1 MTLSRGAIGNLVNR
15 YRAVLRKCRMM
26 NVFGSLAVAGMLV
39 AGNAGF
45 AGAEDPI
52 IAPNSSISKHYDTN
66 TTVLNTDQPQFS
78 KELYAIGATGSQG
91 ALDISMEG
99 DAALTVDASWRRDAA
114 DSNRDQLSAV
124 YVGSGA
130 QFSFTG
136 TGLFRATG
144 QGKVMEAVA
153 FRNGANGPTGG
164 TMRLTGAITG
174 EAITEA
180 SENGSGYKAI
190 GVKAE
195 NAGTII
201 FSGKSAWLKAMA
213 HAGTADGVYA
223 RYGGVVDFQ
232 SEEVKVLSQSDTGSA
247 ASGISIEYS
256 GGTITSSEQTAL
268 TVGVKAPAST
278 ATGISL
284 SGASKGLVDLA
295 GSLAVSVEGSPVRGI
310 ENDQGTLHV
319 AKASSITGI
328 GEGTFPSYG
337 IWGRNGSSTELRG
350 DVDVNM
356 TSSTTVY
363 GVYADSATVS
373 LGSEGDVAILVQGSL
388 GRGVAAFSGGN
399 VELGSQG
406 KEVSITAQN
415 TGVEAGTS
423 STVSLNGKVKI
434 DSGTG
439 ISLSSTTVDKF
450 PSLLSNGSVSIISAG
465 TGIVAKYAHAVF
477 NELHIQAGTGID
489 VQSPG
494 YIGSGNTDTVLDV
507 NGPAEIVAQN
517 TALQIVG
524 ASGSKSASSGF
535 VGTFN
540 DAASLRASNGNG
552 VQLSAST
559 HSGTTAARDCSV
571 TFKGQTSIASE
582 KGTGVVVNGPVAS
595 TAQDG
600 ASVVFEG
607 ATTIDAAKAIEIKKN
622 NGKGASVTFA
632 YNPTPINVPARAQ
645 DADSQVNG
653 SVTGTG
659 TLIKSGGGS
668 LALNGDNS
676 SFSGEFNMQ
685 GGRAFLGSGKGYF
698 SGATVNLTGGTLVAP
713 ELRFSGGKL
722 LVAGGTLET
731 GTGQIFT
738 SALNADGDMKD
749 PGAVKLSDSNW
760 KFDSGVIAFDDAK
773 YNIVYAQTA
782 AGLLGAGNV
791 AADNA
796 SGSGSAKEITFT
808 GTLVELPPGDPD
820 SFETLQK
827 AVLDTGIDSI
837 KLGSDIVLSKR
848 LQGTTPVT
856 RSLTI
861 DGNGHTISGAYPGL
875 WFKGMDSGTVSIQN
889 ITFDGL
895 KTSSGDRYEGPVSFG
910 PAIFFDMGYF
920 ADNWKSTAKLI
931 IGDGVQFRNT
941 ESVGDGAGGAV
952 RTAHGIVE
960 IGNNVSFIN
969 CTGGSGGGLYSES
982 FTTIGD
988 NVVFEGNKGR
998 RGGALNVVDDYGGY
1012 LTDPNYAS
1020 GARRV
1025 KYVHIGKNALFKD
1038 NSVELLGSGGNGGAI
1053 EVQSGELSIDDGA
1066 TFTGNTSKSTGGAIA
1081 VCDWSPQLPAKAVLG
1096 SATFIQNSAGSYG
1109 GAIINEGDVRFN
1121 GPVSFVEN
1129 TAGKI
1134 GGAVC
1139 NLNTL
1144 NMAAESAFSKNTA
1157 GVGGGLYNEGIAS
1170 LGKASFIENAAADG
1184 GGAVFNVHQLTFAD
1198 GAVFSGNS
1206 ATDGGAV
1213 YNDFSADKDGNV
1225 VSDGSLT
1232 FNGGARFTGNTASGF
1247 GGAIYNTRSI
1257 TLNPGAGQEIVFS
1270 GNTDSTGSNAIFMGD
1285 GSSLDIMGDGKVVF
1299 DDALSSQ
1306 SATPTLKK
1314 TGSGELLLNASMDGF
1329 LGTASFEGGLT
1340 SIAEKWLIKNLS
1352 TVAGGKLKM
1361 SEFSFA
1367 SQDAENAVT
1376 GGKLVLAGGILETG
1390 TGQIFAN
1397 GLNAEGDAR
1406 NPGSVKLNGDNWSF
1420 DSGLIAFDDAKYN
1433 LTYAQAAALLLGA
1446 SNVGADAS
1454 GSGSAKEITFTGT
1467 YVNIP
1472 NPGPLSP
1479 YYYTG
1484 NKSDAASDGT
1494 VGGWRD
1500 SSGLPIAIADV
1511 ITVKTEPGQAS
1522 EYRFLS
1528 GVYDGSKTS
1537 DTSET
1542 YACLIHGGDSGVRVT
1557 SDGPL
1562 TIQNWGTGLM
1572 PYHASVASS
1581 NGEILFGDNVSLL
1594 NNHSAGDATKGGGA
1608 IFSKKGVTFGDNAV
1622 LSGNSTAL
1630 AIGGGGYGG
1639 GAIFL
1644 DGKGVVRF
1652 GKNAVIANNESYHYG
1667 GAIYSL
1673 GSVSMGEGATVR
1685 GNTTSYMG
1693 GAIAVTGALSLG
1705 TGSVVESNQAQAG
1718 GAVYS
1723 TGQVNATG
1731 TTFRKNVAT
1740 SNYGGGIYS
1749 AGGSIVLV
1757 DSRMEENKAAGG
1769 GAIILAGGG
1778 TASVMD
1784 TAFAANTATNGGAF
1798 FIDKNGVLTTASG
1811 GVGTDAGTLFDGNS
1825 ATTNGGA
1832 VYVQNG
1838 TVDLGSGTRLQGN
1851 QAAKGGAIYALG
1863 GKDASAKLTFA
1874 GTVFGKNSG
1883 TYGGAVYSSASVG
1896 GTVNAAASDVVFEGN
1911 TATSGGAV
1919 YLGGSGTSDIAFTD
1933 AVFKENQANTGNG
1946 GAIYSAISGSSNLA
1960 IADSTFEGNNA
1971 GYGGAVFNNGQLT
1984 TSGNVVFSGNTAT
1997 YGGAVYNYFTST
2009 TDGSL
2014 AFNGGARFTGN
2025 TASGLGGAI
2034 YNTRAVT
2041 LNPGA
2046 GQEIVFSGNT
2056 DSTGSNAIFMGDG
2069 SSLDIMGDGK
2079 VVFDDAL
2086 SSQSATPTLKKT
2098 GSGELLLNASMDGF
2112 LGTASFE
2119 GGLTSI
2125 AEKWLIKNLSTV
2137 AGGKLKMSEFSFASQ
2152 DAENAV
2158 TGGKLVLAGGILET
2172 GTGQIFANGLN
2183 AEGDARNP
2191 GSVKLN
2197 GDNWS
2202 FDSGLIAFD
2211 DAKYNLT
2218 YAQAAA
2224 LLLGASNVGADASGS
2239 GSAKEI
2245 TFTGTYV
2252 NIPNPGPISPYYYTG
2267 NKSDA
2272 ASDGTVGGWLD
2283 NSGVPVTLANAIT
2296 VKKEPGQASEYR
2308 FLSGVFDGSK
2318 ASDTSSLIHDDS
2330 GVHVTSDGPLTIQ
2343 NWGTE
2348 LVPAHTSTVA
2358 STGEIVFGN
2367 NVSVLNNHSAGDGTK
2382 GGGALFSKASI
2393 TFGDNAVL
2401 SGNATVLAAGGEGY
2415 GGGALFL
2422 DGKGEILLGKNAL
2435 IEKNE
2440 SCGYGGAIYSLGSV
2454 RLGEGAVIRGNK
2466 ASYMGGAL
2474 AVTGAL
2480 SLGKNALVED
2490 NQARQGGAIYAQNGT
2505 LALGSGT
2512 RLERNQADRGGA
2524 IYLQGGSGDS
2534 TTLDLMNSVF
2544 RENSASNG
2552 GALYLTGDGTLR
2564 IAAADTVF
2572 EGNSAS
2578 YGGAIYNG
2586 FPMNEKGHSGSD
2598 GSLAFNGGA
2607 RFTGNTASG
2616 LGGAIYNTRAVTL
2629 NPGAGQEIVFSGNTD
2644 STGSNA
2650 IFMGDGSS
2658 LDITGDGKVVFDDAL
2673 SSQSATPTLKKTGG
2687 GTLLFNASMDGF
2699 LGTAAFE
2706 DGRTEIAQKWLI
2718 KNTVTITGGRLK
2730 MPEFSF
2736 AAQGE
2741 GNNVAGGKLILAGGI
2756 LETGTGQIF
2765 TNGLNAEG
2773 DNKDP
2778 GAVKLRDD
2786 NWSFNSGLI
2795 AFNDAL
2801 YNLTYAQAA
2810 ADSLGA
2816 NNVEAG
2822 EGVGSTSAK
2831 EITFIGTGYVDPDPD
2846 PVPPVDPDPTPPAP
2860 EPKPDE
2866 DRTGKV
2872 SVDELNN
2879 NHANNIVLG
2888 NVTITTGTSS
2898 DSGKDF
2904 VVGASATDD
2913 KTDSISGSIGG
2924 KNIDLGSSGRN
2935 ISVVGG
2941 HYLTLVGGSSDTP
2954 LVTAGGNPVNVHVGG
2969 TGEGASGV
2977 LNLGTPVMDSGGTLS
2992 GNIEI
2997 AAASTVNVRAGTHVI
3012 TGEANETTGTAD
3024 VAGMN
3029 NNGGTINIAEGAHLQ
3044 STIRQADGQTNVSGR
3059 LTSASVEL
3067 SGGGLNVSGAVDS
3080 SSVTASKGDIKVA
3093 GTLAADVLTTSSDVQ
3108 INIGDQ
3114 GSAGR
3119 VVARQARLQGG
3130 RVFLDPA
3137 WKGNDALTDAS
3148 HGVFTF
3154 VNNEIDGLLTA
3165 GQNSLLVLGDTDT
3178 GWALDAFGRSSLQW
3192 GQNGVTAALAI
3203 RKPQTLNGTLG
3214 AVMVDGTKTS
3224 APVLTPNTAT
3234 FTDGSLLLVD
3244 GSGLNGAAALT
3255 SQGGTLNVDAGAKLL
3270 IDNITQGEYAITSGF
3285 SVSSVQGWNGDNLS
3299 TPDNLI
3305 GLVLGKDADGSMK
3318 IQATA
3323 RRSSDVFRGLSLV
3336 NTMDAIW
3343 GKGLNDTESDSMG
3356 IRFLSRAVN
3365 ENYLPK
3371 ADTVHTVDG
3380 AAQIAVAGGVQ
3391 GMAVAAADAP
3401 VRAIQDHASLLHMTA
3416 TREGAVRK
3424 DGLNLW
3430 INALYGAEHA
3440 RNFGAGSLDGGY
3452 NADFGGIVFGGDY
3465 AFGVFRVGMA
3475 LNAGSGTARSRG
3487 DFNATKN
3494 DFDFWGVN
3502 LYGSWSR
3509 DQFNIVGDLGYSAN
3523 KNEVKQDLP
3532 TTMQLGQLRGDVDTG
3547 VLTAGLRGEYRFET
3561 DWADVT
3567 PHVGVRYYNLRTDG
3581 FTSRIDEHDVF
3592 RVGRD
3597 TQEIW
3602 TFPIGVSFSRDFE
3615 TSSGWKVKPRADLS
3629 VVPAAGDLK
3638 AKTKAR
3644 VPGVAASDTIK
3655 ARMMDSVSFDG
3666 TLGLEVQ
3673 RDNISFGLDYG
3684 IRASEHKTGHGV
3696 NVSFTYKF

>member
-45 AGAEDPI
+45 AGAEELSGDISPI
-52 IAPNSSISKHYDTN
+52 SLSGDTRNIIGVGDISLRSTEPALRYLIN
-66 TTVLNTDQPQFS
+66 VS
-78 KELYAIGATGSQG
+78 GQG
-91 ALDISMEG
+91 QLDISMSNG
-99 DAALTVDASWRRDAA
+99 SSMAVGHADGIYLKDYSDYDQYASAFHVA
-114 DSNRDQLSAV
+114 
-124 YVGSGA
+124 GSGSSG
-130 QFSFTG
+130 SFVGTG
-136 TGLFRATG
+136 TFSMVGG
-144 QGKVMEAVA
+144 GKLLGVCA
-153 FRNGANGPTGG
+153 FLSESKG
-164 TMRLTGAITG
+164 TLTLSGDITG
-174 EAITEA
+174 EAEA
-180 SENGSGYKAI
+180 VMNGSNGYASFAAAAAGGNLVFGGDRTTLRAKAST
-190 GVKAE
+190 GNNANGAFVKYGGMIDFASKSVLIE
-195 NAGTII
+195 SKNTDSSSVGINCADGTVKTSADTDLDIVVEGNKATTGIQLTASSSDVQLAGNLDLTATQTGQDSFASVLGISND
-201 FSGKSAWLKAMA
+201 SGKMVVSGPTSLRLATNAPFDAKGITASGKADMSFLGDVEIA
-213 HAGTADGVYA
+213 V
-223 RYGGVVDFQ
+223 
-232 SEEVKVLSQSDTGSA
+232 TGSA
-247 ASGISIEYS
+247 SGSALYTAYRYDYS
-256 GGTITSSEQTAL
+256 TQAGICP
-268 TVGVKAPAST
+268 V
-278 ATGISL
+278 ISL
-284 SGASKGLVDLA
+284 GTDGKAVTLNSSG
-295 GSLAVSVEGSPVRGI
+295 
-310 ENDQGTLHV
+310 
-319 AKASSITGI
+319 
-328 GEGTFPSYG
+328 YG
-337 IWGRNGSSTELRG
+337 IN
-350 DVDVNM
+350 N
-356 TSSTTVY
+356 
-363 GVYADSATVS
+363 
-373 LGSEGDVAILVQGSL
+373 QG
-388 GRGVAAFSGGN
+388 
-399 VELGSQG
+399 
-406 KEVSITAQN
+406 
-415 TGVEAGTS
+415 
-423 STVSLNGKVKI
+423 
-434 DSGTG
+434 
-439 ISLSSTTVDKF
+439 
-450 PSLLSNGSVSIISAG
+450 GSVSL
-465 TGIVAKYAHAVF
+465 TGQRINITGSTGVFVEGGGNENVFADVRFDGPTTINADKAIV
-477 NELHIQAGTGID
+477 
-489 VQSPG
+489 
-494 YIGSGNTDTVLDV
+494 
-507 NGPAEIVAQN
+507 
-517 TALQIVG
+517 
-524 ASGSKSASSGF
+524 
-535 VGTFN
+535 
-540 DAASLRASNGNG
+540 
-552 VQLSAST
+552 
-559 HSGTTAARDCSV
+559 
-571 TFKGQTSIASE
+571 TSI
-582 KGTGVVVNGPVAS
+582 
-595 TAQDG
+595 
-600 ASVVFEG
+600 
-607 ATTIDAAKAIEIKKN
+607 KAGEQV
-622 NGKGASVTFA
+622 GASVTFA
-632 YNPTPINVPARAQ
+632 YNPTPINVPVTKES
-645 DADSQVNG
+645 ADSKVRG
-653 SVTGTG
+653 SVTGSSG
-659 TLIKSGGGS
+659 TINKENAGS
-668 LALNGDNS
+668 LAFYGDISN
-676 SFSGEFNMQ
+676 FSGVFNQ
-685 GGRAFLGSGKGYF
+685 KGGTTFLSEGAAGYF
-698 SGATVNLTGGTLVAP
+698 GKAQLAVTGGALVAP
-713 ELRFSGGKL
+713 TLSFQKTGKL
-722 LVAGGTLET
+722 TLAGGTLET

-791 AADNA
+791 AADNV

-848 LQGTTPVT
+848 LQGTTPVA
-856 RSLTI
+856 RSLAI

-889 ITFDGL
+889 IAFDGL

-960 IGNNVSFIN
+960 IGNNVGFIN

-1012 LTDPNYAS
+1012 LTDPDYAS

-1025 KYVHIGKNALFKD
+1025 KYVHIGKNALFKN

-1096 SATFIQNSAGSYG
+1096 SAAFTQNSAGSYG

-1144 NMAAESAFSKNTA
+1144 NMAAESTFSKNTA

-1213 YNDFSADKDGNV
+1213 YNDFSEDKDGNA
-1225 VSDGSLT
+1225 VS
-1232 FNGGARFTGNTASGF
+1232 A
-1247 GGAIYNTRSI
+1247 
-1257 TLNPGAGQEIVFS
+1257 
-1270 GNTDSTGSNAIFMGD
+1270 
-1285 GSSLDIMGDGKVVF
+1285 
-1299 DDALSSQ
+1299 
-1306 SATPTLKK
+1306 
-1314 TGSGELLLNASMDGF
+1314 
-1329 LGTASFEGGLT
+1329 
-1340 SIAEKWLIKNLS
+1340 
-1352 TVAGGKLKM
+1352 
-1361 SEFSFA
+1361 
-1367 SQDAENAVT
+1367 
-1376 GGKLVLAGGILETG
+1376 
-1390 TGQIFAN
+1390 
-1397 GLNAEGDAR
+1397 
-1406 NPGSVKLNGDNWSF
+1406 
-1420 DSGLIAFDDAKYN
+1420 
-1433 LTYAQAAALLLGA
+1433 
-1446 SNVGADAS
+1446 
-1454 GSGSAKEITFTGT
+1454 
-1467 YVNIP
+1467 
-1472 NPGPLSP
+1472 
-1479 YYYTG
+1479 
-1484 NKSDAASDGT
+1484 
-1494 VGGWRD
+1494 
-1500 SSGLPIAIADV
+1500 
-1511 ITVKTEPGQAS
+1511 
-1522 EYRFLS
+1522 
-1528 GVYDGSKTS
+1528 
-1537 DTSET
+1537 
-1542 YACLIHGGDSGVRVT
+1542 
-1557 SDGPL
+1557 
-1562 TIQNWGTGLM
+1562 
-1572 PYHASVASS
+1572 
-1581 NGEILFGDNVSLL
+1581 
-1594 NNHSAGDATKGGGA
+1594 
-1608 IFSKKGVTFGDNAV
+1608 
-1622 LSGNSTAL
+1622 
-1630 AIGGGGYGG
+1630 
-1639 GAIFL
+1639 
-1644 DGKGVVRF
+1644 
-1652 GKNAVIANNESYHYG
+1652 
-1667 GAIYSL
+1667 
-1673 GSVSMGEGATVR
+1673 
-1685 GNTTSYMG
+1685 
-1693 GAIAVTGALSLG
+1693 
-1705 TGSVVESNQAQAG
+1705 
-1718 GAVYS
+1718 
-1723 TGQVNATG
+1723 
-1731 TTFRKNVAT
+1731 
-1740 SNYGGGIYS
+1740 
-1749 AGGSIVLV
+1749 
-1757 DSRMEENKAAGG
+1757 
-1769 GAIILAGGG
+1769 
-1778 TASVMD
+1778 
-1784 TAFAANTATNGGAF
+1784 
-1798 FIDKNGVLTTASG
+1798 
-1811 GVGTDAGTLFDGNS
+1811 
-1825 ATTNGGA
+1825 
-1832 VYVQNG
+1832 
-1838 TVDLGSGTRLQGN
+1838 
-1851 QAAKGGAIYALG
+1851 
-1863 GKDASAKLTFA
+1863 
-1874 GTVFGKNSG
+1874 
-1883 TYGGAVYSSASVG
+1883 
-1896 GTVNAAASDVVFEGN
+1896 
-1911 TATSGGAV
+1911 
-1919 YLGGSGTSDIAFTD
+1919 
-1933 AVFKENQANTGNG
+1933 
-1946 GAIYSAISGSSNLA
+1946 
-1960 IADSTFEGNNA
+1960 
-1971 GYGGAVFNNGQLT
+1971 
-1984 TSGNVVFSGNTAT
+1984 
-1997 YGGAVYNYFTST
+1997 
-2009 TDGSL
+2009 GSL

-2034 YNTRAVT
+2034 YNTR
-2041 LNPGA
+2041 
-2046 GQEIVFSGNT
+2046 
-2056 DSTGSNAIFMGDG
+2056 
-2069 SSLDIMGDGK
+2069 
-2079 VVFDDAL
+2079 
-2086 SSQSATPTLKKT
+2086 
-2098 GSGELLLNASMDGF
+2098 
-2112 LGTASFE
+2112 
-2119 GGLTSI
+2119 SI
-2125 AEKWLIKNLSTV
+2125 
-2137 AGGKLKMSEFSFASQ
+2137 
-2152 DAENAV
+2152 
-2158 TGGKLVLAGGILET
+2158 
-2172 GTGQIFANGLN
+2172 
-2183 AEGDARNP
+2183 
-2191 GSVKLN
+2191 
-2197 GDNWS
+2197 
-2202 FDSGLIAFD
+2202 
-2211 DAKYNLT
+2211 
-2218 YAQAAA
+2218 
-2224 LLLGASNVGADASGS
+2224 
-2239 GSAKEI
+2239 
-2245 TFTGTYV
+2245 
-2252 NIPNPGPISPYYYTG
+2252 
-2267 NKSDA
+2267 
-2272 ASDGTVGGWLD
+2272 
-2283 NSGVPVTLANAIT
+2283 
-2296 VKKEPGQASEYR
+2296 
-2308 FLSGVFDGSK
+2308 
-2318 ASDTSSLIHDDS
+2318 
-2330 GVHVTSDGPLTIQ
+2330 
-2343 NWGTE
+2343 
-2348 LVPAHTSTVA
+2348 
-2358 STGEIVFGN
+2358 
-2367 NVSVLNNHSAGDGTK
+2367 
-2382 GGGALFSKASI
+2382 
-2393 TFGDNAVL
+2393 
-2401 SGNATVLAAGGEGY
+2401 
-2415 GGGALFL
+2415 
-2422 DGKGEILLGKNAL
+2422 
-2435 IEKNE
+2435 
-2440 SCGYGGAIYSLGSV
+2440 
-2454 RLGEGAVIRGNK
+2454 
-2466 ASYMGGAL
+2466 
-2474 AVTGAL
+2474 
-2480 SLGKNALVED
+2480 
-2490 NQARQGGAIYAQNGT
+2490 
-2505 LALGSGT
+2505 
-2512 RLERNQADRGGA
+2512 
-2524 IYLQGGSGDS
+2524 
-2534 TTLDLMNSVF
+2534 
-2544 RENSASNG
+2544 
-2552 GALYLTGDGTLR
+2552 
-2564 IAAADTVF
+2564 
-2572 EGNSAS
+2572 
-2578 YGGAIYNG
+2578 
-2586 FPMNEKGHSGSD
+2586 
-2598 GSLAFNGGA
+2598 
-2607 RFTGNTASG
+2607 
-2616 LGGAIYNTRAVTL
+2616 TL

-2673 SSQSATPTLKKTGG
+2673 SSQSATPALKKTGSG
-2687 GTLLFNASMDGF
+2687 ELLLNASMDGF

-2706 DGRTEIAQKWLI
+2706 DGRTEIPQKWLI

-2730 MPEFSF
+2730 MPAFSF
-2736 AAQGE
+2736 VAQGE

-2765 TNGLNAEG
+2765 INGLNAEG

-2778 GAVKLRDD
+2778 GAVKLSGD
-2786 NWSFNSGLI
+2786 NWSFDSGLI

-2822 EGVGSTSAK
+2822 EGAGSTSAK
-2831 EITFIGTGYVDPDPD
+2831 EITFIGTGYVDPVPD
-2846 PVPPVDPDPTPPAP
+2846 PVPPVDPGPDPVPPVEPDPTPPAP

-2904 VVGASATDD
+2904 VVGASAKDD

-3044 STIRQADGQTNVSGR
+3044 STIRQADGQTNVSGK

-3067 SGGGLNVSGAVDS
+3067 SGGALNVSGAVDS

-3108 INIGDQ
+3108 LNIGDQ

-3119 VVARQARLQGG
+3119 VVARQAQLQGG

-3137 WKGNDALTDAS
+3137 WKGNDALADAS

-3234 FTDGSLLLVD
+3234 FADGSLLLVD

-3285 SVSSVQGWNGDNLS
+3285 SVSNVQGWNGDNLS

-3318 IQATA
+3318 VQATA

-3343 GKGLNDTESDSMG
+3343 GRGLNDTESGNMG

-3365 ENYLPK
+3365 ENHLPK

-3401 VRAIQDHASLLHMTA
+3401 VRAIQDHASLSHMTT
-3416 TREGAVRK
+3416 TREGAIRK

-3440 RNFGAGSLDGGY
+3440 RNLGAGSLDGGY

-3465 AFGVFRVGMA
+3465 AFGDFRVGMA

-3494 DFDFWGVN
+3494 DFDFWGMN

-3532 TTMQLGQLRGDVDTG
+3532 TTMQLGQLRADVDTG

-3581 FTSRIDEHDVF
+3581 FTSRIDDHDVF

-3629 VVPAAGDLK
+3629 VAPAAGDLK
-3638 AKTKAR
+3638 AKAKAR

-3673 RDNISFGLDYG
+3673 KDNISFGLDYG
-3684 IRASEHKTGHGV
+3684 IRASEHKAGHGV

>member
-45 AGAEDPI
+45 AGAEELSGDISPI
-52 IAPNSSISKHYDTN
+52 SLSGDTRNIIGVGDISLRSTEPALRYLIN
-66 TTVLNTDQPQFS
+66 VS
-78 KELYAIGATGSQG
+78 GQG
-91 ALDISMEG
+91 QLDISMSNG
-99 DAALTVDASWRRDAA
+99 SSMAVGHADGIYLKDYSDYDQYASAFHVA
-114 DSNRDQLSAV
+114 
-124 YVGSGA
+124 GSGSSG
-130 QFSFTG
+130 SFAGTG
-136 TGLFRATG
+136 TFSMVGG
-144 QGKVMEAVA
+144 GKLLGVCA
-153 FRNGANGPTGG
+153 FLSESKG
-164 TMRLTGAITG
+164 TLTLSGDITG
-174 EAITEA
+174 EAEA
-180 SENGSGYKAI
+180 VMNGSNGYASFAAAAAGGNLVFGGDRTTLRAKAST
-190 GVKAE
+190 GNNANGAFVKYGGMIDFASKSVLIE
-195 NAGTII
+195 SKNTDSSSVGINCADGTVKTSADTDLDIVVEGNKATTGIQLTASSSDVQLAGNLDLTATQTGQDSFASVLGISND
-201 FSGKSAWLKAMA
+201 SGKMVVSGPTSLRLATNAPFDAKGITASGKADMSFLGDVEIA
-213 HAGTADGVYA
+213 V
-223 RYGGVVDFQ
+223 
-232 SEEVKVLSQSDTGSA
+232 TGSA
-247 ASGISIEYS
+247 SGSALYTTYRYDYSTQSGICP
-256 GGTITSSEQTAL
+256 
-268 TVGVKAPAST
+268 V
-278 ATGISL
+278 ISL
-284 SGASKGLVDLA
+284 GTDGKAVTLNSSG
-295 GSLAVSVEGSPVRGI
+295 
-310 ENDQGTLHV
+310 
-319 AKASSITGI
+319 
-328 GEGTFPSYG
+328 YG
-337 IWGRNGSSTELRG
+337 IN
-350 DVDVNM
+350 N
-356 TSSTTVY
+356 
-363 GVYADSATVS
+363 
-373 LGSEGDVAILVQGSL
+373 QG
-388 GRGVAAFSGGN
+388 
-399 VELGSQG
+399 
-406 KEVSITAQN
+406 
-415 TGVEAGTS
+415 
-423 STVSLNGKVKI
+423 
-434 DSGTG
+434 
-439 ISLSSTTVDKF
+439 
-450 PSLLSNGSVSIISAG
+450 GSVSL
-465 TGIVAKYAHAVF
+465 TGQRINITGSTGVFVEGGGNENVFADVRFDGPTTINADKAIV
-477 NELHIQAGTGID
+477 
-489 VQSPG
+489 
-494 YIGSGNTDTVLDV
+494 
-507 NGPAEIVAQN
+507 
-517 TALQIVG
+517 
-524 ASGSKSASSGF
+524 
-535 VGTFN
+535 
-540 DAASLRASNGNG
+540 
-552 VQLSAST
+552 
-559 HSGTTAARDCSV
+559 
-571 TFKGQTSIASE
+571 TSI
-582 KGTGVVVNGPVAS
+582 
-595 TAQDG
+595 
-600 ASVVFEG
+600 
-607 ATTIDAAKAIEIKKN
+607 KAGEQV
-622 NGKGASVTFA
+622 GASVTFA
-632 YNPTPINVPARAQ
+632 YNPTPINVPVTKES
-645 DADSQVNG
+645 ADSKVRG
-653 SVTGTG
+653 SVTGSSG
-659 TLIKSGGGS
+659 TINKENAGS
-668 LALNGDNS
+668 LAFYGDISN
-676 SFSGEFNMQ
+676 FSGVFNQ
-685 GGRAFLGSGKGYF
+685 KGGTTFLSEGAAGYF
-698 SGATVNLTGGTLVAP
+698 GKAQLAVTGGALVAP
-713 ELRFSGGKL
+713 TLSFQKTGKL
-722 LVAGGTLET
+722 TLAGGTLET

-791 AADNA
+791 AADNV

-848 LQGTTPVT
+848 LQGTTPVA
-856 RSLTI
+856 RSLAI

-889 ITFDGL
+889 IAFDGL

-998 RGGALNVVDDYGGY
+998 RGGALGVVDDYGDY
-1012 LTDPNYAS
+1012 LTDPDYAS

-1025 KYVHIGKNALFKD
+1025 KYVHIGKNALFKN

-1066 TFTGNTSKSTGGAIA
+1066 TFTGNTSRSTGGAIA

-1096 SATFIQNSAGSYG
+1096 SAAFTQNSAGSYG

-1129 TAGKI
+1129 TASKI

-1144 NMAAESAFSKNTA
+1144 NMVAESTFSKNTA

-1170 LGKASFIENAAADG
+1170 LGMASFIENTAADG

-1213 YNDFSADKDGNV
+1213 YNDFSEDKDGNV
-1225 VSDGSLT
+1225 VSAGSLA
-1232 FNGGARFTGNTASGF
+1232 FDGGARFTGNTAGGL

-1285 GSSLDIMGDGKVVF
+1285 GSSLDITGDGKVVF
-1299 DDALSSQ
+1299 NDALSSQ
-1306 SATPTLKK
+1306 SATPALKK

-1340 SIAEKWLIKNLS
+1340 SIAEKWLIKNLV
-1352 TVAGGKLKM
+1352 TIAGGKLKM
-1361 SEFSFA
+1361 PEFSFA
-1367 SQDAENAVT
+1367 PQDAENAVT

-1446 SNVGADAS
+1446 SNVGAEAS
-1454 GSGSAKEITFTGT
+1454 GSGFAKEITFTGT

-1472 NPGPLSP
+1472 NPGLLSP

-1494 VGGWRD
+1494 VGGWLD
-1500 SSGLPIAIADV
+1500 SSGVPIAIADV
-1511 ITVKTEPGQAS
+1511 ITVKTDPGQAS

-1537 DTSET
+1537 DASDT

-1581 NGEILFGDNVSLL
+1581 SGEILFGDNVSLL

-1608 IFSKKGVTFGDNAV
+1608 IFSKKGVAFGDNAV

-1644 DGKGVVRF
+1644 DGKGAVRF

-1673 GSVSMGEGATVR
+1673 GSVSMGEGAIVR

-1723 TGQVNATG
+1723 TGQVSATG

-1769 GAIILAGGG
+1769 GAVLLAGGG
-1778 TASVMD
+1778 TASVTD
-1784 TAFAANTATNGGAF
+1784 TTFAANTATNGGAF
-1798 FIDKNGVLTTASG
+1798 FIDKNGMLTTTSG
-1811 GVGTDAGTLFDGNS
+1811 EAGSDAGTLFEGNS

-1851 QAAKGGAIYALG
+1851 QAVKGGAIYALG

-1874 GTVFGKNSG
+1874 DAVFGKNSG

-1896 GTVNAAASDVVFEGN
+1896 GTVNVAASDVVFEGN

-1946 GAIYSAISGSSNLA
+1946 GAIYSGISGSSNLA
-1960 IADSTFEGNNA
+1960 IADSSFEGNSA

-1984 TSGNVVFSGNTAT
+1984 TSGNVVFSGNRAT
-1997 YGGAVYNYFTST
+1997 YGAAVYNYFTST

-2025 TASGLGGAI
+2025 TAGGLGGAI
-2034 YNTRAVT
+2034 YNTRSIT

-2069 SSLDIMGDGK
+2069 SSLDITGDGK
-2079 VVFDDAL
+2079 VVFNDAL
-2086 SSQSATPTLKKT
+2086 SSQSATPALKKT

-2125 AEKWLIKNLSTV
+2125 AEKWLIKNLVTI
-2137 AGGKLKMSEFSFASQ
+2137 AGGKLKMPEFSFAPQ

-2211 DAKYNLT
+2211 DTKYNLT

-2224 LLLGASNVGADASGS
+2224 LLLGASNVGAEASGS

-2245 TFTGTYV
+2245 TFTGTLV
-2252 NIPNPGPISPYYYTG
+2252 ELPPGDPDSFETLQKAVLDTGIDSIKLGSDIVLSKRLQGTTPVARSLAIDGNGHTISGAYPG
-2267 NKSDA
+2267 LWFKGMDS
-2272 ASDGTVGGWLD
+2272 GTVSIQ
-2283 NSGVPVTLANAIT
+2283 NIA
-2296 VKKEPGQASEYR
+2296 
-2308 FLSGVFDGSK
+2308 FDGLK
-2318 ASDTSSLIHDDS
+2318 TSSGDRYEGPVSFGPAIFFDMGYFADNWKSTAKLIIGD
-2330 GVHVTSDGPLTIQ
+2330 GVQFRNTESVGDGAGGAVRT
-2343 NWGTE
+2343 
-2348 LVPAHTSTVA
+2348 AHGIV
-2358 STGEIVFGN
+2358 EIGN
-2367 NVSVLNNHSAGDGTK
+2367 NVGFINCTGGSGGGLYSESFTTIGDNVVFEGNK
-2382 GGGALFSKASI
+2382 GRRGGALNVVDDYEDYLTDPDYAS
-2393 TFGDNAVL
+2393 
-2401 SGNATVLAAGGEGY
+2401 
-2415 GGGALFL
+2415 GARRV
-2422 DGKGEILLGKNAL
+2422 KYVHIGKNAL
-2435 IEKNE
+2435 FKNNSVE
-2440 SCGYGGAIYSLGSV
+2440 LLGSGGNGGAIEVQS
-2454 RLGEGAVIRGNK
+2454 GELSIDDGATFTGNT
-2466 ASYMGGAL
+2466 SRS
-2474 AVTGAL
+2474 T
-2480 SLGKNALVED
+2480 
-2490 NQARQGGAIYAQNGT
+2490 GGAIAVCDWSPQ
-2505 LALGSGT
+2505 LPAKAVLGSAAFT
-2512 RLERNQADRGGA
+2512 Q
-2524 IYLQGGSGDS
+2524 
-2534 TTLDLMNSVF
+2534 
-2544 RENSASNG
+2544 NSAG
-2552 GALYLTGDGTLR
+2552 
-2564 IAAADTVF
+2564 
-2572 EGNSAS
+2572 S
-2578 YGGAIYNG
+2578 YGGAIINEGDVRFNGPVSFVENTASKIGGAVCNLNTLNMVAESTFSKNTAGVGGGLYNEG
-2586 FPMNEKGHSGSD
+2586 IASLGMASFIENTAADGGGAVFNVHQLTFADGAVFSGNSATD
-2598 GSLAFNGGA
+2598 GGAVYNDFSEDKDGNVVSAGSLAFDGGA
-2607 RFTGNTASG
+2607 RFTGNTAGG
-2616 LGGAIYNTRAVTL
+2616 LGGAIYNTRSITL

-2658 LDITGDGKVVFDDAL
+2658 LDITGDGKVVFNDAL
-2673 SSQSATPTLKKTGG
+2673 SSQSATPALKKTGSG
-2687 GTLLFNASMDGF
+2687 ELLLNASMDGF

-2730 MPEFSF
+2730 MPAFSF
-2736 AAQGE
+2736 VAQGE

-2765 TNGLNAEG
+2765 INGLNAEG

-2778 GAVKLRDD
+2778 GAVKLSGD
-2786 NWSFNSGLI
+2786 NWSFDSGLI

-2822 EGVGSTSAK
+2822 EGAGSTSAK

-2846 PVPPVDPDPTPPAP
+2846 PVPPVEPDPDPVPPVEPDPTPPAP

-2904 VVGASATDD
+2904 VVGASAKDD

-2969 TGEGASGV
+2969 TGEGAFGV

-3044 STIRQADGQTNVSGR
+3044 STIRQADGQTNVSGK

-3067 SGGGLNVSGAVDS
+3067 SGGALNVSGAVDS

-3119 VVARQARLQGG
+3119 VVARQSQLQGG

-3137 WKGNDALTDAS
+3137 WKGNDALADAS

-3234 FTDGSLLLVD
+3234 FADGSLLLVD

-3285 SVSSVQGWNGDNLS
+3285 SVSNVQGWNGDNLS

-3318 IQATA
+3318 VQATA

-3343 GKGLNDTESDSMG
+3343 GKGLNDTESGNMG

-3365 ENYLPK
+3365 ENHLPK

-3401 VRAIQDHASLLHMTA
+3401 VRAIQDHASLSHMTT
-3416 TREGAVRK
+3416 TREGAIRK

-3430 INALYGAEHA
+3430 LNALYGAEHA
-3440 RNFGAGSLDGGY
+3440 RNLGAGSLDGGY

-3465 AFGVFRVGMA
+3465 AFGDFRVGMA
-3475 LNAGSGTARSRG
+3475 LNAGSGTVRSRG

-3494 DFDFWGVN
+3494 DFDFWGMN

-3532 TTMQLGQLRGDVDTG
+3532 ATMQLGQLRADVDTG

-3581 FTSRIDEHDVF
+3581 FTSRIDDHDVF

-3629 VVPAAGDLK
+3629 VAPAAGDLK
-3638 AKTKAR
+3638 AKTKVR

-3673 RDNISFGLDYG
+3673 KDNISFGLDYG
-3684 IRASEHKTGHGV
+3684 IRASEHKAGHGV

>member
-45 AGAEDPI
+45 AGAEELSGDISPI
-52 IAPNSSISKHYDTN
+52 SLSGDTRNIIGVGDISLRSTEPALRYLIN
-66 TTVLNTDQPQFS
+66 VS
-78 KELYAIGATGSQG
+78 GQG
-91 ALDISMEG
+91 QLDISMSNG
-99 DAALTVDASWRRDAA
+99 SSMAVGHADGIYLKDYSDYDQYASAFHVA
-114 DSNRDQLSAV
+114 
-124 YVGSGA
+124 GSGSSG
-130 QFSFTG
+130 SFVGTG
-136 TGLFRATG
+136 TFSMVGG
-144 QGKVMEAVA
+144 GKLLGVCA
-153 FRNGANGPTGG
+153 FLSESKG
-164 TMRLTGAITG
+164 TLTLSGDITG
-174 EAITEA
+174 EAEA
-180 SENGSGYKAI
+180 VMNGSNGYASFAAAAAGGNLVFGGDRTTLRAKASTGNNANGAFVKYGGMI
-190 GVKAE
+190 GFASKSVLIESKNTDSNSVGINCADGTVKTSADTDLDIVVE
-195 NAGTII
+195 GNKATTGIQLTASSSDVQLAGNLDLTATQTGQDSFASVLGISND
-201 FSGKSAWLKAMA
+201 SGKMVVSGPTSLRLVTNAPFDAKGITSSGKADMSFLGDVEIA
-213 HAGTADGVYA
+213 V
-223 RYGGVVDFQ
+223 
-232 SEEVKVLSQSDTGSA
+232 TGSA
-247 ASGISIEYS
+247 SGSALYTTYRYDYS
-256 GGTITSSEQTAL
+256 TQAGICP
-268 TVGVKAPAST
+268 V
-278 ATGISL
+278 ISL
-284 SGASKGLVDLA
+284 GTDGKAVTLNSSG
-295 GSLAVSVEGSPVRGI
+295 
-310 ENDQGTLHV
+310 
-319 AKASSITGI
+319 
-328 GEGTFPSYG
+328 YG
-337 IWGRNGSSTELRG
+337 IN
-350 DVDVNM
+350 N
-356 TSSTTVY
+356 
-363 GVYADSATVS
+363 
-373 LGSEGDVAILVQGSL
+373 QG
-388 GRGVAAFSGGN
+388 
-399 VELGSQG
+399 
-406 KEVSITAQN
+406 
-415 TGVEAGTS
+415 
-423 STVSLNGKVKI
+423 
-434 DSGTG
+434 
-439 ISLSSTTVDKF
+439 
-450 PSLLSNGSVSIISAG
+450 GSVSL
-465 TGIVAKYAHAVF
+465 TGQRINITGSTGVFVEGGGNENVFADVRFDGPTTINADKAIV
-477 NELHIQAGTGID
+477 
-489 VQSPG
+489 
-494 YIGSGNTDTVLDV
+494 
-507 NGPAEIVAQN
+507 
-517 TALQIVG
+517 
-524 ASGSKSASSGF
+524 
-535 VGTFN
+535 
-540 DAASLRASNGNG
+540 
-552 VQLSAST
+552 
-559 HSGTTAARDCSV
+559 
-571 TFKGQTSIASE
+571 TSI
-582 KGTGVVVNGPVAS
+582 
-595 TAQDG
+595 
-600 ASVVFEG
+600 
-607 ATTIDAAKAIEIKKN
+607 KAGEQV
-622 NGKGASVTFA
+622 GASVTFA
-632 YNPTPINVPARAQ
+632 YNPTPINVPVTKES
-645 DADSQVNG
+645 ADSKVRG
-653 SVTGTG
+653 SVTGSSG
-659 TLIKSGGGS
+659 TINKENAGS
-668 LALNGDNS
+668 LAFYGDISN
-676 SFSGEFNMQ
+676 FSGVFNQ
-685 GGRAFLGSGKGYF
+685 KGGTTFLSEGAAGYF
-698 SGATVNLTGGTLVAP
+698 GKAQLAVTGGALVAP
-713 ELRFSGGKL
+713 TLSFQKTGKL
-722 LVAGGTLET
+722 TLAGGTLET

-791 AADNA
+791 AADNV

-848 LQGTTPVT
+848 LQGTTPVA
-856 RSLTI
+856 RSLAI

-889 ITFDGL
+889 IAFDGL

-960 IGNNVSFIN
+960 IGNNVGFIN

-1012 LTDPNYAS
+1012 LTDPDYAS

-1025 KYVHIGKNALFKD
+1025 KYVHIGKNALFKN

-1096 SATFIQNSAGSYG
+1096 SATFTQNSAGSYG

-1144 NMAAESAFSKNTA
+1144 NMAAESTFFKNTA

-1213 YNDFSADKDGNV
+1213 YNDFSEDKDGNA
-1225 VSDGSLT
+1225 VS
-1232 FNGGARFTGNTASGF
+1232 A
-1247 GGAIYNTRSI
+1247 
-1257 TLNPGAGQEIVFS
+1257 
-1270 GNTDSTGSNAIFMGD
+1270 
-1285 GSSLDIMGDGKVVF
+1285 
-1299 DDALSSQ
+1299 
-1306 SATPTLKK
+1306 
-1314 TGSGELLLNASMDGF
+1314 
-1329 LGTASFEGGLT
+1329 
-1340 SIAEKWLIKNLS
+1340 
-1352 TVAGGKLKM
+1352 
-1361 SEFSFA
+1361 
-1367 SQDAENAVT
+1367 
-1376 GGKLVLAGGILETG
+1376 
-1390 TGQIFAN
+1390 
-1397 GLNAEGDAR
+1397 
-1406 NPGSVKLNGDNWSF
+1406 
-1420 DSGLIAFDDAKYN
+1420 
-1433 LTYAQAAALLLGA
+1433 
-1446 SNVGADAS
+1446 
-1454 GSGSAKEITFTGT
+1454 
-1467 YVNIP
+1467 
-1472 NPGPLSP
+1472 
-1479 YYYTG
+1479 
-1484 NKSDAASDGT
+1484 
-1494 VGGWRD
+1494 
-1500 SSGLPIAIADV
+1500 
-1511 ITVKTEPGQAS
+1511 
-1522 EYRFLS
+1522 
-1528 GVYDGSKTS
+1528 
-1537 DTSET
+1537 
-1542 YACLIHGGDSGVRVT
+1542 
-1557 SDGPL
+1557 
-1562 TIQNWGTGLM
+1562 
-1572 PYHASVASS
+1572 
-1581 NGEILFGDNVSLL
+1581 
-1594 NNHSAGDATKGGGA
+1594 
-1608 IFSKKGVTFGDNAV
+1608 
-1622 LSGNSTAL
+1622 
-1630 AIGGGGYGG
+1630 
-1639 GAIFL
+1639 
-1644 DGKGVVRF
+1644 
-1652 GKNAVIANNESYHYG
+1652 
-1667 GAIYSL
+1667 
-1673 GSVSMGEGATVR
+1673 
-1685 GNTTSYMG
+1685 
-1693 GAIAVTGALSLG
+1693 
-1705 TGSVVESNQAQAG
+1705 
-1718 GAVYS
+1718 
-1723 TGQVNATG
+1723 
-1731 TTFRKNVAT
+1731 
-1740 SNYGGGIYS
+1740 
-1749 AGGSIVLV
+1749 
-1757 DSRMEENKAAGG
+1757 
-1769 GAIILAGGG
+1769 
-1778 TASVMD
+1778 
-1784 TAFAANTATNGGAF
+1784 
-1798 FIDKNGVLTTASG
+1798 
-1811 GVGTDAGTLFDGNS
+1811 
-1825 ATTNGGA
+1825 
-1832 VYVQNG
+1832 
-1838 TVDLGSGTRLQGN
+1838 
-1851 QAAKGGAIYALG
+1851 
-1863 GKDASAKLTFA
+1863 
-1874 GTVFGKNSG
+1874 
-1883 TYGGAVYSSASVG
+1883 
-1896 GTVNAAASDVVFEGN
+1896 
-1911 TATSGGAV
+1911 
-1919 YLGGSGTSDIAFTD
+1919 
-1933 AVFKENQANTGNG
+1933 
-1946 GAIYSAISGSSNLA
+1946 
-1960 IADSTFEGNNA
+1960 
-1971 GYGGAVFNNGQLT
+1971 
-1984 TSGNVVFSGNTAT
+1984 
-1997 YGGAVYNYFTST
+1997 
-2009 TDGSL
+2009 GSL

-2034 YNTRAVT
+2034 YNTR
-2041 LNPGA
+2041 
-2046 GQEIVFSGNT
+2046 
-2056 DSTGSNAIFMGDG
+2056 
-2069 SSLDIMGDGK
+2069 
-2079 VVFDDAL
+2079 
-2086 SSQSATPTLKKT
+2086 
-2098 GSGELLLNASMDGF
+2098 
-2112 LGTASFE
+2112 
-2119 GGLTSI
+2119 SI
-2125 AEKWLIKNLSTV
+2125 
-2137 AGGKLKMSEFSFASQ
+2137 
-2152 DAENAV
+2152 
-2158 TGGKLVLAGGILET
+2158 
-2172 GTGQIFANGLN
+2172 
-2183 AEGDARNP
+2183 
-2191 GSVKLN
+2191 
-2197 GDNWS
+2197 
-2202 FDSGLIAFD
+2202 
-2211 DAKYNLT
+2211 
-2218 YAQAAA
+2218 
-2224 LLLGASNVGADASGS
+2224 
-2239 GSAKEI
+2239 
-2245 TFTGTYV
+2245 
-2252 NIPNPGPISPYYYTG
+2252 
-2267 NKSDA
+2267 
-2272 ASDGTVGGWLD
+2272 
-2283 NSGVPVTLANAIT
+2283 
-2296 VKKEPGQASEYR
+2296 
-2308 FLSGVFDGSK
+2308 
-2318 ASDTSSLIHDDS
+2318 
-2330 GVHVTSDGPLTIQ
+2330 
-2343 NWGTE
+2343 
-2348 LVPAHTSTVA
+2348 
-2358 STGEIVFGN
+2358 
-2367 NVSVLNNHSAGDGTK
+2367 
-2382 GGGALFSKASI
+2382 
-2393 TFGDNAVL
+2393 
-2401 SGNATVLAAGGEGY
+2401 
-2415 GGGALFL
+2415 
-2422 DGKGEILLGKNAL
+2422 
-2435 IEKNE
+2435 
-2440 SCGYGGAIYSLGSV
+2440 
-2454 RLGEGAVIRGNK
+2454 
-2466 ASYMGGAL
+2466 
-2474 AVTGAL
+2474 
-2480 SLGKNALVED
+2480 
-2490 NQARQGGAIYAQNGT
+2490 
-2505 LALGSGT
+2505 
-2512 RLERNQADRGGA
+2512 
-2524 IYLQGGSGDS
+2524 
-2534 TTLDLMNSVF
+2534 
-2544 RENSASNG
+2544 
-2552 GALYLTGDGTLR
+2552 
-2564 IAAADTVF
+2564 
-2572 EGNSAS
+2572 
-2578 YGGAIYNG
+2578 
-2586 FPMNEKGHSGSD
+2586 
-2598 GSLAFNGGA
+2598 
-2607 RFTGNTASG
+2607 
-2616 LGGAIYNTRAVTL
+2616 TL

-2673 SSQSATPTLKKTGG
+2673 SSQSATPALKKTGS

-2730 MPEFSF
+2730 MPAFSF
-2736 AAQGE
+2736 VAQGE

-2765 TNGLNAEG
+2765 INGLNAEG

-2778 GAVKLRDD
+2778 GAVKLSGD
-2786 NWSFNSGLI
+2786 NWSFDSGLI

-2822 EGVGSTSAK
+2822 EGAGSTSAK

-2846 PVPPVDPDPTPPAP
+2846 PVPPVDPGPDPVPPVEPDPTPPAP

-2904 VVGASATDD
+2904 VVGASAKDD

-2954 LVTAGGNPVNVHVGG
+2954 LVTAGGNPVNVYVGG

-3044 STIRQADGQTNVSGR
+3044 STIRQADGQTNVSGK

-3067 SGGGLNVSGAVDS
+3067 SGGALNVSGAVDS

-3108 INIGDQ
+3108 LNIGDQ

-3119 VVARQARLQGG
+3119 VVARQAQLQGG

-3137 WKGNDALTDAS
+3137 WKGNDALADAS

-3224 APVLTPNTAT
+3224 APVLIPNTAT
-3234 FTDGSLLLVD
+3234 FADGSLLLVD

-3285 SVSSVQGWNGDNLS
+3285 SVSNVQGWNGDNLS

-3318 IQATA
+3318 VQATA

-3343 GKGLNDTESDSMG
+3343 GKGLNDTESGNMG

-3365 ENYLPK
+3365 ENHLPK

-3401 VRAIQDHASLLHMTA
+3401 VRAIQDHASLSHMTT
-3416 TREGAVRK
+3416 TREGAIRK

-3440 RNFGAGSLDGGY
+3440 RNLGAGSLDGGY

-3465 AFGVFRVGMA
+3465 AFGDFRVGMA

-3494 DFDFWGVN
+3494 DFDFWGMN

-3532 TTMQLGQLRGDVDTG
+3532 ATMQLGQLRADVDTG
-3547 VLTAGLRGEYRFET
+3547 VLTAGLRGECRFET

-3581 FTSRIDEHDVF
+3581 FTSRIDDHDVF

-3629 VVPAAGDLK
+3629 VAPAAGDLK
-3638 AKTKAR
+3638 AKAKAR

-3673 RDNISFGLDYG
+3673 KDNISFGLDYG
-3684 IRASEHKTGHGV
+3684 IRASEHKAGHGV

>member
-45 AGAEDPI
+45 AGAEELSGDISPI
-52 IAPNSSISKHYDTN
+52 SLSGDTRNIIGVGDISLRSTEPALRYLIN
-66 TTVLNTDQPQFS
+66 VS
-78 KELYAIGATGSQG
+78 GQG
-91 ALDISMEG
+91 QLDISMSNG
-99 DAALTVDASWRRDAA
+99 SPMAVGNADGIYLKDYSDYDQYASAFHVA
-114 DSNRDQLSAV
+114 
-124 YVGSGA
+124 GSGSSG
-130 QFSFTG
+130 SFVGTG
-136 TGLFRATG
+136 TFSMVGG
-144 QGKVMEAVA
+144 GKLLGVCA
-153 FRNGANGPTGG
+153 FLSESKG
-164 TMRLTGAITG
+164 TLTLSGDITG
-174 EAITEA
+174 EAEA
-180 SENGSGYKAI
+180 VMNGSNGYASFAAAAAGGNLVFGGDRTTLRAKAST
-190 GVKAE
+190 GNNANGAFVKYGGMIDFASKSVLIE
-195 NAGTII
+195 SKNTDSSSVGINCADGTVKTSADTDLDIVVEGNKATTGIQLTASSSDVQLAGNLDLTATQTGQDSFASVLGISND
-201 FSGKSAWLKAMA
+201 SGKMVVSGPTSLRLATNAPFDAKGITASGKADMSFLGDVEIA
-213 HAGTADGVYA
+213 V
-223 RYGGVVDFQ
+223 
-232 SEEVKVLSQSDTGSA
+232 TGSA
-247 ASGISIEYS
+247 SGSALYTTYRYDYS
-256 GGTITSSEQTAL
+256 TQAGICP
-268 TVGVKAPAST
+268 V
-278 ATGISL
+278 ISL
-284 SGASKGLVDLA
+284 GTDGKAVTLNSSG
-295 GSLAVSVEGSPVRGI
+295 
-310 ENDQGTLHV
+310 
-319 AKASSITGI
+319 
-328 GEGTFPSYG
+328 YG
-337 IWGRNGSSTELRG
+337 IN
-350 DVDVNM
+350 N
-356 TSSTTVY
+356 
-363 GVYADSATVS
+363 
-373 LGSEGDVAILVQGSL
+373 QG
-388 GRGVAAFSGGN
+388 
-399 VELGSQG
+399 
-406 KEVSITAQN
+406 
-415 TGVEAGTS
+415 
-423 STVSLNGKVKI
+423 
-434 DSGTG
+434 
-439 ISLSSTTVDKF
+439 
-450 PSLLSNGSVSIISAG
+450 GSVSL
-465 TGIVAKYAHAVF
+465 TGQRINITGSTGVFVEGGGNENVFADVRFDGPTTINADKAIV
-477 NELHIQAGTGID
+477 
-489 VQSPG
+489 
-494 YIGSGNTDTVLDV
+494 
-507 NGPAEIVAQN
+507 
-517 TALQIVG
+517 
-524 ASGSKSASSGF
+524 
-535 VGTFN
+535 
-540 DAASLRASNGNG
+540 
-552 VQLSAST
+552 
-559 HSGTTAARDCSV
+559 
-571 TFKGQTSIASE
+571 TSI
-582 KGTGVVVNGPVAS
+582 
-595 TAQDG
+595 
-600 ASVVFEG
+600 
-607 ATTIDAAKAIEIKKN
+607 KAGEQV
-622 NGKGASVTFA
+622 GASVTFA
-632 YNPTPINVPARAQ
+632 YNPTPINVPVTKES
-645 DADSQVNG
+645 ADSKVRG
-653 SVTGTG
+653 SVTGSSG
-659 TLIKSGGGS
+659 TINKENAGS
-668 LALNGDNS
+668 LAFYGDISN
-676 SFSGEFNMQ
+676 FSGVFNQ
-685 GGRAFLGSGKGYF
+685 KGGTTFLSEGAAGYF
-698 SGATVNLTGGTLVAP
+698 GKAQLAVTGGALVAP
-713 ELRFSGGKL
+713 TLSFQKTGKL
-722 LVAGGTLET
+722 TLAGGTLET

-760 KFDSGVIAFDDAK
+760 KFDSGVIAFDDAR

-791 AADNA
+791 AADNV

-848 LQGTTPVT
+848 LQGTTPVA
-856 RSLTI
+856 RSLAI

-889 ITFDGL
+889 IAFDGL

-960 IGNNVSFIN
+960 IGNNVGFIN

-1012 LTDPNYAS
+1012 LTDPDYAS

-1025 KYVHIGKNALFKD
+1025 KYVHIGKNALFKN

-1096 SATFIQNSAGSYG
+1096 SAAFTQNSAGSYG

-1144 NMAAESAFSKNTA
+1144 NMAAESTFSKNTA
-1157 GVGGGLYNEGIAS
+1157 GVGGGFYNEGIAS

-1213 YNDFSADKDGNV
+1213 YNDFSEDKDGNA
-1225 VSDGSLT
+1225 VS
-1232 FNGGARFTGNTASGF
+1232 A
-1247 GGAIYNTRSI
+1247 
-1257 TLNPGAGQEIVFS
+1257 
-1270 GNTDSTGSNAIFMGD
+1270 
-1285 GSSLDIMGDGKVVF
+1285 
-1299 DDALSSQ
+1299 
-1306 SATPTLKK
+1306 
-1314 TGSGELLLNASMDGF
+1314 
-1329 LGTASFEGGLT
+1329 
-1340 SIAEKWLIKNLS
+1340 
-1352 TVAGGKLKM
+1352 
-1361 SEFSFA
+1361 
-1367 SQDAENAVT
+1367 
-1376 GGKLVLAGGILETG
+1376 
-1390 TGQIFAN
+1390 
-1397 GLNAEGDAR
+1397 
-1406 NPGSVKLNGDNWSF
+1406 
-1420 DSGLIAFDDAKYN
+1420 
-1433 LTYAQAAALLLGA
+1433 
-1446 SNVGADAS
+1446 
-1454 GSGSAKEITFTGT
+1454 
-1467 YVNIP
+1467 
-1472 NPGPLSP
+1472 
-1479 YYYTG
+1479 
-1484 NKSDAASDGT
+1484 
-1494 VGGWRD
+1494 
-1500 SSGLPIAIADV
+1500 
-1511 ITVKTEPGQAS
+1511 
-1522 EYRFLS
+1522 
-1528 GVYDGSKTS
+1528 
-1537 DTSET
+1537 
-1542 YACLIHGGDSGVRVT
+1542 
-1557 SDGPL
+1557 
-1562 TIQNWGTGLM
+1562 
-1572 PYHASVASS
+1572 
-1581 NGEILFGDNVSLL
+1581 
-1594 NNHSAGDATKGGGA
+1594 
-1608 IFSKKGVTFGDNAV
+1608 
-1622 LSGNSTAL
+1622 
-1630 AIGGGGYGG
+1630 
-1639 GAIFL
+1639 
-1644 DGKGVVRF
+1644 
-1652 GKNAVIANNESYHYG
+1652 
-1667 GAIYSL
+1667 
-1673 GSVSMGEGATVR
+1673 
-1685 GNTTSYMG
+1685 
-1693 GAIAVTGALSLG
+1693 
-1705 TGSVVESNQAQAG
+1705 
-1718 GAVYS
+1718 
-1723 TGQVNATG
+1723 
-1731 TTFRKNVAT
+1731 
-1740 SNYGGGIYS
+1740 
-1749 AGGSIVLV
+1749 
-1757 DSRMEENKAAGG
+1757 
-1769 GAIILAGGG
+1769 
-1778 TASVMD
+1778 
-1784 TAFAANTATNGGAF
+1784 
-1798 FIDKNGVLTTASG
+1798 
-1811 GVGTDAGTLFDGNS
+1811 
-1825 ATTNGGA
+1825 
-1832 VYVQNG
+1832 
-1838 TVDLGSGTRLQGN
+1838 
-1851 QAAKGGAIYALG
+1851 
-1863 GKDASAKLTFA
+1863 
-1874 GTVFGKNSG
+1874 
-1883 TYGGAVYSSASVG
+1883 
-1896 GTVNAAASDVVFEGN
+1896 
-1911 TATSGGAV
+1911 
-1919 YLGGSGTSDIAFTD
+1919 
-1933 AVFKENQANTGNG
+1933 
-1946 GAIYSAISGSSNLA
+1946 
-1960 IADSTFEGNNA
+1960 
-1971 GYGGAVFNNGQLT
+1971 
-1984 TSGNVVFSGNTAT
+1984 
-1997 YGGAVYNYFTST
+1997 
-2009 TDGSL
+2009 GSL

-2034 YNTRAVT
+2034 YNTR
-2041 LNPGA
+2041 
-2046 GQEIVFSGNT
+2046 
-2056 DSTGSNAIFMGDG
+2056 
-2069 SSLDIMGDGK
+2069 
-2079 VVFDDAL
+2079 
-2086 SSQSATPTLKKT
+2086 
-2098 GSGELLLNASMDGF
+2098 
-2112 LGTASFE
+2112 
-2119 GGLTSI
+2119 SI
-2125 AEKWLIKNLSTV
+2125 
-2137 AGGKLKMSEFSFASQ
+2137 
-2152 DAENAV
+2152 
-2158 TGGKLVLAGGILET
+2158 
-2172 GTGQIFANGLN
+2172 
-2183 AEGDARNP
+2183 
-2191 GSVKLN
+2191 
-2197 GDNWS
+2197 
-2202 FDSGLIAFD
+2202 
-2211 DAKYNLT
+2211 
-2218 YAQAAA
+2218 
-2224 LLLGASNVGADASGS
+2224 
-2239 GSAKEI
+2239 
-2245 TFTGTYV
+2245 
-2252 NIPNPGPISPYYYTG
+2252 
-2267 NKSDA
+2267 
-2272 ASDGTVGGWLD
+2272 
-2283 NSGVPVTLANAIT
+2283 
-2296 VKKEPGQASEYR
+2296 
-2308 FLSGVFDGSK
+2308 
-2318 ASDTSSLIHDDS
+2318 
-2330 GVHVTSDGPLTIQ
+2330 
-2343 NWGTE
+2343 
-2348 LVPAHTSTVA
+2348 
-2358 STGEIVFGN
+2358 
-2367 NVSVLNNHSAGDGTK
+2367 
-2382 GGGALFSKASI
+2382 
-2393 TFGDNAVL
+2393 
-2401 SGNATVLAAGGEGY
+2401 
-2415 GGGALFL
+2415 
-2422 DGKGEILLGKNAL
+2422 
-2435 IEKNE
+2435 
-2440 SCGYGGAIYSLGSV
+2440 
-2454 RLGEGAVIRGNK
+2454 
-2466 ASYMGGAL
+2466 
-2474 AVTGAL
+2474 
-2480 SLGKNALVED
+2480 
-2490 NQARQGGAIYAQNGT
+2490 
-2505 LALGSGT
+2505 
-2512 RLERNQADRGGA
+2512 
-2524 IYLQGGSGDS
+2524 
-2534 TTLDLMNSVF
+2534 
-2544 RENSASNG
+2544 
-2552 GALYLTGDGTLR
+2552 
-2564 IAAADTVF
+2564 
-2572 EGNSAS
+2572 
-2578 YGGAIYNG
+2578 
-2586 FPMNEKGHSGSD
+2586 
-2598 GSLAFNGGA
+2598 
-2607 RFTGNTASG
+2607 
-2616 LGGAIYNTRAVTL
+2616 TL

-2673 SSQSATPTLKKTGG
+2673 SSQSATPTLKKTGSG
-2687 GTLLFNASMDGF
+2687 ELLLNASMDGF

-2718 KNTVTITGGRLK
+2718 KNTVTITGGRLE
-2730 MPEFSF
+2730 MPAFSF
-2736 AAQGE
+2736 VAQGE

-2765 TNGLNAEG
+2765 INGLNAEG

-2778 GAVKLRDD
+2778 GAVKLSGD
-2786 NWSFNSGLI
+2786 NWSFDSGLI

-2822 EGVGSTSAK
+2822 EGAGSTSAK

-2846 PVPPVDPDPTPPAP
+2846 PVPPVDPVPDPVPPVEPDPTPPAP

-2904 VVGASATDD
+2904 VVGASAKDD

-2969 TGEGASGV
+2969 IGEGASGV

-3044 STIRQADGQTNVSGR
+3044 STIRQADGQTNVSGK

-3067 SGGGLNVSGAVDS
+3067 SGGALNVSGAVDS

-3108 INIGDQ
+3108 LNIGDQ

-3119 VVARQARLQGG
+3119 VVARQAQLQGG

-3137 WKGNDALTDAS
+3137 WKGNDALADAS

-3234 FTDGSLLLVD
+3234 FADGSLLLVD

-3285 SVSSVQGWNGDNLS
+3285 SVSNVQGWNGDNLS

-3318 IQATA
+3318 VQATA

-3343 GKGLNDTESDSMG
+3343 GKGLNDTESGNMG

-3365 ENYLPK
+3365 ENHLPK

-3401 VRAIQDHASLLHMTA
+3401 VRAIQDHASLSHMTT
-3416 TREGAVRK
+3416 TREGAIRK

-3440 RNFGAGSLDGGY
+3440 RNLGAGSLDGGY

-3465 AFGVFRVGMA
+3465 AFGDFRVGMA

-3494 DFDFWGVN
+3494 DFDFWGMN

-3532 TTMQLGQLRGDVDTG
+3532 ATMQLGQLRADVDTG

-3581 FTSRIDEHDVF
+3581 FTSRIDDHDVF

-3629 VVPAAGDLK
+3629 VAPAAGDLK
-3638 AKTKAR
+3638 AKAKAR

-3673 RDNISFGLDYG
+3673 KDNISFGLDYG
-3684 IRASEHKTGHGV
+3684 IRASEHKAGHGV

>member
-45 AGAEDPI
+45 AGAEELSGDISPI
-52 IAPNSSISKHYDTN
+52 SLSGDTRNIIGVGDISLRSTEPALRYLIN
-66 TTVLNTDQPQFS
+66 VS
-78 KELYAIGATGSQG
+78 GQG
-91 ALDISMEG
+91 QLDISMSNG
-99 DAALTVDASWRRDAA
+99 SPMAVGHADGIYLKDYSDSDQYASAFHVA
-114 DSNRDQLSAV
+114 
-124 YVGSGA
+124 GSGSSG
-130 QFSFTG
+130 SFVGTG
-136 TGLFRATG
+136 TFSMVGG
-144 QGKVMEAVA
+144 GKLLGVCA
-153 FRNGANGPTGG
+153 FLSESKG
-164 TMRLTGAITG
+164 TLTLSGDITG
-174 EAITEA
+174 EAEA
-180 SENGSGYKAI
+180 VMNGSNGYASFAAAAAGGNLVFGGDRTTLRAKAST
-190 GVKAE
+190 GNNANGAFVKYGGMIDFASKSVLIE
-195 NAGTII
+195 SKNTDSNSVGINCADGTVKTSADTDLDIVVEGNKATTGIQLTASSSDVQLAGNLDLTATQTGQDSFASVLGISND
-201 FSGKSAWLKAMA
+201 SGKMVVSGPTSLRLVTNAPFDAKGITASGKADMSFLGDVEIA
-213 HAGTADGVYA
+213 V
-223 RYGGVVDFQ
+223 
-232 SEEVKVLSQSDTGSA
+232 TGSA
-247 ASGISIEYS
+247 SGSALYTTYRYDYS
-256 GGTITSSEQTAL
+256 TQAGICP
-268 TVGVKAPAST
+268 V
-278 ATGISL
+278 ISL
-284 SGASKGLVDLA
+284 GTDGKAVTLNSSG
-295 GSLAVSVEGSPVRGI
+295 
-310 ENDQGTLHV
+310 
-319 AKASSITGI
+319 
-328 GEGTFPSYG
+328 YG
-337 IWGRNGSSTELRG
+337 IN
-350 DVDVNM
+350 N
-356 TSSTTVY
+356 
-363 GVYADSATVS
+363 
-373 LGSEGDVAILVQGSL
+373 QG
-388 GRGVAAFSGGN
+388 
-399 VELGSQG
+399 
-406 KEVSITAQN
+406 
-415 TGVEAGTS
+415 
-423 STVSLNGKVKI
+423 
-434 DSGTG
+434 
-439 ISLSSTTVDKF
+439 
-450 PSLLSNGSVSIISAG
+450 GSVSL
-465 TGIVAKYAHAVF
+465 TGQRINITGSTGVFVEGGGNENVFADVRFDGPTTINADKAIV
-477 NELHIQAGTGID
+477 
-489 VQSPG
+489 
-494 YIGSGNTDTVLDV
+494 
-507 NGPAEIVAQN
+507 
-517 TALQIVG
+517 
-524 ASGSKSASSGF
+524 
-535 VGTFN
+535 
-540 DAASLRASNGNG
+540 
-552 VQLSAST
+552 
-559 HSGTTAARDCSV
+559 
-571 TFKGQTSIASE
+571 TSI
-582 KGTGVVVNGPVAS
+582 
-595 TAQDG
+595 
-600 ASVVFEG
+600 
-607 ATTIDAAKAIEIKKN
+607 KAGEQV
-622 NGKGASVTFA
+622 GASVTFA
-632 YNPTPINVPARAQ
+632 YNPTPINVPVTKES
-645 DADSQVNG
+645 ADSKVRG
-653 SVTGTG
+653 SVTGSSGTINKENAGSLAFYGDISNFSGVFNQKGGTTFLSEGAAGYFGKAQLAVTGGALVAPTLSFQKTG
-659 TLIKSGGGS
+659 TL
-668 LALNGDNS
+668 
-676 SFSGEFNMQ
+676 
-685 GGRAFLGSGKGYF
+685 
-698 SGATVNLTGGTLVAP
+698 TL
-713 ELRFSGGKL
+713 
-722 LVAGGTLET
+722 AGGTLET

-791 AADNA
+791 AADNV

-848 LQGTTPVT
+848 LQGTTPVA
-856 RSLTI
+856 RSLAI

-889 ITFDGL
+889 IAFDGL

-920 ADNWKSTAKLI
+920 AYNWKSTAKLI

-1025 KYVHIGKNALFKD
+1025 KYVHIGKNALFKN

-1232 FNGGARFTGNTASGF
+1232 FNGGARFTGNTASGL

-1285 GSSLDIMGDGKVVF
+1285 GSSLDITGDGKVVF

-1340 SIAEKWLIKNLS
+1340 GIAEKWLIKNLI

-1406 NPGSVKLNGDNWSF
+1406 NPGSVKLNGDNWNF

-1472 NPGPLSP
+1472 NPGPISP

-1693 GAIAVTGALSLG
+1693 GALAVTGALSLG

-1863 GKDASAKLTFA
+1863 GKDASTKLTFA

-1984 TSGNVVFSGNTAT
+1984 TSGNVVFFGNTAT

-2069 SSLDIMGDGK
+2069 SSLDITGDGK

-2119 GGLTSI
+2119 GGLTGI
-2125 AEKWLIKNLSTV
+2125 AEKWLIKNLITV

-2197 GDNWS
+2197 GDNWN

-2756 LETGTGQIF
+2756 LETGTEQIF

-2778 GAVKLRDD
+2778 GAVKLSGD
-2786 NWSFNSGLI
+2786 NWSFDSGLI

-2822 EGVGSTSAK
+2822 EGAGSTSAK

-2954 LVTAGGNPVNVHVGG
+2954 LVMAGGNPVNVHVGG

-3012 TGEANETTGTAD
+3012 TGEANENTGTAD

-3119 VVARQARLQGG
+3119 VVARQVQLQGG

-3137 WKGNDALTDAS
+3137 WKGNDALADAS

-3203 RKPQTLNGTLG
+3203 RKPQRLNGTLG
-3214 AVMVDGTKTS
+3214 AVMADGTKTS

-3318 IQATA
+3318 VQATA

-3465 AFGVFRVGMA
+3465 AFGDFRVGMA

-3487 DFNATKN
+3487 DFNVTKN

-3532 TTMQLGQLRGDVDTG
+3532 TTMQLGQLRADVDTG

-3561 DWADVT
+3561 DWVDVT

>member
-45 AGAEDPI
+45 AGAEELSGDISPI
-52 IAPNSSISKHYDTN
+52 SLSGDTRNIIGVGDISLRSTEPALRYLIN
-66 TTVLNTDQPQFS
+66 VS
-78 KELYAIGATGSQG
+78 GQG
-91 ALDISMEG
+91 QLDISMSNGSPMAVGNADGIYLKDYSEY
-99 DAALTVDASWRRDAA
+99 DQYASAFHVA
-114 DSNRDQLSAV
+114 
-124 YVGSGA
+124 GSGSSG
-130 QFSFTG
+130 SFVGTG
-136 TGLFRATG
+136 TFSMVGG
-144 QGKVMEAVA
+144 GKLLGVCA
-153 FRNGANGPTGG
+153 FLSESKG
-164 TMRLTGAITG
+164 TLTLSGDITG
-174 EAITEA
+174 EAEA
-180 SENGSGYKAI
+180 VMNGSNGYASFAAAAAGGNLVFGGDRTTLRAKAST
-190 GVKAE
+190 GNNANGAFVKYGGMIDFASKSVLIE
-195 NAGTII
+195 SKNTDSSSVGINCADGTVKTSADTDLDIVVEGNKATTGIQLTASSSDVQLAGNLDLTATQTGQDSFASVLGISND
-201 FSGKSAWLKAMA
+201 SGKMVVSGPTSLRLVTNAPFDAKGITASGKADMSFLGDVEIA
-213 HAGTADGVYA
+213 V
-223 RYGGVVDFQ
+223 
-232 SEEVKVLSQSDTGSA
+232 TGSA
-247 ASGISIEYS
+247 SGSALYTTYRYDYS
-256 GGTITSSEQTAL
+256 TQAGICP
-268 TVGVKAPAST
+268 V
-278 ATGISL
+278 ISL
-284 SGASKGLVDLA
+284 GTDGKAVTLNSSG
-295 GSLAVSVEGSPVRGI
+295 
-310 ENDQGTLHV
+310 
-319 AKASSITGI
+319 
-328 GEGTFPSYG
+328 YG
-337 IWGRNGSSTELRG
+337 IN
-350 DVDVNM
+350 N
-356 TSSTTVY
+356 
-363 GVYADSATVS
+363 
-373 LGSEGDVAILVQGSL
+373 QG
-388 GRGVAAFSGGN
+388 
-399 VELGSQG
+399 
-406 KEVSITAQN
+406 
-415 TGVEAGTS
+415 
-423 STVSLNGKVKI
+423 
-434 DSGTG
+434 
-439 ISLSSTTVDKF
+439 
-450 PSLLSNGSVSIISAG
+450 GSVSL
-465 TGIVAKYAHAVF
+465 TGQRINITGSTGVFVEGGGNENVFADVRFDGPTTINADKAIV
-477 NELHIQAGTGID
+477 
-489 VQSPG
+489 
-494 YIGSGNTDTVLDV
+494 
-507 NGPAEIVAQN
+507 
-517 TALQIVG
+517 
-524 ASGSKSASSGF
+524 
-535 VGTFN
+535 
-540 DAASLRASNGNG
+540 
-552 VQLSAST
+552 
-559 HSGTTAARDCSV
+559 
-571 TFKGQTSIASE
+571 TSI
-582 KGTGVVVNGPVAS
+582 
-595 TAQDG
+595 
-600 ASVVFEG
+600 
-607 ATTIDAAKAIEIKKN
+607 KAGEQV
-622 NGKGASVTFA
+622 GASVTFA
-632 YNPTPINVPARAQ
+632 YNPTPINVPVTKES
-645 DADSQVNG
+645 ADSKVRG
-653 SVTGTG
+653 SVTGSSG
-659 TLIKSGGGS
+659 TINKENAGS
-668 LALNGDNS
+668 LAFYGDISN
-676 SFSGEFNMQ
+676 FSGVFNQ
-685 GGRAFLGSGKGYF
+685 KGGTTFLSEGAAGYF
-698 SGATVNLTGGTLVAP
+698 GKAQLAVTGGALVAP
-713 ELRFSGGKL
+713 TLSFQKTGKL
-722 LVAGGTLET
+722 TLAGGTLET

-738 SALNADGDMKD
+738 NALNADGDMKD

-760 KFDSGVIAFDDAK
+760 KFDSGVIAFDDAR

-791 AADNA
+791 AADNV

-848 LQGTTPVT
+848 LQGTTPVA
-856 RSLTI
+856 RSLAI

-889 ITFDGL
+889 IAFDGL

-960 IGNNVSFIN
+960 IGNNVGFIN

-1012 LTDPNYAS
+1012 LTDPDYAS

-1025 KYVHIGKNALFKD
+1025 KYVHIGKNALFKN

-1096 SATFIQNSAGSYG
+1096 SAAFTQNSAGSYG

-1144 NMAAESAFSKNTA
+1144 NMAAESTFSKNTA

-1213 YNDFSADKDGNV
+1213 YNDFSEDKDGNA
-1225 VSDGSLT
+1225 VS
-1232 FNGGARFTGNTASGF
+1232 A
-1247 GGAIYNTRSI
+1247 
-1257 TLNPGAGQEIVFS
+1257 
-1270 GNTDSTGSNAIFMGD
+1270 
-1285 GSSLDIMGDGKVVF
+1285 
-1299 DDALSSQ
+1299 
-1306 SATPTLKK
+1306 
-1314 TGSGELLLNASMDGF
+1314 
-1329 LGTASFEGGLT
+1329 
-1340 SIAEKWLIKNLS
+1340 
-1352 TVAGGKLKM
+1352 
-1361 SEFSFA
+1361 
-1367 SQDAENAVT
+1367 
-1376 GGKLVLAGGILETG
+1376 
-1390 TGQIFAN
+1390 
-1397 GLNAEGDAR
+1397 
-1406 NPGSVKLNGDNWSF
+1406 
-1420 DSGLIAFDDAKYN
+1420 
-1433 LTYAQAAALLLGA
+1433 
-1446 SNVGADAS
+1446 
-1454 GSGSAKEITFTGT
+1454 
-1467 YVNIP
+1467 
-1472 NPGPLSP
+1472 
-1479 YYYTG
+1479 
-1484 NKSDAASDGT
+1484 
-1494 VGGWRD
+1494 
-1500 SSGLPIAIADV
+1500 
-1511 ITVKTEPGQAS
+1511 
-1522 EYRFLS
+1522 
-1528 GVYDGSKTS
+1528 
-1537 DTSET
+1537 
-1542 YACLIHGGDSGVRVT
+1542 
-1557 SDGPL
+1557 
-1562 TIQNWGTGLM
+1562 
-1572 PYHASVASS
+1572 
-1581 NGEILFGDNVSLL
+1581 
-1594 NNHSAGDATKGGGA
+1594 
-1608 IFSKKGVTFGDNAV
+1608 
-1622 LSGNSTAL
+1622 
-1630 AIGGGGYGG
+1630 
-1639 GAIFL
+1639 
-1644 DGKGVVRF
+1644 
-1652 GKNAVIANNESYHYG
+1652 
-1667 GAIYSL
+1667 
-1673 GSVSMGEGATVR
+1673 
-1685 GNTTSYMG
+1685 
-1693 GAIAVTGALSLG
+1693 
-1705 TGSVVESNQAQAG
+1705 
-1718 GAVYS
+1718 
-1723 TGQVNATG
+1723 
-1731 TTFRKNVAT
+1731 
-1740 SNYGGGIYS
+1740 
-1749 AGGSIVLV
+1749 
-1757 DSRMEENKAAGG
+1757 
-1769 GAIILAGGG
+1769 
-1778 TASVMD
+1778 
-1784 TAFAANTATNGGAF
+1784 
-1798 FIDKNGVLTTASG
+1798 
-1811 GVGTDAGTLFDGNS
+1811 
-1825 ATTNGGA
+1825 
-1832 VYVQNG
+1832 
-1838 TVDLGSGTRLQGN
+1838 
-1851 QAAKGGAIYALG
+1851 
-1863 GKDASAKLTFA
+1863 
-1874 GTVFGKNSG
+1874 
-1883 TYGGAVYSSASVG
+1883 
-1896 GTVNAAASDVVFEGN
+1896 
-1911 TATSGGAV
+1911 
-1919 YLGGSGTSDIAFTD
+1919 
-1933 AVFKENQANTGNG
+1933 
-1946 GAIYSAISGSSNLA
+1946 
-1960 IADSTFEGNNA
+1960 
-1971 GYGGAVFNNGQLT
+1971 
-1984 TSGNVVFSGNTAT
+1984 
-1997 YGGAVYNYFTST
+1997 
-2009 TDGSL
+2009 GSL

-2034 YNTRAVT
+2034 YNTR
-2041 LNPGA
+2041 
-2046 GQEIVFSGNT
+2046 
-2056 DSTGSNAIFMGDG
+2056 
-2069 SSLDIMGDGK
+2069 
-2079 VVFDDAL
+2079 
-2086 SSQSATPTLKKT
+2086 
-2098 GSGELLLNASMDGF
+2098 
-2112 LGTASFE
+2112 
-2119 GGLTSI
+2119 SI
-2125 AEKWLIKNLSTV
+2125 
-2137 AGGKLKMSEFSFASQ
+2137 
-2152 DAENAV
+2152 
-2158 TGGKLVLAGGILET
+2158 
-2172 GTGQIFANGLN
+2172 
-2183 AEGDARNP
+2183 
-2191 GSVKLN
+2191 
-2197 GDNWS
+2197 
-2202 FDSGLIAFD
+2202 
-2211 DAKYNLT
+2211 
-2218 YAQAAA
+2218 
-2224 LLLGASNVGADASGS
+2224 
-2239 GSAKEI
+2239 
-2245 TFTGTYV
+2245 
-2252 NIPNPGPISPYYYTG
+2252 
-2267 NKSDA
+2267 
-2272 ASDGTVGGWLD
+2272 
-2283 NSGVPVTLANAIT
+2283 
-2296 VKKEPGQASEYR
+2296 
-2308 FLSGVFDGSK
+2308 
-2318 ASDTSSLIHDDS
+2318 
-2330 GVHVTSDGPLTIQ
+2330 
-2343 NWGTE
+2343 
-2348 LVPAHTSTVA
+2348 
-2358 STGEIVFGN
+2358 
-2367 NVSVLNNHSAGDGTK
+2367 
-2382 GGGALFSKASI
+2382 
-2393 TFGDNAVL
+2393 
-2401 SGNATVLAAGGEGY
+2401 
-2415 GGGALFL
+2415 
-2422 DGKGEILLGKNAL
+2422 
-2435 IEKNE
+2435 
-2440 SCGYGGAIYSLGSV
+2440 
-2454 RLGEGAVIRGNK
+2454 
-2466 ASYMGGAL
+2466 
-2474 AVTGAL
+2474 
-2480 SLGKNALVED
+2480 
-2490 NQARQGGAIYAQNGT
+2490 
-2505 LALGSGT
+2505 
-2512 RLERNQADRGGA
+2512 
-2524 IYLQGGSGDS
+2524 
-2534 TTLDLMNSVF
+2534 
-2544 RENSASNG
+2544 
-2552 GALYLTGDGTLR
+2552 
-2564 IAAADTVF
+2564 
-2572 EGNSAS
+2572 
-2578 YGGAIYNG
+2578 
-2586 FPMNEKGHSGSD
+2586 
-2598 GSLAFNGGA
+2598 
-2607 RFTGNTASG
+2607 
-2616 LGGAIYNTRAVTL
+2616 TL

-2673 SSQSATPTLKKTGG
+2673 SSQSATPALKKTGSG
-2687 GTLLFNASMDGF
+2687 ELLLNASMDGF

-2730 MPEFSF
+2730 MPAFSF
-2736 AAQGE
+2736 VAQGE

-2765 TNGLNAEG
+2765 INGLNAEG

-2778 GAVKLRDD
+2778 GAVKLSGD
-2786 NWSFNSGLI
+2786 NWSFDSGLI

-2822 EGVGSTSAK
+2822 EGAGSTSAK

-2846 PVPPVDPDPTPPAP
+2846 PVPPVDPVPDPVPPVEPDPTPPAP

-2904 VVGASATDD
+2904 VVGASAKDD

-2969 TGEGASGV
+2969 TGEGAFGV

-3044 STIRQADGQTNVSGR
+3044 STIRQADGQTNVSGK

-3067 SGGGLNVSGAVDS
+3067 SGGALNVSGAVDS

-3108 INIGDQ
+3108 LNIGDQ

-3119 VVARQARLQGG
+3119 VVARQAQLQGG

-3137 WKGNDALTDAS
+3137 WKGNDALADAS

-3224 APVLTPNTAT
+3224 APVLIPNTAT
-3234 FTDGSLLLVD
+3234 FADGSLLLVD

-3285 SVSSVQGWNGDNLS
+3285 SVSNVQGWNGDNLS

-3318 IQATA
+3318 VQATA

-3343 GKGLNDTESDSMG
+3343 GKGLNDTESGNMG

-3365 ENYLPK
+3365 ENHLPK

-3401 VRAIQDHASLLHMTA
+3401 VRAIQDHASLSHMAT
-3416 TREGAVRK
+3416 TREGAIRK

-3440 RNFGAGSLDGGY
+3440 RNLGAGSLDGGY

-3465 AFGVFRVGMA
+3465 AFGDFRVGMA

-3494 DFDFWGVN
+3494 DFDFWGMN

-3532 TTMQLGQLRGDVDTG
+3532 ATMQLGQLRADVDTG

-3581 FTSRIDEHDVF
+3581 FTSRIDDHDVF

-3638 AKTKAR
+3638 AKTKVR

-3673 RDNISFGLDYG
+3673 KDNISFGLDYG
-3684 IRASEHKTGHGV
+3684 IRASEHKAGHGV

>member
-45 AGAEDPI
+45 AGAEELSGDISPI
-52 IAPNSSISKHYDTN
+52 SLSGDTRNIIGVGDISLRSTEPALRYLIN
-66 TTVLNTDQPQFS
+66 VS
-78 KELYAIGATGSQG
+78 GQG
-91 ALDISMEG
+91 QLDISMSNGSSMAVGHADGIYLKDYSEY
-99 DAALTVDASWRRDAA
+99 DQYASAFHVA
-114 DSNRDQLSAV
+114 
-124 YVGSGA
+124 GSGSSG
-130 QFSFTG
+130 SFVGTG
-136 TGLFRATG
+136 TFSMVGG
-144 QGKVMEAVA
+144 GKLLGVCA
-153 FRNGANGPTGG
+153 FLSESKG
-164 TMRLTGAITG
+164 TLTLSGDITG
-174 EAITEA
+174 EAEA
-180 SENGSGYKAI
+180 VMNGSNGYASFAAAAAGGNLVFGGDRTTLRAKAST
-190 GVKAE
+190 GNNANGAFVKYGGMIDFASKSVLIE
-195 NAGTII
+195 SKNTDSSSVGINCADGTVKTSADTDLDIVVEGNKATTGIQLTASSSDVQLAGNLDLTATQTGQDSFASVLGISND
-201 FSGKSAWLKAMA
+201 SGKMVVSGPTSLRLVTNAPFDAKGITASGKADMSFLGDVEIA
-213 HAGTADGVYA
+213 V
-223 RYGGVVDFQ
+223 
-232 SEEVKVLSQSDTGSA
+232 TGSA
-247 ASGISIEYS
+247 SGSALYTTYRYDYS
-256 GGTITSSEQTAL
+256 TQAGICP
-268 TVGVKAPAST
+268 V
-278 ATGISL
+278 ISL
-284 SGASKGLVDLA
+284 GTDGKAVTLNSSG
-295 GSLAVSVEGSPVRGI
+295 
-310 ENDQGTLHV
+310 
-319 AKASSITGI
+319 
-328 GEGTFPSYG
+328 YG
-337 IWGRNGSSTELRG
+337 IN
-350 DVDVNM
+350 N
-356 TSSTTVY
+356 
-363 GVYADSATVS
+363 
-373 LGSEGDVAILVQGSL
+373 QG
-388 GRGVAAFSGGN
+388 
-399 VELGSQG
+399 
-406 KEVSITAQN
+406 
-415 TGVEAGTS
+415 
-423 STVSLNGKVKI
+423 
-434 DSGTG
+434 
-439 ISLSSTTVDKF
+439 
-450 PSLLSNGSVSIISAG
+450 GSVSL
-465 TGIVAKYAHAVF
+465 TGQRINITGSTGVFVEGGGNENVFADVRFDGPTTINADKAIV
-477 NELHIQAGTGID
+477 
-489 VQSPG
+489 
-494 YIGSGNTDTVLDV
+494 
-507 NGPAEIVAQN
+507 
-517 TALQIVG
+517 
-524 ASGSKSASSGF
+524 
-535 VGTFN
+535 
-540 DAASLRASNGNG
+540 
-552 VQLSAST
+552 
-559 HSGTTAARDCSV
+559 
-571 TFKGQTSIASE
+571 TSI
-582 KGTGVVVNGPVAS
+582 
-595 TAQDG
+595 
-600 ASVVFEG
+600 
-607 ATTIDAAKAIEIKKN
+607 KAGEQV
-622 NGKGASVTFA
+622 GASVTFA
-632 YNPTPINVPARAQ
+632 YNPTPINVPVTKES
-645 DADSQVNG
+645 ADSKVRG
-653 SVTGTG
+653 SVTGSSG
-659 TLIKSGGGS
+659 TINKENAGS
-668 LALNGDNS
+668 LAFYGDISN
-676 SFSGEFNMQ
+676 FSGVFNQ
-685 GGRAFLGSGKGYF
+685 KGGTTFLSEGAAGYF
-698 SGATVNLTGGTLVAP
+698 GKAQLAVTGGALVAP
-713 ELRFSGGKL
+713 TLSFQKTGKL
-722 LVAGGTLET
+722 TLAGGTLET

-760 KFDSGVIAFDDAK
+760 KFDSGVIAFDDAR

-791 AADNA
+791 AADNV

-848 LQGTTPVT
+848 LQGTTPVA
-856 RSLTI
+856 RSLAI

-889 ITFDGL
+889 IAFDGL

-960 IGNNVSFIN
+960 IGNNVGFIN

-998 RGGALNVVDDYGGY
+998 RGGALNVVDDYEDY
-1012 LTDPNYAS
+1012 LTDPDYAS

-1025 KYVHIGKNALFKD
+1025 KYVHIGKNALFKN

-1096 SATFIQNSAGSYG
+1096 SATFTQNSAGSYG

-1144 NMAAESAFSKNTA
+1144 NMAAESTFSKNTA
-1157 GVGGGLYNEGIAS
+1157 GVGGGFYNEGIAS

-1213 YNDFSADKDGNV
+1213 YNDFSEDKDGNA
-1225 VSDGSLT
+1225 VS
-1232 FNGGARFTGNTASGF
+1232 A
-1247 GGAIYNTRSI
+1247 
-1257 TLNPGAGQEIVFS
+1257 
-1270 GNTDSTGSNAIFMGD
+1270 
-1285 GSSLDIMGDGKVVF
+1285 
-1299 DDALSSQ
+1299 
-1306 SATPTLKK
+1306 
-1314 TGSGELLLNASMDGF
+1314 
-1329 LGTASFEGGLT
+1329 
-1340 SIAEKWLIKNLS
+1340 
-1352 TVAGGKLKM
+1352 
-1361 SEFSFA
+1361 
-1367 SQDAENAVT
+1367 
-1376 GGKLVLAGGILETG
+1376 
-1390 TGQIFAN
+1390 
-1397 GLNAEGDAR
+1397 
-1406 NPGSVKLNGDNWSF
+1406 
-1420 DSGLIAFDDAKYN
+1420 
-1433 LTYAQAAALLLGA
+1433 
-1446 SNVGADAS
+1446 
-1454 GSGSAKEITFTGT
+1454 
-1467 YVNIP
+1467 
-1472 NPGPLSP
+1472 
-1479 YYYTG
+1479 
-1484 NKSDAASDGT
+1484 
-1494 VGGWRD
+1494 
-1500 SSGLPIAIADV
+1500 
-1511 ITVKTEPGQAS
+1511 
-1522 EYRFLS
+1522 
-1528 GVYDGSKTS
+1528 
-1537 DTSET
+1537 
-1542 YACLIHGGDSGVRVT
+1542 
-1557 SDGPL
+1557 
-1562 TIQNWGTGLM
+1562 
-1572 PYHASVASS
+1572 
-1581 NGEILFGDNVSLL
+1581 
-1594 NNHSAGDATKGGGA
+1594 
-1608 IFSKKGVTFGDNAV
+1608 
-1622 LSGNSTAL
+1622 
-1630 AIGGGGYGG
+1630 
-1639 GAIFL
+1639 
-1644 DGKGVVRF
+1644 
-1652 GKNAVIANNESYHYG
+1652 
-1667 GAIYSL
+1667 
-1673 GSVSMGEGATVR
+1673 
-1685 GNTTSYMG
+1685 
-1693 GAIAVTGALSLG
+1693 
-1705 TGSVVESNQAQAG
+1705 
-1718 GAVYS
+1718 
-1723 TGQVNATG
+1723 
-1731 TTFRKNVAT
+1731 
-1740 SNYGGGIYS
+1740 
-1749 AGGSIVLV
+1749 
-1757 DSRMEENKAAGG
+1757 
-1769 GAIILAGGG
+1769 
-1778 TASVMD
+1778 
-1784 TAFAANTATNGGAF
+1784 
-1798 FIDKNGVLTTASG
+1798 
-1811 GVGTDAGTLFDGNS
+1811 
-1825 ATTNGGA
+1825 
-1832 VYVQNG
+1832 
-1838 TVDLGSGTRLQGN
+1838 
-1851 QAAKGGAIYALG
+1851 
-1863 GKDASAKLTFA
+1863 
-1874 GTVFGKNSG
+1874 
-1883 TYGGAVYSSASVG
+1883 
-1896 GTVNAAASDVVFEGN
+1896 
-1911 TATSGGAV
+1911 
-1919 YLGGSGTSDIAFTD
+1919 
-1933 AVFKENQANTGNG
+1933 
-1946 GAIYSAISGSSNLA
+1946 
-1960 IADSTFEGNNA
+1960 
-1971 GYGGAVFNNGQLT
+1971 
-1984 TSGNVVFSGNTAT
+1984 
-1997 YGGAVYNYFTST
+1997 
-2009 TDGSL
+2009 GSL

-2034 YNTRAVT
+2034 YNTR
-2041 LNPGA
+2041 
-2046 GQEIVFSGNT
+2046 
-2056 DSTGSNAIFMGDG
+2056 
-2069 SSLDIMGDGK
+2069 
-2079 VVFDDAL
+2079 
-2086 SSQSATPTLKKT
+2086 
-2098 GSGELLLNASMDGF
+2098 
-2112 LGTASFE
+2112 
-2119 GGLTSI
+2119 SI
-2125 AEKWLIKNLSTV
+2125 
-2137 AGGKLKMSEFSFASQ
+2137 
-2152 DAENAV
+2152 
-2158 TGGKLVLAGGILET
+2158 
-2172 GTGQIFANGLN
+2172 
-2183 AEGDARNP
+2183 
-2191 GSVKLN
+2191 
-2197 GDNWS
+2197 
-2202 FDSGLIAFD
+2202 
-2211 DAKYNLT
+2211 
-2218 YAQAAA
+2218 
-2224 LLLGASNVGADASGS
+2224 
-2239 GSAKEI
+2239 
-2245 TFTGTYV
+2245 
-2252 NIPNPGPISPYYYTG
+2252 
-2267 NKSDA
+2267 
-2272 ASDGTVGGWLD
+2272 
-2283 NSGVPVTLANAIT
+2283 
-2296 VKKEPGQASEYR
+2296 
-2308 FLSGVFDGSK
+2308 
-2318 ASDTSSLIHDDS
+2318 
-2330 GVHVTSDGPLTIQ
+2330 
-2343 NWGTE
+2343 
-2348 LVPAHTSTVA
+2348 
-2358 STGEIVFGN
+2358 
-2367 NVSVLNNHSAGDGTK
+2367 
-2382 GGGALFSKASI
+2382 
-2393 TFGDNAVL
+2393 
-2401 SGNATVLAAGGEGY
+2401 
-2415 GGGALFL
+2415 
-2422 DGKGEILLGKNAL
+2422 
-2435 IEKNE
+2435 
-2440 SCGYGGAIYSLGSV
+2440 
-2454 RLGEGAVIRGNK
+2454 
-2466 ASYMGGAL
+2466 
-2474 AVTGAL
+2474 
-2480 SLGKNALVED
+2480 
-2490 NQARQGGAIYAQNGT
+2490 
-2505 LALGSGT
+2505 
-2512 RLERNQADRGGA
+2512 
-2524 IYLQGGSGDS
+2524 
-2534 TTLDLMNSVF
+2534 
-2544 RENSASNG
+2544 
-2552 GALYLTGDGTLR
+2552 
-2564 IAAADTVF
+2564 
-2572 EGNSAS
+2572 
-2578 YGGAIYNG
+2578 
-2586 FPMNEKGHSGSD
+2586 
-2598 GSLAFNGGA
+2598 
-2607 RFTGNTASG
+2607 
-2616 LGGAIYNTRAVTL
+2616 TL

-2673 SSQSATPTLKKTGG
+2673 SSQSATPALKKTGSG
-2687 GTLLFNASMDGF
+2687 ELLLNASMDGF
-2699 LGTAAFE
+2699 LGTVAFE

-2718 KNTVTITGGRLK
+2718 KNMVTITGGRLK
-2730 MPEFSF
+2730 MPAFSF
-2736 AAQGE
+2736 VAQGE

-2765 TNGLNAEG
+2765 INGLNAEG

-2778 GAVKLRDD
+2778 GAVKLSGD
-2786 NWSFNSGLI
+2786 NWSFDSGLI

-2822 EGVGSTSAK
+2822 EGAGSTSAK
-2831 EITFIGTGYVDPDPD
+2831 EITFIGTGYVDPVPD
-2846 PVPPVDPDPTPPAP
+2846 PVPPVEPDPTPPAP

-2904 VVGASATDD
+2904 VVGASAKDD

-2969 TGEGASGV
+2969 TGEGAFGV

-3044 STIRQADGQTNVSGR
+3044 STIRQADGQTNVSGK

-3067 SGGGLNVSGAVDS
+3067 SGGALNVFGAVDS

-3108 INIGDQ
+3108 FNIGDQ

-3119 VVARQARLQGG
+3119 VVARQAQLQGG

-3137 WKGNDALTDAS
+3137 WKGNDALADAS

-3178 GWALDAFGRSSLQW
+3178 GWALDAFGRSNLQW

-3234 FTDGSLLLVD
+3234 FADGSLLLVD

-3285 SVSSVQGWNGDNLS
+3285 SVSNVQGWNGDNLS

-3318 IQATA
+3318 VQATA

-3343 GKGLNDTESDSMG
+3343 GKGLNDTESGNMG

-3365 ENYLPK
+3365 ENHLPK

-3401 VRAIQDHASLLHMTA
+3401 VRAIQDHASLSHMTT
-3416 TREGAVRK
+3416 TREGAIRK

-3440 RNFGAGSLDGGY
+3440 RNLGAGSLDGGY

-3465 AFGVFRVGMA
+3465 AFGDFRVGMA

-3494 DFDFWGVN
+3494 DFDFWGMN

-3532 TTMQLGQLRGDVDTG
+3532 ATMQLGQLRADVDMG

-3567 PHVGVRYYNLRTDG
+3567 PHVGVRYYNLRADG
-3581 FTSRIDEHDVF
+3581 FTSRIDGHDVF

-3638 AKTKAR
+3638 AKTKVR

-3673 RDNISFGLDYG
+3673 KDNISFGLDYG
-3684 IRASEHKTGHGV
+3684 IRASEHKAGHGV

>member
-45 AGAEDPI
+45 AGAEELSGDISPI
-52 IAPNSSISKHYDTN
+52 SLSGDTRNIIGVGDISLRSTEPALRYLIN
-66 TTVLNTDQPQFS
+66 VS
-78 KELYAIGATGSQG
+78 GQG
-91 ALDISMEG
+91 QLDISMSNG
-99 DAALTVDASWRRDAA
+99 SSMAVGHADGIYLKDYSDYDQYASAFHVA
-114 DSNRDQLSAV
+114 
-124 YVGSGA
+124 GSGSSG
-130 QFSFTG
+130 SFVGTG
-136 TGLFRATG
+136 TFSMVGG
-144 QGKVMEAVA
+144 GKLLGVCA
-153 FRNGANGPTGG
+153 FLSESKG
-164 TMRLTGAITG
+164 TLTLSGDITG
-174 EAITEA
+174 EAEA
-180 SENGSGYKAI
+180 VMNGSNGYASFAAAAAGGNLVFGGDRTTLRAKAST
-190 GVKAE
+190 GNNANGAFVKYGGMIDFASKSVLIE
-195 NAGTII
+195 SKNTDSNSVGINCADGTVKTSADTDLDIVVEGNKATTGIQLTASSSDVQLAGNLDLTATQTGQDSFASVLGISND
-201 FSGKSAWLKAMA
+201 SGKMVVSGSTSLRLATNAPFDAKGITASGKADMSFLGDVEIA
-213 HAGTADGVYA
+213 V
-223 RYGGVVDFQ
+223 
-232 SEEVKVLSQSDTGSA
+232 TGSA
-247 ASGISIEYS
+247 SGSALYTTYRYDYS
-256 GGTITSSEQTAL
+256 TQAGICP
-268 TVGVKAPAST
+268 V
-278 ATGISL
+278 ISL
-284 SGASKGLVDLA
+284 GTDGKAVTLNSSG
-295 GSLAVSVEGSPVRGI
+295 
-310 ENDQGTLHV
+310 
-319 AKASSITGI
+319 
-328 GEGTFPSYG
+328 YG
-337 IWGRNGSSTELRG
+337 IN
-350 DVDVNM
+350 N
-356 TSSTTVY
+356 
-363 GVYADSATVS
+363 
-373 LGSEGDVAILVQGSL
+373 QG
-388 GRGVAAFSGGN
+388 
-399 VELGSQG
+399 
-406 KEVSITAQN
+406 
-415 TGVEAGTS
+415 
-423 STVSLNGKVKI
+423 
-434 DSGTG
+434 
-439 ISLSSTTVDKF
+439 
-450 PSLLSNGSVSIISAG
+450 GSVSL
-465 TGIVAKYAHAVF
+465 TGQRINITGSTGVFVEGGGNENVFADVRFDGPTTINADKAIV
-477 NELHIQAGTGID
+477 
-489 VQSPG
+489 
-494 YIGSGNTDTVLDV
+494 
-507 NGPAEIVAQN
+507 
-517 TALQIVG
+517 
-524 ASGSKSASSGF
+524 
-535 VGTFN
+535 
-540 DAASLRASNGNG
+540 
-552 VQLSAST
+552 
-559 HSGTTAARDCSV
+559 
-571 TFKGQTSIASE
+571 TSI
-582 KGTGVVVNGPVAS
+582 
-595 TAQDG
+595 
-600 ASVVFEG
+600 
-607 ATTIDAAKAIEIKKN
+607 KAGEQV
-622 NGKGASVTFA
+622 GASVTFA
-632 YNPTPINVPARAQ
+632 YNPTPINVPVTKES
-645 DADSQVNG
+645 ADSKVRG
-653 SVTGTG
+653 SVTGSSG
-659 TLIKSGGGS
+659 TINKENAGS
-668 LALNGDNS
+668 LAFYGDISN
-676 SFSGEFNMQ
+676 FSGVFNQ
-685 GGRAFLGSGKGYF
+685 KGGTTFLSEGAAGYF
-698 SGATVNLTGGTLVAP
+698 GKAQLAVTGGALVAP
-713 ELRFSGGKL
+713 TLSFQKTGKL
-722 LVAGGTLET
+722 TLAGGTLET

-760 KFDSGVIAFDDAK
+760 KFDSGVIAFDDAR

-791 AADNA
+791 AADNV

-848 LQGTTPVT
+848 LQGTTPVA
-856 RSLTI
+856 RSLAI

-889 ITFDGL
+889 IAFDGL

-960 IGNNVSFIN
+960 IGNNVGFIN

-1012 LTDPNYAS
+1012 LTDPDYAS

-1025 KYVHIGKNALFKD
+1025 KYVHIGKNALFKN

-1096 SATFIQNSAGSYG
+1096 SAAFTQNSAGSYG

-1144 NMAAESAFSKNTA
+1144 NMAAESTFSKNTA
-1157 GVGGGLYNEGIAS
+1157 GVGGGFYNEGIAS

-1213 YNDFSADKDGNV
+1213 YNDFSEDKDGNA
-1225 VSDGSLT
+1225 VS
-1232 FNGGARFTGNTASGF
+1232 A
-1247 GGAIYNTRSI
+1247 
-1257 TLNPGAGQEIVFS
+1257 
-1270 GNTDSTGSNAIFMGD
+1270 
-1285 GSSLDIMGDGKVVF
+1285 
-1299 DDALSSQ
+1299 
-1306 SATPTLKK
+1306 
-1314 TGSGELLLNASMDGF
+1314 
-1329 LGTASFEGGLT
+1329 
-1340 SIAEKWLIKNLS
+1340 
-1352 TVAGGKLKM
+1352 
-1361 SEFSFA
+1361 
-1367 SQDAENAVT
+1367 
-1376 GGKLVLAGGILETG
+1376 
-1390 TGQIFAN
+1390 
-1397 GLNAEGDAR
+1397 
-1406 NPGSVKLNGDNWSF
+1406 
-1420 DSGLIAFDDAKYN
+1420 
-1433 LTYAQAAALLLGA
+1433 
-1446 SNVGADAS
+1446 
-1454 GSGSAKEITFTGT
+1454 
-1467 YVNIP
+1467 
-1472 NPGPLSP
+1472 
-1479 YYYTG
+1479 
-1484 NKSDAASDGT
+1484 
-1494 VGGWRD
+1494 
-1500 SSGLPIAIADV
+1500 
-1511 ITVKTEPGQAS
+1511 
-1522 EYRFLS
+1522 
-1528 GVYDGSKTS
+1528 
-1537 DTSET
+1537 
-1542 YACLIHGGDSGVRVT
+1542 
-1557 SDGPL
+1557 
-1562 TIQNWGTGLM
+1562 
-1572 PYHASVASS
+1572 
-1581 NGEILFGDNVSLL
+1581 
-1594 NNHSAGDATKGGGA
+1594 
-1608 IFSKKGVTFGDNAV
+1608 
-1622 LSGNSTAL
+1622 
-1630 AIGGGGYGG
+1630 
-1639 GAIFL
+1639 
-1644 DGKGVVRF
+1644 
-1652 GKNAVIANNESYHYG
+1652 
-1667 GAIYSL
+1667 
-1673 GSVSMGEGATVR
+1673 
-1685 GNTTSYMG
+1685 
-1693 GAIAVTGALSLG
+1693 
-1705 TGSVVESNQAQAG
+1705 
-1718 GAVYS
+1718 
-1723 TGQVNATG
+1723 
-1731 TTFRKNVAT
+1731 
-1740 SNYGGGIYS
+1740 
-1749 AGGSIVLV
+1749 
-1757 DSRMEENKAAGG
+1757 
-1769 GAIILAGGG
+1769 
-1778 TASVMD
+1778 
-1784 TAFAANTATNGGAF
+1784 
-1798 FIDKNGVLTTASG
+1798 
-1811 GVGTDAGTLFDGNS
+1811 
-1825 ATTNGGA
+1825 
-1832 VYVQNG
+1832 
-1838 TVDLGSGTRLQGN
+1838 
-1851 QAAKGGAIYALG
+1851 
-1863 GKDASAKLTFA
+1863 
-1874 GTVFGKNSG
+1874 
-1883 TYGGAVYSSASVG
+1883 
-1896 GTVNAAASDVVFEGN
+1896 
-1911 TATSGGAV
+1911 
-1919 YLGGSGTSDIAFTD
+1919 
-1933 AVFKENQANTGNG
+1933 
-1946 GAIYSAISGSSNLA
+1946 
-1960 IADSTFEGNNA
+1960 
-1971 GYGGAVFNNGQLT
+1971 
-1984 TSGNVVFSGNTAT
+1984 
-1997 YGGAVYNYFTST
+1997 
-2009 TDGSL
+2009 GSL

-2034 YNTRAVT
+2034 YNTR
-2041 LNPGA
+2041 
-2046 GQEIVFSGNT
+2046 
-2056 DSTGSNAIFMGDG
+2056 
-2069 SSLDIMGDGK
+2069 
-2079 VVFDDAL
+2079 
-2086 SSQSATPTLKKT
+2086 
-2098 GSGELLLNASMDGF
+2098 
-2112 LGTASFE
+2112 
-2119 GGLTSI
+2119 SI
-2125 AEKWLIKNLSTV
+2125 
-2137 AGGKLKMSEFSFASQ
+2137 
-2152 DAENAV
+2152 
-2158 TGGKLVLAGGILET
+2158 
-2172 GTGQIFANGLN
+2172 
-2183 AEGDARNP
+2183 
-2191 GSVKLN
+2191 
-2197 GDNWS
+2197 
-2202 FDSGLIAFD
+2202 
-2211 DAKYNLT
+2211 
-2218 YAQAAA
+2218 
-2224 LLLGASNVGADASGS
+2224 
-2239 GSAKEI
+2239 
-2245 TFTGTYV
+2245 
-2252 NIPNPGPISPYYYTG
+2252 
-2267 NKSDA
+2267 
-2272 ASDGTVGGWLD
+2272 
-2283 NSGVPVTLANAIT
+2283 
-2296 VKKEPGQASEYR
+2296 
-2308 FLSGVFDGSK
+2308 
-2318 ASDTSSLIHDDS
+2318 
-2330 GVHVTSDGPLTIQ
+2330 
-2343 NWGTE
+2343 
-2348 LVPAHTSTVA
+2348 
-2358 STGEIVFGN
+2358 
-2367 NVSVLNNHSAGDGTK
+2367 
-2382 GGGALFSKASI
+2382 
-2393 TFGDNAVL
+2393 
-2401 SGNATVLAAGGEGY
+2401 
-2415 GGGALFL
+2415 
-2422 DGKGEILLGKNAL
+2422 
-2435 IEKNE
+2435 
-2440 SCGYGGAIYSLGSV
+2440 
-2454 RLGEGAVIRGNK
+2454 
-2466 ASYMGGAL
+2466 
-2474 AVTGAL
+2474 
-2480 SLGKNALVED
+2480 
-2490 NQARQGGAIYAQNGT
+2490 
-2505 LALGSGT
+2505 
-2512 RLERNQADRGGA
+2512 
-2524 IYLQGGSGDS
+2524 
-2534 TTLDLMNSVF
+2534 
-2544 RENSASNG
+2544 
-2552 GALYLTGDGTLR
+2552 
-2564 IAAADTVF
+2564 
-2572 EGNSAS
+2572 
-2578 YGGAIYNG
+2578 
-2586 FPMNEKGHSGSD
+2586 
-2598 GSLAFNGGA
+2598 
-2607 RFTGNTASG
+2607 
-2616 LGGAIYNTRAVTL
+2616 TL

-2673 SSQSATPTLKKTGG
+2673 SSQSATPTLKKTGSG
-2687 GTLLFNASMDGF
+2687 ELLLNASMDGF

-2718 KNTVTITGGRLK
+2718 KNTVTITGGRLE
-2730 MPEFSF
+2730 MPAFSF
-2736 AAQGE
+2736 VAQGE

-2765 TNGLNAEG
+2765 INGLNAEG

-2778 GAVKLRDD
+2778 GAVKLSGD
-2786 NWSFNSGLI
+2786 NWSFDSGLI

-2822 EGVGSTSAK
+2822 EGAGSTSAK

-2846 PVPPVDPDPTPPAP
+2846 PVPPVDPVPDPVPPVEPDPTPPAP

-2904 VVGASATDD
+2904 VVGASAKDD

-2969 TGEGASGV
+2969 IGEGASGV

-3044 STIRQADGQTNVSGR
+3044 STIRQADGQTNVSGK

-3067 SGGGLNVSGAVDS
+3067 SGGALNVSGAVDS

-3108 INIGDQ
+3108 LNIGDQ

-3119 VVARQARLQGG
+3119 VVARQAQLQGG

-3137 WKGNDALTDAS
+3137 WKGNDALADAS

-3234 FTDGSLLLVD
+3234 FADGSLLLVD

-3285 SVSSVQGWNGDNLS
+3285 SVSNVQGWNGDNLS

-3318 IQATA
+3318 VQATA

-3343 GKGLNDTESDSMG
+3343 GKGLNDTESGNMG

-3365 ENYLPK
+3365 ENHLPK

-3401 VRAIQDHASLLHMTA
+3401 VRAIQDHASLSHMTT
-3416 TREGAVRK
+3416 TREGAIRK

-3440 RNFGAGSLDGGY
+3440 RNLGAGSLDGGY

-3465 AFGVFRVGMA
+3465 AFGDFRVGMA

-3494 DFDFWGVN
+3494 DFDFWGMN

-3532 TTMQLGQLRGDVDTG
+3532 ATMQLGQLRADVDTG

-3581 FTSRIDEHDVF
+3581 FTSRIDDHDVF

-3629 VVPAAGDLK
+3629 VAPAAGDLK
-3638 AKTKAR
+3638 AKAKTR

-3655 ARMMDSVSFDG
+3655 ARIMDSVSFDG

-3673 RDNISFGLDYG
+3673 KDNISFGLDYG
-3684 IRASEHKTGHGV
+3684 IRASEHKAGHGV

>member
-45 AGAEDPI
+45 AGAEELSGDISPI
-52 IAPNSSISKHYDTN
+52 SLSGDTRNIIGVGDISLRSTEPALRYLIN
-66 TTVLNTDQPQFS
+66 VS
-78 KELYAIGATGSQG
+78 GQG
-91 ALDISMEG
+91 QLDISMSNG
-99 DAALTVDASWRRDAA
+99 SSMAVGNADGIYLKDYSDYDQYASAFHVA
-114 DSNRDQLSAV
+114 
-124 YVGSGA
+124 GSGSSG
-130 QFSFTG
+130 SFVGTG
-136 TGLFRATG
+136 TFSMVGG
-144 QGKVMEAVA
+144 GKLLGVCA
-153 FRNGANGPTGG
+153 FLSESKG
-164 TMRLTGAITG
+164 TLTLSGDITG
-174 EAITEA
+174 EAEA
-180 SENGSGYKAI
+180 VMNGSNGYASFAAAAAGGNLFFGGDRTTLRAKASTGNNANGAFVKYGGMI
-190 GVKAE
+190 GFASKSVLIESKNTDSNSVGINCADGTVKTSADTDLDIVVE
-195 NAGTII
+195 GNKATTGIQLTASSSDVQLAGNLDLTATQTGQDSFASVLGISND
-201 FSGKSAWLKAMA
+201 SGKMVVSGPASLRLATNAPFDAKGITASGKADMSFLGDVEIA
-213 HAGTADGVYA
+213 V
-223 RYGGVVDFQ
+223 
-232 SEEVKVLSQSDTGSA
+232 TGSA
-247 ASGISIEYS
+247 SGSALYTTYRYDYS
-256 GGTITSSEQTAL
+256 TQAGICP
-268 TVGVKAPAST
+268 V
-278 ATGISL
+278 ISL
-284 SGASKGLVDLA
+284 GADGKAVTLNSSG
-295 GSLAVSVEGSPVRGI
+295 
-310 ENDQGTLHV
+310 
-319 AKASSITGI
+319 
-328 GEGTFPSYG
+328 YG
-337 IWGRNGSSTELRG
+337 IN
-350 DVDVNM
+350 N
-356 TSSTTVY
+356 
-363 GVYADSATVS
+363 
-373 LGSEGDVAILVQGSL
+373 QG
-388 GRGVAAFSGGN
+388 
-399 VELGSQG
+399 
-406 KEVSITAQN
+406 
-415 TGVEAGTS
+415 
-423 STVSLNGKVKI
+423 
-434 DSGTG
+434 
-439 ISLSSTTVDKF
+439 
-450 PSLLSNGSVSIISAG
+450 GSVSL
-465 TGIVAKYAHAVF
+465 TGQRINITGSTGVF
-477 NELHIQAGTGID
+477 VEGGGNENVFAD
-489 VQSPG
+489 VRFDGPTT
-494 YIGSGNTDTVLDV
+494 INADTAIL
-507 NGPAEIVAQN
+507 
-517 TALQIVG
+517 
-524 ASGSKSASSGF
+524 
-535 VGTFN
+535 
-540 DAASLRASNGNG
+540 
-552 VQLSAST
+552 
-559 HSGTTAARDCSV
+559 
-571 TFKGQTSIASE
+571 TSI
-582 KGTGVVVNGPVAS
+582 
-595 TAQDG
+595 
-600 ASVVFEG
+600 
-607 ATTIDAAKAIEIKKN
+607 KAGEQV
-622 NGKGASVTFA
+622 GASVTFA
-632 YNPTPINVPARAQ
+632 YNPTPINAPVTKES
-645 DADSQVNG
+645 ADSKVRG
-653 SVTGTG
+653 SVTGSSG
-659 TLIKSGGGS
+659 TINKENAGS
-668 LALNGDNS
+668 LAFYGDISN
-676 SFSGEFNMQ
+676 FSGVFNQ
-685 GGRAFLGSGKGYF
+685 KGGTTFLSEGAAGYF
-698 SGATVNLTGGTLVAP
+698 GKAQVAVTGGALVAP
-713 ELRFSGGKL
+713 TLSFQKTGKL
-722 LVAGGTLET
+722 TLAGGTLET

-791 AADNA
+791 AADNV

-848 LQGTTPVT
+848 LQGTTPVA
-856 RSLTI
+856 RSLAI

-889 ITFDGL
+889 IAFDGL

-931 IGDGVQFRNT
+931 IGDGVQFRNM

-960 IGNNVSFIN
+960 IGNNVGFIN

-998 RGGALNVVDDYGGY
+998 RGGALNVVDDYEDY
-1012 LTDPNYAS
+1012 LTDPDYAS

-1025 KYVHIGKNALFKD
+1025 KYVHIGKNALFKN

-1066 TFTGNTSKSTGGAIA
+1066 TFTGNSSKSTGGAIA

-1096 SATFIQNSAGSYG
+1096 SAAFTQNSAGSYG

-1144 NMAAESAFSKNTA
+1144 NMAAESTFFKNTA

-1213 YNDFSADKDGNV
+1213 YNDFSEDKDGNA
-1225 VSDGSLT
+1225 VS
-1232 FNGGARFTGNTASGF
+1232 A
-1247 GGAIYNTRSI
+1247 
-1257 TLNPGAGQEIVFS
+1257 
-1270 GNTDSTGSNAIFMGD
+1270 
-1285 GSSLDIMGDGKVVF
+1285 
-1299 DDALSSQ
+1299 
-1306 SATPTLKK
+1306 
-1314 TGSGELLLNASMDGF
+1314 
-1329 LGTASFEGGLT
+1329 
-1340 SIAEKWLIKNLS
+1340 
-1352 TVAGGKLKM
+1352 
-1361 SEFSFA
+1361 
-1367 SQDAENAVT
+1367 
-1376 GGKLVLAGGILETG
+1376 
-1390 TGQIFAN
+1390 
-1397 GLNAEGDAR
+1397 
-1406 NPGSVKLNGDNWSF
+1406 
-1420 DSGLIAFDDAKYN
+1420 
-1433 LTYAQAAALLLGA
+1433 
-1446 SNVGADAS
+1446 
-1454 GSGSAKEITFTGT
+1454 
-1467 YVNIP
+1467 
-1472 NPGPLSP
+1472 
-1479 YYYTG
+1479 
-1484 NKSDAASDGT
+1484 
-1494 VGGWRD
+1494 
-1500 SSGLPIAIADV
+1500 
-1511 ITVKTEPGQAS
+1511 
-1522 EYRFLS
+1522 
-1528 GVYDGSKTS
+1528 
-1537 DTSET
+1537 
-1542 YACLIHGGDSGVRVT
+1542 
-1557 SDGPL
+1557 
-1562 TIQNWGTGLM
+1562 
-1572 PYHASVASS
+1572 
-1581 NGEILFGDNVSLL
+1581 
-1594 NNHSAGDATKGGGA
+1594 
-1608 IFSKKGVTFGDNAV
+1608 
-1622 LSGNSTAL
+1622 
-1630 AIGGGGYGG
+1630 
-1639 GAIFL
+1639 
-1644 DGKGVVRF
+1644 
-1652 GKNAVIANNESYHYG
+1652 
-1667 GAIYSL
+1667 
-1673 GSVSMGEGATVR
+1673 
-1685 GNTTSYMG
+1685 
-1693 GAIAVTGALSLG
+1693 
-1705 TGSVVESNQAQAG
+1705 
-1718 GAVYS
+1718 
-1723 TGQVNATG
+1723 
-1731 TTFRKNVAT
+1731 
-1740 SNYGGGIYS
+1740 
-1749 AGGSIVLV
+1749 
-1757 DSRMEENKAAGG
+1757 
-1769 GAIILAGGG
+1769 
-1778 TASVMD
+1778 
-1784 TAFAANTATNGGAF
+1784 
-1798 FIDKNGVLTTASG
+1798 
-1811 GVGTDAGTLFDGNS
+1811 
-1825 ATTNGGA
+1825 
-1832 VYVQNG
+1832 
-1838 TVDLGSGTRLQGN
+1838 
-1851 QAAKGGAIYALG
+1851 
-1863 GKDASAKLTFA
+1863 
-1874 GTVFGKNSG
+1874 
-1883 TYGGAVYSSASVG
+1883 
-1896 GTVNAAASDVVFEGN
+1896 
-1911 TATSGGAV
+1911 
-1919 YLGGSGTSDIAFTD
+1919 
-1933 AVFKENQANTGNG
+1933 
-1946 GAIYSAISGSSNLA
+1946 
-1960 IADSTFEGNNA
+1960 
-1971 GYGGAVFNNGQLT
+1971 
-1984 TSGNVVFSGNTAT
+1984 
-1997 YGGAVYNYFTST
+1997 
-2009 TDGSL
+2009 GSL

-2025 TASGLGGAI
+2025 TAGGLGGAI
-2034 YNTRAVT
+2034 YNTR
-2041 LNPGA
+2041 
-2046 GQEIVFSGNT
+2046 
-2056 DSTGSNAIFMGDG
+2056 
-2069 SSLDIMGDGK
+2069 
-2079 VVFDDAL
+2079 
-2086 SSQSATPTLKKT
+2086 
-2098 GSGELLLNASMDGF
+2098 
-2112 LGTASFE
+2112 
-2119 GGLTSI
+2119 SI
-2125 AEKWLIKNLSTV
+2125 
-2137 AGGKLKMSEFSFASQ
+2137 
-2152 DAENAV
+2152 
-2158 TGGKLVLAGGILET
+2158 
-2172 GTGQIFANGLN
+2172 
-2183 AEGDARNP
+2183 
-2191 GSVKLN
+2191 
-2197 GDNWS
+2197 
-2202 FDSGLIAFD
+2202 
-2211 DAKYNLT
+2211 
-2218 YAQAAA
+2218 
-2224 LLLGASNVGADASGS
+2224 
-2239 GSAKEI
+2239 
-2245 TFTGTYV
+2245 
-2252 NIPNPGPISPYYYTG
+2252 
-2267 NKSDA
+2267 
-2272 ASDGTVGGWLD
+2272 
-2283 NSGVPVTLANAIT
+2283 
-2296 VKKEPGQASEYR
+2296 
-2308 FLSGVFDGSK
+2308 
-2318 ASDTSSLIHDDS
+2318 
-2330 GVHVTSDGPLTIQ
+2330 
-2343 NWGTE
+2343 
-2348 LVPAHTSTVA
+2348 
-2358 STGEIVFGN
+2358 
-2367 NVSVLNNHSAGDGTK
+2367 
-2382 GGGALFSKASI
+2382 
-2393 TFGDNAVL
+2393 
-2401 SGNATVLAAGGEGY
+2401 
-2415 GGGALFL
+2415 
-2422 DGKGEILLGKNAL
+2422 
-2435 IEKNE
+2435 
-2440 SCGYGGAIYSLGSV
+2440 
-2454 RLGEGAVIRGNK
+2454 
-2466 ASYMGGAL
+2466 
-2474 AVTGAL
+2474 
-2480 SLGKNALVED
+2480 
-2490 NQARQGGAIYAQNGT
+2490 
-2505 LALGSGT
+2505 
-2512 RLERNQADRGGA
+2512 
-2524 IYLQGGSGDS
+2524 
-2534 TTLDLMNSVF
+2534 
-2544 RENSASNG
+2544 
-2552 GALYLTGDGTLR
+2552 
-2564 IAAADTVF
+2564 
-2572 EGNSAS
+2572 
-2578 YGGAIYNG
+2578 
-2586 FPMNEKGHSGSD
+2586 
-2598 GSLAFNGGA
+2598 
-2607 RFTGNTASG
+2607 
-2616 LGGAIYNTRAVTL
+2616 TL

-2673 SSQSATPTLKKTGG
+2673 SSQSATPALKKTGS

-2730 MPEFSF
+2730 MPAFSF
-2736 AAQGE
+2736 VAQGE

-2765 TNGLNAEG
+2765 INGLNAEG

-2778 GAVKLRDD
+2778 GAVKLSGD
-2786 NWSFNSGLI
+2786 NWSFDSGLI

-2822 EGVGSTSAK
+2822 EGAGSTSAK

-2846 PVPPVDPDPTPPAP
+2846 PVPPVDPGPDPVPPVEPDPTPPAP

-2904 VVGASATDD
+2904 VVGASAKDD

-2969 TGEGASGV
+2969 AGEGAFGV

-3044 STIRQADGQTNVSGR
+3044 STIRQTDGQTNVSGK

-3067 SGGGLNVSGAVDS
+3067 SGGALNVFGAVDS

-3108 INIGDQ
+3108 FNIGDQ

-3119 VVARQARLQGG
+3119 VVARQAQLQGG

-3137 WKGNDALTDAS
+3137 WKGNDALADAS

-3234 FTDGSLLLVD
+3234 FADGSLLLVD

-3285 SVSSVQGWNGDNLS
+3285 SVSNVQGWNGDNLS

-3318 IQATA
+3318 VQATA

-3343 GKGLNDTESDSMG
+3343 GKGLNDTESGNMG

-3365 ENYLPK
+3365 EKHLPK

-3401 VRAIQDHASLLHMTA
+3401 VRAIQDHASLSHMTT
-3416 TREGAVRK
+3416 TREGAIRK

-3440 RNFGAGSLDGGY
+3440 RNLGAGSLDGGY

-3465 AFGVFRVGMA
+3465 AFGDFRVGMA

-3494 DFDFWGVN
+3494 DFDFWGMN

-3532 TTMQLGQLRGDVDTG
+3532 ATMQLGQLRADVDTG

-3581 FTSRIDEHDVF
+3581 FTSRIDDHDVF

-3638 AKTKAR
+3638 AKTKVR

-3673 RDNISFGLDYG
+3673 KDNISFGLDYG
-3684 IRASEHKTGHGV
+3684 IRASEHKAGHGV
-3696 NVSFTYKF
+3696 NVSFTYQF

>member
-1 MTLSRGAIGNLVNR
+1 MVGGGKLLGVCAFLSESKGTLTLS
-15 YRAVLRKCRMM
+15 
-26 NVFGSLAVAGMLV
+26 
-39 AGNAGF
+39 
-45 AGAEDPI
+45 
-52 IAPNSSISKHYDTN
+52 
-66 TTVLNTDQPQFS
+66 
-78 KELYAIGATGSQG
+78 
-91 ALDISMEG
+91 G
-99 DAALTVDASWRRDAA
+99 D
-114 DSNRDQLSAV
+114 
-124 YVGSGA
+124 
-130 QFSFTG
+130 
-136 TGLFRATG
+136 
-144 QGKVMEAVA
+144 
-153 FRNGANGPTGG
+153 
-164 TMRLTGAITG
+164 ITG
-174 EAITEA
+174 EAEA
-180 SENGSGYKAI
+180 VMNGSNGYASFVAAAAGGNLVFGGDRTTLRAKASTGNNANGAFVKYGGMI
-190 GVKAE
+190 GFASKSVLIESKNTDSSSVGINCADGTVKTSADTDLDIVVE
-195 NAGTII
+195 GNKATTGIQLTASSSDVQLAGNLDLTATQTGQDSFASVLGISND
-201 FSGKSAWLKAMA
+201 SGKMVVSGPTSLRLVTNAPFDAKGITASGKADMSFLGDVEIA
-213 HAGTADGVYA
+213 V
-223 RYGGVVDFQ
+223 
-232 SEEVKVLSQSDTGSA
+232 TGSA
-247 ASGISIEYS
+247 SGSALYTTYRYDYS
-256 GGTITSSEQTAL
+256 TQAGICP
-268 TVGVKAPAST
+268 V
-278 ATGISL
+278 ISL
-284 SGASKGLVDLA
+284 GTDGKAVALNSSG
-295 GSLAVSVEGSPVRGI
+295 
-310 ENDQGTLHV
+310 
-319 AKASSITGI
+319 
-328 GEGTFPSYG
+328 YG
-337 IWGRNGSSTELRG
+337 IN
-350 DVDVNM
+350 N
-356 TSSTTVY
+356 
-363 GVYADSATVS
+363 
-373 LGSEGDVAILVQGSL
+373 QG
-388 GRGVAAFSGGN
+388 
-399 VELGSQG
+399 
-406 KEVSITAQN
+406 
-415 TGVEAGTS
+415 
-423 STVSLNGKVKI
+423 
-434 DSGTG
+434 
-439 ISLSSTTVDKF
+439 
-450 PSLLSNGSVSIISAG
+450 GSVSL
-465 TGIVAKYAHAVF
+465 TGQRINITGSTGVFVEGGGNENVFADVRFDGPTTINADKAIV
-477 NELHIQAGTGID
+477 
-489 VQSPG
+489 
-494 YIGSGNTDTVLDV
+494 
-507 NGPAEIVAQN
+507 
-517 TALQIVG
+517 
-524 ASGSKSASSGF
+524 
-535 VGTFN
+535 
-540 DAASLRASNGNG
+540 
-552 VQLSAST
+552 
-559 HSGTTAARDCSV
+559 
-571 TFKGQTSIASE
+571 TSI
-582 KGTGVVVNGPVAS
+582 
-595 TAQDG
+595 
-600 ASVVFEG
+600 
-607 ATTIDAAKAIEIKKN
+607 KAGEQV
-622 NGKGASVTFA
+622 GASVTFA
-632 YNPTPINVPARAQ
+632 YNPTPINVPVTKES
-645 DADSQVNG
+645 ADSKVRG
-653 SVTGTG
+653 SVTGSSG
-659 TLIKSGGGS
+659 TINKENAGS
-668 LALNGDNS
+668 LAFYGDISN
-676 SFSGEFNMQ
+676 FSGVFNQ
-685 GGRAFLGSGKGYF
+685 KGGTTFLSEGAAGYF
-698 SGATVNLTGGTLVAP
+698 GKAQLAVTGGALVAP
-713 ELRFSGGKL
+713 TLSFQKTGKL
-722 LVAGGTLET
+722 TLAGGTLET

-738 SALNADGDMKD
+738 SALNVDGDMKD

-791 AADNA
+791 AADNV

-827 AVLDTGIDSI
+827 AVLDSGIDSI

-848 LQGTTPVT
+848 LQGTTPVA
-856 RSLTI
+856 RSLAI

-889 ITFDGL
+889 IAFDGL

-920 ADNWKSTAKLI
+920 SDNWKSTAKLI

-960 IGNNVSFIN
+960 IGNNVGFIN

-1012 LTDPNYAS
+1012 LTDPDYAS

-1025 KYVHIGKNALFKD
+1025 KYVHIGKNALFKN

-1096 SATFIQNSAGSYG
+1096 SAAFTQNSAGSYG

-1144 NMAAESAFSKNTA
+1144 NMAAESTFSKNTA

-1184 GGAVFNVHQLTFAD
+1184 GGAIFNVHQLTFAD

-1213 YNDFSADKDGNV
+1213 YNDFSEDKDGNA
-1225 VSDGSLT
+1225 VSAGSLA
-1232 FNGGARFTGNTASGF
+1232 FNGGARFTGNTASGL

-1257 TLNPGAGQEIVFS
+1257 TLNPGAGQEIVFN

-1285 GSSLDIMGDGKVVF
+1285 GSSLDITGDGKVVF

-1306 SATPTLKK
+1306 SATPALKK

-1340 SIAEKWLIKNLS
+1340 SIAEKWLIKNLI
-1352 TVAGGKLKM
+1352 TIAGGKLKM
-1361 SEFSFA
+1361 PEFSFA

-1446 SNVGADAS
+1446 SNVGVEAS

-1494 VGGWRD
+1494 VGGWLD
-1500 SSGLPIAIADV
+1500 SSGVPIAIADV
-1511 ITVKTEPGQAS
+1511 ITVKTDPGQAS

-1537 DTSET
+1537 DASDT

-1581 NGEILFGDNVSLL
+1581 SGEILFGDNVSLL

-1608 IFSKKGVTFGDNAV
+1608 IFSKKGVAFGDNAV

-1644 DGKGVVRF
+1644 EGKGAVRF

-1673 GSVSMGEGATVR
+1673 GSVSMGEGAIVR

-1723 TGQVNATG
+1723 TGQVSATG

-1769 GAIILAGGG
+1769 GAVLLAGGG
-1778 TASVMD
+1778 TASVTD
-1784 TAFAANTATNGGAF
+1784 TTFAANTATNGGAF
-1798 FIDKNGVLTTASG
+1798 FIDKNGMLTTTSG
-1811 GVGTDAGTLFDGNS
+1811 EAGSDAGTLFEGNS

-1838 TVDLGSGTRLQGN
+1838 AVDLGSGTRLQGN
-1851 QAAKGGAIYALG
+1851 QAVKGGAIYALG

-1874 GTVFGKNSG
+1874 DAVFGKNSG

-1896 GTVNAAASDVVFEGN
+1896 GTVNVAASDVVFEGN

-1946 GAIYSAISGSSNLA
+1946 GAIYSGISGSSNLA
-1960 IADSTFEGNNA
+1960 IADSSFEGNSA

-1984 TSGNVVFSGNTAT
+1984 TSGNVVFSGNRAT

-2025 TASGLGGAI
+2025 TAGGLGGAI
-2034 YNTRAVT
+2034 YNTRSIT

-2046 GQEIVFSGNT
+2046 GQEIVFN
-2056 DSTGSNAIFMGDG
+2056 
-2069 SSLDIMGDGK
+2069 
-2079 VVFDDAL
+2079 
-2086 SSQSATPTLKKT
+2086 
-2098 GSGELLLNASMDGF
+2098 
-2112 LGTASFE
+2112 
-2119 GGLTSI
+2119 
-2125 AEKWLIKNLSTV
+2125 
-2137 AGGKLKMSEFSFASQ
+2137 
-2152 DAENAV
+2152 
-2158 TGGKLVLAGGILET
+2158 
-2172 GTGQIFANGLN
+2172 
-2183 AEGDARNP
+2183 
-2191 GSVKLN
+2191 
-2197 GDNWS
+2197 
-2202 FDSGLIAFD
+2202 
-2211 DAKYNLT
+2211 
-2218 YAQAAA
+2218 
-2224 LLLGASNVGADASGS
+2224 
-2239 GSAKEI
+2239 
-2245 TFTGTYV
+2245 
-2252 NIPNPGPISPYYYTG
+2252 
-2267 NKSDA
+2267 
-2272 ASDGTVGGWLD
+2272 
-2283 NSGVPVTLANAIT
+2283 
-2296 VKKEPGQASEYR
+2296 
-2308 FLSGVFDGSK
+2308 
-2318 ASDTSSLIHDDS
+2318 
-2330 GVHVTSDGPLTIQ
+2330 
-2343 NWGTE
+2343 
-2348 LVPAHTSTVA
+2348 
-2358 STGEIVFGN
+2358 
-2367 NVSVLNNHSAGDGTK
+2367 
-2382 GGGALFSKASI
+2382 
-2393 TFGDNAVL
+2393 
-2401 SGNATVLAAGGEGY
+2401 
-2415 GGGALFL
+2415 
-2422 DGKGEILLGKNAL
+2422 
-2435 IEKNE
+2435 
-2440 SCGYGGAIYSLGSV
+2440 
-2454 RLGEGAVIRGNK
+2454 
-2466 ASYMGGAL
+2466 
-2474 AVTGAL
+2474 
-2480 SLGKNALVED
+2480 
-2490 NQARQGGAIYAQNGT
+2490 
-2505 LALGSGT
+2505 
-2512 RLERNQADRGGA
+2512 
-2524 IYLQGGSGDS
+2524 
-2534 TTLDLMNSVF
+2534 
-2544 RENSASNG
+2544 
-2552 GALYLTGDGTLR
+2552 
-2564 IAAADTVF
+2564 
-2572 EGNSAS
+2572 
-2578 YGGAIYNG
+2578 
-2586 FPMNEKGHSGSD
+2586 
-2598 GSLAFNGGA
+2598 
-2607 RFTGNTASG
+2607 
-2616 LGGAIYNTRAVTL
+2616 
-2629 NPGAGQEIVFSGNTD
+2629 GNTD

-2673 SSQSATPTLKKTGG
+2673 SSQSATPALKKTGS

-2706 DGRTEIAQKWLI
+2706 GGRTEIAQKWLI

-2730 MPEFSF
+2730 MPAFSF
-2736 AAQGE
+2736 VARGE

-2765 TNGLNAEG
+2765 INGLNAEG

-2778 GAVKLRDD
+2778 GAVKLSGD
-2786 NWSFNSGLI
+2786 NWSFDSGLI

-2822 EGVGSTSAK
+2822 EGAGSTSAK
-2831 EITFIGTGYVDPDPD
+2831 EITFIGTGYVDPVPD
-2846 PVPPVDPDPTPPAP
+2846 PVPPVDPGPDPVPPVEPDPTPPAP

-2904 VVGASATDD
+2904 VVGASAKDD

-2969 TGEGASGV
+2969 TGEGAFGV

-3044 STIRQADGQTNVSGR
+3044 STIRQADGQTNVSGK

-3067 SGGGLNVSGAVDS
+3067 SGGALNVSGAVDS

-3108 INIGDQ
+3108 LNIGDQ

-3119 VVARQARLQGG
+3119 VVARQAQLQGG

-3137 WKGNDALTDAS
+3137 WKGNDALADAS

-3234 FTDGSLLLVD
+3234 FADGSLLLVD

-3285 SVSSVQGWNGDNLS
+3285 SVSNVQGWNGDNLS

-3318 IQATA
+3318 VQATA

-3343 GKGLNDTESDSMG
+3343 GKGLNDTESGNMG

-3365 ENYLPK
+3365 ENHLPK

-3401 VRAIQDHASLLHMTA
+3401 VRAIQDHASLSHMTT
-3416 TREGAVRK
+3416 TREGAIRK

-3440 RNFGAGSLDGGY
+3440 RNLGAGSLDGGY

-3465 AFGVFRVGMA
+3465 AFGDFRVGMA

-3494 DFDFWGVN
+3494 DFDFWGMN

-3532 TTMQLGQLRGDVDTG
+3532 TTMQLGQLRADVDTG

-3581 FTSRIDEHDVF
+3581 FTSRIDDHDVF

-3638 AKTKAR
+3638 AKTKVR

-3673 RDNISFGLDYG
+3673 KDNISFGLDYG
-3684 IRASEHKTGHGV
+3684 IRASEHKAGHGV

>member
-45 AGAEDPI
+45 AGAEELSGDISPI
-52 IAPNSSISKHYDTN
+52 SLSGDTRNIIGVGDISLRSTEPALRYLIN
-66 TTVLNTDQPQFS
+66 VS
-78 KELYAIGATGSQG
+78 GQG
-91 ALDISMEG
+91 QLDISMSNG
-99 DAALTVDASWRRDAA
+99 SPMAVGNADGIYLKDYSDYDQYASAFHVA
-114 DSNRDQLSAV
+114 
-124 YVGSGA
+124 GSGSSG
-130 QFSFTG
+130 SFAGTG
-136 TGLFRATG
+136 TFSMVGG
-144 QGKVMEAVA
+144 GKLLGVCA
-153 FRNGANGPTGG
+153 FLSESKG
-164 TMRLTGAITG
+164 TLTLSGDITG
-174 EAITEA
+174 EAEA
-180 SENGSGYKAI
+180 VMNGSNGYASFAAAAA
-190 GVKAE
+190 GGNLVFGGDRTTLRVKASTGN
-195 NAGTII
+195 NANGAFVKYGGMIDFASKSVLIESKNTDSNSVGINCADGTVKTSADTDLDIVVEGNKATTGI
-201 FSGKSAWLKAMA
+201 QLTASSSDVQLAGNLDLTATQTGQDSFASVLGISNDSGKMVVSGPTSLRLVTNAPFDAKGITASGKADMSFLGDVEIA
-213 HAGTADGVYA
+213 V
-223 RYGGVVDFQ
+223 
-232 SEEVKVLSQSDTGSA
+232 TGSA
-247 ASGISIEYS
+247 SGSALYTTYRYDYS
-256 GGTITSSEQTAL
+256 TQAGICP
-268 TVGVKAPAST
+268 V
-278 ATGISL
+278 ISL
-284 SGASKGLVDLA
+284 GTDGKAVTLNSSG
-295 GSLAVSVEGSPVRGI
+295 
-310 ENDQGTLHV
+310 
-319 AKASSITGI
+319 
-328 GEGTFPSYG
+328 YG
-337 IWGRNGSSTELRG
+337 IN
-350 DVDVNM
+350 N
-356 TSSTTVY
+356 
-363 GVYADSATVS
+363 
-373 LGSEGDVAILVQGSL
+373 QG
-388 GRGVAAFSGGN
+388 
-399 VELGSQG
+399 
-406 KEVSITAQN
+406 
-415 TGVEAGTS
+415 
-423 STVSLNGKVKI
+423 
-434 DSGTG
+434 
-439 ISLSSTTVDKF
+439 
-450 PSLLSNGSVSIISAG
+450 GSVSL
-465 TGIVAKYAHAVF
+465 TGQRINITGSTGVFVEGGGNENVFADVRFDGPTTINADKAIV
-477 NELHIQAGTGID
+477 
-489 VQSPG
+489 
-494 YIGSGNTDTVLDV
+494 
-507 NGPAEIVAQN
+507 
-517 TALQIVG
+517 
-524 ASGSKSASSGF
+524 
-535 VGTFN
+535 
-540 DAASLRASNGNG
+540 
-552 VQLSAST
+552 
-559 HSGTTAARDCSV
+559 
-571 TFKGQTSIASE
+571 TSI
-582 KGTGVVVNGPVAS
+582 
-595 TAQDG
+595 
-600 ASVVFEG
+600 
-607 ATTIDAAKAIEIKKN
+607 KAGEQV
-622 NGKGASVTFA
+622 GASVTFA
-632 YNPTPINVPARAQ
+632 YNPTPINVSVTKES
-645 DADSQVNG
+645 ADSKVRG
-653 SVTGTG
+653 SVTGSSG
-659 TLIKSGGGS
+659 TINKENAGS
-668 LALNGDNS
+668 LAFYGDISN
-676 SFSGEFNMQ
+676 FSGVFNQ
-685 GGRAFLGSGKGYF
+685 KGGTTFLSEGAAGYF
-698 SGATVNLTGGTLVAP
+698 GKAQLAVTGGALVAP
-713 ELRFSGGKL
+713 TLSFQKTGKL
-722 LVAGGTLET
+722 TLAGGTLET

-760 KFDSGVIAFDDAK
+760 KFDSGVIAFDDAR

-791 AADNA
+791 AADNV

-848 LQGTTPVT
+848 LQGTTPVA
-856 RSLTI
+856 RSLAI

-889 ITFDGL
+889 IAFDGL

-960 IGNNVSFIN
+960 IGNNVGFIN

-1012 LTDPNYAS
+1012 LTDPDYAS

-1025 KYVHIGKNALFKD
+1025 KYVHIGKNALFKN

-1096 SATFIQNSAGSYG
+1096 SATFTQNSAGSYG

-1144 NMAAESAFSKNTA
+1144 NMAAESTFSKNTA
-1157 GVGGGLYNEGIAS
+1157 GVGGGFYNEGIAS

-1213 YNDFSADKDGNV
+1213 YNDFSEDKDGNA
-1225 VSDGSLT
+1225 VS
-1232 FNGGARFTGNTASGF
+1232 A
-1247 GGAIYNTRSI
+1247 
-1257 TLNPGAGQEIVFS
+1257 
-1270 GNTDSTGSNAIFMGD
+1270 
-1285 GSSLDIMGDGKVVF
+1285 
-1299 DDALSSQ
+1299 
-1306 SATPTLKK
+1306 
-1314 TGSGELLLNASMDGF
+1314 
-1329 LGTASFEGGLT
+1329 
-1340 SIAEKWLIKNLS
+1340 
-1352 TVAGGKLKM
+1352 
-1361 SEFSFA
+1361 
-1367 SQDAENAVT
+1367 
-1376 GGKLVLAGGILETG
+1376 
-1390 TGQIFAN
+1390 
-1397 GLNAEGDAR
+1397 
-1406 NPGSVKLNGDNWSF
+1406 
-1420 DSGLIAFDDAKYN
+1420 
-1433 LTYAQAAALLLGA
+1433 
-1446 SNVGADAS
+1446 
-1454 GSGSAKEITFTGT
+1454 
-1467 YVNIP
+1467 
-1472 NPGPLSP
+1472 
-1479 YYYTG
+1479 
-1484 NKSDAASDGT
+1484 
-1494 VGGWRD
+1494 
-1500 SSGLPIAIADV
+1500 
-1511 ITVKTEPGQAS
+1511 
-1522 EYRFLS
+1522 
-1528 GVYDGSKTS
+1528 
-1537 DTSET
+1537 
-1542 YACLIHGGDSGVRVT
+1542 
-1557 SDGPL
+1557 
-1562 TIQNWGTGLM
+1562 
-1572 PYHASVASS
+1572 
-1581 NGEILFGDNVSLL
+1581 
-1594 NNHSAGDATKGGGA
+1594 
-1608 IFSKKGVTFGDNAV
+1608 
-1622 LSGNSTAL
+1622 
-1630 AIGGGGYGG
+1630 
-1639 GAIFL
+1639 
-1644 DGKGVVRF
+1644 
-1652 GKNAVIANNESYHYG
+1652 
-1667 GAIYSL
+1667 
-1673 GSVSMGEGATVR
+1673 
-1685 GNTTSYMG
+1685 
-1693 GAIAVTGALSLG
+1693 
-1705 TGSVVESNQAQAG
+1705 
-1718 GAVYS
+1718 
-1723 TGQVNATG
+1723 
-1731 TTFRKNVAT
+1731 
-1740 SNYGGGIYS
+1740 
-1749 AGGSIVLV
+1749 
-1757 DSRMEENKAAGG
+1757 
-1769 GAIILAGGG
+1769 
-1778 TASVMD
+1778 
-1784 TAFAANTATNGGAF
+1784 
-1798 FIDKNGVLTTASG
+1798 
-1811 GVGTDAGTLFDGNS
+1811 
-1825 ATTNGGA
+1825 
-1832 VYVQNG
+1832 
-1838 TVDLGSGTRLQGN
+1838 
-1851 QAAKGGAIYALG
+1851 
-1863 GKDASAKLTFA
+1863 
-1874 GTVFGKNSG
+1874 
-1883 TYGGAVYSSASVG
+1883 
-1896 GTVNAAASDVVFEGN
+1896 
-1911 TATSGGAV
+1911 
-1919 YLGGSGTSDIAFTD
+1919 
-1933 AVFKENQANTGNG
+1933 
-1946 GAIYSAISGSSNLA
+1946 
-1960 IADSTFEGNNA
+1960 
-1971 GYGGAVFNNGQLT
+1971 
-1984 TSGNVVFSGNTAT
+1984 
-1997 YGGAVYNYFTST
+1997 
-2009 TDGSL
+2009 GSL

-2025 TASGLGGAI
+2025 TAGGLGGAI
-2034 YNTRAVT
+2034 YNTR
-2041 LNPGA
+2041 
-2046 GQEIVFSGNT
+2046 
-2056 DSTGSNAIFMGDG
+2056 
-2069 SSLDIMGDGK
+2069 
-2079 VVFDDAL
+2079 
-2086 SSQSATPTLKKT
+2086 
-2098 GSGELLLNASMDGF
+2098 
-2112 LGTASFE
+2112 
-2119 GGLTSI
+2119 SI
-2125 AEKWLIKNLSTV
+2125 
-2137 AGGKLKMSEFSFASQ
+2137 
-2152 DAENAV
+2152 
-2158 TGGKLVLAGGILET
+2158 
-2172 GTGQIFANGLN
+2172 
-2183 AEGDARNP
+2183 
-2191 GSVKLN
+2191 
-2197 GDNWS
+2197 
-2202 FDSGLIAFD
+2202 
-2211 DAKYNLT
+2211 
-2218 YAQAAA
+2218 
-2224 LLLGASNVGADASGS
+2224 
-2239 GSAKEI
+2239 
-2245 TFTGTYV
+2245 
-2252 NIPNPGPISPYYYTG
+2252 
-2267 NKSDA
+2267 
-2272 ASDGTVGGWLD
+2272 
-2283 NSGVPVTLANAIT
+2283 
-2296 VKKEPGQASEYR
+2296 
-2308 FLSGVFDGSK
+2308 
-2318 ASDTSSLIHDDS
+2318 
-2330 GVHVTSDGPLTIQ
+2330 
-2343 NWGTE
+2343 
-2348 LVPAHTSTVA
+2348 
-2358 STGEIVFGN
+2358 
-2367 NVSVLNNHSAGDGTK
+2367 
-2382 GGGALFSKASI
+2382 
-2393 TFGDNAVL
+2393 
-2401 SGNATVLAAGGEGY
+2401 
-2415 GGGALFL
+2415 
-2422 DGKGEILLGKNAL
+2422 
-2435 IEKNE
+2435 
-2440 SCGYGGAIYSLGSV
+2440 
-2454 RLGEGAVIRGNK
+2454 
-2466 ASYMGGAL
+2466 
-2474 AVTGAL
+2474 
-2480 SLGKNALVED
+2480 
-2490 NQARQGGAIYAQNGT
+2490 
-2505 LALGSGT
+2505 
-2512 RLERNQADRGGA
+2512 
-2524 IYLQGGSGDS
+2524 
-2534 TTLDLMNSVF
+2534 
-2544 RENSASNG
+2544 
-2552 GALYLTGDGTLR
+2552 
-2564 IAAADTVF
+2564 
-2572 EGNSAS
+2572 
-2578 YGGAIYNG
+2578 
-2586 FPMNEKGHSGSD
+2586 
-2598 GSLAFNGGA
+2598 
-2607 RFTGNTASG
+2607 
-2616 LGGAIYNTRAVTL
+2616 TL

-2673 SSQSATPTLKKTGG
+2673 SSQSATPALKKTGSG
-2687 GTLLFNASMDGF
+2687 ELLLNASMDGF

-2730 MPEFSF
+2730 MPAFSF
-2736 AAQGE
+2736 VAQGE

-2765 TNGLNAEG
+2765 INGLNAEG

-2778 GAVKLRDD
+2778 GAVKLSGD
-2786 NWSFNSGLI
+2786 NWSFDSGLI

-2822 EGVGSTSAK
+2822 EGAGSTSAK

-2846 PVPPVDPDPTPPAP
+2846 PVPPVDPVPDPVPPVEPDPTPPAP

-2904 VVGASATDD
+2904 VVGASAKDD

-3044 STIRQADGQTNVSGR
+3044 STIRQADGQTNVSGK

-3067 SGGGLNVSGAVDS
+3067 SGGALNVSGAVDS

-3093 GTLAADVLTTSSDVQ
+3093 GTLAADVLTISSDVQ

-3119 VVARQARLQGG
+3119 VVARQAQLQGG

-3137 WKGNDALTDAS
+3137 WKGNDALADAS

-3234 FTDGSLLLVD
+3234 FADGSLLLVD

-3285 SVSSVQGWNGDNLS
+3285 SVSNVQGWNGDNLS

-3318 IQATA
+3318 VQATA

-3343 GKGLNDTESDSMG
+3343 GKGLNDTESGNMG

-3365 ENYLPK
+3365 ENHLPK

-3401 VRAIQDHASLLHMTA
+3401 VRAIQDHALLSHMTT
-3416 TREGAVRK
+3416 TREGAIRK

-3440 RNFGAGSLDGGY
+3440 RNLGAGSLDGGY

-3465 AFGVFRVGMA
+3465 AFGDFRVGMA

-3487 DFNATKN
+3487 DFNVTKN
-3494 DFDFWGVN
+3494 DFDFWGMN

-3532 TTMQLGQLRGDVDTG
+3532 TTMQLGQLRADVDTG

-3581 FTSRIDEHDVF
+3581 FTSRIDDHDVF

-3629 VVPAAGDLK
+3629 VAPAAGDLK

-3655 ARMMDSVSFDG
+3655 ARIMDSVSLDG

-3673 RDNISFGLDYG
+3673 KDNISFGLDYG
-3684 IRASEHKTGHGV
+3684 IRASEHKAGHGV

>member
-45 AGAEDPI
+45 AGAEELSGDISPI
-52 IAPNSSISKHYDTN
+52 SLSGDTRNIIGVGDISLRSTEPALRYLIN
-66 TTVLNTDQPQFS
+66 VS
-78 KELYAIGATGSQG
+78 GQG
-91 ALDISMEG
+91 QLDISMSNG
-99 DAALTVDASWRRDAA
+99 SPMAVGNADGIYLKDYSDSDQYASAFHVA
-114 DSNRDQLSAV
+114 
-124 YVGSGA
+124 GSGSSG
-130 QFSFTG
+130 SFVGTG
-136 TGLFRATG
+136 TFSMVGG
-144 QGKVMEAVA
+144 GKLLGVCA
-153 FRNGANGPTGG
+153 FLSESKG
-164 TMRLTGAITG
+164 TLTLSGDITG
-174 EAITEA
+174 EAEA
-180 SENGSGYKAI
+180 VMNGSNGYASFAAAAAGGNLVFGGDRTTLRAKASTGNNANGAFVKYGGMI
-190 GVKAE
+190 GFASKSVLIESKNTDSSSVGINCADGTVKTSADTDLDIVVE
-195 NAGTII
+195 GNKATTGIQLTASSSDVQLAGNLDLTATQTGQDSFASVLGISND
-201 FSGKSAWLKAMA
+201 SGKMVVSGPTSLRLVTNAPFAAKGITASGKADMSFLGDVEIA
-213 HAGTADGVYA
+213 V
-223 RYGGVVDFQ
+223 
-232 SEEVKVLSQSDTGSA
+232 TGSA
-247 ASGISIEYS
+247 SGSALYTTYRYDYS
-256 GGTITSSEQTAL
+256 TQAGICP
-268 TVGVKAPAST
+268 V
-278 ATGISL
+278 ISL
-284 SGASKGLVDLA
+284 GTDGKAVTLNSSG
-295 GSLAVSVEGSPVRGI
+295 
-310 ENDQGTLHV
+310 
-319 AKASSITGI
+319 
-328 GEGTFPSYG
+328 YG
-337 IWGRNGSSTELRG
+337 IN
-350 DVDVNM
+350 N
-356 TSSTTVY
+356 
-363 GVYADSATVS
+363 
-373 LGSEGDVAILVQGSL
+373 QG
-388 GRGVAAFSGGN
+388 
-399 VELGSQG
+399 
-406 KEVSITAQN
+406 
-415 TGVEAGTS
+415 
-423 STVSLNGKVKI
+423 
-434 DSGTG
+434 
-439 ISLSSTTVDKF
+439 
-450 PSLLSNGSVSIISAG
+450 GSVSL
-465 TGIVAKYAHAVF
+465 TGQRINITGSTGVFVEGGGNENVFADVRFDGPTTINADKAIV
-477 NELHIQAGTGID
+477 
-489 VQSPG
+489 
-494 YIGSGNTDTVLDV
+494 
-507 NGPAEIVAQN
+507 
-517 TALQIVG
+517 
-524 ASGSKSASSGF
+524 
-535 VGTFN
+535 
-540 DAASLRASNGNG
+540 
-552 VQLSAST
+552 
-559 HSGTTAARDCSV
+559 
-571 TFKGQTSIASE
+571 TSI
-582 KGTGVVVNGPVAS
+582 
-595 TAQDG
+595 
-600 ASVVFEG
+600 
-607 ATTIDAAKAIEIKKN
+607 KAGEQV
-622 NGKGASVTFA
+622 GASVTFA
-632 YNPTPINVPARAQ
+632 YNPTPINVPVTKES
-645 DADSQVNG
+645 ADSKVRG
-653 SVTGTG
+653 SVTGSSG
-659 TLIKSGGGS
+659 TINKENAGS
-668 LALNGDNS
+668 LAFYGDISN
-676 SFSGEFNMQ
+676 FSGVFNQ
-685 GGRAFLGSGKGYF
+685 KGGTTFLSEGAAGYF
-698 SGATVNLTGGTLVAP
+698 GKAQLAVTGGALVAP
-713 ELRFSGGKL
+713 TLSFQKTGKL
-722 LVAGGTLET
+722 TLAGGTLET

-791 AADNA
+791 AADNV

-848 LQGTTPVT
+848 LQGTTPVA
-856 RSLTI
+856 RSLAI

-889 ITFDGL
+889 IAFDGL

-960 IGNNVSFIN
+960 IGNNVGFIN

-1012 LTDPNYAS
+1012 LTDPDYAS

-1025 KYVHIGKNALFKD
+1025 KYVHIGKSALFKN

-1096 SATFIQNSAGSYG
+1096 SATFTQNSAGSYG

-1144 NMAAESAFSKNTA
+1144 NMAAGSTFSKNTA
-1157 GVGGGLYNEGIAS
+1157 GVGGGFYNEGIAS

-1213 YNDFSADKDGNV
+1213 YNDFSEDKDGNA
-1225 VSDGSLT
+1225 VSAGSLA
-1232 FNGGARFTGNTASGF
+1232 FNGGARFTGNTASGL

-1285 GSSLDIMGDGKVVF
+1285 GSSLDITGDGKVVF
-1299 DDALSSQ
+1299 NDALSSQ
-1306 SATPTLKK
+1306 SATPALKK

-1340 SIAEKWLIKNLS
+1340 SIAEKWLIKNLI
-1352 TVAGGKLKM
+1352 TIAGGKLKM
-1361 SEFSFA
+1361 PEFSFA
-1367 SQDAENAVT
+1367 PQDAENAVT

-1446 SNVGADAS
+1446 SNVGAEAS
-1454 GSGSAKEITFTGT
+1454 CSGFAKEITFTGT

-1494 VGGWRD
+1494 VGGWLD
-1500 SSGLPIAIADV
+1500 SSGVPIAIADV
-1511 ITVKTEPGQAS
+1511 ITVKTDPGQTS

-1537 DTSET
+1537 DASDT

-1581 NGEILFGDNVSLL
+1581 SGEILFGDNVSLL

-1608 IFSKKGVTFGDNAV
+1608 IFSKKGVAFGDNAV

-1644 DGKGVVRF
+1644 DGKGAVRF

-1673 GSVSMGEGATVR
+1673 GSVSMGEGAIVR

-1723 TGQVNATG
+1723 TGQVSATG

-1769 GAIILAGGG
+1769 GAVLLAGGG
-1778 TASVMD
+1778 TASVTD
-1784 TAFAANTATNGGAF
+1784 TTFAANTATNGGAF
-1798 FIDKNGVLTTASG
+1798 FIDKNGMLTTTSG
-1811 GVGTDAGTLFDGNS
+1811 EAGSDAGTLFEGNS

-1851 QAAKGGAIYALG
+1851 QAVKGGAIYVLG
-1863 GKDASAKLTFA
+1863 GKDASAKLTFVD
-1874 GTVFGKNSG
+1874 TVFGKNNG

-1896 GTVNAAASDVVFEGN
+1896 GTVNVAASDVVFEGN

-1946 GAIYSAISGSSNLA
+1946 GAIYSGISGSSNLA
-1960 IADSTFEGNNA
+1960 IADSSFEGNSA

-1984 TSGNVVFSGNTAT
+1984 TSGNVVFSGNGAT

-2014 AFNGGARFTGN
+2014 VFNGGARFTGN

-2034 YNTRAVT
+2034 YNTR
-2041 LNPGA
+2041 
-2046 GQEIVFSGNT
+2046 
-2056 DSTGSNAIFMGDG
+2056 
-2069 SSLDIMGDGK
+2069 
-2079 VVFDDAL
+2079 
-2086 SSQSATPTLKKT
+2086 
-2098 GSGELLLNASMDGF
+2098 
-2112 LGTASFE
+2112 
-2119 GGLTSI
+2119 SI
-2125 AEKWLIKNLSTV
+2125 
-2137 AGGKLKMSEFSFASQ
+2137 
-2152 DAENAV
+2152 
-2158 TGGKLVLAGGILET
+2158 
-2172 GTGQIFANGLN
+2172 
-2183 AEGDARNP
+2183 
-2191 GSVKLN
+2191 
-2197 GDNWS
+2197 
-2202 FDSGLIAFD
+2202 
-2211 DAKYNLT
+2211 
-2218 YAQAAA
+2218 
-2224 LLLGASNVGADASGS
+2224 
-2239 GSAKEI
+2239 
-2245 TFTGTYV
+2245 
-2252 NIPNPGPISPYYYTG
+2252 
-2267 NKSDA
+2267 
-2272 ASDGTVGGWLD
+2272 
-2283 NSGVPVTLANAIT
+2283 
-2296 VKKEPGQASEYR
+2296 
-2308 FLSGVFDGSK
+2308 
-2318 ASDTSSLIHDDS
+2318 
-2330 GVHVTSDGPLTIQ
+2330 
-2343 NWGTE
+2343 
-2348 LVPAHTSTVA
+2348 
-2358 STGEIVFGN
+2358 
-2367 NVSVLNNHSAGDGTK
+2367 
-2382 GGGALFSKASI
+2382 
-2393 TFGDNAVL
+2393 
-2401 SGNATVLAAGGEGY
+2401 
-2415 GGGALFL
+2415 
-2422 DGKGEILLGKNAL
+2422 
-2435 IEKNE
+2435 
-2440 SCGYGGAIYSLGSV
+2440 
-2454 RLGEGAVIRGNK
+2454 
-2466 ASYMGGAL
+2466 
-2474 AVTGAL
+2474 
-2480 SLGKNALVED
+2480 
-2490 NQARQGGAIYAQNGT
+2490 
-2505 LALGSGT
+2505 
-2512 RLERNQADRGGA
+2512 
-2524 IYLQGGSGDS
+2524 
-2534 TTLDLMNSVF
+2534 
-2544 RENSASNG
+2544 
-2552 GALYLTGDGTLR
+2552 
-2564 IAAADTVF
+2564 
-2572 EGNSAS
+2572 
-2578 YGGAIYNG
+2578 
-2586 FPMNEKGHSGSD
+2586 
-2598 GSLAFNGGA
+2598 
-2607 RFTGNTASG
+2607 
-2616 LGGAIYNTRAVTL
+2616 TL

-2658 LDITGDGKVVFDDAL
+2658 LDITGDGKVVFNDAL
-2673 SSQSATPTLKKTGG
+2673 SSQSATPALKKTGSG
-2687 GTLLFNASMDGF
+2687 ELLLNASMDGF

-2730 MPEFSF
+2730 MPAFSF
-2736 AAQGE
+2736 VAQGE

-2765 TNGLNAEG
+2765 INGLNAEG

-2778 GAVKLRDD
+2778 GAVKLSGD
-2786 NWSFNSGLI
+2786 NWSFDSGLI

-2822 EGVGSTSAK
+2822 EGAGSTSAK
-2831 EITFIGTGYVDPDPD
+2831 EITFIGTGYVDPVPD
-2846 PVPPVDPDPTPPAP
+2846 PVPPVEPDPTPPAP

-2904 VVGASATDD
+2904 VVGASAKDD

-3044 STIRQADGQTNVSGR
+3044 STIRQADGQTNVSGK

-3067 SGGGLNVSGAVDS
+3067 SGGALNVSGAVDS

-3108 INIGDQ
+3108 LNIGDQ
-3114 GSAGR
+3114 GSAGG
-3119 VVARQARLQGG
+3119 VVARQAQLQGG

-3137 WKGNDALTDAS
+3137 WKGNDALADAS

-3234 FTDGSLLLVD
+3234 FADGSLLLVD

-3285 SVSSVQGWNGDNLS
+3285 SVSNVQGWNGDNLS

-3318 IQATA
+3318 VQATA

-3343 GKGLNDTESDSMG
+3343 GRGLNDTESGNMG

-3365 ENYLPK
+3365 ENHLPK

-3401 VRAIQDHASLLHMTA
+3401 VRAIQDHASLLHMTT
-3416 TREGAVRK
+3416 TREGAIRK

-3440 RNFGAGSLDGGY
+3440 RNLGAGSLDGGY

-3465 AFGVFRVGMA
+3465 AFGDFRVGMA

-3494 DFDFWGVN
+3494 DFDFWGMN

-3532 TTMQLGQLRGDVDTG
+3532 ATMQLGQLRADVDTG
-3547 VLTAGLRGEYRFET
+3547 VLTAGLRGECRFET

-3581 FTSRIDEHDVF
+3581 FTSRIDDHDVF

-3638 AKTKAR
+3638 AKTKVR

-3673 RDNISFGLDYG
+3673 KDNISFGLDYG
-3684 IRASEHKTGHGV
+3684 IRASEHKAGHGV

>member
-45 AGAEDPI
+45 AGAEELSGDISPI
-52 IAPNSSISKHYDTN
+52 SLSGDTRNIIGVGDISLRSTEPALRYLIN
-66 TTVLNTDQPQFS
+66 VS
-78 KELYAIGATGSQG
+78 GQG
-91 ALDISMEG
+91 QLDISMSNG
-99 DAALTVDASWRRDAA
+99 SSMAVGHADGIYLKDYSDYDQYASAFHVA
-114 DSNRDQLSAV
+114 
-124 YVGSGA
+124 GSGSSG
-130 QFSFTG
+130 SFVGTG
-136 TGLFRATG
+136 TFSMVGG
-144 QGKVMEAVA
+144 GKLLGVCA
-153 FRNGANGPTGG
+153 FLSESKG
-164 TMRLTGAITG
+164 TLTLSGDITG
-174 EAITEA
+174 EAEA
-180 SENGSGYKAI
+180 VMNGSNGYASFAAAAAGGNLVFGGDRTTLRAKASTGNNANGAFVKYGGMI
-190 GVKAE
+190 GFASKSVLIESKNTDSNSVGINCADGTVKTSADTDLDIVVE
-195 NAGTII
+195 GNKATTGIQLTASSSDVQLAGNLDLTATQTGQDSFASVLGISND
-201 FSGKSAWLKAMA
+201 SGKMVVSGPTSLRLVTNAPFDAKGITASGKADMSFLGDVEIA
-213 HAGTADGVYA
+213 V
-223 RYGGVVDFQ
+223 
-232 SEEVKVLSQSDTGSA
+232 TGSA
-247 ASGISIEYS
+247 SGSALYTTYRYDYS
-256 GGTITSSEQTAL
+256 TQAGICP
-268 TVGVKAPAST
+268 V
-278 ATGISL
+278 ISL
-284 SGASKGLVDLA
+284 GTDGKAVTLNSSG
-295 GSLAVSVEGSPVRGI
+295 
-310 ENDQGTLHV
+310 
-319 AKASSITGI
+319 
-328 GEGTFPSYG
+328 YG
-337 IWGRNGSSTELRG
+337 IN
-350 DVDVNM
+350 N
-356 TSSTTVY
+356 
-363 GVYADSATVS
+363 
-373 LGSEGDVAILVQGSL
+373 QG
-388 GRGVAAFSGGN
+388 
-399 VELGSQG
+399 
-406 KEVSITAQN
+406 
-415 TGVEAGTS
+415 
-423 STVSLNGKVKI
+423 
-434 DSGTG
+434 
-439 ISLSSTTVDKF
+439 
-450 PSLLSNGSVSIISAG
+450 GSVSL
-465 TGIVAKYAHAVF
+465 TGQRINITGSTGVFVEGGGNENVFADVRFDGPTTINADKAIV
-477 NELHIQAGTGID
+477 
-489 VQSPG
+489 
-494 YIGSGNTDTVLDV
+494 
-507 NGPAEIVAQN
+507 
-517 TALQIVG
+517 
-524 ASGSKSASSGF
+524 
-535 VGTFN
+535 
-540 DAASLRASNGNG
+540 
-552 VQLSAST
+552 
-559 HSGTTAARDCSV
+559 
-571 TFKGQTSIASE
+571 TSI
-582 KGTGVVVNGPVAS
+582 
-595 TAQDG
+595 
-600 ASVVFEG
+600 
-607 ATTIDAAKAIEIKKN
+607 KAGEQV
-622 NGKGASVTFA
+622 GASVTFA
-632 YNPTPINVPARAQ
+632 YNPTPINVPVTKES
-645 DADSQVNG
+645 ADSKVRG
-653 SVTGTG
+653 SVTGSSG
-659 TLIKSGGGS
+659 TINKENAGS
-668 LALNGDNS
+668 LAFYGDISN
-676 SFSGEFNMQ
+676 FSGVFNQ
-685 GGRAFLGSGKGYF
+685 KGGTTFLSEGAAGYF
-698 SGATVNLTGGTLVAP
+698 GKAQLAVTGGALVAP
-713 ELRFSGGKL
+713 TLSFQKTGKL
-722 LVAGGTLET
+722 TLAGGTLET

-791 AADNA
+791 AADNV

-848 LQGTTPVT
+848 LQGTTPVA
-856 RSLTI
+856 RSLAI

-889 ITFDGL
+889 IAFDGL

-960 IGNNVSFIN
+960 IGNNVGFIN

-1012 LTDPNYAS
+1012 LTDPDYAS

-1025 KYVHIGKNALFKD
+1025 KYVHIGKNALFKN

-1096 SATFIQNSAGSYG
+1096 SATFTQNSAGSYG

-1144 NMAAESAFSKNTA
+1144 NMAAESTFFKNTA

-1213 YNDFSADKDGNV
+1213 YNDFSEDKDGNA
-1225 VSDGSLT
+1225 VS
-1232 FNGGARFTGNTASGF
+1232 A
-1247 GGAIYNTRSI
+1247 
-1257 TLNPGAGQEIVFS
+1257 
-1270 GNTDSTGSNAIFMGD
+1270 
-1285 GSSLDIMGDGKVVF
+1285 
-1299 DDALSSQ
+1299 
-1306 SATPTLKK
+1306 
-1314 TGSGELLLNASMDGF
+1314 
-1329 LGTASFEGGLT
+1329 
-1340 SIAEKWLIKNLS
+1340 
-1352 TVAGGKLKM
+1352 
-1361 SEFSFA
+1361 
-1367 SQDAENAVT
+1367 
-1376 GGKLVLAGGILETG
+1376 
-1390 TGQIFAN
+1390 
-1397 GLNAEGDAR
+1397 
-1406 NPGSVKLNGDNWSF
+1406 
-1420 DSGLIAFDDAKYN
+1420 
-1433 LTYAQAAALLLGA
+1433 
-1446 SNVGADAS
+1446 
-1454 GSGSAKEITFTGT
+1454 
-1467 YVNIP
+1467 
-1472 NPGPLSP
+1472 
-1479 YYYTG
+1479 
-1484 NKSDAASDGT
+1484 
-1494 VGGWRD
+1494 
-1500 SSGLPIAIADV
+1500 
-1511 ITVKTEPGQAS
+1511 
-1522 EYRFLS
+1522 
-1528 GVYDGSKTS
+1528 
-1537 DTSET
+1537 
-1542 YACLIHGGDSGVRVT
+1542 
-1557 SDGPL
+1557 
-1562 TIQNWGTGLM
+1562 
-1572 PYHASVASS
+1572 
-1581 NGEILFGDNVSLL
+1581 
-1594 NNHSAGDATKGGGA
+1594 
-1608 IFSKKGVTFGDNAV
+1608 
-1622 LSGNSTAL
+1622 
-1630 AIGGGGYGG
+1630 
-1639 GAIFL
+1639 
-1644 DGKGVVRF
+1644 
-1652 GKNAVIANNESYHYG
+1652 
-1667 GAIYSL
+1667 
-1673 GSVSMGEGATVR
+1673 
-1685 GNTTSYMG
+1685 
-1693 GAIAVTGALSLG
+1693 
-1705 TGSVVESNQAQAG
+1705 
-1718 GAVYS
+1718 
-1723 TGQVNATG
+1723 
-1731 TTFRKNVAT
+1731 
-1740 SNYGGGIYS
+1740 
-1749 AGGSIVLV
+1749 
-1757 DSRMEENKAAGG
+1757 
-1769 GAIILAGGG
+1769 
-1778 TASVMD
+1778 
-1784 TAFAANTATNGGAF
+1784 
-1798 FIDKNGVLTTASG
+1798 
-1811 GVGTDAGTLFDGNS
+1811 
-1825 ATTNGGA
+1825 
-1832 VYVQNG
+1832 
-1838 TVDLGSGTRLQGN
+1838 
-1851 QAAKGGAIYALG
+1851 
-1863 GKDASAKLTFA
+1863 
-1874 GTVFGKNSG
+1874 
-1883 TYGGAVYSSASVG
+1883 
-1896 GTVNAAASDVVFEGN
+1896 
-1911 TATSGGAV
+1911 
-1919 YLGGSGTSDIAFTD
+1919 
-1933 AVFKENQANTGNG
+1933 
-1946 GAIYSAISGSSNLA
+1946 
-1960 IADSTFEGNNA
+1960 
-1971 GYGGAVFNNGQLT
+1971 
-1984 TSGNVVFSGNTAT
+1984 
-1997 YGGAVYNYFTST
+1997 
-2009 TDGSL
+2009 GSL

-2034 YNTRAVT
+2034 YNTR
-2041 LNPGA
+2041 
-2046 GQEIVFSGNT
+2046 
-2056 DSTGSNAIFMGDG
+2056 
-2069 SSLDIMGDGK
+2069 
-2079 VVFDDAL
+2079 
-2086 SSQSATPTLKKT
+2086 
-2098 GSGELLLNASMDGF
+2098 
-2112 LGTASFE
+2112 
-2119 GGLTSI
+2119 SI
-2125 AEKWLIKNLSTV
+2125 
-2137 AGGKLKMSEFSFASQ
+2137 
-2152 DAENAV
+2152 
-2158 TGGKLVLAGGILET
+2158 
-2172 GTGQIFANGLN
+2172 
-2183 AEGDARNP
+2183 
-2191 GSVKLN
+2191 
-2197 GDNWS
+2197 
-2202 FDSGLIAFD
+2202 
-2211 DAKYNLT
+2211 
-2218 YAQAAA
+2218 
-2224 LLLGASNVGADASGS
+2224 
-2239 GSAKEI
+2239 
-2245 TFTGTYV
+2245 
-2252 NIPNPGPISPYYYTG
+2252 
-2267 NKSDA
+2267 
-2272 ASDGTVGGWLD
+2272 
-2283 NSGVPVTLANAIT
+2283 
-2296 VKKEPGQASEYR
+2296 
-2308 FLSGVFDGSK
+2308 
-2318 ASDTSSLIHDDS
+2318 
-2330 GVHVTSDGPLTIQ
+2330 
-2343 NWGTE
+2343 
-2348 LVPAHTSTVA
+2348 
-2358 STGEIVFGN
+2358 
-2367 NVSVLNNHSAGDGTK
+2367 
-2382 GGGALFSKASI
+2382 
-2393 TFGDNAVL
+2393 
-2401 SGNATVLAAGGEGY
+2401 
-2415 GGGALFL
+2415 
-2422 DGKGEILLGKNAL
+2422 
-2435 IEKNE
+2435 
-2440 SCGYGGAIYSLGSV
+2440 
-2454 RLGEGAVIRGNK
+2454 
-2466 ASYMGGAL
+2466 
-2474 AVTGAL
+2474 
-2480 SLGKNALVED
+2480 
-2490 NQARQGGAIYAQNGT
+2490 
-2505 LALGSGT
+2505 
-2512 RLERNQADRGGA
+2512 
-2524 IYLQGGSGDS
+2524 
-2534 TTLDLMNSVF
+2534 
-2544 RENSASNG
+2544 
-2552 GALYLTGDGTLR
+2552 
-2564 IAAADTVF
+2564 
-2572 EGNSAS
+2572 
-2578 YGGAIYNG
+2578 
-2586 FPMNEKGHSGSD
+2586 
-2598 GSLAFNGGA
+2598 
-2607 RFTGNTASG
+2607 
-2616 LGGAIYNTRAVTL
+2616 TL

-2673 SSQSATPTLKKTGG
+2673 SSQSATPALKKTGSG
-2687 GTLLFNASMDGF
+2687 ELLLNASMDGF

-2730 MPEFSF
+2730 MPAFSF
-2736 AAQGE
+2736 VAQGE

-2765 TNGLNAEG
+2765 INGLNAEG

-2778 GAVKLRDD
+2778 GAVKLSGD
-2786 NWSFNSGLI
+2786 NWSFDSGLI

-2822 EGVGSTSAK
+2822 EGAGSTSAK

-2846 PVPPVDPDPTPPAP
+2846 PVPPVDPGPDPVPPVEPDPTPPAP

-2904 VVGASATDD
+2904 VVGASAKDD

-2954 LVTAGGNPVNVHVGG
+2954 LVTAGGNPVNVYVGG

-3044 STIRQADGQTNVSGR
+3044 STIRQADGQTNVSGK

-3067 SGGGLNVSGAVDS
+3067 SGGALNVSGAVDS

-3108 INIGDQ
+3108 LNIGDQ

-3119 VVARQARLQGG
+3119 VVARQAQLQGG

-3137 WKGNDALTDAS
+3137 WKGNDALADAS

-3224 APVLTPNTAT
+3224 APVLIPNTAT
-3234 FTDGSLLLVD
+3234 FADGSLLLVD

-3255 SQGGTLNVDAGAKLL
+3255 SQGGTLNVDTGAKLL

-3285 SVSSVQGWNGDNLS
+3285 SVSNVQGWNGDNLS

-3318 IQATA
+3318 VQATA

-3343 GKGLNDTESDSMG
+3343 GKGLNDTESGNMG

-3365 ENYLPK
+3365 ENHLPK

-3401 VRAIQDHASLLHMTA
+3401 VRAIQDHASLSHMTT
-3416 TREGAVRK
+3416 TREGAIRK

-3440 RNFGAGSLDGGY
+3440 RNLGAGSLDGGY

-3465 AFGVFRVGMA
+3465 AFGDFRVGMA

-3494 DFDFWGVN
+3494 DFDFWGMN

-3532 TTMQLGQLRGDVDTG
+3532 ATMQLGQLRADVDTG
-3547 VLTAGLRGEYRFET
+3547 VLTAGLRGECRFET

-3581 FTSRIDEHDVF
+3581 FTSRIDDHDVF

-3629 VVPAAGDLK
+3629 VAPAAGDLK
-3638 AKTKAR
+3638 AKAKAR

-3673 RDNISFGLDYG
+3673 KDNISFGLDYG
-3684 IRASEHKTGHGV
+3684 IRASEHKAGHGV

>member
-45 AGAEDPI
+45 AGAEELSGDISPI
-52 IAPNSSISKHYDTN
+52 SLSGDTRNIIGVGDISLRSTEPALRYLIN
-66 TTVLNTDQPQFS
+66 VS
-78 KELYAIGATGSQG
+78 GQG
-91 ALDISMEG
+91 QLDISMSNGSPMAVGNADGIYLKDYSEY
-99 DAALTVDASWRRDAA
+99 DQYASAFHVA
-114 DSNRDQLSAV
+114 
-124 YVGSGA
+124 GSGSSG
-130 QFSFTG
+130 SFVGTG
-136 TGLFRATG
+136 TFSMVGG
-144 QGKVMEAVA
+144 GKLLGVCA
-153 FRNGANGPTGG
+153 FLSESKG
-164 TMRLTGAITG
+164 TLTLSGDITG
-174 EAITEA
+174 EAEA
-180 SENGSGYKAI
+180 VMNGSNGYASFAAAAAGGNLVFGGDRTTLRAKASTGNNANGAFVKYGGMI
-190 GVKAE
+190 GFASKSVLIESKNTDSSSVGINCADGTVKTSADTDLDIVVE
-195 NAGTII
+195 GNKATTGIQLTASSSDVQLAGNLDLTATQTGQDSFASVLGISND
-201 FSGKSAWLKAMA
+201 SGKMVVSGPTSLRLVTNAPFDAKGITASGKADMSFLGDVEIA
-213 HAGTADGVYA
+213 V
-223 RYGGVVDFQ
+223 
-232 SEEVKVLSQSDTGSA
+232 TGSA
-247 ASGISIEYS
+247 SGSALYTTYRYDYS
-256 GGTITSSEQTAL
+256 TQAGICP
-268 TVGVKAPAST
+268 V
-278 ATGISL
+278 ISL
-284 SGASKGLVDLA
+284 GTDGKAVTLNSSG
-295 GSLAVSVEGSPVRGI
+295 
-310 ENDQGTLHV
+310 
-319 AKASSITGI
+319 
-328 GEGTFPSYG
+328 YG
-337 IWGRNGSSTELRG
+337 IN
-350 DVDVNM
+350 N
-356 TSSTTVY
+356 
-363 GVYADSATVS
+363 
-373 LGSEGDVAILVQGSL
+373 QG
-388 GRGVAAFSGGN
+388 
-399 VELGSQG
+399 
-406 KEVSITAQN
+406 
-415 TGVEAGTS
+415 
-423 STVSLNGKVKI
+423 
-434 DSGTG
+434 
-439 ISLSSTTVDKF
+439 
-450 PSLLSNGSVSIISAG
+450 GSVSL
-465 TGIVAKYAHAVF
+465 TGQRINITGSTGVFVEGGGNENVFADVRFDGPTTINADKAIV
-477 NELHIQAGTGID
+477 
-489 VQSPG
+489 
-494 YIGSGNTDTVLDV
+494 
-507 NGPAEIVAQN
+507 
-517 TALQIVG
+517 
-524 ASGSKSASSGF
+524 
-535 VGTFN
+535 
-540 DAASLRASNGNG
+540 
-552 VQLSAST
+552 
-559 HSGTTAARDCSV
+559 
-571 TFKGQTSIASE
+571 TSI
-582 KGTGVVVNGPVAS
+582 
-595 TAQDG
+595 
-600 ASVVFEG
+600 
-607 ATTIDAAKAIEIKKN
+607 KAGEQV
-622 NGKGASVTFA
+622 GASVTFA
-632 YNPTPINVPARAQ
+632 YNPTPINVPVTKES
-645 DADSQVNG
+645 ADSKVRG
-653 SVTGTG
+653 SVTGSSG
-659 TLIKSGGGS
+659 TINKENAGS
-668 LALNGDNS
+668 LAFYGDISN
-676 SFSGEFNMQ
+676 FSGVFNQ
-685 GGRAFLGSGKGYF
+685 KGGTTFLSEGAAGYF
-698 SGATVNLTGGTLVAP
+698 GKAQLAVTGGALVAP
-713 ELRFSGGKL
+713 TLSFQKTGKL
-722 LVAGGTLET
+722 TLAGGTLET

-791 AADNA
+791 AADNV

-848 LQGTTPVT
+848 LQGTTPVA
-856 RSLTI
+856 RSLAI

-889 ITFDGL
+889 IAFDGL

-960 IGNNVSFIN
+960 IGNNVGFIN

-1012 LTDPNYAS
+1012 LTDPDYAS

-1025 KYVHIGKNALFKD
+1025 KYVHIGKNALFKN

-1096 SATFIQNSAGSYG
+1096 SATFTQNSAGSYG

-1144 NMAAESAFSKNTA
+1144 NMAAESTFSKNTA
-1157 GVGGGLYNEGIAS
+1157 GVGGGFYNEGIAS

-1213 YNDFSADKDGNV
+1213 YNDFSEDKDGNA
-1225 VSDGSLT
+1225 VS
-1232 FNGGARFTGNTASGF
+1232 A
-1247 GGAIYNTRSI
+1247 
-1257 TLNPGAGQEIVFS
+1257 
-1270 GNTDSTGSNAIFMGD
+1270 
-1285 GSSLDIMGDGKVVF
+1285 
-1299 DDALSSQ
+1299 
-1306 SATPTLKK
+1306 
-1314 TGSGELLLNASMDGF
+1314 
-1329 LGTASFEGGLT
+1329 
-1340 SIAEKWLIKNLS
+1340 
-1352 TVAGGKLKM
+1352 
-1361 SEFSFA
+1361 
-1367 SQDAENAVT
+1367 
-1376 GGKLVLAGGILETG
+1376 
-1390 TGQIFAN
+1390 
-1397 GLNAEGDAR
+1397 
-1406 NPGSVKLNGDNWSF
+1406 
-1420 DSGLIAFDDAKYN
+1420 
-1433 LTYAQAAALLLGA
+1433 
-1446 SNVGADAS
+1446 
-1454 GSGSAKEITFTGT
+1454 
-1467 YVNIP
+1467 
-1472 NPGPLSP
+1472 
-1479 YYYTG
+1479 
-1484 NKSDAASDGT
+1484 
-1494 VGGWRD
+1494 
-1500 SSGLPIAIADV
+1500 
-1511 ITVKTEPGQAS
+1511 
-1522 EYRFLS
+1522 
-1528 GVYDGSKTS
+1528 
-1537 DTSET
+1537 
-1542 YACLIHGGDSGVRVT
+1542 
-1557 SDGPL
+1557 
-1562 TIQNWGTGLM
+1562 
-1572 PYHASVASS
+1572 
-1581 NGEILFGDNVSLL
+1581 
-1594 NNHSAGDATKGGGA
+1594 
-1608 IFSKKGVTFGDNAV
+1608 
-1622 LSGNSTAL
+1622 
-1630 AIGGGGYGG
+1630 
-1639 GAIFL
+1639 
-1644 DGKGVVRF
+1644 
-1652 GKNAVIANNESYHYG
+1652 
-1667 GAIYSL
+1667 
-1673 GSVSMGEGATVR
+1673 
-1685 GNTTSYMG
+1685 
-1693 GAIAVTGALSLG
+1693 
-1705 TGSVVESNQAQAG
+1705 
-1718 GAVYS
+1718 
-1723 TGQVNATG
+1723 
-1731 TTFRKNVAT
+1731 
-1740 SNYGGGIYS
+1740 
-1749 AGGSIVLV
+1749 
-1757 DSRMEENKAAGG
+1757 
-1769 GAIILAGGG
+1769 
-1778 TASVMD
+1778 
-1784 TAFAANTATNGGAF
+1784 
-1798 FIDKNGVLTTASG
+1798 
-1811 GVGTDAGTLFDGNS
+1811 
-1825 ATTNGGA
+1825 
-1832 VYVQNG
+1832 
-1838 TVDLGSGTRLQGN
+1838 
-1851 QAAKGGAIYALG
+1851 
-1863 GKDASAKLTFA
+1863 
-1874 GTVFGKNSG
+1874 
-1883 TYGGAVYSSASVG
+1883 
-1896 GTVNAAASDVVFEGN
+1896 
-1911 TATSGGAV
+1911 
-1919 YLGGSGTSDIAFTD
+1919 
-1933 AVFKENQANTGNG
+1933 
-1946 GAIYSAISGSSNLA
+1946 
-1960 IADSTFEGNNA
+1960 
-1971 GYGGAVFNNGQLT
+1971 
-1984 TSGNVVFSGNTAT
+1984 
-1997 YGGAVYNYFTST
+1997 
-2009 TDGSL
+2009 GSL

-2034 YNTRAVT
+2034 YNTR
-2041 LNPGA
+2041 
-2046 GQEIVFSGNT
+2046 
-2056 DSTGSNAIFMGDG
+2056 
-2069 SSLDIMGDGK
+2069 
-2079 VVFDDAL
+2079 
-2086 SSQSATPTLKKT
+2086 
-2098 GSGELLLNASMDGF
+2098 
-2112 LGTASFE
+2112 
-2119 GGLTSI
+2119 SI
-2125 AEKWLIKNLSTV
+2125 
-2137 AGGKLKMSEFSFASQ
+2137 
-2152 DAENAV
+2152 
-2158 TGGKLVLAGGILET
+2158 
-2172 GTGQIFANGLN
+2172 
-2183 AEGDARNP
+2183 
-2191 GSVKLN
+2191 
-2197 GDNWS
+2197 
-2202 FDSGLIAFD
+2202 
-2211 DAKYNLT
+2211 
-2218 YAQAAA
+2218 
-2224 LLLGASNVGADASGS
+2224 
-2239 GSAKEI
+2239 
-2245 TFTGTYV
+2245 
-2252 NIPNPGPISPYYYTG
+2252 
-2267 NKSDA
+2267 
-2272 ASDGTVGGWLD
+2272 
-2283 NSGVPVTLANAIT
+2283 
-2296 VKKEPGQASEYR
+2296 
-2308 FLSGVFDGSK
+2308 
-2318 ASDTSSLIHDDS
+2318 
-2330 GVHVTSDGPLTIQ
+2330 
-2343 NWGTE
+2343 
-2348 LVPAHTSTVA
+2348 
-2358 STGEIVFGN
+2358 
-2367 NVSVLNNHSAGDGTK
+2367 
-2382 GGGALFSKASI
+2382 
-2393 TFGDNAVL
+2393 
-2401 SGNATVLAAGGEGY
+2401 
-2415 GGGALFL
+2415 
-2422 DGKGEILLGKNAL
+2422 
-2435 IEKNE
+2435 
-2440 SCGYGGAIYSLGSV
+2440 
-2454 RLGEGAVIRGNK
+2454 
-2466 ASYMGGAL
+2466 
-2474 AVTGAL
+2474 
-2480 SLGKNALVED
+2480 
-2490 NQARQGGAIYAQNGT
+2490 
-2505 LALGSGT
+2505 
-2512 RLERNQADRGGA
+2512 
-2524 IYLQGGSGDS
+2524 
-2534 TTLDLMNSVF
+2534 
-2544 RENSASNG
+2544 
-2552 GALYLTGDGTLR
+2552 
-2564 IAAADTVF
+2564 
-2572 EGNSAS
+2572 
-2578 YGGAIYNG
+2578 
-2586 FPMNEKGHSGSD
+2586 
-2598 GSLAFNGGA
+2598 
-2607 RFTGNTASG
+2607 
-2616 LGGAIYNTRAVTL
+2616 TL

-2673 SSQSATPTLKKTGG
+2673 SSQSATPALKKTGSG
-2687 GTLLFNASMDGF
+2687 ELLLNASMDGF
-2699 LGTAAFE
+2699 LGTVAFE

-2718 KNTVTITGGRLK
+2718 KNMVTITGGRLK
-2730 MPEFSF
+2730 MPAFSF
-2736 AAQGE
+2736 VAQGE

-2765 TNGLNAEG
+2765 INGLNAEG

-2778 GAVKLRDD
+2778 GAVKLSGD
-2786 NWSFNSGLI
+2786 NWSFDSGLI

-2822 EGVGSTSAK
+2822 EGAGSTSAK
-2831 EITFIGTGYVDPDPD
+2831 EITFIGTGYVDPVPDPVPPVEPDPD
-2846 PVPPVDPDPTPPAP
+2846 PVPPVDPGPDPVPPVEPDPTPPAP

-2904 VVGASATDD
+2904 VVGASAKDD

-2969 TGEGASGV
+2969 TGEGAFGV

-3044 STIRQADGQTNVSGR
+3044 STIRQTDGQTNVSGK

-3067 SGGGLNVSGAVDS
+3067 SGGALNVFGAVDS

-3108 INIGDQ
+3108 FNIGDQ

-3119 VVARQARLQGG
+3119 VVARQAQLQGG

-3137 WKGNDALTDAS
+3137 WKGNDALADAS

-3178 GWALDAFGRSSLQW
+3178 GWALDAFGRSNLQW

-3234 FTDGSLLLVD
+3234 FADGSLLLVD

-3285 SVSSVQGWNGDNLS
+3285 SVSNVQGWNGDNLS

-3318 IQATA
+3318 VQATA

-3343 GKGLNDTESDSMG
+3343 GKGLNDTESGNMG

-3365 ENYLPK
+3365 ENHLPK

-3401 VRAIQDHASLLHMTA
+3401 VRAIQDHASLSHMTT
-3416 TREGAVRK
+3416 TREGAIRK

-3440 RNFGAGSLDGGY
+3440 RNLGAGSLDGGY

-3465 AFGVFRVGMA
+3465 AFGDFRVGMA

-3494 DFDFWGVN
+3494 DFDFWGMN

-3532 TTMQLGQLRGDVDTG
+3532 ATMQLGQLRADVDMG

-3567 PHVGVRYYNLRTDG
+3567 PHVGVRYYNLRADG
-3581 FTSRIDEHDVF
+3581 FTSRIDGHDVF

-3638 AKTKAR
+3638 AKTKVR

-3673 RDNISFGLDYG
+3673 KDNISFGLDYG
-3684 IRASEHKTGHGV
+3684 IRASEHKAGHGV

>member
-45 AGAEDPI
+45 AGAEELSGDISPI
-52 IAPNSSISKHYDTN
+52 SLSGDTRNIIGVGDISLRSTEPALRYLIN
-66 TTVLNTDQPQFS
+66 VS
-78 KELYAIGATGSQG
+78 GQG
-91 ALDISMEG
+91 QLDISMSNG
-99 DAALTVDASWRRDAA
+99 SSMAVGHADGIYLKDYSDYDQYASAFHVA
-114 DSNRDQLSAV
+114 
-124 YVGSGA
+124 GSGSSG
-130 QFSFTG
+130 SFAGTG
-136 TGLFRATG
+136 TFSMVGG
-144 QGKVMEAVA
+144 GKLLGVCA
-153 FRNGANGPTGG
+153 FLSESKG
-164 TMRLTGAITG
+164 TLTLSGDITG
-174 EAITEA
+174 EAEA
-180 SENGSGYKAI
+180 VMNGSNGYASFAAAAAGGNLVFGGDRTTLRAKAST
-190 GVKAE
+190 GNNANGAFVKYGGMIDFASKSVLIE
-195 NAGTII
+195 SKNTDSSSVGINCADGTVKTSADTDLDIVVEGNKATTGIQLTASFSDVQLAGNLDLTATQTGQDSFASVLGISND
-201 FSGKSAWLKAMA
+201 SGKMVVSGPTSLRLVTNAPFDAKGITASGKADMSFLGDVEIA
-213 HAGTADGVYA
+213 V
-223 RYGGVVDFQ
+223 
-232 SEEVKVLSQSDTGSA
+232 TGSA
-247 ASGISIEYS
+247 SGSALYTTYRYDYS
-256 GGTITSSEQTAL
+256 TQAGICP
-268 TVGVKAPAST
+268 V
-278 ATGISL
+278 ISL
-284 SGASKGLVDLA
+284 GTDGKAVTLNSSG
-295 GSLAVSVEGSPVRGI
+295 
-310 ENDQGTLHV
+310 
-319 AKASSITGI
+319 
-328 GEGTFPSYG
+328 YG
-337 IWGRNGSSTELRG
+337 IN
-350 DVDVNM
+350 N
-356 TSSTTVY
+356 
-363 GVYADSATVS
+363 
-373 LGSEGDVAILVQGSL
+373 QG
-388 GRGVAAFSGGN
+388 
-399 VELGSQG
+399 
-406 KEVSITAQN
+406 
-415 TGVEAGTS
+415 
-423 STVSLNGKVKI
+423 
-434 DSGTG
+434 
-439 ISLSSTTVDKF
+439 
-450 PSLLSNGSVSIISAG
+450 GSVSL
-465 TGIVAKYAHAVF
+465 TGQRINITGSTGVFVEGGGNENVFADVRFDGPTTINADKAIV
-477 NELHIQAGTGID
+477 
-489 VQSPG
+489 
-494 YIGSGNTDTVLDV
+494 
-507 NGPAEIVAQN
+507 
-517 TALQIVG
+517 
-524 ASGSKSASSGF
+524 
-535 VGTFN
+535 
-540 DAASLRASNGNG
+540 
-552 VQLSAST
+552 
-559 HSGTTAARDCSV
+559 
-571 TFKGQTSIASE
+571 TSI
-582 KGTGVVVNGPVAS
+582 
-595 TAQDG
+595 
-600 ASVVFEG
+600 
-607 ATTIDAAKAIEIKKN
+607 KAGEQV
-622 NGKGASVTFA
+622 GASVTFA
-632 YNPTPINVPARAQ
+632 YNPTPINVPVTKES
-645 DADSQVNG
+645 ADSKVRG
-653 SVTGTG
+653 SVTGSSG
-659 TLIKSGGGS
+659 TINKENAGS
-668 LALNGDNS
+668 LAFYGDISN
-676 SFSGEFNMQ
+676 FSGVFNQ
-685 GGRAFLGSGKGYF
+685 KGGTTFLSEGAAGYF
-698 SGATVNLTGGTLVAP
+698 GKAQLAVTGGALVAP
-713 ELRFSGGKL
+713 TLSFQKTGKL
-722 LVAGGTLET
+722 TLAGGTLET

-791 AADNA
+791 AADNV

-848 LQGTTPVT
+848 LQGTTPVA
-856 RSLTI
+856 RSLAI

-889 ITFDGL
+889 IAFDGL

-960 IGNNVSFIN
+960 IGNNVGFIN

-1012 LTDPNYAS
+1012 LTDPDYAS

-1025 KYVHIGKNALFKD
+1025 KYVHIGKNALFKN

-1096 SATFIQNSAGSYG
+1096 SATFTQNSAGSYG

-1144 NMAAESAFSKNTA
+1144 NMAAKSTFSKNTA

-1213 YNDFSADKDGNV
+1213 YNDFSEDKDGNA
-1225 VSDGSLT
+1225 VS
-1232 FNGGARFTGNTASGF
+1232 A
-1247 GGAIYNTRSI
+1247 
-1257 TLNPGAGQEIVFS
+1257 
-1270 GNTDSTGSNAIFMGD
+1270 
-1285 GSSLDIMGDGKVVF
+1285 
-1299 DDALSSQ
+1299 
-1306 SATPTLKK
+1306 
-1314 TGSGELLLNASMDGF
+1314 
-1329 LGTASFEGGLT
+1329 
-1340 SIAEKWLIKNLS
+1340 
-1352 TVAGGKLKM
+1352 
-1361 SEFSFA
+1361 
-1367 SQDAENAVT
+1367 
-1376 GGKLVLAGGILETG
+1376 
-1390 TGQIFAN
+1390 
-1397 GLNAEGDAR
+1397 
-1406 NPGSVKLNGDNWSF
+1406 
-1420 DSGLIAFDDAKYN
+1420 
-1433 LTYAQAAALLLGA
+1433 
-1446 SNVGADAS
+1446 
-1454 GSGSAKEITFTGT
+1454 
-1467 YVNIP
+1467 
-1472 NPGPLSP
+1472 
-1479 YYYTG
+1479 
-1484 NKSDAASDGT
+1484 
-1494 VGGWRD
+1494 
-1500 SSGLPIAIADV
+1500 
-1511 ITVKTEPGQAS
+1511 
-1522 EYRFLS
+1522 
-1528 GVYDGSKTS
+1528 
-1537 DTSET
+1537 
-1542 YACLIHGGDSGVRVT
+1542 
-1557 SDGPL
+1557 
-1562 TIQNWGTGLM
+1562 
-1572 PYHASVASS
+1572 
-1581 NGEILFGDNVSLL
+1581 
-1594 NNHSAGDATKGGGA
+1594 
-1608 IFSKKGVTFGDNAV
+1608 
-1622 LSGNSTAL
+1622 
-1630 AIGGGGYGG
+1630 
-1639 GAIFL
+1639 
-1644 DGKGVVRF
+1644 
-1652 GKNAVIANNESYHYG
+1652 
-1667 GAIYSL
+1667 
-1673 GSVSMGEGATVR
+1673 
-1685 GNTTSYMG
+1685 
-1693 GAIAVTGALSLG
+1693 
-1705 TGSVVESNQAQAG
+1705 
-1718 GAVYS
+1718 
-1723 TGQVNATG
+1723 
-1731 TTFRKNVAT
+1731 
-1740 SNYGGGIYS
+1740 
-1749 AGGSIVLV
+1749 
-1757 DSRMEENKAAGG
+1757 
-1769 GAIILAGGG
+1769 
-1778 TASVMD
+1778 
-1784 TAFAANTATNGGAF
+1784 
-1798 FIDKNGVLTTASG
+1798 
-1811 GVGTDAGTLFDGNS
+1811 
-1825 ATTNGGA
+1825 
-1832 VYVQNG
+1832 
-1838 TVDLGSGTRLQGN
+1838 
-1851 QAAKGGAIYALG
+1851 
-1863 GKDASAKLTFA
+1863 
-1874 GTVFGKNSG
+1874 
-1883 TYGGAVYSSASVG
+1883 
-1896 GTVNAAASDVVFEGN
+1896 
-1911 TATSGGAV
+1911 
-1919 YLGGSGTSDIAFTD
+1919 
-1933 AVFKENQANTGNG
+1933 
-1946 GAIYSAISGSSNLA
+1946 
-1960 IADSTFEGNNA
+1960 
-1971 GYGGAVFNNGQLT
+1971 
-1984 TSGNVVFSGNTAT
+1984 
-1997 YGGAVYNYFTST
+1997 
-2009 TDGSL
+2009 GSL

-2025 TASGLGGAI
+2025 TAGGLGGAI
-2034 YNTRAVT
+2034 YNTR
-2041 LNPGA
+2041 
-2046 GQEIVFSGNT
+2046 
-2056 DSTGSNAIFMGDG
+2056 
-2069 SSLDIMGDGK
+2069 
-2079 VVFDDAL
+2079 
-2086 SSQSATPTLKKT
+2086 
-2098 GSGELLLNASMDGF
+2098 
-2112 LGTASFE
+2112 
-2119 GGLTSI
+2119 SI
-2125 AEKWLIKNLSTV
+2125 
-2137 AGGKLKMSEFSFASQ
+2137 
-2152 DAENAV
+2152 
-2158 TGGKLVLAGGILET
+2158 
-2172 GTGQIFANGLN
+2172 
-2183 AEGDARNP
+2183 
-2191 GSVKLN
+2191 
-2197 GDNWS
+2197 
-2202 FDSGLIAFD
+2202 
-2211 DAKYNLT
+2211 
-2218 YAQAAA
+2218 
-2224 LLLGASNVGADASGS
+2224 
-2239 GSAKEI
+2239 
-2245 TFTGTYV
+2245 
-2252 NIPNPGPISPYYYTG
+2252 
-2267 NKSDA
+2267 
-2272 ASDGTVGGWLD
+2272 
-2283 NSGVPVTLANAIT
+2283 
-2296 VKKEPGQASEYR
+2296 
-2308 FLSGVFDGSK
+2308 
-2318 ASDTSSLIHDDS
+2318 
-2330 GVHVTSDGPLTIQ
+2330 
-2343 NWGTE
+2343 
-2348 LVPAHTSTVA
+2348 
-2358 STGEIVFGN
+2358 
-2367 NVSVLNNHSAGDGTK
+2367 
-2382 GGGALFSKASI
+2382 
-2393 TFGDNAVL
+2393 
-2401 SGNATVLAAGGEGY
+2401 
-2415 GGGALFL
+2415 
-2422 DGKGEILLGKNAL
+2422 
-2435 IEKNE
+2435 
-2440 SCGYGGAIYSLGSV
+2440 
-2454 RLGEGAVIRGNK
+2454 
-2466 ASYMGGAL
+2466 
-2474 AVTGAL
+2474 
-2480 SLGKNALVED
+2480 
-2490 NQARQGGAIYAQNGT
+2490 
-2505 LALGSGT
+2505 
-2512 RLERNQADRGGA
+2512 
-2524 IYLQGGSGDS
+2524 
-2534 TTLDLMNSVF
+2534 
-2544 RENSASNG
+2544 
-2552 GALYLTGDGTLR
+2552 
-2564 IAAADTVF
+2564 
-2572 EGNSAS
+2572 
-2578 YGGAIYNG
+2578 
-2586 FPMNEKGHSGSD
+2586 
-2598 GSLAFNGGA
+2598 
-2607 RFTGNTASG
+2607 
-2616 LGGAIYNTRAVTL
+2616 TL

-2673 SSQSATPTLKKTGG
+2673 SSQSATPTLKKTGSG
-2687 GTLLFNASMDGF
+2687 ELLLNASMDGF

-2706 DGRTEIAQKWLI
+2706 DGRTEIPQKWLI

-2730 MPEFSF
+2730 MPAFSF
-2736 AAQGE
+2736 VAQGE

-2765 TNGLNAEG
+2765 INGLNAEG

-2778 GAVKLRDD
+2778 GAVKLSGD
-2786 NWSFNSGLI
+2786 NWSFDSGLI

-2822 EGVGSTSAK
+2822 EGAGSTSAK

-2846 PVPPVDPDPTPPAP
+2846 PVPPVDPVPDPVPPVEPDPTPPAP

-2904 VVGASATDD
+2904 VVGASAKDD

-2969 TGEGASGV
+2969 TGEGAFGV

-3044 STIRQADGQTNVSGR
+3044 STIRQADGQTNVSGK

-3067 SGGGLNVSGAVDS
+3067 SGGALNVSGAVDS

-3119 VVARQARLQGG
+3119 VVARQAQLQGG

-3137 WKGNDALTDAS
+3137 WKGNDALADAS

-3234 FTDGSLLLVD
+3234 FADGSLLLVD

-3270 IDNITQGEYAITSGF
+3270 IDSITQGEYAITSGF
-3285 SVSSVQGWNGDNLS
+3285 SVSNVQGWNGDNLS

-3318 IQATA
+3318 VQATA

-3343 GKGLNDTESDSMG
+3343 GKGLNDTESGNMG

-3365 ENYLPK
+3365 EKHLPK

-3391 GMAVAAADAP
+3391 GMTVAAADAP
-3401 VRAIQDHASLLHMTA
+3401 VRAIQDHASLSHMTT
-3416 TREGAVRK
+3416 TREGAIRK

-3440 RNFGAGSLDGGY
+3440 RNLGAGSLDGGY

-3465 AFGVFRVGMA
+3465 AFGDFRVGMA

-3494 DFDFWGVN
+3494 DFDFWGMN

-3532 TTMQLGQLRGDVDTG
+3532 TTMQLGQLRADVDTG

-3581 FTSRIDEHDVF
+3581 FTSRIDDHDVF

-3629 VVPAAGDLK
+3629 VAPAAGDLK
-3638 AKTKAR
+3638 AKAKAR

-3655 ARMMDSVSFDG
+3655 ARIMDSVSFDG

-3673 RDNISFGLDYG
+3673 KDNISFGLDYG
-3684 IRASEHKTGHGV
+3684 IRASEHKVGHGV

>member
-45 AGAEDPI
+45 AGAEELSGDISPI
-52 IAPNSSISKHYDTN
+52 SLSGDTRNIIGVGDISLRSTEPALRYLIN
-66 TTVLNTDQPQFS
+66 VS
-78 KELYAIGATGSQG
+78 GQG
-91 ALDISMEG
+91 QLDISMSNG
-99 DAALTVDASWRRDAA
+99 SPMAVGNADGIYLKDYSDYDQYASAFHVA
-114 DSNRDQLSAV
+114 
-124 YVGSGA
+124 GSGSSG
-130 QFSFTG
+130 SFVGTG
-136 TGLFRATG
+136 TFSMVGG
-144 QGKVMEAVA
+144 GKLLGVCA
-153 FRNGANGPTGG
+153 FLSESKG
-164 TMRLTGAITG
+164 TLTLSGDITG
-174 EAITEA
+174 EAEA
-180 SENGSGYKAI
+180 VMNGSNGYASFAAAGGNLVFGGDRTTLRAKAST
-190 GVKAE
+190 GNNANGAFVKYGGMIDFASKSVLIE
-195 NAGTII
+195 SKNTDSSSVGINCADGTVKTSADTDLDIVVEGNKATTGIQLTASSSDVQLAGNLDLTATQTGQDSFASVLGISND
-201 FSGKSAWLKAMA
+201 SGKMVVSGPTSLRLATNAPFDAKGITASGKADMSFLGDVEIA
-213 HAGTADGVYA
+213 V
-223 RYGGVVDFQ
+223 
-232 SEEVKVLSQSDTGSA
+232 TGSA
-247 ASGISIEYS
+247 SGSALYTTYRYDYS
-256 GGTITSSEQTAL
+256 TQAGICP
-268 TVGVKAPAST
+268 V
-278 ATGISL
+278 ISL
-284 SGASKGLVDLA
+284 GTDGKAVTLNSSG
-295 GSLAVSVEGSPVRGI
+295 
-310 ENDQGTLHV
+310 
-319 AKASSITGI
+319 
-328 GEGTFPSYG
+328 YG
-337 IWGRNGSSTELRG
+337 IN
-350 DVDVNM
+350 N
-356 TSSTTVY
+356 
-363 GVYADSATVS
+363 
-373 LGSEGDVAILVQGSL
+373 QG
-388 GRGVAAFSGGN
+388 
-399 VELGSQG
+399 
-406 KEVSITAQN
+406 
-415 TGVEAGTS
+415 
-423 STVSLNGKVKI
+423 
-434 DSGTG
+434 
-439 ISLSSTTVDKF
+439 
-450 PSLLSNGSVSIISAG
+450 GSVSL
-465 TGIVAKYAHAVF
+465 TGQRINITGSTGVFVEGGGNENVFADVRFDGPTTINADKAIV
-477 NELHIQAGTGID
+477 
-489 VQSPG
+489 
-494 YIGSGNTDTVLDV
+494 
-507 NGPAEIVAQN
+507 
-517 TALQIVG
+517 
-524 ASGSKSASSGF
+524 
-535 VGTFN
+535 
-540 DAASLRASNGNG
+540 
-552 VQLSAST
+552 
-559 HSGTTAARDCSV
+559 
-571 TFKGQTSIASE
+571 TSI
-582 KGTGVVVNGPVAS
+582 
-595 TAQDG
+595 
-600 ASVVFEG
+600 
-607 ATTIDAAKAIEIKKN
+607 KAGEQV
-622 NGKGASVTFA
+622 GASVTFA
-632 YNPTPINVPARAQ
+632 YNPTPINVPVTKES
-645 DADSQVNG
+645 ADSKVRG
-653 SVTGTG
+653 SVTGSSG
-659 TLIKSGGGS
+659 TINKENAGS
-668 LALNGDNS
+668 LAFYGDISN
-676 SFSGEFNMQ
+676 FSGVFNQ
-685 GGRAFLGSGKGYF
+685 KGGTTFLSEGAAGYF
-698 SGATVNLTGGTLVAP
+698 GKAQLAVTGGALVAP
-713 ELRFSGGKL
+713 TLSFQKTGKL
-722 LVAGGTLET
+722 TLAGGTLET

-760 KFDSGVIAFDDAK
+760 KFDSGVIAFDDAR

-791 AADNA
+791 AADNV

-848 LQGTTPVT
+848 LQGTTPVA
-856 RSLTI
+856 RSLAI

-889 ITFDGL
+889 IAFDGL

-960 IGNNVSFIN
+960 IGNNVGFIN

-1012 LTDPNYAS
+1012 LTDPDYAS

-1025 KYVHIGKNALFKD
+1025 KYVHIGKNALFKN

-1096 SATFIQNSAGSYG
+1096 SAAFTQNSAGSYG

-1144 NMAAESAFSKNTA
+1144 NMAAESTFSKNTA
-1157 GVGGGLYNEGIAS
+1157 GVGGGFYNEGIAS

-1213 YNDFSADKDGNV
+1213 YNDFSEDKDGNA
-1225 VSDGSLT
+1225 VS
-1232 FNGGARFTGNTASGF
+1232 A
-1247 GGAIYNTRSI
+1247 
-1257 TLNPGAGQEIVFS
+1257 
-1270 GNTDSTGSNAIFMGD
+1270 
-1285 GSSLDIMGDGKVVF
+1285 
-1299 DDALSSQ
+1299 
-1306 SATPTLKK
+1306 
-1314 TGSGELLLNASMDGF
+1314 
-1329 LGTASFEGGLT
+1329 
-1340 SIAEKWLIKNLS
+1340 
-1352 TVAGGKLKM
+1352 
-1361 SEFSFA
+1361 
-1367 SQDAENAVT
+1367 
-1376 GGKLVLAGGILETG
+1376 
-1390 TGQIFAN
+1390 
-1397 GLNAEGDAR
+1397 
-1406 NPGSVKLNGDNWSF
+1406 
-1420 DSGLIAFDDAKYN
+1420 
-1433 LTYAQAAALLLGA
+1433 
-1446 SNVGADAS
+1446 
-1454 GSGSAKEITFTGT
+1454 
-1467 YVNIP
+1467 
-1472 NPGPLSP
+1472 
-1479 YYYTG
+1479 
-1484 NKSDAASDGT
+1484 
-1494 VGGWRD
+1494 
-1500 SSGLPIAIADV
+1500 
-1511 ITVKTEPGQAS
+1511 
-1522 EYRFLS
+1522 
-1528 GVYDGSKTS
+1528 
-1537 DTSET
+1537 
-1542 YACLIHGGDSGVRVT
+1542 
-1557 SDGPL
+1557 
-1562 TIQNWGTGLM
+1562 
-1572 PYHASVASS
+1572 
-1581 NGEILFGDNVSLL
+1581 
-1594 NNHSAGDATKGGGA
+1594 
-1608 IFSKKGVTFGDNAV
+1608 
-1622 LSGNSTAL
+1622 
-1630 AIGGGGYGG
+1630 
-1639 GAIFL
+1639 
-1644 DGKGVVRF
+1644 
-1652 GKNAVIANNESYHYG
+1652 
-1667 GAIYSL
+1667 
-1673 GSVSMGEGATVR
+1673 
-1685 GNTTSYMG
+1685 
-1693 GAIAVTGALSLG
+1693 
-1705 TGSVVESNQAQAG
+1705 
-1718 GAVYS
+1718 
-1723 TGQVNATG
+1723 
-1731 TTFRKNVAT
+1731 
-1740 SNYGGGIYS
+1740 
-1749 AGGSIVLV
+1749 
-1757 DSRMEENKAAGG
+1757 
-1769 GAIILAGGG
+1769 
-1778 TASVMD
+1778 
-1784 TAFAANTATNGGAF
+1784 
-1798 FIDKNGVLTTASG
+1798 
-1811 GVGTDAGTLFDGNS
+1811 
-1825 ATTNGGA
+1825 
-1832 VYVQNG
+1832 
-1838 TVDLGSGTRLQGN
+1838 
-1851 QAAKGGAIYALG
+1851 
-1863 GKDASAKLTFA
+1863 
-1874 GTVFGKNSG
+1874 
-1883 TYGGAVYSSASVG
+1883 
-1896 GTVNAAASDVVFEGN
+1896 
-1911 TATSGGAV
+1911 
-1919 YLGGSGTSDIAFTD
+1919 
-1933 AVFKENQANTGNG
+1933 
-1946 GAIYSAISGSSNLA
+1946 
-1960 IADSTFEGNNA
+1960 
-1971 GYGGAVFNNGQLT
+1971 
-1984 TSGNVVFSGNTAT
+1984 
-1997 YGGAVYNYFTST
+1997 
-2009 TDGSL
+2009 GSL

-2034 YNTRAVT
+2034 YNTR
-2041 LNPGA
+2041 
-2046 GQEIVFSGNT
+2046 
-2056 DSTGSNAIFMGDG
+2056 
-2069 SSLDIMGDGK
+2069 
-2079 VVFDDAL
+2079 
-2086 SSQSATPTLKKT
+2086 
-2098 GSGELLLNASMDGF
+2098 
-2112 LGTASFE
+2112 
-2119 GGLTSI
+2119 SI
-2125 AEKWLIKNLSTV
+2125 
-2137 AGGKLKMSEFSFASQ
+2137 
-2152 DAENAV
+2152 
-2158 TGGKLVLAGGILET
+2158 
-2172 GTGQIFANGLN
+2172 
-2183 AEGDARNP
+2183 
-2191 GSVKLN
+2191 
-2197 GDNWS
+2197 
-2202 FDSGLIAFD
+2202 
-2211 DAKYNLT
+2211 
-2218 YAQAAA
+2218 
-2224 LLLGASNVGADASGS
+2224 
-2239 GSAKEI
+2239 
-2245 TFTGTYV
+2245 
-2252 NIPNPGPISPYYYTG
+2252 
-2267 NKSDA
+2267 
-2272 ASDGTVGGWLD
+2272 
-2283 NSGVPVTLANAIT
+2283 
-2296 VKKEPGQASEYR
+2296 
-2308 FLSGVFDGSK
+2308 
-2318 ASDTSSLIHDDS
+2318 
-2330 GVHVTSDGPLTIQ
+2330 
-2343 NWGTE
+2343 
-2348 LVPAHTSTVA
+2348 
-2358 STGEIVFGN
+2358 
-2367 NVSVLNNHSAGDGTK
+2367 
-2382 GGGALFSKASI
+2382 
-2393 TFGDNAVL
+2393 
-2401 SGNATVLAAGGEGY
+2401 
-2415 GGGALFL
+2415 
-2422 DGKGEILLGKNAL
+2422 
-2435 IEKNE
+2435 
-2440 SCGYGGAIYSLGSV
+2440 
-2454 RLGEGAVIRGNK
+2454 
-2466 ASYMGGAL
+2466 
-2474 AVTGAL
+2474 
-2480 SLGKNALVED
+2480 
-2490 NQARQGGAIYAQNGT
+2490 
-2505 LALGSGT
+2505 
-2512 RLERNQADRGGA
+2512 
-2524 IYLQGGSGDS
+2524 
-2534 TTLDLMNSVF
+2534 
-2544 RENSASNG
+2544 
-2552 GALYLTGDGTLR
+2552 
-2564 IAAADTVF
+2564 
-2572 EGNSAS
+2572 
-2578 YGGAIYNG
+2578 
-2586 FPMNEKGHSGSD
+2586 
-2598 GSLAFNGGA
+2598 
-2607 RFTGNTASG
+2607 
-2616 LGGAIYNTRAVTL
+2616 TL

-2673 SSQSATPTLKKTGG
+2673 SSQSATPTLKKTGSG
-2687 GTLLFNASMDGF
+2687 ELLLNASMDGF

-2718 KNTVTITGGRLK
+2718 KNTVTITGGRLE
-2730 MPEFSF
+2730 MPAFSF
-2736 AAQGE
+2736 VAQGE

-2765 TNGLNAEG
+2765 INGLNAEG

-2778 GAVKLRDD
+2778 GAVKLSGD
-2786 NWSFNSGLI
+2786 NWSFDSGLI

-2822 EGVGSTSAK
+2822 EGAGSTSAK

-2846 PVPPVDPDPTPPAP
+2846 PVPPVDPVPDPVPPVEPDPTPPAP

-2904 VVGASATDD
+2904 VVGASAKDD

-3044 STIRQADGQTNVSGR
+3044 STIRQADGQTNVSGK

-3067 SGGGLNVSGAVDS
+3067 SGGALNVSGAVDS

-3108 INIGDQ
+3108 LNIGDQ

-3119 VVARQARLQGG
+3119 VVARQAQLQGG

-3137 WKGNDALTDAS
+3137 WKGNDALADAS

-3234 FTDGSLLLVD
+3234 FADGSLLLVD

-3285 SVSSVQGWNGDNLS
+3285 SVSNVQGWNGDNLS

-3318 IQATA
+3318 VQATA

-3343 GKGLNDTESDSMG
+3343 GKGLNDTESGNMG

-3365 ENYLPK
+3365 ENHLPK

-3401 VRAIQDHASLLHMTA
+3401 VRAIQDHASLLHMTT
-3416 TREGAVRK
+3416 TREGAIRK

-3440 RNFGAGSLDGGY
+3440 RNLGAGSLDGGY

-3465 AFGVFRVGMA
+3465 AFGDFRVGMA

-3494 DFDFWGVN
+3494 DFDFWGMN

-3532 TTMQLGQLRGDVDTG
+3532 TTMQLGQLRADVDTG

-3581 FTSRIDEHDVF
+3581 FTSRIDDHDVF

-3629 VVPAAGDLK
+3629 VAPAAGDLK
-3638 AKTKAR
+3638 AKAKAR

-3673 RDNISFGLDYG
+3673 KDNISFGLDYG
-3684 IRASEHKTGHGV
+3684 IRASEHKAGHGV

>member
-45 AGAEDPI
+45 AGAEELSGDISPI
-52 IAPNSSISKHYDTN
+52 SLSGDTRNIIGVGDISLRSTEPALRYLIN
-66 TTVLNTDQPQFS
+66 VS
-78 KELYAIGATGSQG
+78 GQG
-91 ALDISMEG
+91 QLDISMSNG
-99 DAALTVDASWRRDAA
+99 SPMAVGNADGIYLKDYSDYDQYASAFHVA
-114 DSNRDQLSAV
+114 
-124 YVGSGA
+124 GSGSSG
-130 QFSFTG
+130 SFAGTG
-136 TGLFRATG
+136 TFSMVGG
-144 QGKVMEAVA
+144 GKLLGVCA
-153 FRNGANGPTGG
+153 FLSESKG
-164 TMRLTGAITG
+164 TLTLSGDITG
-174 EAITEA
+174 EAEA
-180 SENGSGYKAI
+180 VMNGSNGYASFAAAAA
-190 GVKAE
+190 GGNLVFGGDRTTLRVKASTGN
-195 NAGTII
+195 NANGAFVKYGGMIDFASKSVLIESKNTDSSSVGINCADGTVKTSADTDLDIVVEGNKATTGI
-201 FSGKSAWLKAMA
+201 QLTASSSDVQLAGNLDLTATQTGQDSFASVLGISNDSGKMVVSGPTSLRLVTNAPFDAKGITASGKADMSFLGDVEIA
-213 HAGTADGVYA
+213 V
-223 RYGGVVDFQ
+223 
-232 SEEVKVLSQSDTGSA
+232 TGSA
-247 ASGISIEYS
+247 SGSALYTTYRYDYS
-256 GGTITSSEQTAL
+256 TQAGICP
-268 TVGVKAPAST
+268 V
-278 ATGISL
+278 ISL
-284 SGASKGLVDLA
+284 GTDGKAVTLNSSG
-295 GSLAVSVEGSPVRGI
+295 
-310 ENDQGTLHV
+310 
-319 AKASSITGI
+319 
-328 GEGTFPSYG
+328 YG
-337 IWGRNGSSTELRG
+337 IN
-350 DVDVNM
+350 N
-356 TSSTTVY
+356 
-363 GVYADSATVS
+363 
-373 LGSEGDVAILVQGSL
+373 QG
-388 GRGVAAFSGGN
+388 
-399 VELGSQG
+399 
-406 KEVSITAQN
+406 
-415 TGVEAGTS
+415 
-423 STVSLNGKVKI
+423 
-434 DSGTG
+434 
-439 ISLSSTTVDKF
+439 
-450 PSLLSNGSVSIISAG
+450 GSVSL
-465 TGIVAKYAHAVF
+465 TGQRINITGSTGVFVEGGGNENVFADVRFDGPTTINADKAIV
-477 NELHIQAGTGID
+477 
-489 VQSPG
+489 
-494 YIGSGNTDTVLDV
+494 
-507 NGPAEIVAQN
+507 
-517 TALQIVG
+517 
-524 ASGSKSASSGF
+524 
-535 VGTFN
+535 
-540 DAASLRASNGNG
+540 
-552 VQLSAST
+552 
-559 HSGTTAARDCSV
+559 
-571 TFKGQTSIASE
+571 TSI
-582 KGTGVVVNGPVAS
+582 
-595 TAQDG
+595 
-600 ASVVFEG
+600 
-607 ATTIDAAKAIEIKKN
+607 KAGEQV
-622 NGKGASVTFA
+622 GASVTFA
-632 YNPTPINVPARAQ
+632 YNPTPINVPVTKES
-645 DADSQVNG
+645 ADSKVRG
-653 SVTGTG
+653 SVTGSSG
-659 TLIKSGGGS
+659 TINKENAGS
-668 LALNGDNS
+668 LAFYGDISN
-676 SFSGEFNMQ
+676 FSGVFNQ
-685 GGRAFLGSGKGYF
+685 KGGTTFLSEGAAGYF
-698 SGATVNLTGGTLVAP
+698 GKAQLAVTGGALVAP
-713 ELRFSGGKL
+713 TLSFQKTGKL
-722 LVAGGTLET
+722 TLAGGTLET

-760 KFDSGVIAFDDAK
+760 KFDSGVIAFDDAR

-791 AADNA
+791 AADNV

-848 LQGTTPVT
+848 LQGTTPVA
-856 RSLTI
+856 RSLAI

-889 ITFDGL
+889 IAFDGL

-960 IGNNVSFIN
+960 IGNNVGFIN

-1012 LTDPNYAS
+1012 LTDPDYAS

-1025 KYVHIGKNALFKD
+1025 KYVHIGKNALFKN

-1096 SATFIQNSAGSYG
+1096 SATFTQNSAGSYG

-1144 NMAAESAFSKNTA
+1144 NMAAESTFSKNTA
-1157 GVGGGLYNEGIAS
+1157 GVGGGFYNEGIAS

-1213 YNDFSADKDGNV
+1213 YNDFSEDKDGNA
-1225 VSDGSLT
+1225 VS
-1232 FNGGARFTGNTASGF
+1232 A
-1247 GGAIYNTRSI
+1247 
-1257 TLNPGAGQEIVFS
+1257 
-1270 GNTDSTGSNAIFMGD
+1270 
-1285 GSSLDIMGDGKVVF
+1285 
-1299 DDALSSQ
+1299 
-1306 SATPTLKK
+1306 
-1314 TGSGELLLNASMDGF
+1314 
-1329 LGTASFEGGLT
+1329 
-1340 SIAEKWLIKNLS
+1340 
-1352 TVAGGKLKM
+1352 
-1361 SEFSFA
+1361 
-1367 SQDAENAVT
+1367 
-1376 GGKLVLAGGILETG
+1376 
-1390 TGQIFAN
+1390 
-1397 GLNAEGDAR
+1397 
-1406 NPGSVKLNGDNWSF
+1406 
-1420 DSGLIAFDDAKYN
+1420 
-1433 LTYAQAAALLLGA
+1433 
-1446 SNVGADAS
+1446 
-1454 GSGSAKEITFTGT
+1454 
-1467 YVNIP
+1467 
-1472 NPGPLSP
+1472 
-1479 YYYTG
+1479 
-1484 NKSDAASDGT
+1484 
-1494 VGGWRD
+1494 
-1500 SSGLPIAIADV
+1500 
-1511 ITVKTEPGQAS
+1511 
-1522 EYRFLS
+1522 
-1528 GVYDGSKTS
+1528 
-1537 DTSET
+1537 
-1542 YACLIHGGDSGVRVT
+1542 
-1557 SDGPL
+1557 
-1562 TIQNWGTGLM
+1562 
-1572 PYHASVASS
+1572 
-1581 NGEILFGDNVSLL
+1581 
-1594 NNHSAGDATKGGGA
+1594 
-1608 IFSKKGVTFGDNAV
+1608 
-1622 LSGNSTAL
+1622 
-1630 AIGGGGYGG
+1630 
-1639 GAIFL
+1639 
-1644 DGKGVVRF
+1644 
-1652 GKNAVIANNESYHYG
+1652 
-1667 GAIYSL
+1667 
-1673 GSVSMGEGATVR
+1673 
-1685 GNTTSYMG
+1685 
-1693 GAIAVTGALSLG
+1693 
-1705 TGSVVESNQAQAG
+1705 
-1718 GAVYS
+1718 
-1723 TGQVNATG
+1723 
-1731 TTFRKNVAT
+1731 
-1740 SNYGGGIYS
+1740 
-1749 AGGSIVLV
+1749 
-1757 DSRMEENKAAGG
+1757 
-1769 GAIILAGGG
+1769 
-1778 TASVMD
+1778 
-1784 TAFAANTATNGGAF
+1784 
-1798 FIDKNGVLTTASG
+1798 
-1811 GVGTDAGTLFDGNS
+1811 
-1825 ATTNGGA
+1825 
-1832 VYVQNG
+1832 
-1838 TVDLGSGTRLQGN
+1838 
-1851 QAAKGGAIYALG
+1851 
-1863 GKDASAKLTFA
+1863 
-1874 GTVFGKNSG
+1874 
-1883 TYGGAVYSSASVG
+1883 
-1896 GTVNAAASDVVFEGN
+1896 
-1911 TATSGGAV
+1911 
-1919 YLGGSGTSDIAFTD
+1919 
-1933 AVFKENQANTGNG
+1933 
-1946 GAIYSAISGSSNLA
+1946 
-1960 IADSTFEGNNA
+1960 
-1971 GYGGAVFNNGQLT
+1971 
-1984 TSGNVVFSGNTAT
+1984 
-1997 YGGAVYNYFTST
+1997 
-2009 TDGSL
+2009 GSL

-2025 TASGLGGAI
+2025 TAGGLGGAI
-2034 YNTRAVT
+2034 YNTR
-2041 LNPGA
+2041 
-2046 GQEIVFSGNT
+2046 
-2056 DSTGSNAIFMGDG
+2056 
-2069 SSLDIMGDGK
+2069 
-2079 VVFDDAL
+2079 
-2086 SSQSATPTLKKT
+2086 
-2098 GSGELLLNASMDGF
+2098 
-2112 LGTASFE
+2112 
-2119 GGLTSI
+2119 SI
-2125 AEKWLIKNLSTV
+2125 
-2137 AGGKLKMSEFSFASQ
+2137 
-2152 DAENAV
+2152 
-2158 TGGKLVLAGGILET
+2158 
-2172 GTGQIFANGLN
+2172 
-2183 AEGDARNP
+2183 
-2191 GSVKLN
+2191 
-2197 GDNWS
+2197 
-2202 FDSGLIAFD
+2202 
-2211 DAKYNLT
+2211 
-2218 YAQAAA
+2218 
-2224 LLLGASNVGADASGS
+2224 
-2239 GSAKEI
+2239 
-2245 TFTGTYV
+2245 
-2252 NIPNPGPISPYYYTG
+2252 
-2267 NKSDA
+2267 
-2272 ASDGTVGGWLD
+2272 
-2283 NSGVPVTLANAIT
+2283 
-2296 VKKEPGQASEYR
+2296 
-2308 FLSGVFDGSK
+2308 
-2318 ASDTSSLIHDDS
+2318 
-2330 GVHVTSDGPLTIQ
+2330 
-2343 NWGTE
+2343 
-2348 LVPAHTSTVA
+2348 
-2358 STGEIVFGN
+2358 
-2367 NVSVLNNHSAGDGTK
+2367 
-2382 GGGALFSKASI
+2382 
-2393 TFGDNAVL
+2393 
-2401 SGNATVLAAGGEGY
+2401 
-2415 GGGALFL
+2415 
-2422 DGKGEILLGKNAL
+2422 
-2435 IEKNE
+2435 
-2440 SCGYGGAIYSLGSV
+2440 
-2454 RLGEGAVIRGNK
+2454 
-2466 ASYMGGAL
+2466 
-2474 AVTGAL
+2474 
-2480 SLGKNALVED
+2480 
-2490 NQARQGGAIYAQNGT
+2490 
-2505 LALGSGT
+2505 
-2512 RLERNQADRGGA
+2512 
-2524 IYLQGGSGDS
+2524 
-2534 TTLDLMNSVF
+2534 
-2544 RENSASNG
+2544 
-2552 GALYLTGDGTLR
+2552 
-2564 IAAADTVF
+2564 
-2572 EGNSAS
+2572 
-2578 YGGAIYNG
+2578 
-2586 FPMNEKGHSGSD
+2586 
-2598 GSLAFNGGA
+2598 
-2607 RFTGNTASG
+2607 
-2616 LGGAIYNTRAVTL
+2616 TL

-2673 SSQSATPTLKKTGG
+2673 SSQSATPALKKTGSG
-2687 GTLLFNASMDGF
+2687 ELLLNASMDGF

-2730 MPEFSF
+2730 MPAFSF
-2736 AAQGE
+2736 VAQGE

-2765 TNGLNAEG
+2765 INGLNAEG

-2778 GAVKLRDD
+2778 GAVKLSGD
-2786 NWSFNSGLI
+2786 NWSFDSGLI

-2822 EGVGSTSAK
+2822 EGAGSTSAK

-2846 PVPPVDPDPTPPAP
+2846 PVPPVDPGPDPVPPVEPDPTPPAP

-2904 VVGASATDD
+2904 VVGASAKDD

-2969 TGEGASGV
+2969 TGEGAFGV

-3044 STIRQADGQTNVSGR
+3044 STIRQADGQTNVSGK

-3067 SGGGLNVSGAVDS
+3067 SGGALNVSGAVDS

-3119 VVARQARLQGG
+3119 VVARQAQLQGG

-3137 WKGNDALTDAS
+3137 WKGNDALADAS

-3234 FTDGSLLLVD
+3234 FADGSLLLVD

-3285 SVSSVQGWNGDNLS
+3285 SVSNVQGWNGDNLS

-3318 IQATA
+3318 VQATA

-3343 GKGLNDTESDSMG
+3343 GKGLNDTESGNMG

-3365 ENYLPK
+3365 ENHLPK

-3401 VRAIQDHASLLHMTA
+3401 VRAIQDHALLSHMTT
-3416 TREGAVRK
+3416 TREGAIRK

-3440 RNFGAGSLDGGY
+3440 RNLGAGSLDGGY

-3465 AFGVFRVGMA
+3465 AFGDFRVGMA

-3494 DFDFWGVN
+3494 DFDFWGMN

-3532 TTMQLGQLRGDVDTG
+3532 ATMQLGQLRADVDTG

-3581 FTSRIDEHDVF
+3581 FTSRIDDHDVF

-3602 TFPIGVSFSRDFE
+3602 TFPIGVRFSRDFE

-3629 VVPAAGDLK
+3629 VAPAAGDLK
-3638 AKTKAR
+3638 AKAKAR

-3673 RDNISFGLDYG
+3673 KDNISFGLDYG
-3684 IRASEHKTGHGV
+3684 IRASEHKAGHGV

>member
-45 AGAEDPI
+45 AGAEELSGDISPI
-52 IAPNSSISKHYDTN
+52 SLSGDTRNIIGVGDISLRSTEPALRYLIN
-66 TTVLNTDQPQFS
+66 VS
-78 KELYAIGATGSQG
+78 GQG
-91 ALDISMEG
+91 QLDISMSNG
-99 DAALTVDASWRRDAA
+99 SSMAVGNADGIYLKDYSDYDQYASAFHVA
-114 DSNRDQLSAV
+114 
-124 YVGSGA
+124 GSGSSG
-130 QFSFTG
+130 SFVGTG
-136 TGLFRATG
+136 TFSMVGG
-144 QGKVMEAVA
+144 GKLLGVCA
-153 FRNGANGPTGG
+153 FLSESKG
-164 TMRLTGAITG
+164 TLTLSGDITG
-174 EAITEA
+174 EAEA
-180 SENGSGYKAI
+180 VMNGSNGYASFAAAAAGGNLFFGGDRTTLRAKASTGNNANGAFVKYGGMI
-190 GVKAE
+190 GFASKSVLIESKNTDSNSVGINCADGTVKTSADTDLDIVVE
-195 NAGTII
+195 GNKATTGIQLTASSSDVQLAGNLDLTATQTGQDSFASVLGISND
-201 FSGKSAWLKAMA
+201 SGKMVVSGPTSLRLVTNAPFDAKGITASGKADMSFLGDVEIA
-213 HAGTADGVYA
+213 V
-223 RYGGVVDFQ
+223 
-232 SEEVKVLSQSDTGSA
+232 TGSA
-247 ASGISIEYS
+247 SGSALYTTYRYDYS
-256 GGTITSSEQTAL
+256 TQAGICP
-268 TVGVKAPAST
+268 V
-278 ATGISL
+278 ISL
-284 SGASKGLVDLA
+284 GADGKAVTLNSSG
-295 GSLAVSVEGSPVRGI
+295 
-310 ENDQGTLHV
+310 
-319 AKASSITGI
+319 
-328 GEGTFPSYG
+328 YG
-337 IWGRNGSSTELRG
+337 IN
-350 DVDVNM
+350 N
-356 TSSTTVY
+356 
-363 GVYADSATVS
+363 
-373 LGSEGDVAILVQGSL
+373 QG
-388 GRGVAAFSGGN
+388 
-399 VELGSQG
+399 
-406 KEVSITAQN
+406 
-415 TGVEAGTS
+415 
-423 STVSLNGKVKI
+423 
-434 DSGTG
+434 
-439 ISLSSTTVDKF
+439 
-450 PSLLSNGSVSIISAG
+450 GSVSL
-465 TGIVAKYAHAVF
+465 TGQRINITGSTGVF
-477 NELHIQAGTGID
+477 VEGGGNENVFAD
-489 VQSPG
+489 VRFDGPTT
-494 YIGSGNTDTVLDV
+494 INADTAIL
-507 NGPAEIVAQN
+507 
-517 TALQIVG
+517 
-524 ASGSKSASSGF
+524 
-535 VGTFN
+535 
-540 DAASLRASNGNG
+540 
-552 VQLSAST
+552 
-559 HSGTTAARDCSV
+559 
-571 TFKGQTSIASE
+571 TSI
-582 KGTGVVVNGPVAS
+582 
-595 TAQDG
+595 
-600 ASVVFEG
+600 
-607 ATTIDAAKAIEIKKN
+607 KAGEQV
-622 NGKGASVTFA
+622 GASVTFA
-632 YNPTPINVPARAQ
+632 YNPTPINAPVTKES
-645 DADSQVNG
+645 ADSKVRG
-653 SVTGTG
+653 SVTGSSG
-659 TLIKSGGGS
+659 TINKENAGS
-668 LALNGDNS
+668 LAFYGDISN
-676 SFSGEFNMQ
+676 FSGVFNQ
-685 GGRAFLGSGKGYF
+685 KGGTTFLSEGAAGYF
-698 SGATVNLTGGTLVAP
+698 GKAQVAVTGGALVAP
-713 ELRFSGGKL
+713 TLSFQKTGKL
-722 LVAGGTLET
+722 TLAGGTLET

-760 KFDSGVIAFDDAK
+760 KFDSGLIAFDDAK
-773 YNIVYAQTA
+773 YNIAYAQTA

-791 AADNA
+791 AADKV
-796 SGSGSAKEITFT
+796 SGSDSAKEITFT

-848 LQGTTPVT
+848 LQGTTPVA
-856 RSLTI
+856 RSLAI

-889 ITFDGL
+889 IAFDGL

-960 IGNNVSFIN
+960 IGNNVGFIN

-1012 LTDPNYAS
+1012 LTDPDYAS

-1025 KYVHIGKNALFKD
+1025 KYVHIGKNALFKN

-1096 SATFIQNSAGSYG
+1096 SATFTQNSAGSYG

-1129 TAGKI
+1129 TADKI

-1144 NMAAESAFSKNTA
+1144 NMAAESTFSKNTA

-1213 YNDFSADKDGNV
+1213 YNDFSEDKDGNA
-1225 VSDGSLT
+1225 VSAGSLA
-1232 FNGGARFTGNTASGF
+1232 FNGGARFTGNTASGL

-1285 GSSLDIMGDGKVVF
+1285 GSSLDITGDGKVVF
-1299 DDALSSQ
+1299 NDALSSQ
-1306 SATPTLKK
+1306 SATPALKK
-1314 TGSGELLLNASMDGF
+1314 TGS
-1329 LGTASFEGGLT
+1329 
-1340 SIAEKWLIKNLS
+1340 
-1352 TVAGGKLKM
+1352 
-1361 SEFSFA
+1361 
-1367 SQDAENAVT
+1367 
-1376 GGKLVLAGGILETG
+1376 
-1390 TGQIFAN
+1390 
-1397 GLNAEGDAR
+1397 
-1406 NPGSVKLNGDNWSF
+1406 
-1420 DSGLIAFDDAKYN
+1420 
-1433 LTYAQAAALLLGA
+1433 
-1446 SNVGADAS
+1446 
-1454 GSGSAKEITFTGT
+1454 
-1467 YVNIP
+1467 
-1472 NPGPLSP
+1472 
-1479 YYYTG
+1479 
-1484 NKSDAASDGT
+1484 
-1494 VGGWRD
+1494 
-1500 SSGLPIAIADV
+1500 
-1511 ITVKTEPGQAS
+1511 
-1522 EYRFLS
+1522 
-1528 GVYDGSKTS
+1528 
-1537 DTSET
+1537 
-1542 YACLIHGGDSGVRVT
+1542 
-1557 SDGPL
+1557 
-1562 TIQNWGTGLM
+1562 
-1572 PYHASVASS
+1572 
-1581 NGEILFGDNVSLL
+1581 
-1594 NNHSAGDATKGGGA
+1594 
-1608 IFSKKGVTFGDNAV
+1608 
-1622 LSGNSTAL
+1622 
-1630 AIGGGGYGG
+1630 
-1639 GAIFL
+1639 
-1644 DGKGVVRF
+1644 
-1652 GKNAVIANNESYHYG
+1652 
-1667 GAIYSL
+1667 
-1673 GSVSMGEGATVR
+1673 
-1685 GNTTSYMG
+1685 
-1693 GAIAVTGALSLG
+1693 
-1705 TGSVVESNQAQAG
+1705 
-1718 GAVYS
+1718 
-1723 TGQVNATG
+1723 
-1731 TTFRKNVAT
+1731 
-1740 SNYGGGIYS
+1740 
-1749 AGGSIVLV
+1749 
-1757 DSRMEENKAAGG
+1757 
-1769 GAIILAGGG
+1769 
-1778 TASVMD
+1778 
-1784 TAFAANTATNGGAF
+1784 
-1798 FIDKNGVLTTASG
+1798 
-1811 GVGTDAGTLFDGNS
+1811 
-1825 ATTNGGA
+1825 
-1832 VYVQNG
+1832 
-1838 TVDLGSGTRLQGN
+1838 
-1851 QAAKGGAIYALG
+1851 
-1863 GKDASAKLTFA
+1863 
-1874 GTVFGKNSG
+1874 
-1883 TYGGAVYSSASVG
+1883 
-1896 GTVNAAASDVVFEGN
+1896 
-1911 TATSGGAV
+1911 
-1919 YLGGSGTSDIAFTD
+1919 
-1933 AVFKENQANTGNG
+1933 
-1946 GAIYSAISGSSNLA
+1946 
-1960 IADSTFEGNNA
+1960 
-1971 GYGGAVFNNGQLT
+1971 
-1984 TSGNVVFSGNTAT
+1984 
-1997 YGGAVYNYFTST
+1997 
-2009 TDGSL
+2009 
-2014 AFNGGARFTGN
+2014 
-2025 TASGLGGAI
+2025 
-2034 YNTRAVT
+2034 
-2041 LNPGA
+2041 
-2046 GQEIVFSGNT
+2046 
-2056 DSTGSNAIFMGDG
+2056 
-2069 SSLDIMGDGK
+2069 
-2079 VVFDDAL
+2079 
-2086 SSQSATPTLKKT
+2086 
-2098 GSGELLLNASMDGF
+2098 
-2112 LGTASFE
+2112 
-2119 GGLTSI
+2119 
-2125 AEKWLIKNLSTV
+2125 
-2137 AGGKLKMSEFSFASQ
+2137 
-2152 DAENAV
+2152 
-2158 TGGKLVLAGGILET
+2158 
-2172 GTGQIFANGLN
+2172 
-2183 AEGDARNP
+2183 
-2191 GSVKLN
+2191 
-2197 GDNWS
+2197 
-2202 FDSGLIAFD
+2202 
-2211 DAKYNLT
+2211 
-2218 YAQAAA
+2218 
-2224 LLLGASNVGADASGS
+2224 
-2239 GSAKEI
+2239 
-2245 TFTGTYV
+2245 
-2252 NIPNPGPISPYYYTG
+2252 
-2267 NKSDA
+2267 
-2272 ASDGTVGGWLD
+2272 
-2283 NSGVPVTLANAIT
+2283 
-2296 VKKEPGQASEYR
+2296 
-2308 FLSGVFDGSK
+2308 
-2318 ASDTSSLIHDDS
+2318 
-2330 GVHVTSDGPLTIQ
+2330 
-2343 NWGTE
+2343 
-2348 LVPAHTSTVA
+2348 
-2358 STGEIVFGN
+2358 
-2367 NVSVLNNHSAGDGTK
+2367 
-2382 GGGALFSKASI
+2382 
-2393 TFGDNAVL
+2393 
-2401 SGNATVLAAGGEGY
+2401 
-2415 GGGALFL
+2415 
-2422 DGKGEILLGKNAL
+2422 
-2435 IEKNE
+2435 
-2440 SCGYGGAIYSLGSV
+2440 
-2454 RLGEGAVIRGNK
+2454 
-2466 ASYMGGAL
+2466 
-2474 AVTGAL
+2474 
-2480 SLGKNALVED
+2480 
-2490 NQARQGGAIYAQNGT
+2490 
-2505 LALGSGT
+2505 
-2512 RLERNQADRGGA
+2512 
-2524 IYLQGGSGDS
+2524 
-2534 TTLDLMNSVF
+2534 
-2544 RENSASNG
+2544 
-2552 GALYLTGDGTLR
+2552 
-2564 IAAADTVF
+2564 
-2572 EGNSAS
+2572 
-2578 YGGAIYNG
+2578 
-2586 FPMNEKGHSGSD
+2586 
-2598 GSLAFNGGA
+2598 
-2607 RFTGNTASG
+2607 
-2616 LGGAIYNTRAVTL
+2616 
-2629 NPGAGQEIVFSGNTD
+2629 
-2644 STGSNA
+2644 
-2650 IFMGDGSS
+2650 
-2658 LDITGDGKVVFDDAL
+2658 
-2673 SSQSATPTLKKTGG
+2673 

-2730 MPEFSF
+2730 MPAFSF
-2736 AAQGE
+2736 VAQGE

-2765 TNGLNAEG
+2765 INGLNAEG

-2778 GAVKLRDD
+2778 GAVKLSGD
-2786 NWSFNSGLI
+2786 NWSFDSGLI

-2822 EGVGSTSAK
+2822 EGAGSTSAK
-2831 EITFIGTGYVDPDPD
+2831 EITFIGTGYVDPVPDPVPPEEPDPD
-2846 PVPPVDPDPTPPAP
+2846 PVPPVDPGPDPVPPVEPDPTPPAP

-2904 VVGASATDD
+2904 VVGASAKDD

-2969 TGEGASGV
+2969 TGEGAFGV

-3044 STIRQADGQTNVSGR
+3044 STIRQADGQTNVSGK

-3067 SGGGLNVSGAVDS
+3067 SGGALNVSGAVDS

-3108 INIGDQ
+3108 LNIGDQ

-3119 VVARQARLQGG
+3119 VVARQAQLQGG

-3137 WKGNDALTDAS
+3137 WKGNDALADAS

-3234 FTDGSLLLVD
+3234 FADGSLLLVD

-3285 SVSSVQGWNGDNLS
+3285 SVSNVQGWNGDNLS

-3318 IQATA
+3318 VQATA

-3343 GKGLNDTESDSMG
+3343 GKGLNDTESGNMG

-3365 ENYLPK
+3365 ENHLPK

-3401 VRAIQDHASLLHMTA
+3401 VRAIQDHASLSHMTT
-3416 TREGAVRK
+3416 TREGAIRK

-3430 INALYGAEHA
+3430 LNALYGAEHA
-3440 RNFGAGSLDGGY
+3440 RNLGAGSLDGGY

-3465 AFGVFRVGMA
+3465 AFGDFRVGMA

-3494 DFDFWGVN
+3494 DFDFWGMN

-3532 TTMQLGQLRGDVDTG
+3532 ATMQLGQLRADVDTG

-3581 FTSRIDEHDVF
+3581 FTSRIDDHDVF

-3629 VVPAAGDLK
+3629 VAPAAGDLK
-3638 AKTKAR
+3638 AKAKAR

-3673 RDNISFGLDYG
+3673 KDNISFGLDYG
-3684 IRASEHKTGHGV
+3684 IRASEHKAGHGV

>member
-310 ENDQGTLHV
+310 ENDQGMLHV

-988 NVVFEGNKGR
+988 NVVFVGNKGR

-1025 KYVHIGKNALFKD
+1025 KYVHIGKNALFKN

-1232 FNGGARFTGNTASGF
+1232 FNGGARFTGNTASGL
-1247 GGAIYNTRSI
+1247 GGAIYNTRAV

-1314 TGSGELLLNASMDGF
+1314 TGNGELLLNASMDGF

-1340 SIAEKWLIKNLS
+1340 GIAEKWLIKNLV
-1352 TVAGGKLKM
+1352 TIAGGKLKM
-1361 SEFSFA
+1361 PEFSFA
-1367 SQDAENAVT
+1367 SQDAENAIT

-1472 NPGPLSP
+1472 NPGPISP

-1622 LSGNSTAL
+1622 LSDNSTAL

-1778 TASVMD
+1778 TASVTD

-1863 GKDASAKLTFA
+1863 GKDASTKLTFA

-1984 TSGNVVFSGNTAT
+1984 TSGNVVFSGNMAT

-2034 YNTRAVT
+2034 YNTR
-2041 LNPGA
+2041 
-2046 GQEIVFSGNT
+2046 
-2056 DSTGSNAIFMGDG
+2056 
-2069 SSLDIMGDGK
+2069 
-2079 VVFDDAL
+2079 
-2086 SSQSATPTLKKT
+2086 
-2098 GSGELLLNASMDGF
+2098 
-2112 LGTASFE
+2112 
-2119 GGLTSI
+2119 SI
-2125 AEKWLIKNLSTV
+2125 
-2137 AGGKLKMSEFSFASQ
+2137 
-2152 DAENAV
+2152 
-2158 TGGKLVLAGGILET
+2158 
-2172 GTGQIFANGLN
+2172 
-2183 AEGDARNP
+2183 
-2191 GSVKLN
+2191 
-2197 GDNWS
+2197 
-2202 FDSGLIAFD
+2202 
-2211 DAKYNLT
+2211 
-2218 YAQAAA
+2218 
-2224 LLLGASNVGADASGS
+2224 
-2239 GSAKEI
+2239 
-2245 TFTGTYV
+2245 
-2252 NIPNPGPISPYYYTG
+2252 
-2267 NKSDA
+2267 
-2272 ASDGTVGGWLD
+2272 
-2283 NSGVPVTLANAIT
+2283 
-2296 VKKEPGQASEYR
+2296 
-2308 FLSGVFDGSK
+2308 
-2318 ASDTSSLIHDDS
+2318 
-2330 GVHVTSDGPLTIQ
+2330 
-2343 NWGTE
+2343 
-2348 LVPAHTSTVA
+2348 
-2358 STGEIVFGN
+2358 
-2367 NVSVLNNHSAGDGTK
+2367 
-2382 GGGALFSKASI
+2382 
-2393 TFGDNAVL
+2393 
-2401 SGNATVLAAGGEGY
+2401 
-2415 GGGALFL
+2415 
-2422 DGKGEILLGKNAL
+2422 
-2435 IEKNE
+2435 
-2440 SCGYGGAIYSLGSV
+2440 
-2454 RLGEGAVIRGNK
+2454 
-2466 ASYMGGAL
+2466 
-2474 AVTGAL
+2474 
-2480 SLGKNALVED
+2480 
-2490 NQARQGGAIYAQNGT
+2490 
-2505 LALGSGT
+2505 
-2512 RLERNQADRGGA
+2512 
-2524 IYLQGGSGDS
+2524 
-2534 TTLDLMNSVF
+2534 
-2544 RENSASNG
+2544 
-2552 GALYLTGDGTLR
+2552 
-2564 IAAADTVF
+2564 
-2572 EGNSAS
+2572 
-2578 YGGAIYNG
+2578 
-2586 FPMNEKGHSGSD
+2586 
-2598 GSLAFNGGA
+2598 
-2607 RFTGNTASG
+2607 
-2616 LGGAIYNTRAVTL
+2616 TL

-2658 LDITGDGKVVFDDAL
+2658 LDITGDGKVVFDDTL
-2673 SSQSATPTLKKTGG
+2673 SSQSATPTLKKTGSG
-2687 GTLLFNASMDGF
+2687 ELLLNASMDGF

-2778 GAVKLRDD
+2778 GAVKLSGD
-2786 NWSFNSGLI
+2786 NWSFDSGLI

-2822 EGVGSTSAK
+2822 EGAGSTSAK
-2831 EITFIGTGYVDPDPD
+2831 EITFIGTGYVDPDPDPVPPVDPDPDPVPPVDPDPD

-2954 LVTAGGNPVNVHVGG
+2954 LVMAGGNPVNVHVGG

-3137 WKGNDALTDAS
+3137 WKGNDALADAS

-3318 IQATA
+3318 VQATA

-3465 AFGVFRVGMA
+3465 AFGVFRVRMA

-3673 RDNISFGLDYG
+3673 KDNISFGLDYG

>member
-45 AGAEDPI
+45 AGAEELSGDISPI
-52 IAPNSSISKHYDTN
+52 SLSGDTRNIIGVGDISLRSTEPALRYLIN
-66 TTVLNTDQPQFS
+66 VS
-78 KELYAIGATGSQG
+78 GQG
-91 ALDISMEG
+91 QLDISMSNG
-99 DAALTVDASWRRDAA
+99 SPMAVGNADGIYLKDYSDYDQYASAFHVA
-114 DSNRDQLSAV
+114 
-124 YVGSGA
+124 GSGSSG
-130 QFSFTG
+130 SFVGTG
-136 TGLFRATG
+136 TFSMVGG
-144 QGKVMEAVA
+144 GKLLGVCA
-153 FRNGANGPTGG
+153 FLSESKG
-164 TMRLTGAITG
+164 TLTLSGDITG
-174 EAITEA
+174 EAEA
-180 SENGSGYKAI
+180 VMNGSNGYASFAAAAAGGNLVFGGDRTTLRAKASTGNNANGAFVKYGGMI
-190 GVKAE
+190 GFASKSVLIESKNTDSNSVGINCADGTVKTSADTDLDIVVE
-195 NAGTII
+195 GNKATTGIQLTASSSDVQLAGNLDLTATQTGQDSFASVLGISND
-201 FSGKSAWLKAMA
+201 SGKMVVSGPTSLRLVTNAPFDAKGITASGKADMSFLGDVEIA
-213 HAGTADGVYA
+213 V
-223 RYGGVVDFQ
+223 
-232 SEEVKVLSQSDTGSA
+232 TGSA
-247 ASGISIEYS
+247 SGSALYTTYRYDYS
-256 GGTITSSEQTAL
+256 TQAGICP
-268 TVGVKAPAST
+268 V
-278 ATGISL
+278 ISL
-284 SGASKGLVDLA
+284 GTDGKAVTLNSSG
-295 GSLAVSVEGSPVRGI
+295 
-310 ENDQGTLHV
+310 
-319 AKASSITGI
+319 
-328 GEGTFPSYG
+328 YG
-337 IWGRNGSSTELRG
+337 IN
-350 DVDVNM
+350 N
-356 TSSTTVY
+356 
-363 GVYADSATVS
+363 
-373 LGSEGDVAILVQGSL
+373 QG
-388 GRGVAAFSGGN
+388 
-399 VELGSQG
+399 
-406 KEVSITAQN
+406 
-415 TGVEAGTS
+415 
-423 STVSLNGKVKI
+423 
-434 DSGTG
+434 
-439 ISLSSTTVDKF
+439 
-450 PSLLSNGSVSIISAG
+450 GSVSL
-465 TGIVAKYAHAVF
+465 TGQRINITGSTGVFVEGGGNENVFADVRFDGPTTINADKAIV
-477 NELHIQAGTGID
+477 
-489 VQSPG
+489 
-494 YIGSGNTDTVLDV
+494 
-507 NGPAEIVAQN
+507 
-517 TALQIVG
+517 
-524 ASGSKSASSGF
+524 
-535 VGTFN
+535 
-540 DAASLRASNGNG
+540 
-552 VQLSAST
+552 
-559 HSGTTAARDCSV
+559 
-571 TFKGQTSIASE
+571 TSI
-582 KGTGVVVNGPVAS
+582 
-595 TAQDG
+595 
-600 ASVVFEG
+600 
-607 ATTIDAAKAIEIKKN
+607 KAGEQV
-622 NGKGASVTFA
+622 GASVTFA
-632 YNPTPINVPARAQ
+632 YNPTPINVPVTKES
-645 DADSQVNG
+645 ADSKVRG
-653 SVTGTG
+653 SVTGSSG
-659 TLIKSGGGS
+659 TINKENAGS
-668 LALNGDNS
+668 LAFYGDISN
-676 SFSGEFNMQ
+676 FSGVFNQ
-685 GGRAFLGSGKGYF
+685 KGGTTFLSEGAAGYF
-698 SGATVNLTGGTLVAP
+698 GKAQLAVTGGALVAP
-713 ELRFSGGKL
+713 TLSFQKTGKL
-722 LVAGGTLET
+722 TLAGGTLET

-738 SALNADGDMKD
+738 NALNADGDMKD

-791 AADNA
+791 AADNV

-848 LQGTTPVT
+848 LQGTTPVA
-856 RSLTI
+856 RSLAI

-889 ITFDGL
+889 IAFDGL

-960 IGNNVSFIN
+960 IGNNVGFIN

-998 RGGALNVVDDYGGY
+998 RGGALNVVDDYEDY
-1012 LTDPNYAS
+1012 LTDPDYAS

-1025 KYVHIGKNALFKD
+1025 KYVHIGKNALFKN

-1096 SATFIQNSAGSYG
+1096 SAAFTQNSAGSYG

-1144 NMAAESAFSKNTA
+1144 NMAAESTFSKNTA
-1157 GVGGGLYNEGIAS
+1157 GVGGGFYNEGIAS

-1213 YNDFSADKDGNV
+1213 YNDFSEDKDGNA
-1225 VSDGSLT
+1225 VS
-1232 FNGGARFTGNTASGF
+1232 A
-1247 GGAIYNTRSI
+1247 
-1257 TLNPGAGQEIVFS
+1257 
-1270 GNTDSTGSNAIFMGD
+1270 
-1285 GSSLDIMGDGKVVF
+1285 
-1299 DDALSSQ
+1299 
-1306 SATPTLKK
+1306 
-1314 TGSGELLLNASMDGF
+1314 
-1329 LGTASFEGGLT
+1329 
-1340 SIAEKWLIKNLS
+1340 
-1352 TVAGGKLKM
+1352 
-1361 SEFSFA
+1361 
-1367 SQDAENAVT
+1367 
-1376 GGKLVLAGGILETG
+1376 
-1390 TGQIFAN
+1390 
-1397 GLNAEGDAR
+1397 
-1406 NPGSVKLNGDNWSF
+1406 
-1420 DSGLIAFDDAKYN
+1420 
-1433 LTYAQAAALLLGA
+1433 
-1446 SNVGADAS
+1446 
-1454 GSGSAKEITFTGT
+1454 
-1467 YVNIP
+1467 
-1472 NPGPLSP
+1472 
-1479 YYYTG
+1479 
-1484 NKSDAASDGT
+1484 
-1494 VGGWRD
+1494 
-1500 SSGLPIAIADV
+1500 
-1511 ITVKTEPGQAS
+1511 
-1522 EYRFLS
+1522 
-1528 GVYDGSKTS
+1528 
-1537 DTSET
+1537 
-1542 YACLIHGGDSGVRVT
+1542 
-1557 SDGPL
+1557 
-1562 TIQNWGTGLM
+1562 
-1572 PYHASVASS
+1572 
-1581 NGEILFGDNVSLL
+1581 
-1594 NNHSAGDATKGGGA
+1594 
-1608 IFSKKGVTFGDNAV
+1608 
-1622 LSGNSTAL
+1622 
-1630 AIGGGGYGG
+1630 
-1639 GAIFL
+1639 
-1644 DGKGVVRF
+1644 
-1652 GKNAVIANNESYHYG
+1652 
-1667 GAIYSL
+1667 
-1673 GSVSMGEGATVR
+1673 
-1685 GNTTSYMG
+1685 
-1693 GAIAVTGALSLG
+1693 
-1705 TGSVVESNQAQAG
+1705 
-1718 GAVYS
+1718 
-1723 TGQVNATG
+1723 
-1731 TTFRKNVAT
+1731 
-1740 SNYGGGIYS
+1740 
-1749 AGGSIVLV
+1749 
-1757 DSRMEENKAAGG
+1757 
-1769 GAIILAGGG
+1769 
-1778 TASVMD
+1778 
-1784 TAFAANTATNGGAF
+1784 
-1798 FIDKNGVLTTASG
+1798 
-1811 GVGTDAGTLFDGNS
+1811 
-1825 ATTNGGA
+1825 
-1832 VYVQNG
+1832 
-1838 TVDLGSGTRLQGN
+1838 
-1851 QAAKGGAIYALG
+1851 
-1863 GKDASAKLTFA
+1863 
-1874 GTVFGKNSG
+1874 
-1883 TYGGAVYSSASVG
+1883 
-1896 GTVNAAASDVVFEGN
+1896 
-1911 TATSGGAV
+1911 
-1919 YLGGSGTSDIAFTD
+1919 
-1933 AVFKENQANTGNG
+1933 
-1946 GAIYSAISGSSNLA
+1946 
-1960 IADSTFEGNNA
+1960 
-1971 GYGGAVFNNGQLT
+1971 
-1984 TSGNVVFSGNTAT
+1984 
-1997 YGGAVYNYFTST
+1997 
-2009 TDGSL
+2009 GSL

-2025 TASGLGGAI
+2025 TAGGLGGAI
-2034 YNTRAVT
+2034 YNTR
-2041 LNPGA
+2041 
-2046 GQEIVFSGNT
+2046 
-2056 DSTGSNAIFMGDG
+2056 
-2069 SSLDIMGDGK
+2069 
-2079 VVFDDAL
+2079 
-2086 SSQSATPTLKKT
+2086 
-2098 GSGELLLNASMDGF
+2098 
-2112 LGTASFE
+2112 
-2119 GGLTSI
+2119 SI
-2125 AEKWLIKNLSTV
+2125 
-2137 AGGKLKMSEFSFASQ
+2137 
-2152 DAENAV
+2152 
-2158 TGGKLVLAGGILET
+2158 
-2172 GTGQIFANGLN
+2172 
-2183 AEGDARNP
+2183 
-2191 GSVKLN
+2191 
-2197 GDNWS
+2197 
-2202 FDSGLIAFD
+2202 
-2211 DAKYNLT
+2211 
-2218 YAQAAA
+2218 
-2224 LLLGASNVGADASGS
+2224 
-2239 GSAKEI
+2239 
-2245 TFTGTYV
+2245 
-2252 NIPNPGPISPYYYTG
+2252 
-2267 NKSDA
+2267 
-2272 ASDGTVGGWLD
+2272 
-2283 NSGVPVTLANAIT
+2283 
-2296 VKKEPGQASEYR
+2296 
-2308 FLSGVFDGSK
+2308 
-2318 ASDTSSLIHDDS
+2318 
-2330 GVHVTSDGPLTIQ
+2330 
-2343 NWGTE
+2343 
-2348 LVPAHTSTVA
+2348 
-2358 STGEIVFGN
+2358 
-2367 NVSVLNNHSAGDGTK
+2367 
-2382 GGGALFSKASI
+2382 
-2393 TFGDNAVL
+2393 
-2401 SGNATVLAAGGEGY
+2401 
-2415 GGGALFL
+2415 
-2422 DGKGEILLGKNAL
+2422 
-2435 IEKNE
+2435 
-2440 SCGYGGAIYSLGSV
+2440 
-2454 RLGEGAVIRGNK
+2454 
-2466 ASYMGGAL
+2466 
-2474 AVTGAL
+2474 
-2480 SLGKNALVED
+2480 
-2490 NQARQGGAIYAQNGT
+2490 
-2505 LALGSGT
+2505 
-2512 RLERNQADRGGA
+2512 
-2524 IYLQGGSGDS
+2524 
-2534 TTLDLMNSVF
+2534 
-2544 RENSASNG
+2544 
-2552 GALYLTGDGTLR
+2552 
-2564 IAAADTVF
+2564 
-2572 EGNSAS
+2572 
-2578 YGGAIYNG
+2578 
-2586 FPMNEKGHSGSD
+2586 
-2598 GSLAFNGGA
+2598 
-2607 RFTGNTASG
+2607 
-2616 LGGAIYNTRAVTL
+2616 TL

-2673 SSQSATPTLKKTGG
+2673 SSQSATPALKKTGSG
-2687 GTLLFNASMDGF
+2687 ELLLNASMDGF

-2706 DGRTEIAQKWLI
+2706 DGRTEIPQKWLI

-2730 MPEFSF
+2730 MPAFSF
-2736 AAQGE
+2736 VAQGE

-2765 TNGLNAEG
+2765 INGLNAEG

-2778 GAVKLRDD
+2778 GAVKLSGD
-2786 NWSFNSGLI
+2786 NWSFDSGLI

-2810 ADSLGA
+2810 TDSLGA

-2822 EGVGSTSAK
+2822 EGAGSTSAK
-2831 EITFIGTGYVDPDPD
+2831 EITFIGTGYVDPGPD
-2846 PVPPVDPDPTPPAP
+2846 PVPPVEPDPTPPAP

-2904 VVGASATDD
+2904 VVGASAKDD

-3044 STIRQADGQTNVSGR
+3044 STIRQADGQTNVSGK

-3067 SGGGLNVSGAVDS
+3067 SGGALNVSGAVDS

-3108 INIGDQ
+3108 LNIGDQ

-3119 VVARQARLQGG
+3119 VVARQAQLQGG

-3137 WKGNDALTDAS
+3137 WKGNDALADAS

-3234 FTDGSLLLVD
+3234 FADGSLLLVD

-3255 SQGGTLNVDAGAKLL
+3255 SQGGTLNVDTGAKLL

-3285 SVSSVQGWNGDNLS
+3285 SVSNVQGWNGDNLS

-3318 IQATA
+3318 VQATA

-3343 GKGLNDTESDSMG
+3343 GKGLNDTESGNMG

-3365 ENYLPK
+3365 ENHLPK

-3401 VRAIQDHASLLHMTA
+3401 VRAIQDHASLSHMTT
-3416 TREGAVRK
+3416 TREGAIRK

-3440 RNFGAGSLDGGY
+3440 RNLGAGSLDGGY

-3465 AFGVFRVGMA
+3465 AFGDFRVGMA

-3494 DFDFWGVN
+3494 DFDFWGMN

-3532 TTMQLGQLRGDVDTG
+3532 ATMQLGQLRADVDTG

-3581 FTSRIDEHDVF
+3581 FTSRIDDHDVF

-3638 AKTKAR
+3638 AKTKVR

-3673 RDNISFGLDYG
+3673 KDNISFGLDYG
-3684 IRASEHKTGHGV
+3684 IRASEHKAGHGV

>member
-45 AGAEDPI
+45 AGAEELSGDISPI
-52 IAPNSSISKHYDTN
+52 SLSGDTRNIIGVGDISLRSTEPALRYLIN
-66 TTVLNTDQPQFS
+66 VS
-78 KELYAIGATGSQG
+78 GQG
-91 ALDISMEG
+91 QLDISMSNG
-99 DAALTVDASWRRDAA
+99 SPMAVGNADGIYLKDYSDYDQYASAFHVA
-114 DSNRDQLSAV
+114 
-124 YVGSGA
+124 GSGSSG
-130 QFSFTG
+130 SFAGTG
-136 TGLFRATG
+136 TFSMVGG
-144 QGKVMEAVA
+144 GKLLGVCA
-153 FRNGANGPTGG
+153 FLSESKG
-164 TMRLTGAITG
+164 TLTLSGDITG
-174 EAITEA
+174 EAEA
-180 SENGSGYKAI
+180 VMNGSNGYASFVAAAAGGNLVFGGDRTTLRAKAST
-190 GVKAE
+190 GNNANGAFVKYGGMIDFASKSVLIE
-195 NAGTII
+195 SKNTDSNSVGINCADGTVKTSADTDLDIVVEGNKATTGIQLTASSSDVQLAGNLDLTATQTGQDSFASVLGISND
-201 FSGKSAWLKAMA
+201 SGKMVVSGPTSLRLATNAPFDAKGITASGKADMSFLGDVEIA
-213 HAGTADGVYA
+213 V
-223 RYGGVVDFQ
+223 
-232 SEEVKVLSQSDTGSA
+232 TGSA
-247 ASGISIEYS
+247 SGSALYTTYRYDYS
-256 GGTITSSEQTAL
+256 TQAGICP
-268 TVGVKAPAST
+268 V
-278 ATGISL
+278 ISL
-284 SGASKGLVDLA
+284 GTDGKAVTLNSSG
-295 GSLAVSVEGSPVRGI
+295 
-310 ENDQGTLHV
+310 
-319 AKASSITGI
+319 
-328 GEGTFPSYG
+328 YG
-337 IWGRNGSSTELRG
+337 IN
-350 DVDVNM
+350 N
-356 TSSTTVY
+356 
-363 GVYADSATVS
+363 
-373 LGSEGDVAILVQGSL
+373 QG
-388 GRGVAAFSGGN
+388 
-399 VELGSQG
+399 
-406 KEVSITAQN
+406 
-415 TGVEAGTS
+415 
-423 STVSLNGKVKI
+423 
-434 DSGTG
+434 
-439 ISLSSTTVDKF
+439 
-450 PSLLSNGSVSIISAG
+450 GSVSL
-465 TGIVAKYAHAVF
+465 TGQRINITGSTGVFVEGGGNENVFADVRFDGPTTINADKAIV
-477 NELHIQAGTGID
+477 
-489 VQSPG
+489 
-494 YIGSGNTDTVLDV
+494 
-507 NGPAEIVAQN
+507 
-517 TALQIVG
+517 
-524 ASGSKSASSGF
+524 
-535 VGTFN
+535 
-540 DAASLRASNGNG
+540 
-552 VQLSAST
+552 
-559 HSGTTAARDCSV
+559 
-571 TFKGQTSIASE
+571 TSI
-582 KGTGVVVNGPVAS
+582 
-595 TAQDG
+595 
-600 ASVVFEG
+600 
-607 ATTIDAAKAIEIKKN
+607 KAGEQV
-622 NGKGASVTFA
+622 GASVTFA
-632 YNPTPINVPARAQ
+632 YNPTPINVPVTKES
-645 DADSQVNG
+645 ADSKVRG
-653 SVTGTG
+653 SVTGSSG
-659 TLIKSGGGS
+659 TINKENAGS
-668 LALNGDNS
+668 LAFYGDISN
-676 SFSGEFNMQ
+676 FSGVFNQ
-685 GGRAFLGSGKGYF
+685 KGGTTFLSEGAAGYF
-698 SGATVNLTGGTLVAP
+698 GKAQLAVTGGALVAP
-713 ELRFSGGKL
+713 TLSFQKTGKL
-722 LVAGGTLET
+722 TLAGGTLET

-791 AADNA
+791 AADNV

-848 LQGTTPVT
+848 LQGTTPVA
-856 RSLTI
+856 RSLAI

-889 ITFDGL
+889 IAFDGL

-960 IGNNVSFIN
+960 IGNNVGFIN

-998 RGGALNVVDDYGGY
+998 RGGALNVVDDYEDY
-1012 LTDPNYAS
+1012 LTDPDYAS

-1025 KYVHIGKNALFKD
+1025 KYVHIGKNALFKN

-1096 SATFIQNSAGSYG
+1096 SATFTQNSAGSYG

-1144 NMAAESAFSKNTA
+1144 NMAAESTFSKNTA

-1184 GGAVFNVHQLTFAD
+1184 GGAIFNVHQLTFAD

-1213 YNDFSADKDGNV
+1213 YNDFSEDKDGNA
-1225 VSDGSLT
+1225 VSAGSLA
-1232 FNGGARFTGNTASGF
+1232 FNGGARFTGNTAGGL

-1285 GSSLDIMGDGKVVF
+1285 GSSLDITGDGKVVF
-1299 DDALSSQ
+1299 NDALSSQ
-1306 SATPTLKK
+1306 SATPALKK
-1314 TGSGELLLNASMDGF
+1314 TGS
-1329 LGTASFEGGLT
+1329 
-1340 SIAEKWLIKNLS
+1340 
-1352 TVAGGKLKM
+1352 
-1361 SEFSFA
+1361 
-1367 SQDAENAVT
+1367 
-1376 GGKLVLAGGILETG
+1376 
-1390 TGQIFAN
+1390 
-1397 GLNAEGDAR
+1397 
-1406 NPGSVKLNGDNWSF
+1406 
-1420 DSGLIAFDDAKYN
+1420 
-1433 LTYAQAAALLLGA
+1433 
-1446 SNVGADAS
+1446 
-1454 GSGSAKEITFTGT
+1454 
-1467 YVNIP
+1467 
-1472 NPGPLSP
+1472 
-1479 YYYTG
+1479 
-1484 NKSDAASDGT
+1484 
-1494 VGGWRD
+1494 
-1500 SSGLPIAIADV
+1500 
-1511 ITVKTEPGQAS
+1511 
-1522 EYRFLS
+1522 
-1528 GVYDGSKTS
+1528 
-1537 DTSET
+1537 
-1542 YACLIHGGDSGVRVT
+1542 
-1557 SDGPL
+1557 
-1562 TIQNWGTGLM
+1562 
-1572 PYHASVASS
+1572 
-1581 NGEILFGDNVSLL
+1581 
-1594 NNHSAGDATKGGGA
+1594 
-1608 IFSKKGVTFGDNAV
+1608 
-1622 LSGNSTAL
+1622 
-1630 AIGGGGYGG
+1630 
-1639 GAIFL
+1639 
-1644 DGKGVVRF
+1644 
-1652 GKNAVIANNESYHYG
+1652 
-1667 GAIYSL
+1667 
-1673 GSVSMGEGATVR
+1673 
-1685 GNTTSYMG
+1685 
-1693 GAIAVTGALSLG
+1693 
-1705 TGSVVESNQAQAG
+1705 
-1718 GAVYS
+1718 
-1723 TGQVNATG
+1723 
-1731 TTFRKNVAT
+1731 
-1740 SNYGGGIYS
+1740 
-1749 AGGSIVLV
+1749 
-1757 DSRMEENKAAGG
+1757 
-1769 GAIILAGGG
+1769 
-1778 TASVMD
+1778 
-1784 TAFAANTATNGGAF
+1784 
-1798 FIDKNGVLTTASG
+1798 
-1811 GVGTDAGTLFDGNS
+1811 
-1825 ATTNGGA
+1825 
-1832 VYVQNG
+1832 
-1838 TVDLGSGTRLQGN
+1838 
-1851 QAAKGGAIYALG
+1851 
-1863 GKDASAKLTFA
+1863 
-1874 GTVFGKNSG
+1874 
-1883 TYGGAVYSSASVG
+1883 
-1896 GTVNAAASDVVFEGN
+1896 
-1911 TATSGGAV
+1911 
-1919 YLGGSGTSDIAFTD
+1919 
-1933 AVFKENQANTGNG
+1933 
-1946 GAIYSAISGSSNLA
+1946 
-1960 IADSTFEGNNA
+1960 
-1971 GYGGAVFNNGQLT
+1971 
-1984 TSGNVVFSGNTAT
+1984 
-1997 YGGAVYNYFTST
+1997 
-2009 TDGSL
+2009 
-2014 AFNGGARFTGN
+2014 
-2025 TASGLGGAI
+2025 
-2034 YNTRAVT
+2034 
-2041 LNPGA
+2041 
-2046 GQEIVFSGNT
+2046 
-2056 DSTGSNAIFMGDG
+2056 
-2069 SSLDIMGDGK
+2069 
-2079 VVFDDAL
+2079 
-2086 SSQSATPTLKKT
+2086 
-2098 GSGELLLNASMDGF
+2098 
-2112 LGTASFE
+2112 
-2119 GGLTSI
+2119 
-2125 AEKWLIKNLSTV
+2125 
-2137 AGGKLKMSEFSFASQ
+2137 
-2152 DAENAV
+2152 
-2158 TGGKLVLAGGILET
+2158 
-2172 GTGQIFANGLN
+2172 
-2183 AEGDARNP
+2183 
-2191 GSVKLN
+2191 
-2197 GDNWS
+2197 
-2202 FDSGLIAFD
+2202 
-2211 DAKYNLT
+2211 
-2218 YAQAAA
+2218 
-2224 LLLGASNVGADASGS
+2224 
-2239 GSAKEI
+2239 
-2245 TFTGTYV
+2245 
-2252 NIPNPGPISPYYYTG
+2252 
-2267 NKSDA
+2267 
-2272 ASDGTVGGWLD
+2272 
-2283 NSGVPVTLANAIT
+2283 
-2296 VKKEPGQASEYR
+2296 
-2308 FLSGVFDGSK
+2308 
-2318 ASDTSSLIHDDS
+2318 
-2330 GVHVTSDGPLTIQ
+2330 
-2343 NWGTE
+2343 
-2348 LVPAHTSTVA
+2348 
-2358 STGEIVFGN
+2358 
-2367 NVSVLNNHSAGDGTK
+2367 
-2382 GGGALFSKASI
+2382 
-2393 TFGDNAVL
+2393 
-2401 SGNATVLAAGGEGY
+2401 
-2415 GGGALFL
+2415 
-2422 DGKGEILLGKNAL
+2422 
-2435 IEKNE
+2435 
-2440 SCGYGGAIYSLGSV
+2440 
-2454 RLGEGAVIRGNK
+2454 
-2466 ASYMGGAL
+2466 
-2474 AVTGAL
+2474 
-2480 SLGKNALVED
+2480 
-2490 NQARQGGAIYAQNGT
+2490 
-2505 LALGSGT
+2505 
-2512 RLERNQADRGGA
+2512 
-2524 IYLQGGSGDS
+2524 
-2534 TTLDLMNSVF
+2534 
-2544 RENSASNG
+2544 
-2552 GALYLTGDGTLR
+2552 
-2564 IAAADTVF
+2564 
-2572 EGNSAS
+2572 
-2578 YGGAIYNG
+2578 
-2586 FPMNEKGHSGSD
+2586 
-2598 GSLAFNGGA
+2598 
-2607 RFTGNTASG
+2607 
-2616 LGGAIYNTRAVTL
+2616 
-2629 NPGAGQEIVFSGNTD
+2629 
-2644 STGSNA
+2644 
-2650 IFMGDGSS
+2650 
-2658 LDITGDGKVVFDDAL
+2658 
-2673 SSQSATPTLKKTGG
+2673 

-2730 MPEFSF
+2730 MPAFSF
-2736 AAQGE
+2736 VAQGE

-2765 TNGLNAEG
+2765 INGLNAEG

-2778 GAVKLRDD
+2778 GAVKLSGD
-2786 NWSFNSGLI
+2786 NWSFDSGLI

-2822 EGVGSTSAK
+2822 EGAGSTSAK
-2831 EITFIGTGYVDPDPD
+2831 EITFIGTGYVAPDPD
-2846 PVPPVDPDPTPPAP
+2846 PVPPVEPDPTPPAP

-2904 VVGASATDD
+2904 VVGASAKDD

-2969 TGEGASGV
+2969 TGEGAFGV

-3044 STIRQADGQTNVSGR
+3044 STIRQADGQTNVSGK

-3067 SGGGLNVSGAVDS
+3067 SGGALNVSGAVDS

-3119 VVARQARLQGG
+3119 VVARQAQLQGG

-3137 WKGNDALTDAS
+3137 WKGNDALADAS

-3165 GQNSLLVLGDTDT
+3165 GQNSLLLLGDTDT

-3224 APVLTPNTAT
+3224 APVLIPNTAT
-3234 FTDGSLLLVD
+3234 FADGSLLLVD

-3285 SVSSVQGWNGDNLS
+3285 SVSNVQGWNGDNLS

-3318 IQATA
+3318 VQATA

-3343 GKGLNDTESDSMG
+3343 GRGLNDTESGNMG

-3365 ENYLPK
+3365 ENHLPK

-3401 VRAIQDHASLLHMTA
+3401 VRAIQDHASLSHMTT
-3416 TREGAVRK
+3416 TREGAIRK

-3440 RNFGAGSLDGGY
+3440 RNLGAGSLDGGY

-3465 AFGVFRVGMA
+3465 AFGDFRVGMA

-3494 DFDFWGVN
+3494 DFDFWGMN

-3532 TTMQLGQLRGDVDTG
+3532 ATMQLGQLRADVDTG

-3581 FTSRIDEHDVF
+3581 FTSRIDDHDVF

-3629 VVPAAGDLK
+3629 VAPAAGDLK

-3673 RDNISFGLDYG
+3673 KDNISFGLDYG
-3684 IRASEHKTGHGV
+3684 IRASEHKAGHGV

>member
-45 AGAEDPI
+45 AGAEELSGDISPI
-52 IAPNSSISKHYDTN
+52 SLSGDTRNIIGVGDISLRSTEPALRYLIN
-66 TTVLNTDQPQFS
+66 VS
-78 KELYAIGATGSQG
+78 GQG
-91 ALDISMEG
+91 QLDISMSNG
-99 DAALTVDASWRRDAA
+99 SSMAVGHADGIYLKDYSDYDQYASAFHVA
-114 DSNRDQLSAV
+114 
-124 YVGSGA
+124 GSGSSG
-130 QFSFTG
+130 SFVGTG
-136 TGLFRATG
+136 TFSMVGG
-144 QGKVMEAVA
+144 GKLLGVCA
-153 FRNGANGPTGG
+153 FLSESKG
-164 TMRLTGAITG
+164 TLTLSGDITG
-174 EAITEA
+174 EAEA
-180 SENGSGYKAI
+180 VMNGSNGYASFAAAAAGGNLVFGGDRTTLRAKASTGNNANGAFVKYGGMI
-190 GVKAE
+190 GLASKSVLIESKNTDSNSVGINCADGTVKTSADTDLDIVVE
-195 NAGTII
+195 GNKATTGIQLTASSSDVQLAGNLDLTATQTGQDSFASVLGISND
-201 FSGKSAWLKAMA
+201 SGKMVVSGPTSLRLVTNAPFDAKGITASGKADMSFLGDVEIA
-213 HAGTADGVYA
+213 V
-223 RYGGVVDFQ
+223 
-232 SEEVKVLSQSDTGSA
+232 TGSA
-247 ASGISIEYS
+247 SGSALYTTYRYDYS
-256 GGTITSSEQTAL
+256 TQAGICP
-268 TVGVKAPAST
+268 V
-278 ATGISL
+278 ISL
-284 SGASKGLVDLA
+284 GTDGKAVTLNSSG
-295 GSLAVSVEGSPVRGI
+295 
-310 ENDQGTLHV
+310 
-319 AKASSITGI
+319 
-328 GEGTFPSYG
+328 YG
-337 IWGRNGSSTELRG
+337 IN
-350 DVDVNM
+350 N
-356 TSSTTVY
+356 
-363 GVYADSATVS
+363 
-373 LGSEGDVAILVQGSL
+373 QG
-388 GRGVAAFSGGN
+388 
-399 VELGSQG
+399 
-406 KEVSITAQN
+406 
-415 TGVEAGTS
+415 
-423 STVSLNGKVKI
+423 
-434 DSGTG
+434 
-439 ISLSSTTVDKF
+439 
-450 PSLLSNGSVSIISAG
+450 GSVSL
-465 TGIVAKYAHAVF
+465 TGQRINITGSTGVFVEGGGNENVFADVRFDGPTTINADKAIV
-477 NELHIQAGTGID
+477 
-489 VQSPG
+489 
-494 YIGSGNTDTVLDV
+494 
-507 NGPAEIVAQN
+507 
-517 TALQIVG
+517 
-524 ASGSKSASSGF
+524 
-535 VGTFN
+535 
-540 DAASLRASNGNG
+540 
-552 VQLSAST
+552 
-559 HSGTTAARDCSV
+559 
-571 TFKGQTSIASE
+571 TSI
-582 KGTGVVVNGPVAS
+582 
-595 TAQDG
+595 
-600 ASVVFEG
+600 
-607 ATTIDAAKAIEIKKN
+607 KAGEQV
-622 NGKGASVTFA
+622 GASVTFA
-632 YNPTPINVPARAQ
+632 YNPTPINVPVTKES
-645 DADSQVNG
+645 ADSKVRG
-653 SVTGTG
+653 SVTGSSG
-659 TLIKSGGGS
+659 TINKENAGS
-668 LALNGDNS
+668 LAFYGDISN
-676 SFSGEFNMQ
+676 FSGVFNQ
-685 GGRAFLGSGKGYF
+685 KGGTTFLSEGAAGYF
-698 SGATVNLTGGTLVAP
+698 GKAQLAVTGGALVAP
-713 ELRFSGGKL
+713 TLSFQKTGKL
-722 LVAGGTLET
+722 TLAGGTLET

-791 AADNA
+791 AADNV

-848 LQGTTPVT
+848 LQGTTPVA
-856 RSLTI
+856 RSLAI

-889 ITFDGL
+889 IAFDGL

-960 IGNNVSFIN
+960 IGNNVGFIN

-1012 LTDPNYAS
+1012 LTDPDYAS

-1025 KYVHIGKNALFKD
+1025 KYVHIGKNALFKN

-1096 SATFIQNSAGSYG
+1096 SATFTQNSAGSYG

-1144 NMAAESAFSKNTA
+1144 NMAAESTFFKNTA

-1213 YNDFSADKDGNV
+1213 YNDFSEDKDGNA
-1225 VSDGSLT
+1225 VS
-1232 FNGGARFTGNTASGF
+1232 A
-1247 GGAIYNTRSI
+1247 
-1257 TLNPGAGQEIVFS
+1257 
-1270 GNTDSTGSNAIFMGD
+1270 
-1285 GSSLDIMGDGKVVF
+1285 
-1299 DDALSSQ
+1299 
-1306 SATPTLKK
+1306 
-1314 TGSGELLLNASMDGF
+1314 
-1329 LGTASFEGGLT
+1329 
-1340 SIAEKWLIKNLS
+1340 
-1352 TVAGGKLKM
+1352 
-1361 SEFSFA
+1361 
-1367 SQDAENAVT
+1367 
-1376 GGKLVLAGGILETG
+1376 
-1390 TGQIFAN
+1390 
-1397 GLNAEGDAR
+1397 
-1406 NPGSVKLNGDNWSF
+1406 
-1420 DSGLIAFDDAKYN
+1420 
-1433 LTYAQAAALLLGA
+1433 
-1446 SNVGADAS
+1446 
-1454 GSGSAKEITFTGT
+1454 
-1467 YVNIP
+1467 
-1472 NPGPLSP
+1472 
-1479 YYYTG
+1479 
-1484 NKSDAASDGT
+1484 
-1494 VGGWRD
+1494 
-1500 SSGLPIAIADV
+1500 
-1511 ITVKTEPGQAS
+1511 
-1522 EYRFLS
+1522 
-1528 GVYDGSKTS
+1528 
-1537 DTSET
+1537 
-1542 YACLIHGGDSGVRVT
+1542 
-1557 SDGPL
+1557 
-1562 TIQNWGTGLM
+1562 
-1572 PYHASVASS
+1572 
-1581 NGEILFGDNVSLL
+1581 
-1594 NNHSAGDATKGGGA
+1594 
-1608 IFSKKGVTFGDNAV
+1608 
-1622 LSGNSTAL
+1622 
-1630 AIGGGGYGG
+1630 
-1639 GAIFL
+1639 
-1644 DGKGVVRF
+1644 
-1652 GKNAVIANNESYHYG
+1652 
-1667 GAIYSL
+1667 
-1673 GSVSMGEGATVR
+1673 
-1685 GNTTSYMG
+1685 
-1693 GAIAVTGALSLG
+1693 
-1705 TGSVVESNQAQAG
+1705 
-1718 GAVYS
+1718 
-1723 TGQVNATG
+1723 
-1731 TTFRKNVAT
+1731 
-1740 SNYGGGIYS
+1740 
-1749 AGGSIVLV
+1749 
-1757 DSRMEENKAAGG
+1757 
-1769 GAIILAGGG
+1769 
-1778 TASVMD
+1778 
-1784 TAFAANTATNGGAF
+1784 
-1798 FIDKNGVLTTASG
+1798 
-1811 GVGTDAGTLFDGNS
+1811 
-1825 ATTNGGA
+1825 
-1832 VYVQNG
+1832 
-1838 TVDLGSGTRLQGN
+1838 
-1851 QAAKGGAIYALG
+1851 
-1863 GKDASAKLTFA
+1863 
-1874 GTVFGKNSG
+1874 
-1883 TYGGAVYSSASVG
+1883 
-1896 GTVNAAASDVVFEGN
+1896 
-1911 TATSGGAV
+1911 
-1919 YLGGSGTSDIAFTD
+1919 
-1933 AVFKENQANTGNG
+1933 
-1946 GAIYSAISGSSNLA
+1946 
-1960 IADSTFEGNNA
+1960 
-1971 GYGGAVFNNGQLT
+1971 
-1984 TSGNVVFSGNTAT
+1984 
-1997 YGGAVYNYFTST
+1997 
-2009 TDGSL
+2009 GSL

-2034 YNTRAVT
+2034 YNTR
-2041 LNPGA
+2041 
-2046 GQEIVFSGNT
+2046 
-2056 DSTGSNAIFMGDG
+2056 
-2069 SSLDIMGDGK
+2069 
-2079 VVFDDAL
+2079 
-2086 SSQSATPTLKKT
+2086 
-2098 GSGELLLNASMDGF
+2098 
-2112 LGTASFE
+2112 
-2119 GGLTSI
+2119 SI
-2125 AEKWLIKNLSTV
+2125 
-2137 AGGKLKMSEFSFASQ
+2137 
-2152 DAENAV
+2152 
-2158 TGGKLVLAGGILET
+2158 
-2172 GTGQIFANGLN
+2172 
-2183 AEGDARNP
+2183 
-2191 GSVKLN
+2191 
-2197 GDNWS
+2197 
-2202 FDSGLIAFD
+2202 
-2211 DAKYNLT
+2211 
-2218 YAQAAA
+2218 
-2224 LLLGASNVGADASGS
+2224 
-2239 GSAKEI
+2239 
-2245 TFTGTYV
+2245 
-2252 NIPNPGPISPYYYTG
+2252 
-2267 NKSDA
+2267 
-2272 ASDGTVGGWLD
+2272 
-2283 NSGVPVTLANAIT
+2283 
-2296 VKKEPGQASEYR
+2296 
-2308 FLSGVFDGSK
+2308 
-2318 ASDTSSLIHDDS
+2318 
-2330 GVHVTSDGPLTIQ
+2330 
-2343 NWGTE
+2343 
-2348 LVPAHTSTVA
+2348 
-2358 STGEIVFGN
+2358 
-2367 NVSVLNNHSAGDGTK
+2367 
-2382 GGGALFSKASI
+2382 
-2393 TFGDNAVL
+2393 
-2401 SGNATVLAAGGEGY
+2401 
-2415 GGGALFL
+2415 
-2422 DGKGEILLGKNAL
+2422 
-2435 IEKNE
+2435 
-2440 SCGYGGAIYSLGSV
+2440 
-2454 RLGEGAVIRGNK
+2454 
-2466 ASYMGGAL
+2466 
-2474 AVTGAL
+2474 
-2480 SLGKNALVED
+2480 
-2490 NQARQGGAIYAQNGT
+2490 
-2505 LALGSGT
+2505 
-2512 RLERNQADRGGA
+2512 
-2524 IYLQGGSGDS
+2524 
-2534 TTLDLMNSVF
+2534 
-2544 RENSASNG
+2544 
-2552 GALYLTGDGTLR
+2552 
-2564 IAAADTVF
+2564 
-2572 EGNSAS
+2572 
-2578 YGGAIYNG
+2578 
-2586 FPMNEKGHSGSD
+2586 
-2598 GSLAFNGGA
+2598 
-2607 RFTGNTASG
+2607 
-2616 LGGAIYNTRAVTL
+2616 TL

-2673 SSQSATPTLKKTGG
+2673 SSQSATPALKKTGS

-2730 MPEFSF
+2730 MPAFSF
-2736 AAQGE
+2736 VAQGE

-2765 TNGLNAEG
+2765 INGLNAEG

-2778 GAVKLRDD
+2778 GAVKLSGD
-2786 NWSFNSGLI
+2786 NWSFDSGLI

-2822 EGVGSTSAK
+2822 EGAGSTSAK

-2846 PVPPVDPDPTPPAP
+2846 PVPPVDPGPDPVPPVEPDPTPPAP

-2904 VVGASATDD
+2904 VVGASAKDD

-2954 LVTAGGNPVNVHVGG
+2954 LVTAGGNPVNVYVGG

-3044 STIRQADGQTNVSGR
+3044 STIRQADGQTNVSGK

-3067 SGGGLNVSGAVDS
+3067 SGGALNVSGAVDS

-3108 INIGDQ
+3108 LNIGDQ

-3119 VVARQARLQGG
+3119 VVARQAQLQGG

-3137 WKGNDALTDAS
+3137 WKGNDALADAS

-3224 APVLTPNTAT
+3224 APVLIPNTAT
-3234 FTDGSLLLVD
+3234 FADGSLLLVD

-3285 SVSSVQGWNGDNLS
+3285 SVSNVQGWNGDNLS

-3318 IQATA
+3318 VQATA

-3343 GKGLNDTESDSMG
+3343 GKGLNDTESGNMG

-3365 ENYLPK
+3365 ENHLPK

-3401 VRAIQDHASLLHMTA
+3401 VRAIQDHASLSHMTT
-3416 TREGAVRK
+3416 TREGAIRK

-3440 RNFGAGSLDGGY
+3440 RNLGAGSLDGGY

-3465 AFGVFRVGMA
+3465 AFGDFRVGMA

-3494 DFDFWGVN
+3494 DFDFWGMN

-3532 TTMQLGQLRGDVDTG
+3532 ATMQLGQLRADVDTG
-3547 VLTAGLRGEYRFET
+3547 VLTAGLRGECRFET

-3581 FTSRIDEHDVF
+3581 FTSRIDDHDVF

-3629 VVPAAGDLK
+3629 VAPAAGDLK
-3638 AKTKAR
+3638 AKAKAR

-3673 RDNISFGLDYG
+3673 KDNISFGLDYG
-3684 IRASEHKTGHGV
+3684 IRASEHKAGHGV

>member
-45 AGAEDPI
+45 AGAEELSGDISPI
-52 IAPNSSISKHYDTN
+52 SLSGDTRNIIGVGDISLRSTEPALRYLIN
-66 TTVLNTDQPQFS
+66 VS
-78 KELYAIGATGSQG
+78 GQG
-91 ALDISMEG
+91 QLDISMSNG
-99 DAALTVDASWRRDAA
+99 SSMAVGNADGIYLKDYSDYDQYASAFHVA
-114 DSNRDQLSAV
+114 
-124 YVGSGA
+124 GSGSSG
-130 QFSFTG
+130 SFVGTG
-136 TGLFRATG
+136 TFSMVGG
-144 QGKVMEAVA
+144 GKLLGVCA
-153 FRNGANGPTGG
+153 FLSESKG
-164 TMRLTGAITG
+164 TLTLSGDITG
-174 EAITEA
+174 EAEA
-180 SENGSGYKAI
+180 VMNGSNGYASFAAAAAGGNLFFGGDRTTLRAKASTGNNANGAFVKYGGMI
-190 GVKAE
+190 GFASKSVLIESKNTDSNSVGINCADGTVKTSADTDLDIVVE
-195 NAGTII
+195 GNKATTGIQLTASSSDVQLAGNLDLTATQTGQDSFASVLGISND
-201 FSGKSAWLKAMA
+201 SGKMVVSGPASLRLATNAPFDAKGITASGKADMSFLGDVEIA
-213 HAGTADGVYA
+213 V
-223 RYGGVVDFQ
+223 
-232 SEEVKVLSQSDTGSA
+232 TGSA
-247 ASGISIEYS
+247 SGSALYTTYRYDYS
-256 GGTITSSEQTAL
+256 TQAGICP
-268 TVGVKAPAST
+268 V
-278 ATGISL
+278 ISL
-284 SGASKGLVDLA
+284 GADGKAVTLNSSG
-295 GSLAVSVEGSPVRGI
+295 
-310 ENDQGTLHV
+310 
-319 AKASSITGI
+319 
-328 GEGTFPSYG
+328 YG
-337 IWGRNGSSTELRG
+337 IN
-350 DVDVNM
+350 N
-356 TSSTTVY
+356 
-363 GVYADSATVS
+363 
-373 LGSEGDVAILVQGSL
+373 QG
-388 GRGVAAFSGGN
+388 
-399 VELGSQG
+399 
-406 KEVSITAQN
+406 
-415 TGVEAGTS
+415 
-423 STVSLNGKVKI
+423 
-434 DSGTG
+434 
-439 ISLSSTTVDKF
+439 
-450 PSLLSNGSVSIISAG
+450 GSVSL
-465 TGIVAKYAHAVF
+465 TGQRINITGSTGVF
-477 NELHIQAGTGID
+477 VEGGGNENVFAD
-489 VQSPG
+489 VRFDGPTT
-494 YIGSGNTDTVLDV
+494 INADTAIL
-507 NGPAEIVAQN
+507 
-517 TALQIVG
+517 
-524 ASGSKSASSGF
+524 
-535 VGTFN
+535 
-540 DAASLRASNGNG
+540 
-552 VQLSAST
+552 
-559 HSGTTAARDCSV
+559 
-571 TFKGQTSIASE
+571 TSI
-582 KGTGVVVNGPVAS
+582 
-595 TAQDG
+595 
-600 ASVVFEG
+600 
-607 ATTIDAAKAIEIKKN
+607 KAGEQV
-622 NGKGASVTFA
+622 GASVTFA
-632 YNPTPINVPARAQ
+632 YNPTPINAPVTKES
-645 DADSQVNG
+645 ADSKVRG
-653 SVTGTG
+653 SVTGSSG
-659 TLIKSGGGS
+659 TINKENAGS
-668 LALNGDNS
+668 LAFYGDISN
-676 SFSGEFNMQ
+676 FSGVFNQ
-685 GGRAFLGSGKGYF
+685 KGGTTFLSEGAAGYF
-698 SGATVNLTGGTLVAP
+698 GKAQVAVTGGALVAP
-713 ELRFSGGKL
+713 TLSFQKTGKL
-722 LVAGGTLET
+722 TLAGGTLET

-791 AADNA
+791 AADNV

-848 LQGTTPVT
+848 LQGTTPVA
-856 RSLTI
+856 RSLAI

-889 ITFDGL
+889 IAFDGL

-931 IGDGVQFRNT
+931 IGDGVQFRNM

-960 IGNNVSFIN
+960 IGNNVGFIN

-998 RGGALNVVDDYGGY
+998 RGGALNVVDDYEDY
-1012 LTDPNYAS
+1012 LTDPDYAS

-1025 KYVHIGKNALFKD
+1025 KYVHIGKNALFKN

-1066 TFTGNTSKSTGGAIA
+1066 TFTGNSSKSTGGAIA

-1096 SATFIQNSAGSYG
+1096 SAAFTQNSAGSYG

-1144 NMAAESAFSKNTA
+1144 NMAAESTFSKNTA

-1213 YNDFSADKDGNV
+1213 YNDFSEDKDGNA
-1225 VSDGSLT
+1225 VS
-1232 FNGGARFTGNTASGF
+1232 A
-1247 GGAIYNTRSI
+1247 
-1257 TLNPGAGQEIVFS
+1257 
-1270 GNTDSTGSNAIFMGD
+1270 
-1285 GSSLDIMGDGKVVF
+1285 
-1299 DDALSSQ
+1299 
-1306 SATPTLKK
+1306 
-1314 TGSGELLLNASMDGF
+1314 
-1329 LGTASFEGGLT
+1329 
-1340 SIAEKWLIKNLS
+1340 
-1352 TVAGGKLKM
+1352 
-1361 SEFSFA
+1361 
-1367 SQDAENAVT
+1367 
-1376 GGKLVLAGGILETG
+1376 
-1390 TGQIFAN
+1390 
-1397 GLNAEGDAR
+1397 
-1406 NPGSVKLNGDNWSF
+1406 
-1420 DSGLIAFDDAKYN
+1420 
-1433 LTYAQAAALLLGA
+1433 
-1446 SNVGADAS
+1446 
-1454 GSGSAKEITFTGT
+1454 
-1467 YVNIP
+1467 
-1472 NPGPLSP
+1472 
-1479 YYYTG
+1479 
-1484 NKSDAASDGT
+1484 
-1494 VGGWRD
+1494 
-1500 SSGLPIAIADV
+1500 
-1511 ITVKTEPGQAS
+1511 
-1522 EYRFLS
+1522 
-1528 GVYDGSKTS
+1528 
-1537 DTSET
+1537 
-1542 YACLIHGGDSGVRVT
+1542 
-1557 SDGPL
+1557 
-1562 TIQNWGTGLM
+1562 
-1572 PYHASVASS
+1572 
-1581 NGEILFGDNVSLL
+1581 
-1594 NNHSAGDATKGGGA
+1594 
-1608 IFSKKGVTFGDNAV
+1608 
-1622 LSGNSTAL
+1622 
-1630 AIGGGGYGG
+1630 
-1639 GAIFL
+1639 
-1644 DGKGVVRF
+1644 
-1652 GKNAVIANNESYHYG
+1652 
-1667 GAIYSL
+1667 
-1673 GSVSMGEGATVR
+1673 
-1685 GNTTSYMG
+1685 
-1693 GAIAVTGALSLG
+1693 
-1705 TGSVVESNQAQAG
+1705 
-1718 GAVYS
+1718 
-1723 TGQVNATG
+1723 
-1731 TTFRKNVAT
+1731 
-1740 SNYGGGIYS
+1740 
-1749 AGGSIVLV
+1749 
-1757 DSRMEENKAAGG
+1757 
-1769 GAIILAGGG
+1769 
-1778 TASVMD
+1778 
-1784 TAFAANTATNGGAF
+1784 
-1798 FIDKNGVLTTASG
+1798 
-1811 GVGTDAGTLFDGNS
+1811 
-1825 ATTNGGA
+1825 
-1832 VYVQNG
+1832 
-1838 TVDLGSGTRLQGN
+1838 
-1851 QAAKGGAIYALG
+1851 
-1863 GKDASAKLTFA
+1863 
-1874 GTVFGKNSG
+1874 
-1883 TYGGAVYSSASVG
+1883 
-1896 GTVNAAASDVVFEGN
+1896 
-1911 TATSGGAV
+1911 
-1919 YLGGSGTSDIAFTD
+1919 
-1933 AVFKENQANTGNG
+1933 
-1946 GAIYSAISGSSNLA
+1946 
-1960 IADSTFEGNNA
+1960 
-1971 GYGGAVFNNGQLT
+1971 
-1984 TSGNVVFSGNTAT
+1984 
-1997 YGGAVYNYFTST
+1997 
-2009 TDGSL
+2009 GSL

-2034 YNTRAVT
+2034 YNTR
-2041 LNPGA
+2041 
-2046 GQEIVFSGNT
+2046 
-2056 DSTGSNAIFMGDG
+2056 
-2069 SSLDIMGDGK
+2069 
-2079 VVFDDAL
+2079 
-2086 SSQSATPTLKKT
+2086 
-2098 GSGELLLNASMDGF
+2098 
-2112 LGTASFE
+2112 
-2119 GGLTSI
+2119 SI
-2125 AEKWLIKNLSTV
+2125 
-2137 AGGKLKMSEFSFASQ
+2137 
-2152 DAENAV
+2152 
-2158 TGGKLVLAGGILET
+2158 
-2172 GTGQIFANGLN
+2172 
-2183 AEGDARNP
+2183 
-2191 GSVKLN
+2191 
-2197 GDNWS
+2197 
-2202 FDSGLIAFD
+2202 
-2211 DAKYNLT
+2211 
-2218 YAQAAA
+2218 
-2224 LLLGASNVGADASGS
+2224 
-2239 GSAKEI
+2239 
-2245 TFTGTYV
+2245 
-2252 NIPNPGPISPYYYTG
+2252 
-2267 NKSDA
+2267 
-2272 ASDGTVGGWLD
+2272 
-2283 NSGVPVTLANAIT
+2283 
-2296 VKKEPGQASEYR
+2296 
-2308 FLSGVFDGSK
+2308 
-2318 ASDTSSLIHDDS
+2318 
-2330 GVHVTSDGPLTIQ
+2330 
-2343 NWGTE
+2343 
-2348 LVPAHTSTVA
+2348 
-2358 STGEIVFGN
+2358 
-2367 NVSVLNNHSAGDGTK
+2367 
-2382 GGGALFSKASI
+2382 
-2393 TFGDNAVL
+2393 
-2401 SGNATVLAAGGEGY
+2401 
-2415 GGGALFL
+2415 
-2422 DGKGEILLGKNAL
+2422 
-2435 IEKNE
+2435 
-2440 SCGYGGAIYSLGSV
+2440 
-2454 RLGEGAVIRGNK
+2454 
-2466 ASYMGGAL
+2466 
-2474 AVTGAL
+2474 
-2480 SLGKNALVED
+2480 
-2490 NQARQGGAIYAQNGT
+2490 
-2505 LALGSGT
+2505 
-2512 RLERNQADRGGA
+2512 
-2524 IYLQGGSGDS
+2524 
-2534 TTLDLMNSVF
+2534 
-2544 RENSASNG
+2544 
-2552 GALYLTGDGTLR
+2552 
-2564 IAAADTVF
+2564 
-2572 EGNSAS
+2572 
-2578 YGGAIYNG
+2578 
-2586 FPMNEKGHSGSD
+2586 
-2598 GSLAFNGGA
+2598 
-2607 RFTGNTASG
+2607 
-2616 LGGAIYNTRAVTL
+2616 TL

-2673 SSQSATPTLKKTGG
+2673 SSQSATPALKKTGS

-2730 MPEFSF
+2730 MPAFSF
-2736 AAQGE
+2736 VAQGE

-2765 TNGLNAEG
+2765 VNGLNAEG

-2778 GAVKLRDD
+2778 GAVKLSGD
-2786 NWSFNSGLI
+2786 NWSFDSGLI

-2822 EGVGSTSAK
+2822 EGAGSTSAK
-2831 EITFIGTGYVDPDPD
+2831 EITFIGTGYVDPGPD
-2846 PVPPVDPDPTPPAP
+2846 PVPPVDPGPDPVPPVEPDPTPPAP

-2904 VVGASATDD
+2904 VVGASAKDD
-2913 KTDSISGSIGG
+2913 KTDSINGSIGG

-2969 TGEGASGV
+2969 AGEGAFGV

-3044 STIRQADGQTNVSGR
+3044 STIRQADGQTNVSGK

-3067 SGGGLNVSGAVDS
+3067 SGGALNVSGAVDS

-3108 INIGDQ
+3108 LNIGDQ

-3119 VVARQARLQGG
+3119 VVARQAQLQGG

-3137 WKGNDALTDAS
+3137 WKGNDALADAS

-3234 FTDGSLLLVD
+3234 FADGSLLLVD

-3285 SVSSVQGWNGDNLS
+3285 SVSNVQGWNGDNLS

-3318 IQATA
+3318 VQATA

-3343 GKGLNDTESDSMG
+3343 GKGLNDTESGNMG

-3365 ENYLPK
+3365 ENHLPK

-3401 VRAIQDHASLLHMTA
+3401 VRAIQDHASLSHMTT
-3416 TREGAVRK
+3416 TREGAIRK

-3440 RNFGAGSLDGGY
+3440 RNLGAGSLDGGY

-3465 AFGVFRVGMA
+3465 AFGDFRVGMA

-3494 DFDFWGVN
+3494 DFDFWGMN

-3532 TTMQLGQLRGDVDTG
+3532 TTMQLGQLRADVDTG

-3581 FTSRIDEHDVF
+3581 FTSRIDDHDVF

-3673 RDNISFGLDYG
+3673 KDNISFGLDYG
-3684 IRASEHKTGHGV
+3684 IRASEHKAGHGV

>member
-310 ENDQGTLHV
+310 ENDQGMLHV

-988 NVVFEGNKGR
+988 NVVFVGNKGR

-1025 KYVHIGKNALFKD
+1025 KYVHIGKNALFKN

-1232 FNGGARFTGNTASGF
+1232 FNGGARFTGNTASGL
-1247 GGAIYNTRSI
+1247 GGAIYNTRAV

-1314 TGSGELLLNASMDGF
+1314 TGNGELLLNASMDGF

-1340 SIAEKWLIKNLS
+1340 GIAEKWLIKNLV
-1352 TVAGGKLKM
+1352 TIAGGKLKM
-1361 SEFSFA
+1361 PEFSFA
-1367 SQDAENAVT
+1367 SQDAENAIT

-1472 NPGPLSP
+1472 NPGPISP

-1622 LSGNSTAL
+1622 LSDNSTAL

-1778 TASVMD
+1778 TASVTD

-1863 GKDASAKLTFA
+1863 GKDASTKLTFA

-1984 TSGNVVFSGNTAT
+1984 TSGNVVFSGNMAT

-2034 YNTRAVT
+2034 YNTR
-2041 LNPGA
+2041 
-2046 GQEIVFSGNT
+2046 
-2056 DSTGSNAIFMGDG
+2056 
-2069 SSLDIMGDGK
+2069 
-2079 VVFDDAL
+2079 
-2086 SSQSATPTLKKT
+2086 
-2098 GSGELLLNASMDGF
+2098 
-2112 LGTASFE
+2112 
-2119 GGLTSI
+2119 SI
-2125 AEKWLIKNLSTV
+2125 
-2137 AGGKLKMSEFSFASQ
+2137 
-2152 DAENAV
+2152 
-2158 TGGKLVLAGGILET
+2158 
-2172 GTGQIFANGLN
+2172 
-2183 AEGDARNP
+2183 
-2191 GSVKLN
+2191 
-2197 GDNWS
+2197 
-2202 FDSGLIAFD
+2202 
-2211 DAKYNLT
+2211 
-2218 YAQAAA
+2218 
-2224 LLLGASNVGADASGS
+2224 
-2239 GSAKEI
+2239 
-2245 TFTGTYV
+2245 
-2252 NIPNPGPISPYYYTG
+2252 
-2267 NKSDA
+2267 
-2272 ASDGTVGGWLD
+2272 
-2283 NSGVPVTLANAIT
+2283 
-2296 VKKEPGQASEYR
+2296 
-2308 FLSGVFDGSK
+2308 
-2318 ASDTSSLIHDDS
+2318 
-2330 GVHVTSDGPLTIQ
+2330 
-2343 NWGTE
+2343 
-2348 LVPAHTSTVA
+2348 
-2358 STGEIVFGN
+2358 
-2367 NVSVLNNHSAGDGTK
+2367 
-2382 GGGALFSKASI
+2382 
-2393 TFGDNAVL
+2393 
-2401 SGNATVLAAGGEGY
+2401 
-2415 GGGALFL
+2415 
-2422 DGKGEILLGKNAL
+2422 
-2435 IEKNE
+2435 
-2440 SCGYGGAIYSLGSV
+2440 
-2454 RLGEGAVIRGNK
+2454 
-2466 ASYMGGAL
+2466 
-2474 AVTGAL
+2474 
-2480 SLGKNALVED
+2480 
-2490 NQARQGGAIYAQNGT
+2490 
-2505 LALGSGT
+2505 
-2512 RLERNQADRGGA
+2512 
-2524 IYLQGGSGDS
+2524 
-2534 TTLDLMNSVF
+2534 
-2544 RENSASNG
+2544 
-2552 GALYLTGDGTLR
+2552 
-2564 IAAADTVF
+2564 
-2572 EGNSAS
+2572 
-2578 YGGAIYNG
+2578 
-2586 FPMNEKGHSGSD
+2586 
-2598 GSLAFNGGA
+2598 
-2607 RFTGNTASG
+2607 
-2616 LGGAIYNTRAVTL
+2616 TL

-2658 LDITGDGKVVFDDAL
+2658 LDITGDGKVVFDDTL
-2673 SSQSATPTLKKTGG
+2673 SSQSATPTLKKTGSG
-2687 GTLLFNASMDGF
+2687 ELLLNASMDGF

-2778 GAVKLRDD
+2778 GAVKLSGD
-2786 NWSFNSGLI
+2786 NWSFDSGLI

-2822 EGVGSTSAK
+2822 EGAGSTSAK
-2831 EITFIGTGYVDPDPD
+2831 EITFIGTGYVDPDPDPVPPVDPDPDPVPPVDPDPDPVPPVDPDPD

-2954 LVTAGGNPVNVHVGG
+2954 LVMAGGNPVNVHVGG

-3137 WKGNDALTDAS
+3137 WKGNDALADAS

-3234 FTDGSLLLVD
+3234 FTDGSLLRVD

-3318 IQATA
+3318 VQATA

-3673 RDNISFGLDYG
+3673 KDNISFGLDYG

>member
-45 AGAEDPI
+45 AGAEELSGDISPI
-52 IAPNSSISKHYDTN
+52 SLSGDTRNIIGVGDISLRSTEPALRYLIN
-66 TTVLNTDQPQFS
+66 VS
-78 KELYAIGATGSQG
+78 GQG
-91 ALDISMEG
+91 QLDISMSNG
-99 DAALTVDASWRRDAA
+99 SPMAVGNADGIYLKDYSDYDQYASAFHVA
-114 DSNRDQLSAV
+114 
-124 YVGSGA
+124 GSGSSG
-130 QFSFTG
+130 SFAGTG
-136 TGLFRATG
+136 TFSMVGG
-144 QGKVMEAVA
+144 GKLLGVCA
-153 FRNGANGPTGG
+153 FLSESKG
-164 TMRLTGAITG
+164 TLTLSGDITG
-174 EAITEA
+174 EAEA
-180 SENGSGYKAI
+180 VMNGSNGYASFAAAAAGGNLVFGGDRTTLRAKAST
-190 GVKAE
+190 GNNANGAFVKYGGMIDFASKSVLIE
-195 NAGTII
+195 SKNTDSSSVGINCADGTVKTSADTDLDIVVEGNKATTGIQLTASSSDVQLAGNLDLTATQTGQDSFASVLGISND
-201 FSGKSAWLKAMA
+201 SGKMVVSGPTSLRLVTNAPFDAKGITASGKADMSFLGDVEIA
-213 HAGTADGVYA
+213 V
-223 RYGGVVDFQ
+223 
-232 SEEVKVLSQSDTGSA
+232 TGSA
-247 ASGISIEYS
+247 SGSALYTTYRYDYS
-256 GGTITSSEQTAL
+256 TQAGICP
-268 TVGVKAPAST
+268 V
-278 ATGISL
+278 ISL
-284 SGASKGLVDLA
+284 GTDGKAVTLNSSG
-295 GSLAVSVEGSPVRGI
+295 
-310 ENDQGTLHV
+310 
-319 AKASSITGI
+319 
-328 GEGTFPSYG
+328 YG
-337 IWGRNGSSTELRG
+337 IN
-350 DVDVNM
+350 N
-356 TSSTTVY
+356 
-363 GVYADSATVS
+363 
-373 LGSEGDVAILVQGSL
+373 QG
-388 GRGVAAFSGGN
+388 
-399 VELGSQG
+399 
-406 KEVSITAQN
+406 
-415 TGVEAGTS
+415 
-423 STVSLNGKVKI
+423 
-434 DSGTG
+434 
-439 ISLSSTTVDKF
+439 
-450 PSLLSNGSVSIISAG
+450 GSVSL
-465 TGIVAKYAHAVF
+465 TGQRINITGSTGVFVEGGGNENVFADVRFDGPTTINADKAIV
-477 NELHIQAGTGID
+477 
-489 VQSPG
+489 
-494 YIGSGNTDTVLDV
+494 
-507 NGPAEIVAQN
+507 
-517 TALQIVG
+517 
-524 ASGSKSASSGF
+524 
-535 VGTFN
+535 
-540 DAASLRASNGNG
+540 
-552 VQLSAST
+552 
-559 HSGTTAARDCSV
+559 
-571 TFKGQTSIASE
+571 TSI
-582 KGTGVVVNGPVAS
+582 
-595 TAQDG
+595 
-600 ASVVFEG
+600 
-607 ATTIDAAKAIEIKKN
+607 KAGEQV
-622 NGKGASVTFA
+622 GASVTFA
-632 YNPTPINVPARAQ
+632 YNPTPINVPVTKES
-645 DADSQVNG
+645 ADSKVRG
-653 SVTGTG
+653 SVTGSSG
-659 TLIKSGGGS
+659 TINKENAGS
-668 LALNGDNS
+668 LAFYGDISN
-676 SFSGEFNMQ
+676 FSGVFNQ
-685 GGRAFLGSGKGYF
+685 KGGTTFLSEGAAGYF
-698 SGATVNLTGGTLVAP
+698 GKAQLAVTGGALVAP
-713 ELRFSGGKL
+713 TLSFQKTGKL
-722 LVAGGTLET
+722 TLAGGTLET

-738 SALNADGDMKD
+738 NALNADGDMKD

-791 AADNA
+791 AADNV

-848 LQGTTPVT
+848 LQGTTPVA
-856 RSLTI
+856 RSLAI

-889 ITFDGL
+889 IAFDGL

-960 IGNNVSFIN
+960 IGNNVGFIN

-998 RGGALNVVDDYGGY
+998 RGGALNVVDDYEDY
-1012 LTDPNYAS
+1012 LTDPDYAS

-1025 KYVHIGKNALFKD
+1025 KYVHIGKNALFKN

-1096 SATFIQNSAGSYG
+1096 SAAFTQNSAGSYG

-1144 NMAAESAFSKNTA
+1144 NMAAESTFSKNTA
-1157 GVGGGLYNEGIAS
+1157 GVGGGFYNEGIAF

-1213 YNDFSADKDGNV
+1213 YNDFSEDKDGNA
-1225 VSDGSLT
+1225 VS
-1232 FNGGARFTGNTASGF
+1232 A
-1247 GGAIYNTRSI
+1247 
-1257 TLNPGAGQEIVFS
+1257 
-1270 GNTDSTGSNAIFMGD
+1270 
-1285 GSSLDIMGDGKVVF
+1285 
-1299 DDALSSQ
+1299 
-1306 SATPTLKK
+1306 
-1314 TGSGELLLNASMDGF
+1314 
-1329 LGTASFEGGLT
+1329 
-1340 SIAEKWLIKNLS
+1340 
-1352 TVAGGKLKM
+1352 
-1361 SEFSFA
+1361 
-1367 SQDAENAVT
+1367 
-1376 GGKLVLAGGILETG
+1376 
-1390 TGQIFAN
+1390 
-1397 GLNAEGDAR
+1397 
-1406 NPGSVKLNGDNWSF
+1406 
-1420 DSGLIAFDDAKYN
+1420 
-1433 LTYAQAAALLLGA
+1433 
-1446 SNVGADAS
+1446 
-1454 GSGSAKEITFTGT
+1454 
-1467 YVNIP
+1467 
-1472 NPGPLSP
+1472 
-1479 YYYTG
+1479 
-1484 NKSDAASDGT
+1484 
-1494 VGGWRD
+1494 
-1500 SSGLPIAIADV
+1500 
-1511 ITVKTEPGQAS
+1511 
-1522 EYRFLS
+1522 
-1528 GVYDGSKTS
+1528 
-1537 DTSET
+1537 
-1542 YACLIHGGDSGVRVT
+1542 
-1557 SDGPL
+1557 
-1562 TIQNWGTGLM
+1562 
-1572 PYHASVASS
+1572 
-1581 NGEILFGDNVSLL
+1581 
-1594 NNHSAGDATKGGGA
+1594 
-1608 IFSKKGVTFGDNAV
+1608 
-1622 LSGNSTAL
+1622 
-1630 AIGGGGYGG
+1630 
-1639 GAIFL
+1639 
-1644 DGKGVVRF
+1644 
-1652 GKNAVIANNESYHYG
+1652 
-1667 GAIYSL
+1667 
-1673 GSVSMGEGATVR
+1673 
-1685 GNTTSYMG
+1685 
-1693 GAIAVTGALSLG
+1693 
-1705 TGSVVESNQAQAG
+1705 
-1718 GAVYS
+1718 
-1723 TGQVNATG
+1723 
-1731 TTFRKNVAT
+1731 
-1740 SNYGGGIYS
+1740 
-1749 AGGSIVLV
+1749 
-1757 DSRMEENKAAGG
+1757 
-1769 GAIILAGGG
+1769 
-1778 TASVMD
+1778 
-1784 TAFAANTATNGGAF
+1784 
-1798 FIDKNGVLTTASG
+1798 
-1811 GVGTDAGTLFDGNS
+1811 
-1825 ATTNGGA
+1825 
-1832 VYVQNG
+1832 
-1838 TVDLGSGTRLQGN
+1838 
-1851 QAAKGGAIYALG
+1851 
-1863 GKDASAKLTFA
+1863 
-1874 GTVFGKNSG
+1874 
-1883 TYGGAVYSSASVG
+1883 
-1896 GTVNAAASDVVFEGN
+1896 
-1911 TATSGGAV
+1911 
-1919 YLGGSGTSDIAFTD
+1919 
-1933 AVFKENQANTGNG
+1933 
-1946 GAIYSAISGSSNLA
+1946 
-1960 IADSTFEGNNA
+1960 
-1971 GYGGAVFNNGQLT
+1971 
-1984 TSGNVVFSGNTAT
+1984 
-1997 YGGAVYNYFTST
+1997 
-2009 TDGSL
+2009 GSL
-2014 AFNGGARFTGN
+2014 AFNGGARFIGN
-2025 TASGLGGAI
+2025 TAGGLGGAI
-2034 YNTRAVT
+2034 YNTR
-2041 LNPGA
+2041 
-2046 GQEIVFSGNT
+2046 
-2056 DSTGSNAIFMGDG
+2056 
-2069 SSLDIMGDGK
+2069 
-2079 VVFDDAL
+2079 
-2086 SSQSATPTLKKT
+2086 
-2098 GSGELLLNASMDGF
+2098 
-2112 LGTASFE
+2112 
-2119 GGLTSI
+2119 SI
-2125 AEKWLIKNLSTV
+2125 
-2137 AGGKLKMSEFSFASQ
+2137 
-2152 DAENAV
+2152 
-2158 TGGKLVLAGGILET
+2158 
-2172 GTGQIFANGLN
+2172 
-2183 AEGDARNP
+2183 
-2191 GSVKLN
+2191 
-2197 GDNWS
+2197 
-2202 FDSGLIAFD
+2202 
-2211 DAKYNLT
+2211 
-2218 YAQAAA
+2218 
-2224 LLLGASNVGADASGS
+2224 
-2239 GSAKEI
+2239 
-2245 TFTGTYV
+2245 
-2252 NIPNPGPISPYYYTG
+2252 
-2267 NKSDA
+2267 
-2272 ASDGTVGGWLD
+2272 
-2283 NSGVPVTLANAIT
+2283 
-2296 VKKEPGQASEYR
+2296 
-2308 FLSGVFDGSK
+2308 
-2318 ASDTSSLIHDDS
+2318 
-2330 GVHVTSDGPLTIQ
+2330 
-2343 NWGTE
+2343 
-2348 LVPAHTSTVA
+2348 
-2358 STGEIVFGN
+2358 
-2367 NVSVLNNHSAGDGTK
+2367 
-2382 GGGALFSKASI
+2382 
-2393 TFGDNAVL
+2393 
-2401 SGNATVLAAGGEGY
+2401 
-2415 GGGALFL
+2415 
-2422 DGKGEILLGKNAL
+2422 
-2435 IEKNE
+2435 
-2440 SCGYGGAIYSLGSV
+2440 
-2454 RLGEGAVIRGNK
+2454 
-2466 ASYMGGAL
+2466 
-2474 AVTGAL
+2474 
-2480 SLGKNALVED
+2480 
-2490 NQARQGGAIYAQNGT
+2490 
-2505 LALGSGT
+2505 
-2512 RLERNQADRGGA
+2512 
-2524 IYLQGGSGDS
+2524 
-2534 TTLDLMNSVF
+2534 
-2544 RENSASNG
+2544 
-2552 GALYLTGDGTLR
+2552 
-2564 IAAADTVF
+2564 
-2572 EGNSAS
+2572 
-2578 YGGAIYNG
+2578 
-2586 FPMNEKGHSGSD
+2586 
-2598 GSLAFNGGA
+2598 
-2607 RFTGNTASG
+2607 
-2616 LGGAIYNTRAVTL
+2616 TL

-2673 SSQSATPTLKKTGG
+2673 SSQSATPTLKKTGSG
-2687 GTLLFNASMDGF
+2687 ELLLNASMDGF

-2718 KNTVTITGGRLK
+2718 KNTVTITGGRLE
-2730 MPEFSF
+2730 MPAFSF
-2736 AAQGE
+2736 VAQGE

-2765 TNGLNAEG
+2765 INGLNAEG

-2778 GAVKLRDD
+2778 GAVKLSGD
-2786 NWSFNSGLI
+2786 NWSFDSGLI

-2822 EGVGSTSAK
+2822 EGAGSTSAK
-2831 EITFIGTGYVDPDPD
+2831 EITFIGTGYVDPVPDPVPPVEPDPD
-2846 PVPPVDPDPTPPAP
+2846 PVPPVEPDPTPPAP

-2904 VVGASATDD
+2904 VVGASAKDD

-2969 TGEGASGV
+2969 TGEGAFGV

-3044 STIRQADGQTNVSGR
+3044 STIRQADGQTNVSGK

-3067 SGGGLNVSGAVDS
+3067 SGGALNVSGAVDS

-3108 INIGDQ
+3108 LNIGDQ

-3119 VVARQARLQGG
+3119 VVARQAQLQGG

-3137 WKGNDALTDAS
+3137 WKGNDALADAS

-3234 FTDGSLLLVD
+3234 FADGSLLLVD

-3285 SVSSVQGWNGDNLS
+3285 SVSNVQGWNGDNLS

-3318 IQATA
+3318 VQATA

-3343 GKGLNDTESDSMG
+3343 GKGLNDTESGNMG

-3365 ENYLPK
+3365 ENHLPK

-3401 VRAIQDHASLLHMTA
+3401 VRAIQDHASLSHMTT
-3416 TREGAVRK
+3416 TREGAIRK

-3440 RNFGAGSLDGGY
+3440 RNLGVGSLDGGY

-3465 AFGVFRVGMA
+3465 AFGDFRVGMA

-3494 DFDFWGVN
+3494 DFDFWGMN

-3532 TTMQLGQLRGDVDTG
+3532 TTMQLGQLRADVDTG

-3581 FTSRIDEHDVF
+3581 FTSRIDDHDVF

-3638 AKTKAR
+3638 AKTKVR

-3673 RDNISFGLDYG
+3673 KDNISFGLDYG
-3684 IRASEHKTGHGV
+3684 IRASEHKAGHGV

>member
-45 AGAEDPI
+45 AGAEELSGDISPI
-52 IAPNSSISKHYDTN
+52 SLSGDTRNIIGVGDISLRSTEPALRYLIN
-66 TTVLNTDQPQFS
+66 VS
-78 KELYAIGATGSQG
+78 GQG
-91 ALDISMEG
+91 QLDISMSNG
-99 DAALTVDASWRRDAA
+99 SPMAVGNADGIYLKDYSDYDQYASAFHVA
-114 DSNRDQLSAV
+114 
-124 YVGSGA
+124 GSGSSG
-130 QFSFTG
+130 SFVGTG
-136 TGLFRATG
+136 TFSMVGG
-144 QGKVMEAVA
+144 GKLLGVCA
-153 FRNGANGPTGG
+153 FLSESKG
-164 TMRLTGAITG
+164 TLTLSGDITG
-174 EAITEA
+174 EAEA
-180 SENGSGYKAI
+180 VMNGSNGYASFAAAAAGGNLVFGGDRTTLRAKAST
-190 GVKAE
+190 GNNANGAFVKYGGMIDFASKSVLIE
-195 NAGTII
+195 SKNTDSSSVGINCADGTVKTSADTDLDIVVEGNKATTGIQLTASSSDVQLAGNLDLTATQTGQDSFASVLGISND
-201 FSGKSAWLKAMA
+201 SGKMVVSGPTSLRLATNAPFDAKGITASGKADMSFLGDVEIA
-213 HAGTADGVYA
+213 V
-223 RYGGVVDFQ
+223 
-232 SEEVKVLSQSDTGSA
+232 TGSA
-247 ASGISIEYS
+247 SGSALYTTYRYDYS
-256 GGTITSSEQTAL
+256 TQAGICP
-268 TVGVKAPAST
+268 V
-278 ATGISL
+278 ISL
-284 SGASKGLVDLA
+284 GTDGKAVTLNSSG
-295 GSLAVSVEGSPVRGI
+295 
-310 ENDQGTLHV
+310 
-319 AKASSITGI
+319 
-328 GEGTFPSYG
+328 YG
-337 IWGRNGSSTELRG
+337 IN
-350 DVDVNM
+350 N
-356 TSSTTVY
+356 
-363 GVYADSATVS
+363 
-373 LGSEGDVAILVQGSL
+373 QG
-388 GRGVAAFSGGN
+388 
-399 VELGSQG
+399 
-406 KEVSITAQN
+406 
-415 TGVEAGTS
+415 
-423 STVSLNGKVKI
+423 
-434 DSGTG
+434 
-439 ISLSSTTVDKF
+439 
-450 PSLLSNGSVSIISAG
+450 GSVSL
-465 TGIVAKYAHAVF
+465 TGQRINITGSTGVFVEGGGNENVFADVRFDGPTTINADKAIV
-477 NELHIQAGTGID
+477 
-489 VQSPG
+489 
-494 YIGSGNTDTVLDV
+494 
-507 NGPAEIVAQN
+507 
-517 TALQIVG
+517 
-524 ASGSKSASSGF
+524 
-535 VGTFN
+535 
-540 DAASLRASNGNG
+540 
-552 VQLSAST
+552 
-559 HSGTTAARDCSV
+559 
-571 TFKGQTSIASE
+571 TSI
-582 KGTGVVVNGPVAS
+582 
-595 TAQDG
+595 
-600 ASVVFEG
+600 
-607 ATTIDAAKAIEIKKN
+607 KAGEQV
-622 NGKGASVTFA
+622 GASVTFA
-632 YNPTPINVPARAQ
+632 YNPTPINVPVTKES
-645 DADSQVNG
+645 ADSKVRG
-653 SVTGTG
+653 SVTGSSG
-659 TLIKSGGGS
+659 TINKENAGS
-668 LALNGDNS
+668 LAFYGDISN
-676 SFSGEFNMQ
+676 FSGVFNQ
-685 GGRAFLGSGKGYF
+685 KGGTTFLSEGAAGYF
-698 SGATVNLTGGTLVAP
+698 GKAQLAVTGGTLVAP
-713 ELRFSGGKL
+713 TLSFQKTGKL
-722 LVAGGTLET
+722 TLAGGTLET

-738 SALNADGDMKD
+738 NALNADGDMKD

-791 AADNA
+791 AADNV

-848 LQGTTPVT
+848 LQGTTPVA
-856 RSLTI
+856 RSLAI

-889 ITFDGL
+889 IAFDGL

-960 IGNNVSFIN
+960 IGNNVGFIN
-969 CTGGSGGGLYSES
+969 CMGGSGGGLYSES

-998 RGGALNVVDDYGGY
+998 RGGALNVVDDYEDY
-1012 LTDPNYAS
+1012 LTDPDYAS

-1025 KYVHIGKNALFKD
+1025 KYVHIGKNALFKN

-1096 SATFIQNSAGSYG
+1096 SATFTQNSAGSYG

-1144 NMAAESAFSKNTA
+1144 NMAAESTFSKNTA

-1184 GGAVFNVHQLTFAD
+1184 GGAIFNVHQLTFAD

-1213 YNDFSADKDGNV
+1213 YNDFSEDKDGNA
-1225 VSDGSLT
+1225 VSAGSLA
-1232 FNGGARFTGNTASGF
+1232 FNGGARFTGNTASGL

-1285 GSSLDIMGDGKVVF
+1285 GSSLDITGDGKVVF
-1299 DDALSSQ
+1299 NDTLSSQ
-1306 SATPTLKK
+1306 SATPALKK
-1314 TGSGELLLNASMDGF
+1314 TGSGELLL
-1329 LGTASFEGGLT
+1329 
-1340 SIAEKWLIKNLS
+1340 
-1352 TVAGGKLKM
+1352 
-1361 SEFSFA
+1361 
-1367 SQDAENAVT
+1367 
-1376 GGKLVLAGGILETG
+1376 
-1390 TGQIFAN
+1390 
-1397 GLNAEGDAR
+1397 
-1406 NPGSVKLNGDNWSF
+1406 
-1420 DSGLIAFDDAKYN
+1420 
-1433 LTYAQAAALLLGA
+1433 
-1446 SNVGADAS
+1446 
-1454 GSGSAKEITFTGT
+1454 
-1467 YVNIP
+1467 
-1472 NPGPLSP
+1472 
-1479 YYYTG
+1479 
-1484 NKSDAASDGT
+1484 
-1494 VGGWRD
+1494 
-1500 SSGLPIAIADV
+1500 
-1511 ITVKTEPGQAS
+1511 
-1522 EYRFLS
+1522 
-1528 GVYDGSKTS
+1528 
-1537 DTSET
+1537 
-1542 YACLIHGGDSGVRVT
+1542 
-1557 SDGPL
+1557 
-1562 TIQNWGTGLM
+1562 
-1572 PYHASVASS
+1572 
-1581 NGEILFGDNVSLL
+1581 
-1594 NNHSAGDATKGGGA
+1594 
-1608 IFSKKGVTFGDNAV
+1608 
-1622 LSGNSTAL
+1622 
-1630 AIGGGGYGG
+1630 
-1639 GAIFL
+1639 
-1644 DGKGVVRF
+1644 
-1652 GKNAVIANNESYHYG
+1652 
-1667 GAIYSL
+1667 
-1673 GSVSMGEGATVR
+1673 
-1685 GNTTSYMG
+1685 
-1693 GAIAVTGALSLG
+1693 
-1705 TGSVVESNQAQAG
+1705 
-1718 GAVYS
+1718 
-1723 TGQVNATG
+1723 
-1731 TTFRKNVAT
+1731 
-1740 SNYGGGIYS
+1740 
-1749 AGGSIVLV
+1749 
-1757 DSRMEENKAAGG
+1757 
-1769 GAIILAGGG
+1769 
-1778 TASVMD
+1778 
-1784 TAFAANTATNGGAF
+1784 
-1798 FIDKNGVLTTASG
+1798 
-1811 GVGTDAGTLFDGNS
+1811 
-1825 ATTNGGA
+1825 
-1832 VYVQNG
+1832 
-1838 TVDLGSGTRLQGN
+1838 
-1851 QAAKGGAIYALG
+1851 
-1863 GKDASAKLTFA
+1863 
-1874 GTVFGKNSG
+1874 
-1883 TYGGAVYSSASVG
+1883 
-1896 GTVNAAASDVVFEGN
+1896 
-1911 TATSGGAV
+1911 
-1919 YLGGSGTSDIAFTD
+1919 
-1933 AVFKENQANTGNG
+1933 
-1946 GAIYSAISGSSNLA
+1946 
-1960 IADSTFEGNNA
+1960 
-1971 GYGGAVFNNGQLT
+1971 
-1984 TSGNVVFSGNTAT
+1984 
-1997 YGGAVYNYFTST
+1997 
-2009 TDGSL
+2009 
-2014 AFNGGARFTGN
+2014 
-2025 TASGLGGAI
+2025 
-2034 YNTRAVT
+2034 
-2041 LNPGA
+2041 
-2046 GQEIVFSGNT
+2046 
-2056 DSTGSNAIFMGDG
+2056 
-2069 SSLDIMGDGK
+2069 
-2079 VVFDDAL
+2079 
-2086 SSQSATPTLKKT
+2086 
-2098 GSGELLLNASMDGF
+2098 
-2112 LGTASFE
+2112 
-2119 GGLTSI
+2119 
-2125 AEKWLIKNLSTV
+2125 
-2137 AGGKLKMSEFSFASQ
+2137 
-2152 DAENAV
+2152 
-2158 TGGKLVLAGGILET
+2158 
-2172 GTGQIFANGLN
+2172 
-2183 AEGDARNP
+2183 
-2191 GSVKLN
+2191 
-2197 GDNWS
+2197 
-2202 FDSGLIAFD
+2202 
-2211 DAKYNLT
+2211 
-2218 YAQAAA
+2218 
-2224 LLLGASNVGADASGS
+2224 
-2239 GSAKEI
+2239 
-2245 TFTGTYV
+2245 
-2252 NIPNPGPISPYYYTG
+2252 
-2267 NKSDA
+2267 
-2272 ASDGTVGGWLD
+2272 
-2283 NSGVPVTLANAIT
+2283 
-2296 VKKEPGQASEYR
+2296 
-2308 FLSGVFDGSK
+2308 
-2318 ASDTSSLIHDDS
+2318 
-2330 GVHVTSDGPLTIQ
+2330 
-2343 NWGTE
+2343 
-2348 LVPAHTSTVA
+2348 
-2358 STGEIVFGN
+2358 
-2367 NVSVLNNHSAGDGTK
+2367 
-2382 GGGALFSKASI
+2382 
-2393 TFGDNAVL
+2393 
-2401 SGNATVLAAGGEGY
+2401 
-2415 GGGALFL
+2415 
-2422 DGKGEILLGKNAL
+2422 
-2435 IEKNE
+2435 
-2440 SCGYGGAIYSLGSV
+2440 
-2454 RLGEGAVIRGNK
+2454 
-2466 ASYMGGAL
+2466 
-2474 AVTGAL
+2474 
-2480 SLGKNALVED
+2480 
-2490 NQARQGGAIYAQNGT
+2490 
-2505 LALGSGT
+2505 
-2512 RLERNQADRGGA
+2512 
-2524 IYLQGGSGDS
+2524 
-2534 TTLDLMNSVF
+2534 
-2544 RENSASNG
+2544 
-2552 GALYLTGDGTLR
+2552 
-2564 IAAADTVF
+2564 
-2572 EGNSAS
+2572 
-2578 YGGAIYNG
+2578 
-2586 FPMNEKGHSGSD
+2586 
-2598 GSLAFNGGA
+2598 
-2607 RFTGNTASG
+2607 
-2616 LGGAIYNTRAVTL
+2616 
-2629 NPGAGQEIVFSGNTD
+2629 
-2644 STGSNA
+2644 
-2650 IFMGDGSS
+2650 
-2658 LDITGDGKVVFDDAL
+2658 
-2673 SSQSATPTLKKTGG
+2673 
-2687 GTLLFNASMDGF
+2687 NASMDGF

-2730 MPEFSF
+2730 MPAFSF
-2736 AAQGE
+2736 VAQGE

-2765 TNGLNAEG
+2765 INGLNAEG

-2778 GAVKLRDD
+2778 GAVKLSGD
-2786 NWSFNSGLI
+2786 NWSFDSGLI

-2822 EGVGSTSAK
+2822 EGAGSTSAK
-2831 EITFIGTGYVDPDPD
+2831 EITFIGTGYVDPGPD
-2846 PVPPVDPDPTPPAP
+2846 PVPPVEPDPTPPAP

-2904 VVGASATDD
+2904 VVGASAKDD

-3044 STIRQADGQTNVSGR
+3044 STIRQADGQTNVSGK

-3067 SGGGLNVSGAVDS
+3067 SGGALNVSGAVDS

-3108 INIGDQ
+3108 LNIGDQ

-3119 VVARQARLQGG
+3119 VVARQAQLQGG

-3137 WKGNDALTDAS
+3137 WKGNDALADAS

-3234 FTDGSLLLVD
+3234 FADGSLLLVD

-3285 SVSSVQGWNGDNLS
+3285 SVSNVQGWNGDNLS

-3318 IQATA
+3318 VQATA

-3343 GKGLNDTESDSMG
+3343 GKGLNDTESGNMG

-3365 ENYLPK
+3365 ENHLPK

-3401 VRAIQDHASLLHMTA
+3401 VRAIQDHASLLHMTT
-3416 TREGAVRK
+3416 TREGAIRK

-3440 RNFGAGSLDGGY
+3440 RNLGAGSLDGGY

-3465 AFGVFRVGMA
+3465 AFGDFRVGMA

-3494 DFDFWGVN
+3494 DFDFWGMN

-3532 TTMQLGQLRGDVDTG
+3532 TTMQLGQLRADVDTG

-3581 FTSRIDEHDVF
+3581 FTSRIDDHDVF

-3629 VVPAAGDLK
+3629 VAPAAGDLK
-3638 AKTKAR
+3638 AKAKAR

-3673 RDNISFGLDYG
+3673 KDNISFGLDYG
-3684 IRASEHKTGHGV
+3684 IRASEHKAGHGV

>member
-114 DSNRDQLSAV
+114 DSNWDQLSAV
-124 YVGSGA
+124 YVGNGA

-760 KFDSGVIAFDDAK
+760 KFDSGVIAFDDAR

-848 LQGTTPVT
+848 LQGTTPVA
-856 RSLTI
+856 RSLAI

-960 IGNNVSFIN
+960 IGNNVGFIN

-1025 KYVHIGKNALFKD
+1025 KYVHIGKNALFKN

-1225 VSDGSLT
+1225 VSAGSLT
-1232 FNGGARFTGNTASGF
+1232 
-1247 GGAIYNTRSI
+1247 
-1257 TLNPGAGQEIVFS
+1257 
-1270 GNTDSTGSNAIFMGD
+1270 
-1285 GSSLDIMGDGKVVF
+1285 
-1299 DDALSSQ
+1299 
-1306 SATPTLKK
+1306 
-1314 TGSGELLLNASMDGF
+1314 
-1329 LGTASFEGGLT
+1329 
-1340 SIAEKWLIKNLS
+1340 
-1352 TVAGGKLKM
+1352 
-1361 SEFSFA
+1361 
-1367 SQDAENAVT
+1367 
-1376 GGKLVLAGGILETG
+1376 
-1390 TGQIFAN
+1390 
-1397 GLNAEGDAR
+1397 
-1406 NPGSVKLNGDNWSF
+1406 
-1420 DSGLIAFDDAKYN
+1420 
-1433 LTYAQAAALLLGA
+1433 
-1446 SNVGADAS
+1446 
-1454 GSGSAKEITFTGT
+1454 
-1467 YVNIP
+1467 
-1472 NPGPLSP
+1472 
-1479 YYYTG
+1479 
-1484 NKSDAASDGT
+1484 
-1494 VGGWRD
+1494 
-1500 SSGLPIAIADV
+1500 
-1511 ITVKTEPGQAS
+1511 
-1522 EYRFLS
+1522 
-1528 GVYDGSKTS
+1528 
-1537 DTSET
+1537 
-1542 YACLIHGGDSGVRVT
+1542 
-1557 SDGPL
+1557 
-1562 TIQNWGTGLM
+1562 
-1572 PYHASVASS
+1572 
-1581 NGEILFGDNVSLL
+1581 
-1594 NNHSAGDATKGGGA
+1594 
-1608 IFSKKGVTFGDNAV
+1608 
-1622 LSGNSTAL
+1622 
-1630 AIGGGGYGG
+1630 
-1639 GAIFL
+1639 
-1644 DGKGVVRF
+1644 
-1652 GKNAVIANNESYHYG
+1652 
-1667 GAIYSL
+1667 
-1673 GSVSMGEGATVR
+1673 
-1685 GNTTSYMG
+1685 
-1693 GAIAVTGALSLG
+1693 
-1705 TGSVVESNQAQAG
+1705 
-1718 GAVYS
+1718 
-1723 TGQVNATG
+1723 
-1731 TTFRKNVAT
+1731 
-1740 SNYGGGIYS
+1740 
-1749 AGGSIVLV
+1749 
-1757 DSRMEENKAAGG
+1757 
-1769 GAIILAGGG
+1769 
-1778 TASVMD
+1778 
-1784 TAFAANTATNGGAF
+1784 
-1798 FIDKNGVLTTASG
+1798 
-1811 GVGTDAGTLFDGNS
+1811 
-1825 ATTNGGA
+1825 
-1832 VYVQNG
+1832 
-1838 TVDLGSGTRLQGN
+1838 
-1851 QAAKGGAIYALG
+1851 
-1863 GKDASAKLTFA
+1863 
-1874 GTVFGKNSG
+1874 
-1883 TYGGAVYSSASVG
+1883 
-1896 GTVNAAASDVVFEGN
+1896 
-1911 TATSGGAV
+1911 
-1919 YLGGSGTSDIAFTD
+1919 
-1933 AVFKENQANTGNG
+1933 
-1946 GAIYSAISGSSNLA
+1946 
-1960 IADSTFEGNNA
+1960 
-1971 GYGGAVFNNGQLT
+1971 
-1984 TSGNVVFSGNTAT
+1984 
-1997 YGGAVYNYFTST
+1997 
-2009 TDGSL
+2009 
-2014 AFNGGARFTGN
+2014 FNGGARFTGN

-2125 AEKWLIKNLSTV
+2125 AEKWLIKNLITV

-2272 ASDGTVGGWLD
+2272 ASDGTAGGWLD

-2658 LDITGDGKVVFDDAL
+2658 LDIMGDGKVVFDDAL
-2673 SSQSATPTLKKTGG
+2673 SSQSATPTLKKTGSG
-2687 GTLLFNASMDGF
+2687 ELLLNASMDGF
-2699 LGTAAFE
+2699 LGTASFE
-2706 DGRTEIAQKWLI
+2706 GGLTSIAEKWLI
-2718 KNTVTITGGRLK
+2718 KNLIT
-2730 MPEFSF
+2730 
-2736 AAQGE
+2736 
-2741 GNNVAGGKLILAGGI
+2741 VAGGKLKMSEFSFASQDAENAVTGGKLVLAGGI

-2765 TNGLNAEG
+2765 ANGLNAEG
-2773 DNKDP
+2773 DARNP
-2778 GAVKLRDD
+2778 GSVKLNGD
-2786 NWSFNSGLI
+2786 NWSFDSGLI
-2795 AFNDAL
+2795 AFDDAK

-2810 ADSLGA
+2810 ALLLGA
-2816 NNVEAG
+2816 SNVGADAS
-2822 EGVGSTSAK
+2822 GSGSAK
-2831 EITFIGTGYVDPDPD
+2831 EITFTGTYVNIPNPGPISPYYYTGNKSDAASDGTVGGWRDSSGLPIAIADVITVKTEPGQASEYRFLSGVYDGSKTSDTSETYACLIHGGDSGVRVTSDGPLTIQNWGTGLMPYHASVASSNGEILFGDN
-2846 PVPPVDPDPTPPAP
+2846 
-2860 EPKPDE
+2860 
-2866 DRTGKV
+2866 V
-2872 SVDELNN
+2872 SLLNN
-2879 NHANNIVLG
+2879 HSAGDATKGGGAIFSKKGVTFGDNAVLSGNSTALAIGGGGYGGGAIFLDGKGVVRFGKNAVIANNESYHYG
-2888 NVTITTGTSS
+2888 
-2898 DSGKDF
+2898 
-2904 VVGASATDD
+2904 GAIYS
-2913 KTDSISGSIGG
+2913 
-2924 KNIDLGSSGRN
+2924 LGSVSM
-2935 ISVVGG
+2935 
-2941 HYLTLVGGSSDTP
+2941 
-2954 LVTAGGNPVNVHVGG
+2954 
-2969 TGEGASGV
+2969 GEGATVRGNTTSYMGGAIAV
-2977 LNLGTPVMDSGGTLS
+2977 TGALSLGTGSVVESNQAQAGG
-2992 GNIEI
+2992 
-2997 AAASTVNVRAGTHVI
+2997 AVYSTGQVNA
-3012 TGEANETTGTAD
+3012 TGTTFRKN
-3024 VAGMN
+3024 VA
-3029 NNGGTINIAEGAHLQ
+3029 
-3044 STIRQADGQTNVSGR
+3044 
-3059 LTSASVEL
+3059 TS
-3067 SGGGLNVSGAVDS
+3067 N
-3080 SSVTASKGDIKVA
+3080 
-3093 GTLAADVLTTSSDVQ
+3093 
-3108 INIGDQ
+3108 
-3114 GSAGR
+3114 
-3119 VVARQARLQGG
+3119 
-3130 RVFLDPA
+3130 
-3137 WKGNDALTDAS
+3137 
-3148 HGVFTF
+3148 
-3154 VNNEIDGLLTA
+3154 
-3165 GQNSLLVLGDTDT
+3165 
-3178 GWALDAFGRSSLQW
+3178 
-3192 GQNGVTAALAI
+3192 
-3203 RKPQTLNGTLG
+3203 
-3214 AVMVDGTKTS
+3214 
-3224 APVLTPNTAT
+3224 
-3234 FTDGSLLLVD
+3234 
-3244 GSGLNGAAALT
+3244 
-3255 SQGGTLNVDAGAKLL
+3255 
-3270 IDNITQGEYAITSGF
+3270 
-3285 SVSSVQGWNGDNLS
+3285 
-3299 TPDNLI
+3299 
-3305 GLVLGKDADGSMK
+3305 
-3318 IQATA
+3318 
-3323 RRSSDVFRGLSLV
+3323 
-3336 NTMDAIW
+3336 
-3343 GKGLNDTESDSMG
+3343 
-3356 IRFLSRAVN
+3356 
-3365 ENYLPK
+3365 
-3371 ADTVHTVDG
+3371 
-3380 AAQIAVAGGVQ
+3380 
-3391 GMAVAAADAP
+3391 
-3401 VRAIQDHASLLHMTA
+3401 
-3416 TREGAVRK
+3416 
-3424 DGLNLW
+3424 
-3430 INALYGAEHA
+3430 
-3440 RNFGAGSLDGGY
+3440 
-3452 NADFGGIVFGGDY
+3452 
-3465 AFGVFRVGMA
+3465 
-3475 LNAGSGTARSRG
+3475 
-3487 DFNATKN
+3487 
-3494 DFDFWGVN
+3494 
-3502 LYGSWSR
+3502 
-3509 DQFNIVGDLGYSAN
+3509 
-3523 KNEVKQDLP
+3523 
-3532 TTMQLGQLRGDVDTG
+3532 
-3547 VLTAGLRGEYRFET
+3547 
-3561 DWADVT
+3561 
-3567 PHVGVRYYNLRTDG
+3567 
-3581 FTSRIDEHDVF
+3581 
-3592 RVGRD
+3592 
-3597 TQEIW
+3597 
-3602 TFPIGVSFSRDFE
+3602 
-3615 TSSGWKVKPRADLS
+3615 
-3629 VVPAAGDLK
+3629 
-3638 AKTKAR
+3638 
-3644 VPGVAASDTIK
+3644 
-3655 ARMMDSVSFDG
+3655 
-3666 TLGLEVQ
+3666 
-3673 RDNISFGLDYG
+3673 
-3684 IRASEHKTGHGV
+3684 
-3696 NVSFTYKF
+3696 

>member
-45 AGAEDPI
+45 AGAEELSGDISPI
-52 IAPNSSISKHYDTN
+52 SLSGDTRNIIGVGDISLRSTEPALRYLIN
-66 TTVLNTDQPQFS
+66 VS
-78 KELYAIGATGSQG
+78 GQG
-91 ALDISMEG
+91 QLDISMSNG
-99 DAALTVDASWRRDAA
+99 SPMAVGNA
-114 DSNRDQLSAV
+114 DGIYLKDYSDYDQYESAFHV
-124 YVGSGA
+124 AGSGSSG
-130 QFSFTG
+130 SFVGTG
-136 TGLFRATG
+136 TFSMVGG
-144 QGKVMEAVA
+144 GKLLGVCA
-153 FRNGANGPTGG
+153 FLSESKG
-164 TMRLTGAITG
+164 TLTLSGDITG
-174 EAITEA
+174 EAEA
-180 SENGSGYKAI
+180 VMNGSNGYASF
-190 GVKAE
+190 VAAA
-195 NAGTII
+195 AGGNLV
-201 FSGKSAWLKAMA
+201 F
-213 HAGTADGVYA
+213 
-223 RYGGVVDFQ
+223 GGDR
-232 SEEVKVLSQSDTGSA
+232 T
-247 ASGISIEYS
+247 
-256 GGTITSSEQTAL
+256 
-268 TVGVKAPAST
+268 
-278 ATGISL
+278 
-284 SGASKGLVDLA
+284 
-295 GSLAVSVEGSPVRGI
+295 
-310 ENDQGTLHV
+310 TLR
-319 AKASSITGI
+319 AKASTGNNANGAFVKYGGMIDFASKSVLIESKNTDSNSVGINCADGTVKTSADTDLDIVVEGNKATTGI
-328 GEGTFPSYG
+328 QLTASSSDVQLAGNLDLTATQTGQDSFASVLGISNDSGKMVVSGPTSLRLVTNAPFDAKGITASGKADMSFLGDVEIAVRGSASGSALYTTYRYDYSTQAGICPVISLGTDGKAVTLNSSGYG
-337 IWGRNGSSTELRG
+337 IN
-350 DVDVNM
+350 N
-356 TSSTTVY
+356 
-363 GVYADSATVS
+363 
-373 LGSEGDVAILVQGSL
+373 QG
-388 GRGVAAFSGGN
+388 
-399 VELGSQG
+399 
-406 KEVSITAQN
+406 
-415 TGVEAGTS
+415 
-423 STVSLNGKVKI
+423 
-434 DSGTG
+434 
-439 ISLSSTTVDKF
+439 
-450 PSLLSNGSVSIISAG
+450 GSVSL
-465 TGIVAKYAHAVF
+465 TGQRINITGSTGVFVEGGGNENVFADVRFDGPTTINADKAIV
-477 NELHIQAGTGID
+477 
-489 VQSPG
+489 
-494 YIGSGNTDTVLDV
+494 
-507 NGPAEIVAQN
+507 
-517 TALQIVG
+517 
-524 ASGSKSASSGF
+524 
-535 VGTFN
+535 
-540 DAASLRASNGNG
+540 
-552 VQLSAST
+552 
-559 HSGTTAARDCSV
+559 
-571 TFKGQTSIASE
+571 TSI
-582 KGTGVVVNGPVAS
+582 
-595 TAQDG
+595 
-600 ASVVFEG
+600 
-607 ATTIDAAKAIEIKKN
+607 KAGEQV
-622 NGKGASVTFA
+622 GASVTFA
-632 YNPTPINVPARAQ
+632 YNPTPINVPVTKES
-645 DADSQVNG
+645 ADSKVRG
-653 SVTGTG
+653 SVTGSSG
-659 TLIKSGGGS
+659 TINKENAGS
-668 LALNGDNS
+668 LAFYGDISN
-676 SFSGEFNMQ
+676 FSGVFNQ
-685 GGRAFLGSGKGYF
+685 KGGTTFLSEGAAGYF
-698 SGATVNLTGGTLVAP
+698 GKAQLAVTGGALVAP
-713 ELRFSGGKL
+713 TLSFQKTGKL
-722 LVAGGTLET
+722 TLAGGTLET

-738 SALNADGDMKD
+738 SALNVDGDMKD

-791 AADNA
+791 AADNV

-848 LQGTTPVT
+848 LQGTTPVA
-856 RSLTI
+856 RSLAI

-889 ITFDGL
+889 IAFDGL

-960 IGNNVSFIN
+960 IGNNVGFIN

-1012 LTDPNYAS
+1012 LTDPDYAS

-1025 KYVHIGKNALFKD
+1025 KYVHIGKNALFKN

-1096 SATFIQNSAGSYG
+1096 SAAFTQNSAGSYG
-1109 GAIINEGDVRFN
+1109 GAIINEGDARFN

-1144 NMAAESAFSKNTA
+1144 NMAAESTFSKNTA

-1213 YNDFSADKDGNV
+1213 YNDFSEDKDGNA
-1225 VSDGSLT
+1225 VSVGSLA
-1232 FNGGARFTGNTASGF
+1232 FNGGARFTGNTAGGL

-1257 TLNPGAGQEIVFS
+1257 TLNPGAGQEIVF
-1270 GNTDSTGSNAIFMGD
+1270 N
-1285 GSSLDIMGDGKVVF
+1285 
-1299 DDALSSQ
+1299 
-1306 SATPTLKK
+1306 
-1314 TGSGELLLNASMDGF
+1314 
-1329 LGTASFEGGLT
+1329 
-1340 SIAEKWLIKNLS
+1340 
-1352 TVAGGKLKM
+1352 
-1361 SEFSFA
+1361 
-1367 SQDAENAVT
+1367 
-1376 GGKLVLAGGILETG
+1376 
-1390 TGQIFAN
+1390 
-1397 GLNAEGDAR
+1397 
-1406 NPGSVKLNGDNWSF
+1406 
-1420 DSGLIAFDDAKYN
+1420 
-1433 LTYAQAAALLLGA
+1433 
-1446 SNVGADAS
+1446 
-1454 GSGSAKEITFTGT
+1454 
-1467 YVNIP
+1467 
-1472 NPGPLSP
+1472 
-1479 YYYTG
+1479 
-1484 NKSDAASDGT
+1484 
-1494 VGGWRD
+1494 
-1500 SSGLPIAIADV
+1500 
-1511 ITVKTEPGQAS
+1511 
-1522 EYRFLS
+1522 
-1528 GVYDGSKTS
+1528 
-1537 DTSET
+1537 
-1542 YACLIHGGDSGVRVT
+1542 
-1557 SDGPL
+1557 
-1562 TIQNWGTGLM
+1562 
-1572 PYHASVASS
+1572 
-1581 NGEILFGDNVSLL
+1581 
-1594 NNHSAGDATKGGGA
+1594 
-1608 IFSKKGVTFGDNAV
+1608 
-1622 LSGNSTAL
+1622 
-1630 AIGGGGYGG
+1630 
-1639 GAIFL
+1639 
-1644 DGKGVVRF
+1644 
-1652 GKNAVIANNESYHYG
+1652 
-1667 GAIYSL
+1667 
-1673 GSVSMGEGATVR
+1673 
-1685 GNTTSYMG
+1685 
-1693 GAIAVTGALSLG
+1693 
-1705 TGSVVESNQAQAG
+1705 
-1718 GAVYS
+1718 
-1723 TGQVNATG
+1723 
-1731 TTFRKNVAT
+1731 
-1740 SNYGGGIYS
+1740 
-1749 AGGSIVLV
+1749 
-1757 DSRMEENKAAGG
+1757 
-1769 GAIILAGGG
+1769 
-1778 TASVMD
+1778 
-1784 TAFAANTATNGGAF
+1784 
-1798 FIDKNGVLTTASG
+1798 
-1811 GVGTDAGTLFDGNS
+1811 
-1825 ATTNGGA
+1825 
-1832 VYVQNG
+1832 
-1838 TVDLGSGTRLQGN
+1838 
-1851 QAAKGGAIYALG
+1851 
-1863 GKDASAKLTFA
+1863 
-1874 GTVFGKNSG
+1874 
-1883 TYGGAVYSSASVG
+1883 
-1896 GTVNAAASDVVFEGN
+1896 
-1911 TATSGGAV
+1911 
-1919 YLGGSGTSDIAFTD
+1919 
-1933 AVFKENQANTGNG
+1933 
-1946 GAIYSAISGSSNLA
+1946 
-1960 IADSTFEGNNA
+1960 
-1971 GYGGAVFNNGQLT
+1971 
-1984 TSGNVVFSGNTAT
+1984 
-1997 YGGAVYNYFTST
+1997 
-2009 TDGSL
+2009 
-2014 AFNGGARFTGN
+2014 
-2025 TASGLGGAI
+2025 
-2034 YNTRAVT
+2034 
-2041 LNPGA
+2041 
-2046 GQEIVFSGNT
+2046 
-2056 DSTGSNAIFMGDG
+2056 
-2069 SSLDIMGDGK
+2069 
-2079 VVFDDAL
+2079 
-2086 SSQSATPTLKKT
+2086 
-2098 GSGELLLNASMDGF
+2098 
-2112 LGTASFE
+2112 
-2119 GGLTSI
+2119 
-2125 AEKWLIKNLSTV
+2125 
-2137 AGGKLKMSEFSFASQ
+2137 
-2152 DAENAV
+2152 
-2158 TGGKLVLAGGILET
+2158 
-2172 GTGQIFANGLN
+2172 
-2183 AEGDARNP
+2183 
-2191 GSVKLN
+2191 
-2197 GDNWS
+2197 
-2202 FDSGLIAFD
+2202 
-2211 DAKYNLT
+2211 
-2218 YAQAAA
+2218 
-2224 LLLGASNVGADASGS
+2224 
-2239 GSAKEI
+2239 
-2245 TFTGTYV
+2245 
-2252 NIPNPGPISPYYYTG
+2252 
-2267 NKSDA
+2267 
-2272 ASDGTVGGWLD
+2272 
-2283 NSGVPVTLANAIT
+2283 
-2296 VKKEPGQASEYR
+2296 
-2308 FLSGVFDGSK
+2308 
-2318 ASDTSSLIHDDS
+2318 
-2330 GVHVTSDGPLTIQ
+2330 
-2343 NWGTE
+2343 
-2348 LVPAHTSTVA
+2348 
-2358 STGEIVFGN
+2358 
-2367 NVSVLNNHSAGDGTK
+2367 
-2382 GGGALFSKASI
+2382 
-2393 TFGDNAVL
+2393 
-2401 SGNATVLAAGGEGY
+2401 
-2415 GGGALFL
+2415 
-2422 DGKGEILLGKNAL
+2422 
-2435 IEKNE
+2435 
-2440 SCGYGGAIYSLGSV
+2440 
-2454 RLGEGAVIRGNK
+2454 
-2466 ASYMGGAL
+2466 
-2474 AVTGAL
+2474 
-2480 SLGKNALVED
+2480 
-2490 NQARQGGAIYAQNGT
+2490 
-2505 LALGSGT
+2505 
-2512 RLERNQADRGGA
+2512 
-2524 IYLQGGSGDS
+2524 
-2534 TTLDLMNSVF
+2534 
-2544 RENSASNG
+2544 
-2552 GALYLTGDGTLR
+2552 
-2564 IAAADTVF
+2564 
-2572 EGNSAS
+2572 
-2578 YGGAIYNG
+2578 
-2586 FPMNEKGHSGSD
+2586 
-2598 GSLAFNGGA
+2598 
-2607 RFTGNTASG
+2607 
-2616 LGGAIYNTRAVTL
+2616 
-2629 NPGAGQEIVFSGNTD
+2629 GNTD

-2658 LDITGDGKVVFDDAL
+2658 LDITGDGKVVFNDAL
-2673 SSQSATPTLKKTGG
+2673 SSQSATPALKKTGS

-2706 DGRTEIAQKWLI
+2706 GGRTEIAQKWLI

-2730 MPEFSF
+2730 MPAFSF
-2736 AAQGE
+2736 VARGE

-2765 TNGLNAEG
+2765 INGLNAEG

-2778 GAVKLRDD
+2778 GAVKLSGD
-2786 NWSFNSGLI
+2786 NWSFDSGLI

-2822 EGVGSTSAK
+2822 EGAGSTSAK
-2831 EITFIGTGYVDPDPD
+2831 EITFIGTGYVDPVPD
-2846 PVPPVDPDPTPPAP
+2846 PVPPVDPGPDPVPPVEPDPTPPAP

-2904 VVGASATDD
+2904 VVGASAKDD

-2969 TGEGASGV
+2969 TGEGAFGV

-3044 STIRQADGQTNVSGR
+3044 STIRQADGQTNVSGK

-3067 SGGGLNVSGAVDS
+3067 SGGALNVSGAVDS

-3108 INIGDQ
+3108 LNIGDQ

-3119 VVARQARLQGG
+3119 VVARQAQLQGG

-3137 WKGNDALTDAS
+3137 WKGNDALADAS

-3234 FTDGSLLLVD
+3234 FADGSLLLVD

-3285 SVSSVQGWNGDNLS
+3285 SVSNVQGWNGDNLS

-3318 IQATA
+3318 VQATA

-3343 GKGLNDTESDSMG
+3343 GKGLNDTESGNMG

-3365 ENYLPK
+3365 ENHLPK

-3401 VRAIQDHASLLHMTA
+3401 VRAIQDHASLSHMTT
-3416 TREGAVRK
+3416 TREGAIRK

-3440 RNFGAGSLDGGY
+3440 RNLGAGSLDGGY

-3465 AFGVFRVGMA
+3465 AFGDFRVGMA

-3494 DFDFWGVN
+3494 DFDFWGMN

-3532 TTMQLGQLRGDVDTG
+3532 TTMQLGQLRADVDTG

-3581 FTSRIDEHDVF
+3581 FTSRIDDHDVF

-3638 AKTKAR
+3638 AKTKVR

-3673 RDNISFGLDYG
+3673 KDNISFGLDYG
-3684 IRASEHKTGHGV
+3684 IRASEHKAGHGV

>member
-45 AGAEDPI
+45 AGAEELSGDISPI
-52 IAPNSSISKHYDTN
+52 SLSGDTRNIIGVGDISLRSTEPALRYLIN
-66 TTVLNTDQPQFS
+66 VS
-78 KELYAIGATGSQG
+78 GQG
-91 ALDISMEG
+91 QLDISMSNG
-99 DAALTVDASWRRDAA
+99 SPMAAGNADGIYLKDYSDYDQYASAFHVA
-114 DSNRDQLSAV
+114 
-124 YVGSGA
+124 GSGSSG
-130 QFSFTG
+130 SFAGTG
-136 TGLFRATG
+136 TFSMVGG
-144 QGKVMEAVA
+144 GKLLGVCA
-153 FRNGANGPTGG
+153 FLSESKG
-164 TMRLTGAITG
+164 TLTLSGDITG
-174 EAITEA
+174 EAEA
-180 SENGSGYKAI
+180 VMNGSNGYASFAAAAAGGNLVFGGDRTTLRAKAST
-190 GVKAE
+190 GNNANGAFVKYGGMIDFASKSVLIE
-195 NAGTII
+195 SKNTDSNSVGINCADGTVKTSADTDLDIVVEGNKATTGIQLTASSSDVQLAGNLDLTATQTGQDSFASVLGISND
-201 FSGKSAWLKAMA
+201 SGKMVVSGPTSLRLVTNAPFDAKGITASGKADMSFLGDVEIA
-213 HAGTADGVYA
+213 V
-223 RYGGVVDFQ
+223 
-232 SEEVKVLSQSDTGSA
+232 TGSA
-247 ASGISIEYS
+247 SGSALYTTYRYDYS
-256 GGTITSSEQTAL
+256 TQAGICP
-268 TVGVKAPAST
+268 V
-278 ATGISL
+278 ISL
-284 SGASKGLVDLA
+284 GTDGKAVTLNSSG
-295 GSLAVSVEGSPVRGI
+295 
-310 ENDQGTLHV
+310 
-319 AKASSITGI
+319 
-328 GEGTFPSYG
+328 YG
-337 IWGRNGSSTELRG
+337 IN
-350 DVDVNM
+350 N
-356 TSSTTVY
+356 
-363 GVYADSATVS
+363 
-373 LGSEGDVAILVQGSL
+373 QG
-388 GRGVAAFSGGN
+388 
-399 VELGSQG
+399 
-406 KEVSITAQN
+406 
-415 TGVEAGTS
+415 
-423 STVSLNGKVKI
+423 
-434 DSGTG
+434 
-439 ISLSSTTVDKF
+439 
-450 PSLLSNGSVSIISAG
+450 GSVSL
-465 TGIVAKYAHAVF
+465 TGQRINITGSTGVFVEGGGNENVFADVRFDGPTTINADKAIV
-477 NELHIQAGTGID
+477 
-489 VQSPG
+489 
-494 YIGSGNTDTVLDV
+494 
-507 NGPAEIVAQN
+507 
-517 TALQIVG
+517 
-524 ASGSKSASSGF
+524 
-535 VGTFN
+535 
-540 DAASLRASNGNG
+540 
-552 VQLSAST
+552 
-559 HSGTTAARDCSV
+559 
-571 TFKGQTSIASE
+571 TSI
-582 KGTGVVVNGPVAS
+582 
-595 TAQDG
+595 
-600 ASVVFEG
+600 
-607 ATTIDAAKAIEIKKN
+607 KAGEQV
-622 NGKGASVTFA
+622 GASVTFA
-632 YNPTPINVPARAQ
+632 YNPTPINVPVTKES
-645 DADSQVNG
+645 ADSKVRG
-653 SVTGTG
+653 SVTGSSG
-659 TLIKSGGGS
+659 TINKENAGS
-668 LALNGDNS
+668 LAFYGDISN
-676 SFSGEFNMQ
+676 FSGVFNQ
-685 GGRAFLGSGKGYF
+685 KGGTTFLSEGAAGYF
-698 SGATVNLTGGTLVAP
+698 GKAQLAVTGGALVAP
-713 ELRFSGGKL
+713 TLSFQKTGKL
-722 LVAGGTLET
+722 TLAGGTLET

-738 SALNADGDMKD
+738 NALNADGDMKD

-791 AADNA
+791 AADNV

-848 LQGTTPVT
+848 LQGTTPVA
-856 RSLTI
+856 RSLAI

-889 ITFDGL
+889 IAFDGL

-960 IGNNVSFIN
+960 IGNNVGFIN

-998 RGGALNVVDDYGGY
+998 RGGALGVVDDYGDY
-1012 LTDPNYAS
+1012 LTDPDYAS

-1025 KYVHIGKNALFKD
+1025 KYVHIGKNALFKN

-1096 SATFIQNSAGSYG
+1096 SAAFTQNSAGSYG

-1144 NMAAESAFSKNTA
+1144 NMAAESTFFKNTA
-1157 GVGGGLYNEGIAS
+1157 GVGGGFYNEGIAS

-1213 YNDFSADKDGNV
+1213 YNDFSEDKDGNA
-1225 VSDGSLT
+1225 VSAGSLA
-1232 FNGGARFTGNTASGF
+1232 FNGGARFTGNTAGGL

-1285 GSSLDIMGDGKVVF
+1285 GSSLDITGDGKVVF
-1299 DDALSSQ
+1299 NDALSSQ
-1306 SATPTLKK
+1306 SATPALKK

-1340 SIAEKWLIKNLS
+1340 SIAEKWLIKNLI
-1352 TVAGGKLKM
+1352 TIAGGKLKM
-1361 SEFSFA
+1361 PEFSFA
-1367 SQDAENAVT
+1367 PQDAENAVT

-1446 SNVGADAS
+1446 SNVGAEAS

-1494 VGGWRD
+1494 VGGWLD
-1500 SSGLPIAIADV
+1500 SSGVPIAIADV
-1511 ITVKTEPGQAS
+1511 ITVKTDPGQAS

-1537 DTSET
+1537 DANDT

-1557 SDGPL
+1557 SGGPL

-1581 NGEILFGDNVSLL
+1581 SGEILFGDNVSLL

-1608 IFSKKGVTFGDNAV
+1608 IFSKKGVAFGDNAV

-1644 DGKGVVRF
+1644 DGKGAVRF

-1673 GSVSMGEGATVR
+1673 GSVSMGEGAIVR

-1723 TGQVNATG
+1723 TGQVSATG

-1769 GAIILAGGG
+1769 GAVLLAGGG
-1778 TASVMD
+1778 TASVTD
-1784 TAFAANTATNGGAF
+1784 TTFAANTATNGGAF
-1798 FIDKNGVLTTASG
+1798 FIDKNGMLTTTSG
-1811 GVGTDAGTLFDGNS
+1811 EAGSDTGTLFEGNS

-1851 QAAKGGAIYALG
+1851 QAVKGGAIYALG

-1874 GTVFGKNSG
+1874 DAVFGKNSG

-1896 GTVNAAASDVVFEGN
+1896 GTVNVAASDVVFEGN

-1946 GAIYSAISGSSNLA
+1946 GAIYSGISGSSNLA
-1960 IADSTFEGNNA
+1960 IADSSFEGNSA

-1984 TSGNVVFSGNTAT
+1984 TSGNVVFSGNGAT

-2014 AFNGGARFTGN
+2014 VFNGGARFTGN

-2034 YNTRAVT
+2034 YNTR
-2041 LNPGA
+2041 
-2046 GQEIVFSGNT
+2046 
-2056 DSTGSNAIFMGDG
+2056 
-2069 SSLDIMGDGK
+2069 
-2079 VVFDDAL
+2079 
-2086 SSQSATPTLKKT
+2086 
-2098 GSGELLLNASMDGF
+2098 
-2112 LGTASFE
+2112 
-2119 GGLTSI
+2119 SI
-2125 AEKWLIKNLSTV
+2125 
-2137 AGGKLKMSEFSFASQ
+2137 
-2152 DAENAV
+2152 
-2158 TGGKLVLAGGILET
+2158 
-2172 GTGQIFANGLN
+2172 
-2183 AEGDARNP
+2183 
-2191 GSVKLN
+2191 
-2197 GDNWS
+2197 
-2202 FDSGLIAFD
+2202 
-2211 DAKYNLT
+2211 
-2218 YAQAAA
+2218 
-2224 LLLGASNVGADASGS
+2224 
-2239 GSAKEI
+2239 
-2245 TFTGTYV
+2245 
-2252 NIPNPGPISPYYYTG
+2252 
-2267 NKSDA
+2267 
-2272 ASDGTVGGWLD
+2272 
-2283 NSGVPVTLANAIT
+2283 
-2296 VKKEPGQASEYR
+2296 
-2308 FLSGVFDGSK
+2308 
-2318 ASDTSSLIHDDS
+2318 
-2330 GVHVTSDGPLTIQ
+2330 
-2343 NWGTE
+2343 
-2348 LVPAHTSTVA
+2348 
-2358 STGEIVFGN
+2358 
-2367 NVSVLNNHSAGDGTK
+2367 
-2382 GGGALFSKASI
+2382 
-2393 TFGDNAVL
+2393 
-2401 SGNATVLAAGGEGY
+2401 
-2415 GGGALFL
+2415 
-2422 DGKGEILLGKNAL
+2422 
-2435 IEKNE
+2435 
-2440 SCGYGGAIYSLGSV
+2440 
-2454 RLGEGAVIRGNK
+2454 
-2466 ASYMGGAL
+2466 
-2474 AVTGAL
+2474 
-2480 SLGKNALVED
+2480 
-2490 NQARQGGAIYAQNGT
+2490 
-2505 LALGSGT
+2505 
-2512 RLERNQADRGGA
+2512 
-2524 IYLQGGSGDS
+2524 
-2534 TTLDLMNSVF
+2534 
-2544 RENSASNG
+2544 
-2552 GALYLTGDGTLR
+2552 
-2564 IAAADTVF
+2564 
-2572 EGNSAS
+2572 
-2578 YGGAIYNG
+2578 
-2586 FPMNEKGHSGSD
+2586 
-2598 GSLAFNGGA
+2598 
-2607 RFTGNTASG
+2607 
-2616 LGGAIYNTRAVTL
+2616 TL

-2673 SSQSATPTLKKTGG
+2673 SSQSATPTLKKTGSG
-2687 GTLLFNASMDGF
+2687 ELLLNASMDGF

-2706 DGRTEIAQKWLI
+2706 DGRTEIPQKWLI

-2730 MPEFSF
+2730 MPAFSF
-2736 AAQGE
+2736 VAQGE

-2765 TNGLNAEG
+2765 INGLNAEG

-2778 GAVKLRDD
+2778 GAVKLSGD
-2786 NWSFNSGLI
+2786 NWSFDSGLI

-2822 EGVGSTSAK
+2822 EGAGSTSAK
-2831 EITFIGTGYVDPDPD
+2831 EITFIGTGYVDPVPDPVPPVEPDPD
-2846 PVPPVDPDPTPPAP
+2846 PVPPVDPGPDPVPPVEPDPTPPAP

-2904 VVGASATDD
+2904 VVGASAKDD

-3044 STIRQADGQTNVSGR
+3044 STIRQADGQTNVSGK

-3067 SGGGLNVSGAVDS
+3067 SGGALNVSGAVDS

-3108 INIGDQ
+3108 LNIGDQ

-3119 VVARQARLQGG
+3119 VVARQAQLQGG

-3137 WKGNDALTDAS
+3137 WKGNDALADAS

-3234 FTDGSLLLVD
+3234 FADGSLLLVD
-3244 GSGLNGAAALT
+3244 GSGLNGVAALT

-3285 SVSSVQGWNGDNLS
+3285 SVSNVQGWNGDNLS

-3318 IQATA
+3318 VQATA

-3343 GKGLNDTESDSMG
+3343 GKGLNDTESGNMG

-3365 ENYLPK
+3365 ENHLPK

-3401 VRAIQDHASLLHMTA
+3401 VRAIQDHASLSHMTT
-3416 TREGAVRK
+3416 TREGAIRK

-3440 RNFGAGSLDGGY
+3440 RNLGAGSLDGGY

-3465 AFGVFRVGMA
+3465 AFGDFRVGMA

-3494 DFDFWGVN
+3494 DFDFWGMN

-3532 TTMQLGQLRGDVDTG
+3532 TTMQLGQLRADVDTG

-3581 FTSRIDEHDVF
+3581 FTSRIDDHDVF

-3629 VVPAAGDLK
+3629 VAPAAGDLK
-3638 AKTKAR
+3638 AKAKAR

-3673 RDNISFGLDYG
+3673 KDNISFGLDYG
-3684 IRASEHKTGHGV
+3684 IRASEHKAGHGV

>member
-45 AGAEDPI
+45 AGAEELSGDISPI
-52 IAPNSSISKHYDTN
+52 SLSGDTRNIIGVGDISLRSTEPALRYLIN
-66 TTVLNTDQPQFS
+66 VS
-78 KELYAIGATGSQG
+78 GQG
-91 ALDISMEG
+91 QLDISMSNG
-99 DAALTVDASWRRDAA
+99 SSMAVGHADGIYLKDYSDYDQYASAFHVA
-114 DSNRDQLSAV
+114 
-124 YVGSGA
+124 GSGSSG
-130 QFSFTG
+130 SFVGTG
-136 TGLFRATG
+136 TFSMVGG
-144 QGKVMEAVA
+144 GKLLGVCA
-153 FRNGANGPTGG
+153 FLSESKG
-164 TMRLTGAITG
+164 TLTLSGDITG
-174 EAITEA
+174 EAEA
-180 SENGSGYKAI
+180 VMNGSNGYASFAAAAAGGNLVFGGDRTTLRAKASTGNNANGAFVKYGGMI
-190 GVKAE
+190 GFASKSVLIESKNTDSNSVGINCADGTVKTSADTDLDIVVE
-195 NAGTII
+195 GNKATTGIQLTASSSDVQLAGNLDLTATQTGQDSFASVLGISND
-201 FSGKSAWLKAMA
+201 SGKMVVSGPTSLRLVTNAPFDAKGITASGKADMSFLGDVEIA
-213 HAGTADGVYA
+213 V
-223 RYGGVVDFQ
+223 
-232 SEEVKVLSQSDTGSA
+232 TGSA
-247 ASGISIEYS
+247 SGSALYTTYRYDYS
-256 GGTITSSEQTAL
+256 TQAGICP
-268 TVGVKAPAST
+268 V
-278 ATGISL
+278 ISL
-284 SGASKGLVDLA
+284 GTDGKAVTLNSSG
-295 GSLAVSVEGSPVRGI
+295 
-310 ENDQGTLHV
+310 
-319 AKASSITGI
+319 
-328 GEGTFPSYG
+328 YG
-337 IWGRNGSSTELRG
+337 IN
-350 DVDVNM
+350 N
-356 TSSTTVY
+356 
-363 GVYADSATVS
+363 
-373 LGSEGDVAILVQGSL
+373 QG
-388 GRGVAAFSGGN
+388 
-399 VELGSQG
+399 
-406 KEVSITAQN
+406 
-415 TGVEAGTS
+415 
-423 STVSLNGKVKI
+423 
-434 DSGTG
+434 
-439 ISLSSTTVDKF
+439 
-450 PSLLSNGSVSIISAG
+450 GSVSL
-465 TGIVAKYAHAVF
+465 TGQRINITGSTGVFVEGGGNENVFADVRFDGPTTINADKAIV
-477 NELHIQAGTGID
+477 
-489 VQSPG
+489 
-494 YIGSGNTDTVLDV
+494 
-507 NGPAEIVAQN
+507 
-517 TALQIVG
+517 
-524 ASGSKSASSGF
+524 
-535 VGTFN
+535 
-540 DAASLRASNGNG
+540 
-552 VQLSAST
+552 
-559 HSGTTAARDCSV
+559 
-571 TFKGQTSIASE
+571 TSI
-582 KGTGVVVNGPVAS
+582 
-595 TAQDG
+595 
-600 ASVVFEG
+600 
-607 ATTIDAAKAIEIKKN
+607 KAGEQV
-622 NGKGASVTFA
+622 GASVTFA
-632 YNPTPINVPARAQ
+632 YNPTPINVPVTKES
-645 DADSQVNG
+645 ADSKVRG
-653 SVTGTG
+653 SVTGSSG
-659 TLIKSGGGS
+659 TINKENAGS
-668 LALNGDNS
+668 LAFYGDISN
-676 SFSGEFNMQ
+676 FSGVFNQ
-685 GGRAFLGSGKGYF
+685 KGGTTFLSEGAAGYF
-698 SGATVNLTGGTLVAP
+698 GKAQLAVTGGALVAP
-713 ELRFSGGKL
+713 TLSFQKTGKL
-722 LVAGGTLET
+722 TLAGGTLET

-760 KFDSGVIAFDDAK
+760 KFDSGVIAFDDAR

-791 AADNA
+791 AADNV

-848 LQGTTPVT
+848 LQGTTPVA
-856 RSLTI
+856 RSLAI

-889 ITFDGL
+889 IAFDGL

-920 ADNWKSTAKLI
+920 ADNWKSTATLI

-960 IGNNVSFIN
+960 IGNNVGFIN

-998 RGGALNVVDDYGGY
+998 RGGALNVVDDYEDY
-1012 LTDPNYAS
+1012 LTDPDYAS

-1025 KYVHIGKNALFKD
+1025 KYVHIGKNALFKN

-1066 TFTGNTSKSTGGAIA
+1066 TFKGNTSKSTGGAIA

-1096 SATFIQNSAGSYG
+1096 SAAFTQNSAGSYG

-1144 NMAAESAFSKNTA
+1144 NMAAESTFFKNTA
-1157 GVGGGLYNEGIAS
+1157 GVGGGLYNEGIVS

-1213 YNDFSADKDGNV
+1213 YNDFSEDKDGNA
-1225 VSDGSLT
+1225 VSAGSLA
-1232 FNGGARFTGNTASGF
+1232 FNGGARFTGNTASGL

-1285 GSSLDIMGDGKVVF
+1285 GSSLDITGDGKVVF
-1299 DDALSSQ
+1299 NDALSSQ
-1306 SATPTLKK
+1306 SATPALKK

-1340 SIAEKWLIKNLS
+1340 SIAEKWLIKNLI
-1352 TVAGGKLKM
+1352 TIAGGKLKM
-1361 SEFSFA
+1361 PEFSFA
-1367 SQDAENAVT
+1367 PQDAENAVT

-1446 SNVGADAS
+1446 SNVGAEAS
-1454 GSGSAKEITFTGT
+1454 CSGFAKEITFTGT

-1494 VGGWRD
+1494 VGGWLD
-1500 SSGLPIAIADV
+1500 SSGVPIAIADV
-1511 ITVKTEPGQAS
+1511 ITVKTDPGQAS

-1537 DTSET
+1537 DASDT

-1581 NGEILFGDNVSLL
+1581 SGEILFGDNVSLL

-1608 IFSKKGVTFGDNAV
+1608 IFSKKGVAFGDNAV

-1644 DGKGVVRF
+1644 DGKGAVRF

-1673 GSVSMGEGATVR
+1673 GSVSMGEGAIVR

-1723 TGQVNATG
+1723 TGQVSATG

-1769 GAIILAGGG
+1769 GAVLLAGGG
-1778 TASVMD
+1778 TASVTD
-1784 TAFAANTATNGGAF
+1784 TTFAANTATNGGAF
-1798 FIDKNGVLTTASG
+1798 FIDKNGMLTTTSG
-1811 GVGTDAGTLFDGNS
+1811 EAGSDAGTLFEGNS

-1851 QAAKGGAIYALG
+1851 QAVKGGAIYALG

-1874 GTVFGKNSG
+1874 DAVFGKNSG

-1896 GTVNAAASDVVFEGN
+1896 GTVNVAASDVVFEGN

-1946 GAIYSAISGSSNLA
+1946 GAIYSGISGSSNLA
-1960 IADSTFEGNNA
+1960 IADSSFEGNSA

-1984 TSGNVVFSGNTAT
+1984 TSGNVVFSGNGAT

-2014 AFNGGARFTGN
+2014 VFNGGARFTGN
-2025 TASGLGGAI
+2025 TAGGLGGAI
-2034 YNTRAVT
+2034 YNTR
-2041 LNPGA
+2041 
-2046 GQEIVFSGNT
+2046 
-2056 DSTGSNAIFMGDG
+2056 
-2069 SSLDIMGDGK
+2069 
-2079 VVFDDAL
+2079 
-2086 SSQSATPTLKKT
+2086 
-2098 GSGELLLNASMDGF
+2098 
-2112 LGTASFE
+2112 
-2119 GGLTSI
+2119 SI
-2125 AEKWLIKNLSTV
+2125 
-2137 AGGKLKMSEFSFASQ
+2137 
-2152 DAENAV
+2152 
-2158 TGGKLVLAGGILET
+2158 
-2172 GTGQIFANGLN
+2172 
-2183 AEGDARNP
+2183 
-2191 GSVKLN
+2191 
-2197 GDNWS
+2197 
-2202 FDSGLIAFD
+2202 
-2211 DAKYNLT
+2211 
-2218 YAQAAA
+2218 
-2224 LLLGASNVGADASGS
+2224 
-2239 GSAKEI
+2239 
-2245 TFTGTYV
+2245 
-2252 NIPNPGPISPYYYTG
+2252 
-2267 NKSDA
+2267 
-2272 ASDGTVGGWLD
+2272 
-2283 NSGVPVTLANAIT
+2283 
-2296 VKKEPGQASEYR
+2296 
-2308 FLSGVFDGSK
+2308 
-2318 ASDTSSLIHDDS
+2318 
-2330 GVHVTSDGPLTIQ
+2330 
-2343 NWGTE
+2343 
-2348 LVPAHTSTVA
+2348 
-2358 STGEIVFGN
+2358 
-2367 NVSVLNNHSAGDGTK
+2367 
-2382 GGGALFSKASI
+2382 
-2393 TFGDNAVL
+2393 
-2401 SGNATVLAAGGEGY
+2401 
-2415 GGGALFL
+2415 
-2422 DGKGEILLGKNAL
+2422 
-2435 IEKNE
+2435 
-2440 SCGYGGAIYSLGSV
+2440 
-2454 RLGEGAVIRGNK
+2454 
-2466 ASYMGGAL
+2466 
-2474 AVTGAL
+2474 
-2480 SLGKNALVED
+2480 
-2490 NQARQGGAIYAQNGT
+2490 
-2505 LALGSGT
+2505 
-2512 RLERNQADRGGA
+2512 
-2524 IYLQGGSGDS
+2524 
-2534 TTLDLMNSVF
+2534 
-2544 RENSASNG
+2544 
-2552 GALYLTGDGTLR
+2552 
-2564 IAAADTVF
+2564 
-2572 EGNSAS
+2572 
-2578 YGGAIYNG
+2578 
-2586 FPMNEKGHSGSD
+2586 
-2598 GSLAFNGGA
+2598 
-2607 RFTGNTASG
+2607 
-2616 LGGAIYNTRAVTL
+2616 TL

-2658 LDITGDGKVVFDDAL
+2658 LDITGDGKVVFNDAL
-2673 SSQSATPTLKKTGG
+2673 SSQSATPALKKTGSG
-2687 GTLLFNASMDGF
+2687 ELLLNASMGGF
-2699 LGTAAFE
+2699 LGTTSFE
-2706 DGRTEIAQKWLI
+2706 GGRTEIPQKWLI

-2730 MPEFSF
+2730 MPAFSF
-2736 AAQGE
+2736 VAQGE
-2741 GNNVAGGKLILAGGI
+2741 GNDVAGGKLILAGGI

-2765 TNGLNAEG
+2765 INGLNAEG

-2778 GAVKLRDD
+2778 GAVKLSGD
-2786 NWSFNSGLI
+2786 NWSFDSGLI

-2822 EGVGSTSAK
+2822 EGAGSTSAK
-2831 EITFIGTGYVDPDPD
+2831 EITFIGTGYVDPGPD
-2846 PVPPVDPDPTPPAP
+2846 PVPPVDPGPDPVPPVEPDPTPPAP

-2904 VVGASATDD
+2904 VVGASAKDD

-3044 STIRQADGQTNVSGR
+3044 STIRQADGQTNVSGK

-3067 SGGGLNVSGAVDS
+3067 SGGALNVSGAVDS

-3119 VVARQARLQGG
+3119 VVARQAQLQGG

-3137 WKGNDALTDAS
+3137 WKGNDALADAS

-3234 FTDGSLLLVD
+3234 FADGSLLLVD

-3285 SVSSVQGWNGDNLS
+3285 SVSNVQGWNGDNLS

-3318 IQATA
+3318 VQATA

-3343 GKGLNDTESDSMG
+3343 GKGLNDTESGNMG

-3365 ENYLPK
+3365 ENHLPK

-3401 VRAIQDHASLLHMTA
+3401 VRAIQDHASLSHMTT
-3416 TREGAVRK
+3416 TREGAIRK

-3440 RNFGAGSLDGGY
+3440 RNLGAGSLDGGY

-3465 AFGVFRVGMA
+3465 AFGDFRVGMA

-3494 DFDFWGVN
+3494 DFDFWGMN

-3532 TTMQLGQLRGDVDTG
+3532 TTMQLGQLRADVDTG

-3567 PHVGVRYYNLRTDG
+3567 PHVGVRYYNLRADG
-3581 FTSRIDEHDVF
+3581 FTSRIDDHDVF

-3638 AKTKAR
+3638 AKTKVR

-3655 ARMMDSVSFDG
+3655 ARIMDSVSLDG

-3673 RDNISFGLDYG
+3673 KDNISFGLDYG
-3684 IRASEHKTGHGV
+3684 IRASEHKVGHGV

>member
-45 AGAEDPI
+45 AGAEELSGDISPI
-52 IAPNSSISKHYDTN
+52 SLSGDTRNIIGVGDISLRSTEPALRYLIN
-66 TTVLNTDQPQFS
+66 VS
-78 KELYAIGATGSQG
+78 GQG
-91 ALDISMEG
+91 QLDISMSNG
-99 DAALTVDASWRRDAA
+99 SPMAVGNADGIYLKDYSDYDQYASAFHVA
-114 DSNRDQLSAV
+114 
-124 YVGSGA
+124 GSGSSG
-130 QFSFTG
+130 SFVGTG
-136 TGLFRATG
+136 TFSMVGG
-144 QGKVMEAVA
+144 GKLLGVCA
-153 FRNGANGPTGG
+153 FLSESKG
-164 TMRLTGAITG
+164 TLTLSGDITG
-174 EAITEA
+174 EAEA
-180 SENGSGYKAI
+180 VMNGSNGYASFVAAAAGGNLVFGGDRTTLRAKASTGNNANGAFVKYGGMI
-190 GVKAE
+190 GFASKSVLIESKNTDSSSVGINCADGTVKTSADTDLDIVVE
-195 NAGTII
+195 GNKATTGIQLTASSSDVQLAGNLDLTATQTGQDSFASVLGISND
-201 FSGKSAWLKAMA
+201 SGKMVVSGPTSLRLVTNAPFDAKGITASGKADMSFLGDVEIA
-213 HAGTADGVYA
+213 V
-223 RYGGVVDFQ
+223 
-232 SEEVKVLSQSDTGSA
+232 TGSA
-247 ASGISIEYS
+247 SGSALYTTYRYDYS
-256 GGTITSSEQTAL
+256 TQAGICP
-268 TVGVKAPAST
+268 V
-278 ATGISL
+278 ISL
-284 SGASKGLVDLA
+284 GTDGKAVTLNSSG
-295 GSLAVSVEGSPVRGI
+295 
-310 ENDQGTLHV
+310 
-319 AKASSITGI
+319 
-328 GEGTFPSYG
+328 YG
-337 IWGRNGSSTELRG
+337 IN
-350 DVDVNM
+350 N
-356 TSSTTVY
+356 
-363 GVYADSATVS
+363 
-373 LGSEGDVAILVQGSL
+373 QG
-388 GRGVAAFSGGN
+388 
-399 VELGSQG
+399 
-406 KEVSITAQN
+406 
-415 TGVEAGTS
+415 
-423 STVSLNGKVKI
+423 
-434 DSGTG
+434 
-439 ISLSSTTVDKF
+439 
-450 PSLLSNGSVSIISAG
+450 GSVSL
-465 TGIVAKYAHAVF
+465 TGQRINITGSTGVFVEGGGNENVFADVRFDGPTTINADKAIV
-477 NELHIQAGTGID
+477 
-489 VQSPG
+489 
-494 YIGSGNTDTVLDV
+494 
-507 NGPAEIVAQN
+507 
-517 TALQIVG
+517 
-524 ASGSKSASSGF
+524 
-535 VGTFN
+535 
-540 DAASLRASNGNG
+540 
-552 VQLSAST
+552 
-559 HSGTTAARDCSV
+559 
-571 TFKGQTSIASE
+571 TSI
-582 KGTGVVVNGPVAS
+582 
-595 TAQDG
+595 
-600 ASVVFEG
+600 
-607 ATTIDAAKAIEIKKN
+607 KAGEQV
-622 NGKGASVTFA
+622 GASVTFA
-632 YNPTPINVPARAQ
+632 YNPTPINVPVTKES
-645 DADSQVNG
+645 ADSKVRG
-653 SVTGTG
+653 SVTGSSG
-659 TLIKSGGGS
+659 TINKENAGS
-668 LALNGDNS
+668 LAFYGDISN
-676 SFSGEFNMQ
+676 FSGVFNQ
-685 GGRAFLGSGKGYF
+685 KGGTTFLSEGAAGYF
-698 SGATVNLTGGTLVAP
+698 GKAQLAVTGGALVAP
-713 ELRFSGGKL
+713 TLSFQKTGKL
-722 LVAGGTLET
+722 TLAGGTLET

-791 AADNA
+791 AADNV

-848 LQGTTPVT
+848 LQGTTPVA
-856 RSLTI
+856 RSLAI

-889 ITFDGL
+889 IAFDGL

-960 IGNNVSFIN
+960 IGNNVGFIN

-1012 LTDPNYAS
+1012 LTDPDYAS

-1025 KYVHIGKNALFKD
+1025 KYVHIGKNALFKN

-1096 SATFIQNSAGSYG
+1096 SATFTQNSAGSYG

-1144 NMAAESAFSKNTA
+1144 NMAAESTFSKNTA
-1157 GVGGGLYNEGIAS
+1157 GVGGGFYNEGIAS

-1213 YNDFSADKDGNV
+1213 YNDFSEDKDGNA
-1225 VSDGSLT
+1225 VS
-1232 FNGGARFTGNTASGF
+1232 A
-1247 GGAIYNTRSI
+1247 
-1257 TLNPGAGQEIVFS
+1257 
-1270 GNTDSTGSNAIFMGD
+1270 
-1285 GSSLDIMGDGKVVF
+1285 
-1299 DDALSSQ
+1299 
-1306 SATPTLKK
+1306 
-1314 TGSGELLLNASMDGF
+1314 
-1329 LGTASFEGGLT
+1329 
-1340 SIAEKWLIKNLS
+1340 
-1352 TVAGGKLKM
+1352 
-1361 SEFSFA
+1361 
-1367 SQDAENAVT
+1367 
-1376 GGKLVLAGGILETG
+1376 
-1390 TGQIFAN
+1390 
-1397 GLNAEGDAR
+1397 
-1406 NPGSVKLNGDNWSF
+1406 
-1420 DSGLIAFDDAKYN
+1420 
-1433 LTYAQAAALLLGA
+1433 
-1446 SNVGADAS
+1446 
-1454 GSGSAKEITFTGT
+1454 
-1467 YVNIP
+1467 
-1472 NPGPLSP
+1472 
-1479 YYYTG
+1479 
-1484 NKSDAASDGT
+1484 
-1494 VGGWRD
+1494 
-1500 SSGLPIAIADV
+1500 
-1511 ITVKTEPGQAS
+1511 
-1522 EYRFLS
+1522 
-1528 GVYDGSKTS
+1528 
-1537 DTSET
+1537 
-1542 YACLIHGGDSGVRVT
+1542 
-1557 SDGPL
+1557 
-1562 TIQNWGTGLM
+1562 
-1572 PYHASVASS
+1572 
-1581 NGEILFGDNVSLL
+1581 
-1594 NNHSAGDATKGGGA
+1594 
-1608 IFSKKGVTFGDNAV
+1608 
-1622 LSGNSTAL
+1622 
-1630 AIGGGGYGG
+1630 
-1639 GAIFL
+1639 
-1644 DGKGVVRF
+1644 
-1652 GKNAVIANNESYHYG
+1652 
-1667 GAIYSL
+1667 
-1673 GSVSMGEGATVR
+1673 
-1685 GNTTSYMG
+1685 
-1693 GAIAVTGALSLG
+1693 
-1705 TGSVVESNQAQAG
+1705 
-1718 GAVYS
+1718 
-1723 TGQVNATG
+1723 
-1731 TTFRKNVAT
+1731 
-1740 SNYGGGIYS
+1740 
-1749 AGGSIVLV
+1749 
-1757 DSRMEENKAAGG
+1757 
-1769 GAIILAGGG
+1769 
-1778 TASVMD
+1778 
-1784 TAFAANTATNGGAF
+1784 
-1798 FIDKNGVLTTASG
+1798 
-1811 GVGTDAGTLFDGNS
+1811 
-1825 ATTNGGA
+1825 
-1832 VYVQNG
+1832 
-1838 TVDLGSGTRLQGN
+1838 
-1851 QAAKGGAIYALG
+1851 
-1863 GKDASAKLTFA
+1863 
-1874 GTVFGKNSG
+1874 
-1883 TYGGAVYSSASVG
+1883 
-1896 GTVNAAASDVVFEGN
+1896 
-1911 TATSGGAV
+1911 
-1919 YLGGSGTSDIAFTD
+1919 
-1933 AVFKENQANTGNG
+1933 
-1946 GAIYSAISGSSNLA
+1946 
-1960 IADSTFEGNNA
+1960 
-1971 GYGGAVFNNGQLT
+1971 
-1984 TSGNVVFSGNTAT
+1984 
-1997 YGGAVYNYFTST
+1997 
-2009 TDGSL
+2009 GSL

-2034 YNTRAVT
+2034 YNTR
-2041 LNPGA
+2041 
-2046 GQEIVFSGNT
+2046 
-2056 DSTGSNAIFMGDG
+2056 
-2069 SSLDIMGDGK
+2069 
-2079 VVFDDAL
+2079 
-2086 SSQSATPTLKKT
+2086 
-2098 GSGELLLNASMDGF
+2098 
-2112 LGTASFE
+2112 
-2119 GGLTSI
+2119 SI
-2125 AEKWLIKNLSTV
+2125 
-2137 AGGKLKMSEFSFASQ
+2137 
-2152 DAENAV
+2152 
-2158 TGGKLVLAGGILET
+2158 
-2172 GTGQIFANGLN
+2172 
-2183 AEGDARNP
+2183 
-2191 GSVKLN
+2191 
-2197 GDNWS
+2197 
-2202 FDSGLIAFD
+2202 
-2211 DAKYNLT
+2211 
-2218 YAQAAA
+2218 
-2224 LLLGASNVGADASGS
+2224 
-2239 GSAKEI
+2239 
-2245 TFTGTYV
+2245 
-2252 NIPNPGPISPYYYTG
+2252 
-2267 NKSDA
+2267 
-2272 ASDGTVGGWLD
+2272 
-2283 NSGVPVTLANAIT
+2283 
-2296 VKKEPGQASEYR
+2296 
-2308 FLSGVFDGSK
+2308 
-2318 ASDTSSLIHDDS
+2318 
-2330 GVHVTSDGPLTIQ
+2330 
-2343 NWGTE
+2343 
-2348 LVPAHTSTVA
+2348 
-2358 STGEIVFGN
+2358 
-2367 NVSVLNNHSAGDGTK
+2367 
-2382 GGGALFSKASI
+2382 
-2393 TFGDNAVL
+2393 
-2401 SGNATVLAAGGEGY
+2401 
-2415 GGGALFL
+2415 
-2422 DGKGEILLGKNAL
+2422 
-2435 IEKNE
+2435 
-2440 SCGYGGAIYSLGSV
+2440 
-2454 RLGEGAVIRGNK
+2454 
-2466 ASYMGGAL
+2466 
-2474 AVTGAL
+2474 
-2480 SLGKNALVED
+2480 
-2490 NQARQGGAIYAQNGT
+2490 
-2505 LALGSGT
+2505 
-2512 RLERNQADRGGA
+2512 
-2524 IYLQGGSGDS
+2524 
-2534 TTLDLMNSVF
+2534 
-2544 RENSASNG
+2544 
-2552 GALYLTGDGTLR
+2552 
-2564 IAAADTVF
+2564 
-2572 EGNSAS
+2572 
-2578 YGGAIYNG
+2578 
-2586 FPMNEKGHSGSD
+2586 
-2598 GSLAFNGGA
+2598 
-2607 RFTGNTASG
+2607 
-2616 LGGAIYNTRAVTL
+2616 TL

-2673 SSQSATPTLKKTGG
+2673 SSQSATPALKKTGSG
-2687 GTLLFNASMDGF
+2687 ELLLNASMDGF
-2699 LGTAAFE
+2699 LGTVAFE

-2718 KNTVTITGGRLK
+2718 KNMVTITGGRLK
-2730 MPEFSF
+2730 MPAFSF
-2736 AAQGE
+2736 VAQGE

-2765 TNGLNAEG
+2765 INGLNAEG

-2778 GAVKLRDD
+2778 GAVKLSGD
-2786 NWSFNSGLI
+2786 NWSFDSGLI

-2822 EGVGSTSAK
+2822 EGAGSTSAK
-2831 EITFIGTGYVDPDPD
+2831 EITFIGTGYVDPVPDPVPPVEPDPD
-2846 PVPPVDPDPTPPAP
+2846 PVPPVDPGPDPVPPVEPDPTPPAP

-2904 VVGASATDD
+2904 VVGASAKDD

-2969 TGEGASGV
+2969 TGEGAFGV

-3044 STIRQADGQTNVSGR
+3044 STIRQTDGQTNVSGK

-3067 SGGGLNVSGAVDS
+3067 SGGALNVFGAVDS

-3108 INIGDQ
+3108 FNIGDQ

-3119 VVARQARLQGG
+3119 VVARQAQLQGG

-3137 WKGNDALTDAS
+3137 WKGNDALADAS

-3178 GWALDAFGRSSLQW
+3178 GWALDAFGRSNLQW

-3234 FTDGSLLLVD
+3234 FADGSLLLVD

-3285 SVSSVQGWNGDNLS
+3285 SVSNVQGWNGDNLS

-3318 IQATA
+3318 VQATA

-3343 GKGLNDTESDSMG
+3343 GKGLNDTESGNMG

-3365 ENYLPK
+3365 ENHLPK

-3401 VRAIQDHASLLHMTA
+3401 VRAIQDHASLSHMTT
-3416 TREGAVRK
+3416 TREGAIRK

-3440 RNFGAGSLDGGY
+3440 RNLGAGSLDGGY

-3465 AFGVFRVGMA
+3465 AFGDFRVGMA

-3494 DFDFWGVN
+3494 DFDFWGMN

-3532 TTMQLGQLRGDVDTG
+3532 ATMQLGQLRADVDTG

-3567 PHVGVRYYNLRTDG
+3567 PHVGVRYYNLRADG
-3581 FTSRIDEHDVF
+3581 FTSRIDGHDVF

-3638 AKTKAR
+3638 AKTKVR

-3673 RDNISFGLDYG
+3673 KDNISFGLDYG
-3684 IRASEHKTGHGV
+3684 IRASEHKAGHGV

>member
-45 AGAEDPI
+45 AGAEELSGDISPI
-52 IAPNSSISKHYDTN
+52 SLSGDTRNIIGVGDISLRSTEPALRYLIN
-66 TTVLNTDQPQFS
+66 VS
-78 KELYAIGATGSQG
+78 GQG
-91 ALDISMEG
+91 QLDISMSNG
-99 DAALTVDASWRRDAA
+99 SSMAVGHADGIYLKDYSDYDQYASAFHVA
-114 DSNRDQLSAV
+114 
-124 YVGSGA
+124 GSGSSG
-130 QFSFTG
+130 SFVGTG
-136 TGLFRATG
+136 TFSMVGG
-144 QGKVMEAVA
+144 GKLLGVCA
-153 FRNGANGPTGG
+153 FLSESKG
-164 TMRLTGAITG
+164 TLTLSGDITG
-174 EAITEA
+174 EAEA
-180 SENGSGYKAI
+180 VMNGSNGYASFAAAAAGGNLVFGGDRTTLRAKAST
-190 GVKAE
+190 GNNANGAFVKYGGMIDFASKSVLIE
-195 NAGTII
+195 SKNTDSNSVGINCADGTVKTSADTDLDIVVEGNKATTGIQLTASSSDVQLAGNLDLTATQTGQDFFASVLGISND
-201 FSGKSAWLKAMA
+201 SGKMVVSGPTSLRLATNAPFDAKGITASGKADMSFLGDVEIA
-213 HAGTADGVYA
+213 V
-223 RYGGVVDFQ
+223 
-232 SEEVKVLSQSDTGSA
+232 TGSA
-247 ASGISIEYS
+247 SGSALYTTYRYDYS
-256 GGTITSSEQTAL
+256 TQAGICP
-268 TVGVKAPAST
+268 V
-278 ATGISL
+278 ISL
-284 SGASKGLVDLA
+284 GTDGKAVTLNSSG
-295 GSLAVSVEGSPVRGI
+295 
-310 ENDQGTLHV
+310 
-319 AKASSITGI
+319 
-328 GEGTFPSYG
+328 YG
-337 IWGRNGSSTELRG
+337 IN
-350 DVDVNM
+350 N
-356 TSSTTVY
+356 
-363 GVYADSATVS
+363 
-373 LGSEGDVAILVQGSL
+373 QG
-388 GRGVAAFSGGN
+388 
-399 VELGSQG
+399 
-406 KEVSITAQN
+406 
-415 TGVEAGTS
+415 
-423 STVSLNGKVKI
+423 
-434 DSGTG
+434 
-439 ISLSSTTVDKF
+439 
-450 PSLLSNGSVSIISAG
+450 GSVSL
-465 TGIVAKYAHAVF
+465 TGQRINITGSTGVFVEGGGNENVFADVRFDGPTTINADKAIV
-477 NELHIQAGTGID
+477 
-489 VQSPG
+489 
-494 YIGSGNTDTVLDV
+494 
-507 NGPAEIVAQN
+507 
-517 TALQIVG
+517 
-524 ASGSKSASSGF
+524 
-535 VGTFN
+535 
-540 DAASLRASNGNG
+540 
-552 VQLSAST
+552 
-559 HSGTTAARDCSV
+559 
-571 TFKGQTSIASE
+571 TSI
-582 KGTGVVVNGPVAS
+582 
-595 TAQDG
+595 
-600 ASVVFEG
+600 
-607 ATTIDAAKAIEIKKN
+607 KAGEQV
-622 NGKGASVTFA
+622 GASVTFA
-632 YNPTPINVPARAQ
+632 YNPTPINVPVTKES
-645 DADSQVNG
+645 ADSKVRG
-653 SVTGTG
+653 SVTGSSG
-659 TLIKSGGGS
+659 TINKENAGS
-668 LALNGDNS
+668 LAFYGDISN
-676 SFSGEFNMQ
+676 FSGVFNQ
-685 GGRAFLGSGKGYF
+685 KGGTTFLSEGAAGYF
-698 SGATVNLTGGTLVAP
+698 GKAQLAVTGGALVAP
-713 ELRFSGGKL
+713 TLSFQKTGKL
-722 LVAGGTLET
+722 TLAGGTLET

-791 AADNA
+791 AADNV

-848 LQGTTPVT
+848 LQGTTPVA
-856 RSLTI
+856 RSLAI

-889 ITFDGL
+889 IAFDGL

-960 IGNNVSFIN
+960 IGNNVGFIN

-1012 LTDPNYAS
+1012 LTDPDYAS

-1025 KYVHIGKNALFKD
+1025 KYVHIGKNALFKN

-1096 SATFIQNSAGSYG
+1096 SAAFTQNSAGSYG

-1144 NMAAESAFSKNTA
+1144 NMAAESTFSKNTA

-1213 YNDFSADKDGNV
+1213 YNDFSEDKDGNA
-1225 VSDGSLT
+1225 VSAGSLA
-1232 FNGGARFTGNTASGF
+1232 FNGGARFTGNTASGL

-1285 GSSLDIMGDGKVVF
+1285 GSSLDITGDGKVVF
-1299 DDALSSQ
+1299 NDALSSQ
-1306 SATPTLKK
+1306 SATPALKK
-1314 TGSGELLLNASMDGF
+1314 TGS
-1329 LGTASFEGGLT
+1329 
-1340 SIAEKWLIKNLS
+1340 
-1352 TVAGGKLKM
+1352 
-1361 SEFSFA
+1361 
-1367 SQDAENAVT
+1367 
-1376 GGKLVLAGGILETG
+1376 
-1390 TGQIFAN
+1390 
-1397 GLNAEGDAR
+1397 
-1406 NPGSVKLNGDNWSF
+1406 
-1420 DSGLIAFDDAKYN
+1420 
-1433 LTYAQAAALLLGA
+1433 
-1446 SNVGADAS
+1446 
-1454 GSGSAKEITFTGT
+1454 
-1467 YVNIP
+1467 
-1472 NPGPLSP
+1472 
-1479 YYYTG
+1479 
-1484 NKSDAASDGT
+1484 
-1494 VGGWRD
+1494 
-1500 SSGLPIAIADV
+1500 
-1511 ITVKTEPGQAS
+1511 
-1522 EYRFLS
+1522 
-1528 GVYDGSKTS
+1528 
-1537 DTSET
+1537 
-1542 YACLIHGGDSGVRVT
+1542 
-1557 SDGPL
+1557 
-1562 TIQNWGTGLM
+1562 
-1572 PYHASVASS
+1572 
-1581 NGEILFGDNVSLL
+1581 
-1594 NNHSAGDATKGGGA
+1594 
-1608 IFSKKGVTFGDNAV
+1608 
-1622 LSGNSTAL
+1622 
-1630 AIGGGGYGG
+1630 
-1639 GAIFL
+1639 
-1644 DGKGVVRF
+1644 
-1652 GKNAVIANNESYHYG
+1652 
-1667 GAIYSL
+1667 
-1673 GSVSMGEGATVR
+1673 
-1685 GNTTSYMG
+1685 
-1693 GAIAVTGALSLG
+1693 
-1705 TGSVVESNQAQAG
+1705 
-1718 GAVYS
+1718 
-1723 TGQVNATG
+1723 
-1731 TTFRKNVAT
+1731 
-1740 SNYGGGIYS
+1740 
-1749 AGGSIVLV
+1749 
-1757 DSRMEENKAAGG
+1757 
-1769 GAIILAGGG
+1769 
-1778 TASVMD
+1778 
-1784 TAFAANTATNGGAF
+1784 
-1798 FIDKNGVLTTASG
+1798 
-1811 GVGTDAGTLFDGNS
+1811 
-1825 ATTNGGA
+1825 
-1832 VYVQNG
+1832 
-1838 TVDLGSGTRLQGN
+1838 
-1851 QAAKGGAIYALG
+1851 
-1863 GKDASAKLTFA
+1863 
-1874 GTVFGKNSG
+1874 
-1883 TYGGAVYSSASVG
+1883 
-1896 GTVNAAASDVVFEGN
+1896 
-1911 TATSGGAV
+1911 
-1919 YLGGSGTSDIAFTD
+1919 
-1933 AVFKENQANTGNG
+1933 
-1946 GAIYSAISGSSNLA
+1946 
-1960 IADSTFEGNNA
+1960 
-1971 GYGGAVFNNGQLT
+1971 
-1984 TSGNVVFSGNTAT
+1984 
-1997 YGGAVYNYFTST
+1997 
-2009 TDGSL
+2009 
-2014 AFNGGARFTGN
+2014 
-2025 TASGLGGAI
+2025 
-2034 YNTRAVT
+2034 
-2041 LNPGA
+2041 
-2046 GQEIVFSGNT
+2046 
-2056 DSTGSNAIFMGDG
+2056 
-2069 SSLDIMGDGK
+2069 
-2079 VVFDDAL
+2079 
-2086 SSQSATPTLKKT
+2086 
-2098 GSGELLLNASMDGF
+2098 
-2112 LGTASFE
+2112 
-2119 GGLTSI
+2119 
-2125 AEKWLIKNLSTV
+2125 
-2137 AGGKLKMSEFSFASQ
+2137 
-2152 DAENAV
+2152 
-2158 TGGKLVLAGGILET
+2158 
-2172 GTGQIFANGLN
+2172 
-2183 AEGDARNP
+2183 
-2191 GSVKLN
+2191 
-2197 GDNWS
+2197 
-2202 FDSGLIAFD
+2202 
-2211 DAKYNLT
+2211 
-2218 YAQAAA
+2218 
-2224 LLLGASNVGADASGS
+2224 
-2239 GSAKEI
+2239 
-2245 TFTGTYV
+2245 
-2252 NIPNPGPISPYYYTG
+2252 
-2267 NKSDA
+2267 
-2272 ASDGTVGGWLD
+2272 
-2283 NSGVPVTLANAIT
+2283 
-2296 VKKEPGQASEYR
+2296 
-2308 FLSGVFDGSK
+2308 
-2318 ASDTSSLIHDDS
+2318 
-2330 GVHVTSDGPLTIQ
+2330 
-2343 NWGTE
+2343 
-2348 LVPAHTSTVA
+2348 
-2358 STGEIVFGN
+2358 
-2367 NVSVLNNHSAGDGTK
+2367 
-2382 GGGALFSKASI
+2382 
-2393 TFGDNAVL
+2393 
-2401 SGNATVLAAGGEGY
+2401 
-2415 GGGALFL
+2415 
-2422 DGKGEILLGKNAL
+2422 
-2435 IEKNE
+2435 
-2440 SCGYGGAIYSLGSV
+2440 
-2454 RLGEGAVIRGNK
+2454 
-2466 ASYMGGAL
+2466 
-2474 AVTGAL
+2474 
-2480 SLGKNALVED
+2480 
-2490 NQARQGGAIYAQNGT
+2490 
-2505 LALGSGT
+2505 
-2512 RLERNQADRGGA
+2512 
-2524 IYLQGGSGDS
+2524 
-2534 TTLDLMNSVF
+2534 
-2544 RENSASNG
+2544 
-2552 GALYLTGDGTLR
+2552 
-2564 IAAADTVF
+2564 
-2572 EGNSAS
+2572 
-2578 YGGAIYNG
+2578 
-2586 FPMNEKGHSGSD
+2586 
-2598 GSLAFNGGA
+2598 
-2607 RFTGNTASG
+2607 
-2616 LGGAIYNTRAVTL
+2616 
-2629 NPGAGQEIVFSGNTD
+2629 
-2644 STGSNA
+2644 
-2650 IFMGDGSS
+2650 
-2658 LDITGDGKVVFDDAL
+2658 
-2673 SSQSATPTLKKTGG
+2673 

-2706 DGRTEIAQKWLI
+2706 DGRTEIPQKWLI

-2730 MPEFSF
+2730 MPAFSF
-2736 AAQGE
+2736 VAQGE

-2765 TNGLNAEG
+2765 INGLNAEG

-2778 GAVKLRDD
+2778 GAVKLSGD
-2786 NWSFNSGLI
+2786 NWSFDSGLI

-2810 ADSLGA
+2810 ADSLEA

-2822 EGVGSTSAK
+2822 EGAGSTSAK
-2831 EITFIGTGYVDPDPD
+2831 EITFIGTGYVDPVPDPVPPVDPVPDPVPPVEPDPD
-2846 PVPPVDPDPTPPAP
+2846 PVPPVDPVPDPVPPVEPDPTPPAP

-2904 VVGASATDD
+2904 VVGASAKDD

-3044 STIRQADGQTNVSGR
+3044 STIRQADGQTNVSGK

-3067 SGGGLNVSGAVDS
+3067 SGGALNVSGAVDS

-3108 INIGDQ
+3108 LNIGDQ

-3119 VVARQARLQGG
+3119 VVARQAQLQGG

-3137 WKGNDALTDAS
+3137 WKGNDALADAS

-3234 FTDGSLLLVD
+3234 FADGSLLLVD

-3285 SVSSVQGWNGDNLS
+3285 SVSNVQGWNGDNLS

-3318 IQATA
+3318 VQATA

-3343 GKGLNDTESDSMG
+3343 GKGLNDTESGNMG

-3365 ENYLPK
+3365 ENHLPK

-3401 VRAIQDHASLLHMTA
+3401 VRAIQDHASLLHMTT
-3416 TREGAVRK
+3416 TREGAIRK

-3440 RNFGAGSLDGGY
+3440 RNLGAGSLDGGY

-3465 AFGVFRVGMA
+3465 AFGDFRVGMA

-3494 DFDFWGVN
+3494 DFDFWGMN

-3532 TTMQLGQLRGDVDTG
+3532 TTMQLGQLRADVDTG

-3581 FTSRIDEHDVF
+3581 FTSRIDDHDVF
-3592 RVGRD
+3592 RVGRN

-3615 TSSGWKVKPRADLS
+3615 TSSGWKVKPKADLS
-3629 VVPAAGDLK
+3629 VAPAAGDLK
-3638 AKTKAR
+3638 AKTKVR

-3673 RDNISFGLDYG
+3673 KDNISFGLDYG
-3684 IRASEHKTGHGV
+3684 IRASEHKAGHGV

>member
-1 MTLSRGAIGNLVNR
+1 MVGGGKLLGVCAFLSESKGTLTLS
-15 YRAVLRKCRMM
+15 
-26 NVFGSLAVAGMLV
+26 
-39 AGNAGF
+39 
-45 AGAEDPI
+45 
-52 IAPNSSISKHYDTN
+52 
-66 TTVLNTDQPQFS
+66 
-78 KELYAIGATGSQG
+78 
-91 ALDISMEG
+91 G
-99 DAALTVDASWRRDAA
+99 D
-114 DSNRDQLSAV
+114 
-124 YVGSGA
+124 
-130 QFSFTG
+130 
-136 TGLFRATG
+136 
-144 QGKVMEAVA
+144 
-153 FRNGANGPTGG
+153 
-164 TMRLTGAITG
+164 ITG
-174 EAITEA
+174 EAEA
-180 SENGSGYKAI
+180 VMNGSNGYASFAAAAAGGNLVFGGDRTTLRAKASTGNNANGAFVKYGGMI
-190 GVKAE
+190 GFASKSVLIESKNTDSNSVGINCADGTVKTSADTDLDIVVE
-195 NAGTII
+195 GNKATTGIQLTASSSDVQLAGNLDLTATQTGQDSFASVLGISND
-201 FSGKSAWLKAMA
+201 SGKMVVSGPTSLRLVTNAPFDAKGITASGKADMSFLGDVEIA
-213 HAGTADGVYA
+213 V
-223 RYGGVVDFQ
+223 
-232 SEEVKVLSQSDTGSA
+232 TGSA
-247 ASGISIEYS
+247 SGSALYTTYRYDYS
-256 GGTITSSEQTAL
+256 TQAGICP
-268 TVGVKAPAST
+268 V
-278 ATGISL
+278 ISL
-284 SGASKGLVDLA
+284 GTDGKAVTLNSSG
-295 GSLAVSVEGSPVRGI
+295 
-310 ENDQGTLHV
+310 
-319 AKASSITGI
+319 
-328 GEGTFPSYG
+328 YG
-337 IWGRNGSSTELRG
+337 IN
-350 DVDVNM
+350 N
-356 TSSTTVY
+356 
-363 GVYADSATVS
+363 
-373 LGSEGDVAILVQGSL
+373 QG
-388 GRGVAAFSGGN
+388 
-399 VELGSQG
+399 
-406 KEVSITAQN
+406 
-415 TGVEAGTS
+415 
-423 STVSLNGKVKI
+423 
-434 DSGTG
+434 
-439 ISLSSTTVDKF
+439 
-450 PSLLSNGSVSIISAG
+450 GSVSL
-465 TGIVAKYAHAVF
+465 TGQRINITGSTGVFVEGGGNENVFADVRFDGPTTINADKAIV
-477 NELHIQAGTGID
+477 
-489 VQSPG
+489 
-494 YIGSGNTDTVLDV
+494 
-507 NGPAEIVAQN
+507 
-517 TALQIVG
+517 
-524 ASGSKSASSGF
+524 
-535 VGTFN
+535 
-540 DAASLRASNGNG
+540 
-552 VQLSAST
+552 
-559 HSGTTAARDCSV
+559 
-571 TFKGQTSIASE
+571 TSI
-582 KGTGVVVNGPVAS
+582 
-595 TAQDG
+595 
-600 ASVVFEG
+600 
-607 ATTIDAAKAIEIKKN
+607 KAGEQV
-622 NGKGASVTFA
+622 GASVTFA
-632 YNPTPINVPARAQ
+632 YNPTPINVPVTKES
-645 DADSQVNG
+645 ADSKVRG
-653 SVTGTG
+653 SVTGSSG
-659 TLIKSGGGS
+659 TINKENAGS
-668 LALNGDNS
+668 LAFYGDISN
-676 SFSGEFNMQ
+676 FSGVFNQ
-685 GGRAFLGSGKGYF
+685 KGGTTFLSEGAAGYF
-698 SGATVNLTGGTLVAP
+698 GKAQLAVTGGALVAP
-713 ELRFSGGKL
+713 TLSFQKTGKL
-722 LVAGGTLET
+722 TLAGGTLET

-760 KFDSGVIAFDDAK
+760 KFDSGVIAFDDAR

-791 AADNA
+791 AADNV

-848 LQGTTPVT
+848 LQGTTPVA
-856 RSLTI
+856 RSLAI

-889 ITFDGL
+889 IAFDGL

-960 IGNNVSFIN
+960 IGNNVGFIN

-998 RGGALNVVDDYGGY
+998 RGGALNVVDDYEDY
-1012 LTDPNYAS
+1012 LTDPDYAS

-1025 KYVHIGKNALFKD
+1025 KYVHIGKNALFKN

-1066 TFTGNTSKSTGGAIA
+1066 TFKGNTSKSTGGAIA

-1096 SATFIQNSAGSYG
+1096 SAAFTQNSAGSYG

-1144 NMAAESAFSKNTA
+1144 NMAAESTFSKNTA
-1157 GVGGGLYNEGIAS
+1157 GVGGGLYNEGIAF
-1170 LGKASFIENAAADG
+1170 LDKASFIENAAADG

-1213 YNDFSADKDGNV
+1213 YNDFSEDKDGNA
-1225 VSDGSLT
+1225 VSAGSLA
-1232 FNGGARFTGNTASGF
+1232 FNGGARFTGNTASGL

-1285 GSSLDIMGDGKVVF
+1285 GSSLDITGDGKVVF
-1299 DDALSSQ
+1299 NDALSSQ
-1306 SATPTLKK
+1306 SATPALKK

-1340 SIAEKWLIKNLS
+1340 SIAEKWLIKNLI
-1352 TVAGGKLKM
+1352 TIAGGKLKM
-1361 SEFSFA
+1361 PEFSFA
-1367 SQDAENAVT
+1367 PQDAENAVT

-1446 SNVGADAS
+1446 SNVGAEAS

-1494 VGGWRD
+1494 VGGWLD
-1500 SSGLPIAIADV
+1500 SSGVPIAIADV
-1511 ITVKTEPGQAS
+1511 ITVKTDPGQAS

-1537 DTSET
+1537 DANDT

-1557 SDGPL
+1557 SGGPL

-1581 NGEILFGDNVSLL
+1581 SGEILFGDNVSLL

-1608 IFSKKGVTFGDNAV
+1608 IFSKKGVAFGENAV

-1644 DGKGVVRF
+1644 DGKGAVRF
-1652 GKNAVIANNESYHYG
+1652 GKNAFIANNESYHYG

-1673 GSVSMGEGATVR
+1673 GSVSMGEGAIVR

-1723 TGQVNATG
+1723 TGQVSATG

-1769 GAIILAGGG
+1769 GAVLLAGGG
-1778 TASVMD
+1778 TASVTD
-1784 TAFAANTATNGGAF
+1784 TTFAANTATNGGAF
-1798 FIDKNGVLTTASG
+1798 FIDKNGMLTTTSG
-1811 GVGTDAGTLFDGNS
+1811 EAGSDAGTLFEGNS

-1838 TVDLGSGTRLQGN
+1838 AVDLGSGTRLQGN
-1851 QAAKGGAIYALG
+1851 QAVKGGAIYALG

-1874 GTVFGKNSG
+1874 DAVFGKNSG

-1896 GTVNAAASDVVFEGN
+1896 GTVNVAASDVVFEGN

-1946 GAIYSAISGSSNLA
+1946 GAIYSGISGSSNLA
-1960 IADSTFEGNNA
+1960 IADSSFEGNSA

-1984 TSGNVVFSGNTAT
+1984 TSGNVVFSGNGAT

-2014 AFNGGARFTGN
+2014 VFNGGARFTGN
-2025 TASGLGGAI
+2025 TAGGLGGAI
-2034 YNTRAVT
+2034 YNTR
-2041 LNPGA
+2041 
-2046 GQEIVFSGNT
+2046 
-2056 DSTGSNAIFMGDG
+2056 
-2069 SSLDIMGDGK
+2069 
-2079 VVFDDAL
+2079 
-2086 SSQSATPTLKKT
+2086 
-2098 GSGELLLNASMDGF
+2098 
-2112 LGTASFE
+2112 
-2119 GGLTSI
+2119 SI
-2125 AEKWLIKNLSTV
+2125 
-2137 AGGKLKMSEFSFASQ
+2137 
-2152 DAENAV
+2152 
-2158 TGGKLVLAGGILET
+2158 
-2172 GTGQIFANGLN
+2172 
-2183 AEGDARNP
+2183 
-2191 GSVKLN
+2191 
-2197 GDNWS
+2197 
-2202 FDSGLIAFD
+2202 
-2211 DAKYNLT
+2211 
-2218 YAQAAA
+2218 
-2224 LLLGASNVGADASGS
+2224 
-2239 GSAKEI
+2239 
-2245 TFTGTYV
+2245 
-2252 NIPNPGPISPYYYTG
+2252 
-2267 NKSDA
+2267 
-2272 ASDGTVGGWLD
+2272 
-2283 NSGVPVTLANAIT
+2283 
-2296 VKKEPGQASEYR
+2296 
-2308 FLSGVFDGSK
+2308 
-2318 ASDTSSLIHDDS
+2318 
-2330 GVHVTSDGPLTIQ
+2330 
-2343 NWGTE
+2343 
-2348 LVPAHTSTVA
+2348 
-2358 STGEIVFGN
+2358 
-2367 NVSVLNNHSAGDGTK
+2367 
-2382 GGGALFSKASI
+2382 
-2393 TFGDNAVL
+2393 
-2401 SGNATVLAAGGEGY
+2401 
-2415 GGGALFL
+2415 
-2422 DGKGEILLGKNAL
+2422 
-2435 IEKNE
+2435 
-2440 SCGYGGAIYSLGSV
+2440 
-2454 RLGEGAVIRGNK
+2454 
-2466 ASYMGGAL
+2466 
-2474 AVTGAL
+2474 
-2480 SLGKNALVED
+2480 
-2490 NQARQGGAIYAQNGT
+2490 
-2505 LALGSGT
+2505 
-2512 RLERNQADRGGA
+2512 
-2524 IYLQGGSGDS
+2524 
-2534 TTLDLMNSVF
+2534 
-2544 RENSASNG
+2544 
-2552 GALYLTGDGTLR
+2552 
-2564 IAAADTVF
+2564 
-2572 EGNSAS
+2572 
-2578 YGGAIYNG
+2578 
-2586 FPMNEKGHSGSD
+2586 
-2598 GSLAFNGGA
+2598 
-2607 RFTGNTASG
+2607 
-2616 LGGAIYNTRAVTL
+2616 TL

-2658 LDITGDGKVVFDDAL
+2658 LDITGDGKVVFNDAL
-2673 SSQSATPTLKKTGG
+2673 SSQSATPALKKTGSG
-2687 GTLLFNASMDGF
+2687 ELLLNASMDGF

-2730 MPEFSF
+2730 MPAFSF
-2736 AAQGE
+2736 VAQGE

-2765 TNGLNAEG
+2765 INGLNAEG

-2778 GAVKLRDD
+2778 GAVKLSGD
-2786 NWSFNSGLI
+2786 NWSFDSGLI

-2822 EGVGSTSAK
+2822 EGAGSTSAK
-2831 EITFIGTGYVDPDPD
+2831 EITFIGTGYVDPVPD
-2846 PVPPVDPDPTPPAP
+2846 PVPPVEPDPTPPAP

-2904 VVGASATDD
+2904 VVGASAKDD

-3044 STIRQADGQTNVSGR
+3044 STIRQADGQTNVSGK

-3067 SGGGLNVSGAVDS
+3067 SGGALNVSGAVDS

-3108 INIGDQ
+3108 LNIGDQ

-3119 VVARQARLQGG
+3119 VVARQAQLQGG

-3137 WKGNDALTDAS
+3137 WKGNDALADAS

-3234 FTDGSLLLVD
+3234 FADGSLLLVD

-3285 SVSSVQGWNGDNLS
+3285 SVSNVQGWNGDNLS

-3318 IQATA
+3318 VQATA

-3343 GKGLNDTESDSMG
+3343 GKGLNDTESGNMG

-3365 ENYLPK
+3365 ENHLPK

-3401 VRAIQDHASLLHMTA
+3401 VRAIQDHASLSHMAT
-3416 TREGAVRK
+3416 TREGAIRK

-3440 RNFGAGSLDGGY
+3440 RNLGAGSLDGGY

-3465 AFGVFRVGMA
+3465 AFGDFRVGMA

-3494 DFDFWGVN
+3494 DFDFWGMN

-3532 TTMQLGQLRGDVDTG
+3532 ATMQLGQLRADVDTG

-3581 FTSRIDEHDVF
+3581 FTSRIDDHDVF

-3629 VVPAAGDLK
+3629 VAPAAGDLK

-3655 ARMMDSVSFDG
+3655 ARIMDSVSLDG

-3673 RDNISFGLDYG
+3673 KDNISFGLDYG
-3684 IRASEHKTGHGV
+3684 IRASEHKAGHGV

>member
-45 AGAEDPI
+45 AGAEELSGDISPI
-52 IAPNSSISKHYDTN
+52 SLSGDTRNIIGVGDISLRSTEPALRYLIN
-66 TTVLNTDQPQFS
+66 VS
-78 KELYAIGATGSQG
+78 GQG
-91 ALDISMEG
+91 QLDISMSNG
-99 DAALTVDASWRRDAA
+99 SSMAVGHADGIYLKDYSDYDQYASAFHVA
-114 DSNRDQLSAV
+114 
-124 YVGSGA
+124 GSGSSG
-130 QFSFTG
+130 SFVGTG
-136 TGLFRATG
+136 TFSMVGG
-144 QGKVMEAVA
+144 GKLLGVCA
-153 FRNGANGPTGG
+153 FLSESKG
-164 TMRLTGAITG
+164 TLTLSGDITG
-174 EAITEA
+174 EAEA
-180 SENGSGYKAI
+180 VMNGSNGYASFAAAAAGGNLVFGGDRTTLRAKASTGNNANGAFVKYGGMI
-190 GVKAE
+190 GFASKSVLIESKNTDSNSVGINCADGTVKTSADTDLDIVVE
-195 NAGTII
+195 GNKATTGIQLTASSSDVQLAGNLDLTATQTGQDSFASVLGISND
-201 FSGKSAWLKAMA
+201 SGKMVVSGPTSLRLVTNAPFDAKGITASGKADMSFLGDVEIA
-213 HAGTADGVYA
+213 V
-223 RYGGVVDFQ
+223 
-232 SEEVKVLSQSDTGSA
+232 TGSA
-247 ASGISIEYS
+247 SGSALYTTYRYDYS
-256 GGTITSSEQTAL
+256 TQAGICP
-268 TVGVKAPAST
+268 V
-278 ATGISL
+278 ISL
-284 SGASKGLVDLA
+284 GTDGKAVTLNSSG
-295 GSLAVSVEGSPVRGI
+295 
-310 ENDQGTLHV
+310 
-319 AKASSITGI
+319 
-328 GEGTFPSYG
+328 YG
-337 IWGRNGSSTELRG
+337 IN
-350 DVDVNM
+350 N
-356 TSSTTVY
+356 
-363 GVYADSATVS
+363 
-373 LGSEGDVAILVQGSL
+373 QG
-388 GRGVAAFSGGN
+388 
-399 VELGSQG
+399 
-406 KEVSITAQN
+406 
-415 TGVEAGTS
+415 
-423 STVSLNGKVKI
+423 
-434 DSGTG
+434 
-439 ISLSSTTVDKF
+439 
-450 PSLLSNGSVSIISAG
+450 GSVSL
-465 TGIVAKYAHAVF
+465 TGQRINITGSTGVFVEGGGNENVFADVRFDGPTTINADKAIV
-477 NELHIQAGTGID
+477 
-489 VQSPG
+489 
-494 YIGSGNTDTVLDV
+494 
-507 NGPAEIVAQN
+507 
-517 TALQIVG
+517 
-524 ASGSKSASSGF
+524 
-535 VGTFN
+535 
-540 DAASLRASNGNG
+540 
-552 VQLSAST
+552 
-559 HSGTTAARDCSV
+559 
-571 TFKGQTSIASE
+571 TSI
-582 KGTGVVVNGPVAS
+582 
-595 TAQDG
+595 
-600 ASVVFEG
+600 
-607 ATTIDAAKAIEIKKN
+607 KAGEQV
-622 NGKGASVTFA
+622 GASVTFA
-632 YNPTPINVPARAQ
+632 YNPTPINVPVTKES
-645 DADSQVNG
+645 ADSKVRG
-653 SVTGTG
+653 SVTGSSG
-659 TLIKSGGGS
+659 TINKENAGS
-668 LALNGDNS
+668 LAFYGDISN
-676 SFSGEFNMQ
+676 FSGVFNQ
-685 GGRAFLGSGKGYF
+685 KGGTTFLSEGAAGYF
-698 SGATVNLTGGTLVAP
+698 GKAQLAVTGGALVAP
-713 ELRFSGGKL
+713 TLSFQKTGKL
-722 LVAGGTLET
+722 TLAGGTLET

-791 AADNA
+791 AADNV

-848 LQGTTPVT
+848 LQGTTPVA
-856 RSLTI
+856 RSLAI

-889 ITFDGL
+889 IAFDGL

-960 IGNNVSFIN
+960 IGNNVGFIN

-1012 LTDPNYAS
+1012 LTDPDYAS

-1025 KYVHIGKNALFKD
+1025 KYVHIGKNALFKN

-1096 SATFIQNSAGSYG
+1096 SATFTQNSAGSYG

-1144 NMAAESAFSKNTA
+1144 NMAAESTFFKNTA

-1213 YNDFSADKDGNV
+1213 YNDFSEDKDGNA
-1225 VSDGSLT
+1225 VS
-1232 FNGGARFTGNTASGF
+1232 A
-1247 GGAIYNTRSI
+1247 
-1257 TLNPGAGQEIVFS
+1257 
-1270 GNTDSTGSNAIFMGD
+1270 
-1285 GSSLDIMGDGKVVF
+1285 
-1299 DDALSSQ
+1299 
-1306 SATPTLKK
+1306 
-1314 TGSGELLLNASMDGF
+1314 
-1329 LGTASFEGGLT
+1329 
-1340 SIAEKWLIKNLS
+1340 
-1352 TVAGGKLKM
+1352 
-1361 SEFSFA
+1361 
-1367 SQDAENAVT
+1367 
-1376 GGKLVLAGGILETG
+1376 
-1390 TGQIFAN
+1390 
-1397 GLNAEGDAR
+1397 
-1406 NPGSVKLNGDNWSF
+1406 
-1420 DSGLIAFDDAKYN
+1420 
-1433 LTYAQAAALLLGA
+1433 
-1446 SNVGADAS
+1446 
-1454 GSGSAKEITFTGT
+1454 
-1467 YVNIP
+1467 
-1472 NPGPLSP
+1472 
-1479 YYYTG
+1479 
-1484 NKSDAASDGT
+1484 
-1494 VGGWRD
+1494 
-1500 SSGLPIAIADV
+1500 
-1511 ITVKTEPGQAS
+1511 
-1522 EYRFLS
+1522 
-1528 GVYDGSKTS
+1528 
-1537 DTSET
+1537 
-1542 YACLIHGGDSGVRVT
+1542 
-1557 SDGPL
+1557 
-1562 TIQNWGTGLM
+1562 
-1572 PYHASVASS
+1572 
-1581 NGEILFGDNVSLL
+1581 
-1594 NNHSAGDATKGGGA
+1594 
-1608 IFSKKGVTFGDNAV
+1608 
-1622 LSGNSTAL
+1622 
-1630 AIGGGGYGG
+1630 
-1639 GAIFL
+1639 
-1644 DGKGVVRF
+1644 
-1652 GKNAVIANNESYHYG
+1652 
-1667 GAIYSL
+1667 
-1673 GSVSMGEGATVR
+1673 
-1685 GNTTSYMG
+1685 
-1693 GAIAVTGALSLG
+1693 
-1705 TGSVVESNQAQAG
+1705 
-1718 GAVYS
+1718 
-1723 TGQVNATG
+1723 
-1731 TTFRKNVAT
+1731 
-1740 SNYGGGIYS
+1740 
-1749 AGGSIVLV
+1749 
-1757 DSRMEENKAAGG
+1757 
-1769 GAIILAGGG
+1769 
-1778 TASVMD
+1778 
-1784 TAFAANTATNGGAF
+1784 
-1798 FIDKNGVLTTASG
+1798 
-1811 GVGTDAGTLFDGNS
+1811 
-1825 ATTNGGA
+1825 
-1832 VYVQNG
+1832 
-1838 TVDLGSGTRLQGN
+1838 
-1851 QAAKGGAIYALG
+1851 
-1863 GKDASAKLTFA
+1863 
-1874 GTVFGKNSG
+1874 
-1883 TYGGAVYSSASVG
+1883 
-1896 GTVNAAASDVVFEGN
+1896 
-1911 TATSGGAV
+1911 
-1919 YLGGSGTSDIAFTD
+1919 
-1933 AVFKENQANTGNG
+1933 
-1946 GAIYSAISGSSNLA
+1946 
-1960 IADSTFEGNNA
+1960 
-1971 GYGGAVFNNGQLT
+1971 
-1984 TSGNVVFSGNTAT
+1984 
-1997 YGGAVYNYFTST
+1997 
-2009 TDGSL
+2009 GSL

-2034 YNTRAVT
+2034 YNTR
-2041 LNPGA
+2041 
-2046 GQEIVFSGNT
+2046 
-2056 DSTGSNAIFMGDG
+2056 
-2069 SSLDIMGDGK
+2069 
-2079 VVFDDAL
+2079 
-2086 SSQSATPTLKKT
+2086 
-2098 GSGELLLNASMDGF
+2098 
-2112 LGTASFE
+2112 
-2119 GGLTSI
+2119 SI
-2125 AEKWLIKNLSTV
+2125 
-2137 AGGKLKMSEFSFASQ
+2137 
-2152 DAENAV
+2152 
-2158 TGGKLVLAGGILET
+2158 
-2172 GTGQIFANGLN
+2172 
-2183 AEGDARNP
+2183 
-2191 GSVKLN
+2191 
-2197 GDNWS
+2197 
-2202 FDSGLIAFD
+2202 
-2211 DAKYNLT
+2211 
-2218 YAQAAA
+2218 
-2224 LLLGASNVGADASGS
+2224 
-2239 GSAKEI
+2239 
-2245 TFTGTYV
+2245 
-2252 NIPNPGPISPYYYTG
+2252 
-2267 NKSDA
+2267 
-2272 ASDGTVGGWLD
+2272 
-2283 NSGVPVTLANAIT
+2283 
-2296 VKKEPGQASEYR
+2296 
-2308 FLSGVFDGSK
+2308 
-2318 ASDTSSLIHDDS
+2318 
-2330 GVHVTSDGPLTIQ
+2330 
-2343 NWGTE
+2343 
-2348 LVPAHTSTVA
+2348 
-2358 STGEIVFGN
+2358 
-2367 NVSVLNNHSAGDGTK
+2367 
-2382 GGGALFSKASI
+2382 
-2393 TFGDNAVL
+2393 
-2401 SGNATVLAAGGEGY
+2401 
-2415 GGGALFL
+2415 
-2422 DGKGEILLGKNAL
+2422 
-2435 IEKNE
+2435 
-2440 SCGYGGAIYSLGSV
+2440 
-2454 RLGEGAVIRGNK
+2454 
-2466 ASYMGGAL
+2466 
-2474 AVTGAL
+2474 
-2480 SLGKNALVED
+2480 
-2490 NQARQGGAIYAQNGT
+2490 
-2505 LALGSGT
+2505 
-2512 RLERNQADRGGA
+2512 
-2524 IYLQGGSGDS
+2524 
-2534 TTLDLMNSVF
+2534 
-2544 RENSASNG
+2544 
-2552 GALYLTGDGTLR
+2552 
-2564 IAAADTVF
+2564 
-2572 EGNSAS
+2572 
-2578 YGGAIYNG
+2578 
-2586 FPMNEKGHSGSD
+2586 
-2598 GSLAFNGGA
+2598 
-2607 RFTGNTASG
+2607 
-2616 LGGAIYNTRAVTL
+2616 TL

-2673 SSQSATPTLKKTGG
+2673 SSQSATPALKKTGS

-2730 MPEFSF
+2730 MPAFSF
-2736 AAQGE
+2736 VAQGE

-2765 TNGLNAEG
+2765 INGLNAEG

-2778 GAVKLRDD
+2778 GAVKLSGD
-2786 NWSFNSGLI
+2786 NWSFDSGLI

-2822 EGVGSTSAK
+2822 EGAGSTSAK

-2846 PVPPVDPDPTPPAP
+2846 PVPPVDPGPDPVPPVEPDPTPPAP

-2904 VVGASATDD
+2904 VVGASAKDD

-2954 LVTAGGNPVNVHVGG
+2954 LVTAGGNPVNVYVGG

-3044 STIRQADGQTNVSGR
+3044 STIRQADGQTNVSGK

-3067 SGGGLNVSGAVDS
+3067 SGGALNVSGAVDS

-3108 INIGDQ
+3108 LNIGDQ

-3119 VVARQARLQGG
+3119 VVARQAQLQGG

-3137 WKGNDALTDAS
+3137 WKGNDALADAS

-3224 APVLTPNTAT
+3224 APVLIPNTAT
-3234 FTDGSLLLVD
+3234 FADGSLLLVD

-3285 SVSSVQGWNGDNLS
+3285 SVSNVQGWNGDNLS

-3318 IQATA
+3318 VQATA

-3343 GKGLNDTESDSMG
+3343 GKGLNDTESGNMG

-3365 ENYLPK
+3365 ENHLPK

-3401 VRAIQDHASLLHMTA
+3401 VRAIQDHASLSHMTT
-3416 TREGAVRK
+3416 TREGAIRK

-3440 RNFGAGSLDGGY
+3440 RNLGAGSLDGGY

-3465 AFGVFRVGMA
+3465 AFGDFRVGMA

-3494 DFDFWGVN
+3494 DFDFWGMN

-3532 TTMQLGQLRGDVDTG
+3532 ATMQLGQLRADVDTG

-3581 FTSRIDEHDVF
+3581 FTSRIDDHDVF

-3629 VVPAAGDLK
+3629 VAPAAGDLK
-3638 AKTKAR
+3638 AKAKAR

-3673 RDNISFGLDYG
+3673 KDNISFGLDYG
-3684 IRASEHKTGHGV
+3684 IRASEHKAGHGV

>member
-45 AGAEDPI
+45 AGAEELSGDISPI
-52 IAPNSSISKHYDTN
+52 SLSGDTRNIIGVGDISLRSTEPALRYLIN
-66 TTVLNTDQPQFS
+66 VS
-78 KELYAIGATGSQG
+78 GQG
-91 ALDISMEG
+91 QLDISMSNG
-99 DAALTVDASWRRDAA
+99 SPMAVGNADGIYLKDYSDYDQYASAFHVA
-114 DSNRDQLSAV
+114 
-124 YVGSGA
+124 GSGSSG
-130 QFSFTG
+130 SFVGTG
-136 TGLFRATG
+136 TFSMVGG
-144 QGKVMEAVA
+144 GKLLGVCA
-153 FRNGANGPTGG
+153 FLSESKG
-164 TMRLTGAITG
+164 TLTLSGDITG
-174 EAITEA
+174 EAEA
-180 SENGSGYKAI
+180 VMNGSNGYASFAAAAAGGNLVFGGDRTTLRAKASTGNNANGAFVKYGGMI
-190 GVKAE
+190 GFASKSVLIESKNTDSNSVGINCADGTVKTSADTDLDIVVE
-195 NAGTII
+195 GNKATTGIQLTASSSDVQLAGNLDLTATQTGQDSFASVLGISND
-201 FSGKSAWLKAMA
+201 SGKMVVSGPTSLRLATNAPFDAKGITASGKADMSFLGDVEIA
-213 HAGTADGVYA
+213 V
-223 RYGGVVDFQ
+223 
-232 SEEVKVLSQSDTGSA
+232 TGSA
-247 ASGISIEYS
+247 SGSALYTTYRYDYS
-256 GGTITSSEQTAL
+256 TQAGICP
-268 TVGVKAPAST
+268 V
-278 ATGISL
+278 ISL
-284 SGASKGLVDLA
+284 GTDGKAVALNSSG
-295 GSLAVSVEGSPVRGI
+295 
-310 ENDQGTLHV
+310 
-319 AKASSITGI
+319 
-328 GEGTFPSYG
+328 YG
-337 IWGRNGSSTELRG
+337 IN
-350 DVDVNM
+350 N
-356 TSSTTVY
+356 
-363 GVYADSATVS
+363 
-373 LGSEGDVAILVQGSL
+373 QG
-388 GRGVAAFSGGN
+388 
-399 VELGSQG
+399 
-406 KEVSITAQN
+406 
-415 TGVEAGTS
+415 
-423 STVSLNGKVKI
+423 
-434 DSGTG
+434 
-439 ISLSSTTVDKF
+439 
-450 PSLLSNGSVSIISAG
+450 GSVSL
-465 TGIVAKYAHAVF
+465 TGQRINITGSTGVFVEGGGNENVFADVRFDGPTTINADKAIV
-477 NELHIQAGTGID
+477 
-489 VQSPG
+489 
-494 YIGSGNTDTVLDV
+494 
-507 NGPAEIVAQN
+507 
-517 TALQIVG
+517 
-524 ASGSKSASSGF
+524 
-535 VGTFN
+535 
-540 DAASLRASNGNG
+540 
-552 VQLSAST
+552 
-559 HSGTTAARDCSV
+559 
-571 TFKGQTSIASE
+571 TSI
-582 KGTGVVVNGPVAS
+582 
-595 TAQDG
+595 
-600 ASVVFEG
+600 
-607 ATTIDAAKAIEIKKN
+607 KAGEQV
-622 NGKGASVTFA
+622 GASVTFA
-632 YNPTPINVPARAQ
+632 YNPTPINVPVTKES
-645 DADSQVNG
+645 ADSKVRG
-653 SVTGTG
+653 SVTGSSG
-659 TLIKSGGGS
+659 TINKENAGS
-668 LALNGDNS
+668 LAFYGDISN
-676 SFSGEFNMQ
+676 FSGVFNQ
-685 GGRAFLGSGKGYF
+685 KGGTTFLSEGAAGYF
-698 SGATVNLTGGTLVAP
+698 GKAQLAVTGGALVAP
-713 ELRFSGGKL
+713 TLSFQKTGKL
-722 LVAGGTLET
+722 TLAGGTLET

-791 AADNA
+791 AADNV

-848 LQGTTPVT
+848 LQGTTPVA
-856 RSLTI
+856 RSLAI

-889 ITFDGL
+889 IAFDGL

-910 PAIFFDMGYF
+910 PVIFFDMGYF

-960 IGNNVSFIN
+960 IGNNVGFIN

-1012 LTDPNYAS
+1012 LTDPDYAS

-1025 KYVHIGKNALFKD
+1025 KYVHIGKNALFKN

-1096 SATFIQNSAGSYG
+1096 SAAFTQNSAGSYG

-1129 TAGKI
+1129 TADKI

-1144 NMAAESAFSKNTA
+1144 NMAAESTFSKNTA
-1157 GVGGGLYNEGIAS
+1157 GVGGGLYNEGIVS

-1213 YNDFSADKDGNV
+1213 YNDFSEDKDGNA
-1225 VSDGSLT
+1225 VSAGSLA
-1232 FNGGARFTGNTASGF
+1232 FNGGARFTGNTASGL

-1285 GSSLDIMGDGKVVF
+1285 GSSLDITGDGKVVF
-1299 DDALSSQ
+1299 NDALSSQ
-1306 SATPTLKK
+1306 SATPALKK

-1340 SIAEKWLIKNLS
+1340 SIAEKWLIKNLI
-1352 TVAGGKLKM
+1352 TIAGGKLKM

-1367 SQDAENAVT
+1367 PQDAENAVT

-1446 SNVGADAS
+1446 SNVGAEAS

-1494 VGGWRD
+1494 VGGWLD
-1500 SSGLPIAIADV
+1500 SSGVPIAIADV
-1511 ITVKTEPGQAS
+1511 ITVKTDPGQAS

-1537 DTSET
+1537 DASDT

-1581 NGEILFGDNVSLL
+1581 SGEILFGDNVSLL

-1608 IFSKKGVTFGDNAV
+1608 IFSKKGVAFGDNAV

-1644 DGKGVVRF
+1644 DGKGAVRF

-1673 GSVSMGEGATVR
+1673 GSVSMGEGAIVR

-1705 TGSVVESNQAQAG
+1705 TGSIVESNQAQAG

-1723 TGQVNATG
+1723 TGQVSATG

-1769 GAIILAGGG
+1769 GAVLLAGGG
-1778 TASVMD
+1778 TASVTD
-1784 TAFAANTATNGGAF
+1784 TTFAANTATNGGAF
-1798 FIDKNGVLTTASG
+1798 FIDKNGMLTTTSG
-1811 GVGTDAGTLFDGNS
+1811 EAGSDAGTLFEGNS

-1851 QAAKGGAIYALG
+1851 QAVKGGAIYALG

-1874 GTVFGKNSG
+1874 DAVFGKNSG

-1896 GTVNAAASDVVFEGN
+1896 GTVNVAASDVVFEGN

-1946 GAIYSAISGSSNLA
+1946 GAIYSGISGSSNLA
-1960 IADSTFEGNNA
+1960 IADSSFEGNSA

-1984 TSGNVVFSGNTAT
+1984 TSGNVVFSGNGAT

-2014 AFNGGARFTGN
+2014 VFNGGARFTGN
-2025 TASGLGGAI
+2025 TAGGLGGAI
-2034 YNTRAVT
+2034 YNTR
-2041 LNPGA
+2041 
-2046 GQEIVFSGNT
+2046 
-2056 DSTGSNAIFMGDG
+2056 
-2069 SSLDIMGDGK
+2069 
-2079 VVFDDAL
+2079 
-2086 SSQSATPTLKKT
+2086 
-2098 GSGELLLNASMDGF
+2098 
-2112 LGTASFE
+2112 
-2119 GGLTSI
+2119 SI
-2125 AEKWLIKNLSTV
+2125 
-2137 AGGKLKMSEFSFASQ
+2137 
-2152 DAENAV
+2152 
-2158 TGGKLVLAGGILET
+2158 
-2172 GTGQIFANGLN
+2172 
-2183 AEGDARNP
+2183 
-2191 GSVKLN
+2191 
-2197 GDNWS
+2197 
-2202 FDSGLIAFD
+2202 
-2211 DAKYNLT
+2211 
-2218 YAQAAA
+2218 
-2224 LLLGASNVGADASGS
+2224 
-2239 GSAKEI
+2239 
-2245 TFTGTYV
+2245 
-2252 NIPNPGPISPYYYTG
+2252 
-2267 NKSDA
+2267 
-2272 ASDGTVGGWLD
+2272 
-2283 NSGVPVTLANAIT
+2283 
-2296 VKKEPGQASEYR
+2296 
-2308 FLSGVFDGSK
+2308 
-2318 ASDTSSLIHDDS
+2318 
-2330 GVHVTSDGPLTIQ
+2330 
-2343 NWGTE
+2343 
-2348 LVPAHTSTVA
+2348 
-2358 STGEIVFGN
+2358 
-2367 NVSVLNNHSAGDGTK
+2367 
-2382 GGGALFSKASI
+2382 
-2393 TFGDNAVL
+2393 
-2401 SGNATVLAAGGEGY
+2401 
-2415 GGGALFL
+2415 
-2422 DGKGEILLGKNAL
+2422 
-2435 IEKNE
+2435 
-2440 SCGYGGAIYSLGSV
+2440 
-2454 RLGEGAVIRGNK
+2454 
-2466 ASYMGGAL
+2466 
-2474 AVTGAL
+2474 
-2480 SLGKNALVED
+2480 
-2490 NQARQGGAIYAQNGT
+2490 
-2505 LALGSGT
+2505 
-2512 RLERNQADRGGA
+2512 
-2524 IYLQGGSGDS
+2524 
-2534 TTLDLMNSVF
+2534 
-2544 RENSASNG
+2544 
-2552 GALYLTGDGTLR
+2552 
-2564 IAAADTVF
+2564 
-2572 EGNSAS
+2572 
-2578 YGGAIYNG
+2578 
-2586 FPMNEKGHSGSD
+2586 
-2598 GSLAFNGGA
+2598 
-2607 RFTGNTASG
+2607 
-2616 LGGAIYNTRAVTL
+2616 TL

-2658 LDITGDGKVVFDDAL
+2658 LDITGDGKVVFNDAL
-2673 SSQSATPTLKKTGG
+2673 SSQSATPALKKTGSG
-2687 GTLLFNASMDGF
+2687 ELLLNASMGGF
-2699 LGTAAFE
+2699 LGTTSFE
-2706 DGRTEIAQKWLI
+2706 GGRTEIPQKWLI

-2730 MPEFSF
+2730 MPAFSF
-2736 AAQGE
+2736 VAQGE
-2741 GNNVAGGKLILAGGI
+2741 GNDVAGGKLILAGGI

-2765 TNGLNAEG
+2765 INGLNAEG

-2778 GAVKLRDD
+2778 GAVKLSGD
-2786 NWSFNSGLI
+2786 NWSFDSGLI

-2822 EGVGSTSAK
+2822 EGAGSTSAK
-2831 EITFIGTGYVDPDPD
+2831 EITFIGTGYVDPGPD
-2846 PVPPVDPDPTPPAP
+2846 PVPPVDPGPDPVPPVEPDPTPPAP

-2904 VVGASATDD
+2904 VVGASAKDD

-3044 STIRQADGQTNVSGR
+3044 STIRQADGQTNVSGK

-3067 SGGGLNVSGAVDS
+3067 SGGALNVSGAVDS

-3108 INIGDQ
+3108 LNIGDQ

-3119 VVARQARLQGG
+3119 VVARQAQLQGG

-3137 WKGNDALTDAS
+3137 WKGNDALADAS

-3234 FTDGSLLLVD
+3234 FADGSLLLVD

-3285 SVSSVQGWNGDNLS
+3285 SVSNVQGWNGDNLS

-3318 IQATA
+3318 VQATA

-3343 GKGLNDTESDSMG
+3343 GKGLNDTESGNMG

-3365 ENYLPK
+3365 ENHLPK

-3401 VRAIQDHASLLHMTA
+3401 VRAIQDHASLSHMTT
-3416 TREGAVRK
+3416 TREGAIRK

-3440 RNFGAGSLDGGY
+3440 RNLGAGSLDGGY

-3465 AFGVFRVGMA
+3465 AFGDFRVGMA

-3494 DFDFWGVN
+3494 DFDFWGMN

-3532 TTMQLGQLRGDVDTG
+3532 TTMQLGQLRADVDTG

-3567 PHVGVRYYNLRTDG
+3567 PHVGVRYYNLRADG
-3581 FTSRIDEHDVF
+3581 FTSRIDDHDVF

-3638 AKTKAR
+3638 AKTKVR

-3655 ARMMDSVSFDG
+3655 ARIMDSVSLDG

-3673 RDNISFGLDYG
+3673 KDNISFGLDYG
-3684 IRASEHKTGHGV
+3684 IRASKHKVGHGV

>member
-45 AGAEDPI
+45 AGAEELSGDISPI
-52 IAPNSSISKHYDTN
+52 SLSGDTRNIIGVGDISLRSTEPALRYLIN
-66 TTVLNTDQPQFS
+66 VS
-78 KELYAIGATGSQG
+78 GQG
-91 ALDISMEG
+91 QLDISMSNG
-99 DAALTVDASWRRDAA
+99 SSMAVGNADGIYLKDYSDYDQYASAFHVA
-114 DSNRDQLSAV
+114 
-124 YVGSGA
+124 GSGSSG
-130 QFSFTG
+130 SFVGTG
-136 TGLFRATG
+136 TFSMVGG
-144 QGKVMEAVA
+144 GKLLGVCA
-153 FRNGANGPTGG
+153 FLSESKG
-164 TMRLTGAITG
+164 TLTLSGDITG
-174 EAITEA
+174 EAEA
-180 SENGSGYKAI
+180 VMNGSNGYASFAAAAAGGNLVFGGDRTTLRAKAST
-190 GVKAE
+190 GNNANGAFVKYGGMIDFASKSVLIE
-195 NAGTII
+195 SKNTDSNSVGINCADGTVKTSADTDLDIVVEGNKATTGIQLTASSSDVQLAGNLDLTATQTGQDSFASVLGISND
-201 FSGKSAWLKAMA
+201 SGKMVVSGPASLRLATNAPFDAKGITASGKADMSFLGDVEIA
-213 HAGTADGVYA
+213 V
-223 RYGGVVDFQ
+223 
-232 SEEVKVLSQSDTGSA
+232 TGSA
-247 ASGISIEYS
+247 SGSALYTTYRYDYS
-256 GGTITSSEQTAL
+256 TQAGICP
-268 TVGVKAPAST
+268 V
-278 ATGISL
+278 ISL
-284 SGASKGLVDLA
+284 GADGKAVTLNSSG
-295 GSLAVSVEGSPVRGI
+295 
-310 ENDQGTLHV
+310 
-319 AKASSITGI
+319 
-328 GEGTFPSYG
+328 YG
-337 IWGRNGSSTELRG
+337 IN
-350 DVDVNM
+350 N
-356 TSSTTVY
+356 
-363 GVYADSATVS
+363 
-373 LGSEGDVAILVQGSL
+373 QG
-388 GRGVAAFSGGN
+388 
-399 VELGSQG
+399 
-406 KEVSITAQN
+406 
-415 TGVEAGTS
+415 
-423 STVSLNGKVKI
+423 
-434 DSGTG
+434 
-439 ISLSSTTVDKF
+439 
-450 PSLLSNGSVSIISAG
+450 GSVSL
-465 TGIVAKYAHAVF
+465 TGQRINITGSTGVF
-477 NELHIQAGTGID
+477 VEGGGNENVFAD
-489 VQSPG
+489 VRFDGPTT
-494 YIGSGNTDTVLDV
+494 INADTAIL
-507 NGPAEIVAQN
+507 
-517 TALQIVG
+517 
-524 ASGSKSASSGF
+524 
-535 VGTFN
+535 
-540 DAASLRASNGNG
+540 
-552 VQLSAST
+552 
-559 HSGTTAARDCSV
+559 
-571 TFKGQTSIASE
+571 TSI
-582 KGTGVVVNGPVAS
+582 
-595 TAQDG
+595 
-600 ASVVFEG
+600 
-607 ATTIDAAKAIEIKKN
+607 KAGEQV
-622 NGKGASVTFA
+622 GASVTFA
-632 YNPTPINVPARAQ
+632 YNPTPINAPVTKES
-645 DADSQVNG
+645 ADSKVRG
-653 SVTGTG
+653 SVTGSSG
-659 TLIKSGGGS
+659 TINKENAGS
-668 LALNGDNS
+668 LAFYGDISN
-676 SFSGEFNMQ
+676 FSGVFNQ
-685 GGRAFLGSGKGYF
+685 KGGTTFLSEGAAGYF
-698 SGATVNLTGGTLVAP
+698 GKAQVAVTGGALVAP
-713 ELRFSGGKL
+713 TLSFQKTGKL
-722 LVAGGTLET
+722 TLAGGTLET

-791 AADNA
+791 AADNV

-848 LQGTTPVT
+848 LQGTTPVA
-856 RSLTI
+856 RSLAI

-889 ITFDGL
+889 IAFDGL

-931 IGDGVQFRNT
+931 IGDGVQFRNM

-960 IGNNVSFIN
+960 IGNNVGFIN

-998 RGGALNVVDDYGGY
+998 RGGALNVVDDYEDY
-1012 LTDPNYAS
+1012 LTDPDYAS

-1025 KYVHIGKNALFKD
+1025 KYVHIGKNALFKN

-1066 TFTGNTSKSTGGAIA
+1066 TFTGNSSKSTGGAIA

-1096 SATFIQNSAGSYG
+1096 SAAFTQNSAGSYG

-1144 NMAAESAFSKNTA
+1144 NMAAESTFFKNTA
-1157 GVGGGLYNEGIAS
+1157 GVGGGLYNDGIAS

-1213 YNDFSADKDGNV
+1213 YNDFSEDKDGNA
-1225 VSDGSLT
+1225 VS
-1232 FNGGARFTGNTASGF
+1232 A
-1247 GGAIYNTRSI
+1247 
-1257 TLNPGAGQEIVFS
+1257 
-1270 GNTDSTGSNAIFMGD
+1270 
-1285 GSSLDIMGDGKVVF
+1285 
-1299 DDALSSQ
+1299 
-1306 SATPTLKK
+1306 
-1314 TGSGELLLNASMDGF
+1314 
-1329 LGTASFEGGLT
+1329 
-1340 SIAEKWLIKNLS
+1340 
-1352 TVAGGKLKM
+1352 
-1361 SEFSFA
+1361 
-1367 SQDAENAVT
+1367 
-1376 GGKLVLAGGILETG
+1376 
-1390 TGQIFAN
+1390 
-1397 GLNAEGDAR
+1397 
-1406 NPGSVKLNGDNWSF
+1406 
-1420 DSGLIAFDDAKYN
+1420 
-1433 LTYAQAAALLLGA
+1433 
-1446 SNVGADAS
+1446 
-1454 GSGSAKEITFTGT
+1454 
-1467 YVNIP
+1467 
-1472 NPGPLSP
+1472 
-1479 YYYTG
+1479 
-1484 NKSDAASDGT
+1484 
-1494 VGGWRD
+1494 
-1500 SSGLPIAIADV
+1500 
-1511 ITVKTEPGQAS
+1511 
-1522 EYRFLS
+1522 
-1528 GVYDGSKTS
+1528 
-1537 DTSET
+1537 
-1542 YACLIHGGDSGVRVT
+1542 
-1557 SDGPL
+1557 
-1562 TIQNWGTGLM
+1562 
-1572 PYHASVASS
+1572 
-1581 NGEILFGDNVSLL
+1581 
-1594 NNHSAGDATKGGGA
+1594 
-1608 IFSKKGVTFGDNAV
+1608 
-1622 LSGNSTAL
+1622 
-1630 AIGGGGYGG
+1630 
-1639 GAIFL
+1639 
-1644 DGKGVVRF
+1644 
-1652 GKNAVIANNESYHYG
+1652 
-1667 GAIYSL
+1667 
-1673 GSVSMGEGATVR
+1673 
-1685 GNTTSYMG
+1685 
-1693 GAIAVTGALSLG
+1693 
-1705 TGSVVESNQAQAG
+1705 
-1718 GAVYS
+1718 
-1723 TGQVNATG
+1723 
-1731 TTFRKNVAT
+1731 
-1740 SNYGGGIYS
+1740 
-1749 AGGSIVLV
+1749 
-1757 DSRMEENKAAGG
+1757 
-1769 GAIILAGGG
+1769 
-1778 TASVMD
+1778 
-1784 TAFAANTATNGGAF
+1784 
-1798 FIDKNGVLTTASG
+1798 
-1811 GVGTDAGTLFDGNS
+1811 
-1825 ATTNGGA
+1825 
-1832 VYVQNG
+1832 
-1838 TVDLGSGTRLQGN
+1838 
-1851 QAAKGGAIYALG
+1851 
-1863 GKDASAKLTFA
+1863 
-1874 GTVFGKNSG
+1874 
-1883 TYGGAVYSSASVG
+1883 
-1896 GTVNAAASDVVFEGN
+1896 
-1911 TATSGGAV
+1911 
-1919 YLGGSGTSDIAFTD
+1919 
-1933 AVFKENQANTGNG
+1933 
-1946 GAIYSAISGSSNLA
+1946 
-1960 IADSTFEGNNA
+1960 
-1971 GYGGAVFNNGQLT
+1971 
-1984 TSGNVVFSGNTAT
+1984 
-1997 YGGAVYNYFTST
+1997 
-2009 TDGSL
+2009 GSL

-2025 TASGLGGAI
+2025 TAGGLGGAI
-2034 YNTRAVT
+2034 YNTR
-2041 LNPGA
+2041 
-2046 GQEIVFSGNT
+2046 
-2056 DSTGSNAIFMGDG
+2056 
-2069 SSLDIMGDGK
+2069 
-2079 VVFDDAL
+2079 
-2086 SSQSATPTLKKT
+2086 
-2098 GSGELLLNASMDGF
+2098 
-2112 LGTASFE
+2112 
-2119 GGLTSI
+2119 SI
-2125 AEKWLIKNLSTV
+2125 
-2137 AGGKLKMSEFSFASQ
+2137 
-2152 DAENAV
+2152 
-2158 TGGKLVLAGGILET
+2158 
-2172 GTGQIFANGLN
+2172 
-2183 AEGDARNP
+2183 
-2191 GSVKLN
+2191 
-2197 GDNWS
+2197 
-2202 FDSGLIAFD
+2202 
-2211 DAKYNLT
+2211 
-2218 YAQAAA
+2218 
-2224 LLLGASNVGADASGS
+2224 
-2239 GSAKEI
+2239 
-2245 TFTGTYV
+2245 
-2252 NIPNPGPISPYYYTG
+2252 
-2267 NKSDA
+2267 
-2272 ASDGTVGGWLD
+2272 
-2283 NSGVPVTLANAIT
+2283 
-2296 VKKEPGQASEYR
+2296 
-2308 FLSGVFDGSK
+2308 
-2318 ASDTSSLIHDDS
+2318 
-2330 GVHVTSDGPLTIQ
+2330 
-2343 NWGTE
+2343 
-2348 LVPAHTSTVA
+2348 
-2358 STGEIVFGN
+2358 
-2367 NVSVLNNHSAGDGTK
+2367 
-2382 GGGALFSKASI
+2382 
-2393 TFGDNAVL
+2393 
-2401 SGNATVLAAGGEGY
+2401 
-2415 GGGALFL
+2415 
-2422 DGKGEILLGKNAL
+2422 
-2435 IEKNE
+2435 
-2440 SCGYGGAIYSLGSV
+2440 
-2454 RLGEGAVIRGNK
+2454 
-2466 ASYMGGAL
+2466 
-2474 AVTGAL
+2474 
-2480 SLGKNALVED
+2480 
-2490 NQARQGGAIYAQNGT
+2490 
-2505 LALGSGT
+2505 
-2512 RLERNQADRGGA
+2512 
-2524 IYLQGGSGDS
+2524 
-2534 TTLDLMNSVF
+2534 
-2544 RENSASNG
+2544 
-2552 GALYLTGDGTLR
+2552 
-2564 IAAADTVF
+2564 
-2572 EGNSAS
+2572 
-2578 YGGAIYNG
+2578 
-2586 FPMNEKGHSGSD
+2586 
-2598 GSLAFNGGA
+2598 
-2607 RFTGNTASG
+2607 
-2616 LGGAIYNTRAVTL
+2616 TL

-2673 SSQSATPTLKKTGG
+2673 SSQSATPALKKTGS

-2730 MPEFSF
+2730 MPAFSF
-2736 AAQGE
+2736 VAQGE

-2765 TNGLNAEG
+2765 INGLNAEG

-2778 GAVKLRDD
+2778 GAVKLSGD
-2786 NWSFNSGLI
+2786 NWSFDSGLI

-2822 EGVGSTSAK
+2822 EGAGSTSAK

-2846 PVPPVDPDPTPPAP
+2846 PVPPVDPGPDPVPPVEPDPTPPAP

-2904 VVGASATDD
+2904 VVGASAKDD

-2969 TGEGASGV
+2969 AGEGAFGV

-3044 STIRQADGQTNVSGR
+3044 STIRQADGQTNVSGK

-3067 SGGGLNVSGAVDS
+3067 SGGALNVSGAVDS

-3108 INIGDQ
+3108 LNIGDQ

-3119 VVARQARLQGG
+3119 VVARQAQLQGG

-3137 WKGNDALTDAS
+3137 WKGNDALADAS

-3234 FTDGSLLLVD
+3234 FADGSLLLVD

-3285 SVSSVQGWNGDNLS
+3285 SVSNVQGWNGDNLS

-3318 IQATA
+3318 VQATA

-3343 GKGLNDTESDSMG
+3343 GKGLNDTESGNMG

-3365 ENYLPK
+3365 ENHLPK

-3401 VRAIQDHASLLHMTA
+3401 VRAIQDHASLSHMTT
-3416 TREGAVRK
+3416 TREGAIRK

-3440 RNFGAGSLDGGY
+3440 RNLGAGSLDGGY

-3465 AFGVFRVGMA
+3465 AFGDFRVGMA

-3494 DFDFWGVN
+3494 DFDFWGMN

-3532 TTMQLGQLRGDVDTG
+3532 TTMQLGQLRADVDTG

-3581 FTSRIDEHDVF
+3581 FTSRIDDHDVF

-3673 RDNISFGLDYG
+3673 KDNISFGLDYG
-3684 IRASEHKTGHGV
+3684 IRASEHKAGHGV